1 MPITN
6 RFSTTTNGALAITGN
21 TLGLSKIS
29 NQNRAG
35 TIGAIGAFIT
45 TNTALQ
51 VPTFPAGTTLTYTQN
66 SSTAILNIPAGSTIL
81 YAELVWGGNYLS
93 RDQNITSVLGNPV
106 SFTTPVSTY
115 SITPSAVTASN
126 QTFVSNSI
134 TFGFYTRSADVTTLI
149 QAGGSG
155 SYTTGAVPGLV
166 DPLDAS
172 NGSINSAGWTLI
184 VAYQN
189 GTLPARNLTIYVA
202 GNRVSAETGS
212 ADVSVSGFLTP
223 SGGPVSGRL
232 FLSSTEGDADL
243 TGDQALFGPNFSSL
257 NALSGPNNAINNF
270 FGSQV
275 NNAAG
280 NLDTTG
286 TFGTRNQSASTS
298 TNISAGRQGW
308 DITSIDIS
316 PYLTNSQVSAAI
328 RLTTNGDA
336 YMLNTVGL
344 QININS
350 PNIQATKSVNKS
362 VAAIGDILTYTVTIP
377 NTGLLPANN
386 AIFIDSLPSG
396 TSFIPGTVTVDN
408 VPQTNANPAAGI
420 SLGTINNGASR
431 TVTFQA
437 TVVSL
442 PSQNPISN
450 TANITFQ
457 YTPIAGGTTFN
468 GLATSNSAGTQI
480 NLADINGTK
489 SVNKL
494 FTDIGET
501 LTYSIA
507 LANIGNIA
515 ATNVIFTDPI
525 PSGTTFIP
533 GSVTVNGVTQA
544 GANPANG
551 ISIGSIAANS
561 TTTIS
566 FQVLVPS
573 IPQTN
578 PILNSGTTTYQYIPV
593 PNQPA
598 VSGTDKTNIV
608 STQVNNATVTM
619 TKAVDKNFADIG
631 DTLTYTVSFTGTG
644 NTNANNVIFTDV
656 IPTGTTFVLNSLTID
671 GTTQVGANPAN
682 GVNIGSIPSGTTKN
696 VAFQVVVNTI
706 PASNVVSNGS
716 SASYQYTVNPSQ
728 SPVTKNIS
736 SNLVSTQINNANVTL
751 TKSTNKQFATIGE
764 TISYTI
770 LITNSGN
777 TAANNVQLTDPLPNG
792 TILTPGTVTLNGV
805 LQNVDSLVA
814 LPIGTIPGGATFT
827 LSFQVTVINITTP
840 NPIINNAFASYL
852 YTVNPNLPPTSKTA
866 NSNSVTST
874 IRLANLHANKSVD
887 KTFAEVGDVLTYTFS
902 LTNDGNVA
910 ANNVLL
916 SDSIANGTA
925 FVPNSVIV
933 NGVTQPG
940 ATPASINIGSINANT
955 TITASFQVVITSIPN
970 PNPISNSASI
980 SYNFIVDPNAS
991 PVSKNTTST
1000 TTFTQVNDANVISAK
1015 TVNRAFATVGDTLTY
1030 TVTLTNAGSVS
1041 ADSPTFVDTNPDGT
1055 TFIPNTF
1062 LINGVLQN
1070 NADPNIGVPLPSI
1083 AANGSLTVS
1092 YQVTVTSLPTQNPTL
1107 NSSSTQYS
1115 FILNPGDPPTVE
1127 TSVSNTVSTQI
1138 NLANVVIVKEVDL
1151 TIADVGQPITYT
1163 ISLANLGNTIAN
1175 NVIVTD
1181 IIPNGTTIVPNSIF
1195 IGGAL
1200 QLGADPSTG
1209 LPVGSIPSGGF
1220 TTIVFQI
1227 STNGLPSPNPIQNS
1241 ASLQY
1246 SFIADPNLP
1255 ALVRNAASNIV
1266 TTQINTANIVATK
1279 LTSTN
1284 FADVGDVI
1292 LYATILTNN
1301 GNIPAANVTFTDI
1314 IPAGTLFIPN
1324 TVTINNVPVANA
1336 NPATSISIGTIGA
1349 NSSRTVAFQVFVP
1362 TIPAVNPITNQ
1373 SGTTFQYTYDP
1384 SKPAVM
1390 QMVASNTVQTTIN
1403 NASIAATKSADKQF
1417 ANVNDI
1423 ITYTTTLTNNGNTLA
1438 SNVIFT
1444 DVIPNGTSFIANSVT
1459 VNGNTLPNV
1468 NPASGIAIDP
1478 INPNANTLISF
1489 QVQVNSIPNPNPIPN
1504 QSNTTYQYVV
1514 DPNLPPAS
1522 ANTLSNVITT
1532 QINNATIVATKSVN
1546 TPTAA
1551 IGDIVTYTIAVT
1563 NTGNTP
1569 ASATVL
1575 TDGLGAGASFIQN
1588 SVTINNVPQPGLDP
1602 SLGIHLADISPG
1614 DTVFI
1619 TFQAQILAIPP
1630 SGTLTNNALVNYEY
1644 TVNPNQ
1650 SPAVNST
1657 ITNTTVTPII
1667 DATLSINKTVNS
1679 TFATIGDTLTF
1690 TSTITNSGNTTANN
1704 VIFTDVIP
1712 NGTTFIPNSFTVNG
1726 TTITNANPQNGINI
1740 GNLNSNASATLSFQV
1755 NITTLPNPNPIPN
1768 KSSLQYSFIVDIN
1781 EPPVS
1786 RTVQSN
1792 KTFTQ
1797 VNTASVI
1804 ATKTASSAFAAVG
1817 DTITYTTILT
1827 NSGNT
1832 SANTPVFIDIL
1843 PPELSFV
1850 PDSVQINTIPQLG
1863 FRPDSEI
1870 SLDSIPVGGTTTIS
1884 FQAIVGSIPATN
1896 PTLNQSSTTYSIII
1910 DPTQPPV
1917 IETATSNPTLV
1928 QINEA
1933 IIQATKSVDR
1943 LFSDVAPGNSFLTYT
1958 VLLDNIGN
1966 ATATNIIFTDP
1977 IPNNTVFIEDSVRVG
1992 GVLLPGVN
2000 PANGIPIGDIIAE
2013 DFINV
2018 TFRVQVVS
2026 IPNPIFTIGPGGP
2039 NSPVVNSASIN
2050 YQFMTGP
2057 NLPLVS
2063 RSTTSN
2069 PVSTQINSGEIVAI
2083 KSVNKTFA
2091 TIGDTISYTITLS
2104 NPGNVTS
2111 QNIIFTDT
2119 LPDGTTFISGT
2130 LTNDLSGT
2138 LTNDSGTQQIGNPAN
2153 GIQIGNINPNGTA
2166 VITLNVLVTNIPSIN
2181 PISNSSS
2188 VQFAHV
2194 VDPSQPAVSQTNVS
2208 NTVSTTINSAILTTK
2223 KSADKSIISVGDTI
2237 TYTTTIRNT
2246 GNTAATN
2253 ITFTSAI
2260 PANTTF
2266 IPNSVTI
2273 NSVQQSG
2280 AQPALGVNIPN
2291 IAPGETVTVTFQV
2304 NVISVSPSSSIM
2316 GNDTILYSYTV
2327 DPNSAPAT
2335 TSTSTNIATNPVLDA
2350 MITMV
2355 KSVDQTL
2362 VTLGDTITY
2371 TTILTNNGNTNATN
2385 ITFTDLIPNGTTFIT
2400 DSVTINGLTQ
2410 IGLNPNTGITI
2421 GSIAPNSS
2429 ISIAFQVT
2437 ATSTPVQNP
2446 IANSATASYTF
2457 IADPNAPIVSRNVTS
2472 NTVFTTIN
2480 TANILSLKQVDK
2492 SFSRIGDTLTY
2503 TVVLTNNG
2511 NSSAQ
2516 NVIFTDTVP
2525 SVTTFIANT
2534 FSINGVPQSGADP
2547 SNGVNIG
2554 TITAGTTV
2562 TVSFQV
2568 TVTSLP
2574 TANPIVNFSSTSYQL
2589 VSPPDS
2595 ETSISNPVSTQ
2606 INEAILSMTKN
2617 ESVSFADIGQTAFYT
2632 TSITNVGNTDATNIV
2647 FTDALPS
2654 GLTFVPNTLTVDGV
2668 LQPNA
2673 DPNTGV
2679 LLATLPPNEIYSI
2692 VFQVTVN
2699 NIPPSNPAPN
2709 TASTTYEFT
2718 VDPVN
2723 PPVSSAA
2730 TSNTTLL
2737 QINNATI
2744 ISTKTANLTFAD
2756 VGNTITFTLNLP
2768 NTGNVTATDV
2778 TIIDILDSNLSF
2790 VPNSFTANGQTI
2802 PNADLSTGVNIGSI
2816 NGGNTAIVTFQAT
2829 VITLPTLNPISNSAS
2844 ITYHYV
2850 VDPSQ
2855 PPITTSN
2862 QSNTTTTQINSAI
2875 LTAQKNSN
2883 VSTVDIGQDI
2893 TYTVTITNSG
2903 NVSAT
2908 NVIFTDLIPDG
2919 TSFEPNSFTL
2929 NGTSIPNADIITGV
2943 PIGDIAPNESVIVA
2957 FHIIAN
2963 EIPPINPITNQA
2975 SVSFQHIVNPANPPV
2990 SKNIIS
2996 NNVTTKIESA
3006 ILNTI
3011 KIGDKTF
3018 ATIGDTITYTTTIT
3032 NTGNIPAN
3040 NAIFSDPLPSW
3051 TQFVAGSVIVDGTP
3065 LPSASIINGVG
3076 INTINPNQTVTIIF
3090 QVQIVSNPTT
3100 FTPELQNL
3108 GFVNFQYNVGNVLLA
3123 QPGNVETNVF
3133 VTSIN
3138 TAILSAVKTANTA
3151 FANIGDTIT
3160 YTVSIQNNG
3169 NTNATNVNFSDPVP
3183 TGTTFV
3189 ENSFAVNGST
3199 IPGANPNNGV
3209 NIGTVSAGSSL
3220 TVTFQ
3225 VIVTSTP
3232 PSNPITN
3239 VASIQ
3244 YAFIVDPASPPVTGT
3259 INSNSASTQINNAT
3273 VTTVLQANRSIVSIG
3288 DVITYTATLTNT
3300 GNFPANSVLLING
3313 VPEGALFVPNSV
3325 TLNGISLPDA
3335 SPTLGI
3341 PVGII
3346 APGDSATI
3354 TFQFL
3359 ASSIPPQGAIINQA
3373 LTSYTYIVDPSQPP
3387 VTATSSSNTVN
3398 TAVVDASLSV
3408 IKSTDSLVQST
3419 DGIITYTVVV
3429 QNNGNT
3435 TANTVTLT
3443 DLVPEGTAFIPNS
3456 VTINSVSVPGADP
3469 NVGIPLNSITPS
3481 EIVTVTFQVIVQSIP
3496 SVNPISN
3503 TARIDYTFIADPTA
3517 PIISRTI
3524 TSNPAFTQ
3532 ISDATILSLK
3542 AVNAPQTT
3550 TGDILTYTITLENT
3564 GNIPATNLIF
3574 SDTIPQDTTFVE
3586 NSFTLNGTAILGAN
3600 PNVGV
3605 TLPTLAANA
3614 THLISFQ
3621 ILIKDSFSRES
3632 ITNQSNTTYTIQPDP
3647 GQPPITETSTS
3658 NIVITNF
3665 VQAQLTITKTSNP
3678 TTVDIGGTILYISEV
3693 KNIGNVDAINIVFTD
3708 SIPAGTTFV
3717 PDSVTINGVLQ
3728 PGLNPE
3734 NGIPIG
3740 TIPANSSKTIL
3751 FQVQTNNPPTET
3763 EIVNQSSATYQYVSI
3778 PTAPPV
3784 NRSAN
3789 SNIVTTSLQNA
3800 NIISVKSADVTFA
3813 SIGQIITYTN
3823 TLQNIGTVPANNTVF
3838 IDNIPEGTI
3847 FIEDSLA
3854 INNVIQPGA
3863 NPENGVTLGTIQP
3876 NETVTISFQV
3886 QLTNIPVGNVVINI
3900 SDTSYEYQI
3909 DPSSQIIQRRSL
3921 SNAVNTEV
3929 RTANVSAI
3937 KSANRSITRIGQ
3949 IITYTVAVTNA
3960 GTIPITNTLLLD
3972 AIASGTTFVPNSI
3985 LVDGVPRLNE
3995 NPITGIN
4002 LDIILPNNTIIV
4014 TFQVSV
4020 VSIPPQN
4027 NINNIA
4033 VIHYEYRPDPSTP
4046 PISET
4051 TSSNATNI
4059 QFIDAIL
4066 IATKSTNTVLAN
4078 IDETIEYTVFIQ
4090 NNGSAT
4096 TNSIFFTDTIADGTV
4111 FIPGSV
4117 VVNNTVLPA
4126 ADPNIGFSIPNVAAG
4141 QMATI
4146 TFQVSVTNLPAVNPT
4161 PNTANVVYD
4170 FIFNPDFA
4178 PIQKSTTSNTTFV
4191 QINDADIVSLKT
4203 VDLTSVTIG
4212 DILTYTTTL
4221 TNTGNTDAT
4230 AVVFTDNI
4238 PNGTT
4243 FIDGSV
4249 LVNNIPQLNANPSA
4263 GILVGTIAPNISI
4276 PVTFSVTVVALP
4288 ASGHVQ
4294 NQSTSRYTINVEEQI
4309 STSNI
4314 TFTEVISANVIAT
4327 KTTPIQYAD
4336 LQTIIPYTISIT
4348 NNGNIQVENIIVTD
4362 IIPANTS
4369 FIENSVI
4376 VNGNARPNDN
4386 PLNGIQIDN
4395 IPPNTTATILF
4406 QVRVTSIPQTNPI
4419 SNTSTIEYEYTVPNR
4434 PPITETI
4441 ISSAALTEIN
4451 HANLN
4456 SNKAVDLA
4464 FATVGDTLTYT
4475 ITLNQTGNVAVNDVI
4490 IQDIIP
4496 QGTTF
4501 IENSVIVNGETLPGV
4516 NPVSGIPIG
4525 TITIGGDAIVSFQ
4538 VTVTSIPTPN
4548 ELNNNAIT
4556 TFNYIVNP
4564 NNVPVTN
4571 TTTTNTVK
4579 TTVQNDNV
4587 IAFKSADVTNALPGQ
4602 TLTYTITITN
4612 SGNVTIEDLLAIDAV
4627 PIDTTFVAGSVT
4639 INGINQ
4645 PNENPENGITLG
4657 NLAPNEFVIIT
4668 FQVTISSSTLQSTI
4682 NNDASVSYTVI
4693 IDPTKPPIT
4702 ITKQTNT
4709 VTTTV
4714 IDPMVRIE
4722 KTADKSIV
4730 VIGDIITFT
4739 LAVFNHSP
4747 IPTISTS
4754 VIDTIPAGTTFI
4766 ENSVTINGTPVPN
4779 VRPDTGI
4786 NIGSLSAGTVATI
4799 TFQVLATSIPSN
4811 STIINSATVTAAF
4824 QLTPQDPI
4832 ITFIVNSNIV
4842 RIPVQFIT
4850 ATVTKNASVSSA
4862 YLNQYFDYTVR
4873 ITNTSEISL
4882 SNISLQDTIPA
4893 GLQFINGTVF
4903 INGERSPLANPNIGF
4918 LVATNLEPNETIIV
4932 LFTVQ
4937 VISPPVNNP
4946 FKNTANISL
4955 QLQVSPT
4962 DPPITVTVTSN
4973 ENIVTFVPENPDE
4986 ALPNLNCFFD
4996 GERFIRITPR
5006 NVRNYLWT
5014 WIWWK

>member
-386 AIFIDSLPSG
+386 AIFIDSLPNG

-442 PSQNPISN
+442 PNQNPISN

-515 ATNVIFTDPI
+515 ATNVIYTDPI

-551 ISIGSIAANS
+551 IPIGSIAANS
-561 TTTIS
+561 TTTVS

-598 VSGTDKTNIV
+598 VSGTDTTNIV

-671 GTTQVGANPAN
+671 GTTQVGATPAN

-792 TILTPGTVTLNGV
+792 TILNPGTVTLNGV

-827 LSFQVTVINITTP
+827 LSFQVTVINITAQ
-840 NPIINNAFASYL
+840 NPIINNAFASYI
-852 YTVNPNLPPTSKTA
+852 YTVNPSLPPTSKTA

-874 IRLANLHANKSVD
+874 IRLANLHVNKSVD
-887 KTFAEVGDVLTYTFS
+887 KTFAEVSDVLTYTFA

-940 ATPASINIGSINANT
+940 VTPTSINIGSINANT

-1092 YQVTVTSLPTQNPTL
+1092 YQVTITSLPTQNPTL

-1115 FILNPGDPPTVE
+1115 FILNPGDPPTIE

-1181 IIPNGTTIVPNSIF
+1181 IIPNGSTIVPNSIF
-1195 IGGAL
+1195 IGGTL
-1200 QLGADPSTG
+1200 QQGADPSTG
-1209 LPVGSIPSGGF
+1209 LQVGSIPSGGF

-1227 STNGLPSPNPIQNS
+1227 SANGLPSPNPIQNS

-1246 SFIADPNLP
+1246 SFITDPNLP

-1284 FADVGDVI
+1284 FADIGDVI

-1314 IPAGTLFIPN
+1314 IPAGNLFIPN

-1336 NPATSISIGTIGA
+1336 NPATGISIGTIGA

-1403 NASIAATKSADKQF
+1403 NASIAATKSVDKQF

-1438 SNVIFT
+1438 SNIVFT
-1444 DVIPNGTSFIANSVT
+1444 DAIPSGTSFIPNSVT
-1459 VNGNTLPNV
+1459 VNGNILPNV

-1478 INPNANTLISF
+1478 INPNANTIISF

-1551 IGDIVTYTIAVT
+1551 IGDIVTYTIAVA

-1863 FRPDSEI
+1863 FRPDSGI

-1917 IETATSNPTLV
+1917 TETATSNPTLV

-2000 PANGIPIGDIIAE
+2000 PANGIPIGDIIAG

-2069 PVSTQINSGEIVAI
+2069 PVLTQINSGEIVAI

-2119 LPDGTTFISGT
+2119 LPDGTTFI
-2130 LTNDLSGT
+2130 SGT

-2208 NTVSTTINSAILTTK
+2208 NAVSTTINSAILTTK
-2223 KSADKSIISVGDTI
+2223 KSADKSIVSVGDTI
-2237 TYTTTIRNT
+2237 TYTTTITNT

-2260 PANTTF
+2260 PASTTF

-2273 NSVQQSG
+2273 NGVQQSS

-2304 NVISVSPSSSIM
+2304 NVISVPPSSSIM

-2327 DPNSAPAT
+2327 NPNSAPAT
-2335 TSTSTNIATNPVLDA
+2335 TSTSTNIATNPVLNA

-2480 TANILSLKQVDK
+2480 TATILSLKQVDK

-2503 TVVLTNNG
+2503 TVALTNNG

-2525 SVTTFIANT
+2525 SGTTFIANT
-2534 FSINGVPQSGADP
+2534 FSINGVPQSEADP

-2554 TITAGTTV
+2554 IITAGTTV

-2574 TANPIVNFSSTSYQL
+2574 TENPIVNFSSTSYQL

-2606 INEAILSMTKN
+2606 IKEAILSMTKN

-2632 TSITNVGNTDATNIV
+2632 TSITNIGNTDATNIV

-2673 DPNTGV
+2673 NPNTGV

-2699 NIPPSNPAPN
+2699 SIPPSNPAPN

-2718 VDPVN
+2718 VNPSN
-2723 PPVSSAA
+2723 PPASSAA

-2744 ISTKTANLTFAD
+2744 ITTKTANLTFAD
-2756 VGNTITFTLNLP
+2756 IGNTITFTLNLP

-2829 VITLPTLNPISNSAS
+2829 VITLPTLNPISISNSAS
-2844 ITYHYV
+2844 TTYHYV

-2893 TYTVTITNSG
+2893 TYTVTITNGG

-2963 EIPPINPITNQA
+2963 EIPPINPLTNQA

-3108 GFVNFQYNVGNVLLA
+3108 GFVNFQYNVGNALLA

-3288 DVITYTATLTNT
+3288 DVITYTASLTNT

-3419 DGIITYTVVV
+3419 DGTITYTVVV

-3456 VTINSVSVPGADP
+3456 VTINSVSVPGANP
-3469 NVGIPLNSITPS
+3469 NVGIPLNSIAPS
-3481 EIVTVTFQVIVQSIP
+3481 ENVTVTFQVIVQSIP

-3542 AVNAPQTT
+3542 AVNAPQAT

-3564 GNIPATNLIF
+3564 GNIPAANLIF

-3586 NSFTLNGTAILGAN
+3586 NSFTLNGTAILDAN

-3605 TLPTLAANA
+3605 TLPTLAAND

-3621 ILIKDSFSRES
+3621 ILINDSFSRES

-3800 NIISVKSADVTFA
+3800 NIISVKSADVTFV

-3854 INNVIQPGA
+3854 INNVTQPGA

-3886 QLTNIPVGNVVINI
+3886 QLTNIPEGNTVINI

-3909 DPSSQIIQRRSL
+3909 DPSSPIIQRRSL

-3985 LVDGVPRLNE
+3985 LVDGVPRPNE

-4033 VIHYEYRPDPSTP
+4033 VIHYEYRPDPSGP

-4051 TSSNATNI
+4051 TSSNSTNI

-4066 IATKSTNTVLAN
+4066 IATKSANTVLAN

-4090 NNGSAT
+4090 NNGSTT

-4117 VVNNTVLPA
+4117 IVNNTVLPA
-4126 ADPNIGFSIPNVAAG
+4126 ADPNIGFSIPNVVAG

-4161 PNTANVVYD
+4161 PNTANIVYD

-4191 QINDADIVSLKT
+4191 QINDADIISLKT

-4230 AVVFTDNI
+4230 TVVFTDNI
-4238 PNGTT
+4238 PDGTT

-4419 SNTSTIEYEYTVPNR
+4419 SNMSTIEYEYTVPNR

-4722 KTADKSIV
+4722 KTTDKSIV

-4786 NIGSLSAGTVATI
+4786 NIGSLPADSVATI
-4799 TFQVLATSIPSN
+4799 TFQVLVTSIPSN

-4850 ATVTKNASVSSA
+4850 TTVTKNASVSSA

-4873 ITNTSEISL
+4873 ITNTSKISL

-4973 ENIVTFVPENPDE
+4973 ENIVTFVSENPDE
-4986 ALPNLNCFFD
+4986 TLPNLNCFFD

>member
-35 TIGAIGAFIT
+35 TIGAIGAFVT

-51 VPTFPAGTTLTYTQN
+51 VTTFPAGTTLNYTQN

-126 QTFVSNSI
+126 QTFVSGSV
-134 TFGFYTRSADVTTLI
+134 TFGFYTRSADVTSLV
-149 QAGGSG
+149 QAAGSG
-155 SYTTGAVPGLV
+155 SYTTGSVPGLV

-172 NGSINSAGWTLI
+172 NGAINSSGWTLI

-189 GTLPARNLTIYVA
+189 GSLPARNLTIYVA
-202 GNRVSAETGS
+202 GNRVSVETGS

-223 SGGPVSGRL
+223 AGGPVSGRL
-232 FLSSTEGDADL
+232 FISSTEGDADL

-257 NALSGPNNAINNF
+257 NALSGPNNAVNNF
-270 FGSQV
+270 FGSQI

-362 VAAIGDILTYTVTIP
+362 VATIGDILTYTVTIP

-386 AIFIDSLPSG
+386 VTFTDILPNG
-396 TSFIPGTVTVDN
+396 TSFIPGSVTIDN
-408 VPQTNANPAAGI
+408 VPQTNANPIAGI
-420 SLGTINNGASR
+420 SLGTINNNASR
-431 TVTFQA
+431 TITFQA

-450 TANITFQ
+450 TATITFQ

-468 GLATSNSAGTQI
+468 GIATSNSAGTQI

-501 LTYSIA
+501 LTYSIS
-507 LANIGNIA
+507 LANVGNIA
-515 ATNVIFTDPI
+515 ATNVIYTDPI

-544 GANPANG
+544 GVNPANG
-551 ISIGSIAANS
+551 ISVGTIAANS
-561 TTTIS
+561 TATIA
-566 FQVLVPS
+566 FQVTVPT

-578 PILNSGTTTYQYIPV
+578 PILNSGTTTYQYVPI
-593 PNQPA
+593 PNQP
-598 VSGTDKTNIV
+598 VVNGSDTTNTV

-619 TKAVDKNFADIG
+619 AKAVDKNFADIG
-631 DTLTYTVSFTGTG
+631 DTLTYTVSFVGTG
-644 NTNANNVIFTDV
+644 NTTANNVIFTDI

-682 GVNIGSIPSGTTKN
+682 GVNIGSIPTGTTKN
-696 VAFQVVVNTI
+696 ISFQVVVNTI

-736 SNLVSTQINNANVTL
+736 SNLVSTQINNANLTL

-792 TILTPGTVTLNGV
+792 TILTLGSVTLNGV

-827 LSFQVTVINITTP
+827 LSFQVTVINITAQ
-840 NPIINNAFASYL
+840 NPIINNAFASYI
-852 YTVNPNLPPTSKTA
+852 YTVNPSLPPTSKTT

-874 IRLANLHANKSVD
+874 IRLANLHAIKSVD
-887 KTFAEVGDVLTYTFS
+887 KTFAEVGDVLTYTFA

-916 SDSIANGTA
+916 SDSIANGTS
-925 FVPNSVIV
+925 FVPNSVTI

-940 ATPASINIGSINANT
+940 VTPASINIGSINAGT
-955 TITASFQVVITSIPN
+955 TITASFQVLITSIPN

-991 PVSKNTTST
+991 PVSANTTST

-1015 TVNRAFATVGDTLTY
+1015 TVDRAFATVGDILTY
-1030 TVTLTNAGSVS
+1030 TVILTNAGSVS

-1055 TFIPNTF
+1055 IFIPNTF
-1062 LINGVLQN
+1062 LINGVFQN

-1083 AANGSLTVS
+1083 PANGSLTVS
-1092 YQVTVTSLPTQNPTL
+1092 YQVTVTSLPTQNPTI

-1115 FILNPGDPPTVE
+1115 FILNPGDPPTIE
-1127 TSVSNTVSTQI
+1127 ISLSNTVSTQI

-1163 ISLANLGNTIAN
+1163 ISLANLGNTTAN
-1175 NVIVTD
+1175 TVVVTD
-1181 IIPNGTTIVPNSIF
+1181 ILPPGTTLIPNSIF

-1200 QLGADPSTG
+1200 QLGADPSAG
-1209 LPVGSIPSGGF
+1209 LQVGTIPAGGI

-1227 STNGLPSPNPIQNS
+1227 SANGIPSPNPIQNS

-1246 SFIADPNLP
+1246 SFIADPSLP
-1255 ALVRNAASNIV
+1255 ALVRNATSNIV
-1266 TTQINTANIVATK
+1266 TTQINTATIVANK

-1284 FADVGDVI
+1284 FADVGDSI
-1292 LYATILTNN
+1292 TYATVLTNN
-1301 GNIPAANVTFTDI
+1301 GNIPATNVIFTDV
-1314 IPAGTLFIPN
+1314 IPSGTLFIPDS
-1324 TVTINNVPVANA
+1324 VAIDNVPVANV
-1336 NPATSISIGTIGA
+1336 NPANGISLGTIGA
-1349 NSSRTVAFQVFVP
+1349 NSSRTVSFQVNVP
-1362 TIPAVNPITNQ
+1362 AIPSINPITNQ

-1390 QMVASNTVQTTIN
+1390 QMTSSNTVQTTIN
-1403 NASIAATKSADKQF
+1403 NATVAATKSADKQF

-1423 ITYTTTLTNNGNTLA
+1423 ITYTTTLTNNGNILA

-1444 DVIPNGTSFIANSVT
+1444 DVIPNGTSFIPNSVT
-1459 VNGNTLPNV
+1459 VNGNILPNT
-1468 NPASGIAIDP
+1468 NPANGIAIDP
-1478 INPNANTLISF
+1478 INPNANTIISF
-1489 QVQVNSIPNPNPIPN
+1489 QIKVNSIPNPNPIPN

-1514 DPNLPPAS
+1514 NPSLPPAS
-1522 ANTLSNVITT
+1522 ANALSNLITT

-1546 TPTAA
+1546 IPTAA

-1563 NTGNTP
+1563 NTGNIP

-1575 TDGLGAGASFIQN
+1575 TDGLGAGASFVQN

-1602 SLGIHLADISPG
+1602 SLGVHLADIPPG
-1614 DTVFI
+1614 NTVFI
-1619 TFQAQILAIPP
+1619 GFQAKILAIPP

-1650 SPAVNST
+1650 SSAVGST

-1690 TSTITNSGNTTANN
+1690 TSTVTNSGNTTANN
-1704 VIFTDVIP
+1704 VIFTDLIP
-1712 NGTTFIPNSFTVNG
+1712 NGTTFIPNSFMVNG
-1726 TTITNANPQNGINI
+1726 TTIPNANPQNGINI
-1740 GNLNSNASATLSFQV
+1740 GNITTNSIVTLSFQV
-1755 NITTLPNPNPIPN
+1755 NITAIPNPNPIPN
-1768 KSSLQYSFIVDIN
+1768 QSSLQYSFIVDIN

-1797 VNTASVI
+1797 VNSASVI
-1804 ATKTASSAFAAVG
+1804 ASKIASSAFAAIG
-1817 DTITYTTILT
+1817 DTITYTTTLT

-1832 SANTPVFIDIL
+1832 TANTPVFIDIL

-1863 FRPDSEI
+1863 FRPDSGVP
-1870 SLDSIPVGGTTTIS
+1870 LDPIPVGGLTTIS
-1884 FQAIVGSIPATN
+1884 FQAIVGSIPSSN
-1896 PTLNQSSTTYSIII
+1896 PTLNQSSTTYSIIV
-1910 DPTQPPV
+1910 DPTEPP
-1917 IETATSNPTLV
+1917 ITETATSNPVLV

-1966 ATATNIIFTDP
+1966 TTATNIIFTDP

-2000 PANGIPIGDIIAE
+2000 PANGIPIGDIIAG

-2018 TFRVQVVS
+2018 TFHVQVVS

-2039 NSPVVNSASIN
+2039 NSPVVNGASIN

-2069 PVSTQINSGEIVAI
+2069 SVSTQINSGEIVTV
-2083 KSVNKTFA
+2083 KSVNKNFA
-2091 TIGDTISYTITLS
+2091 TIGDTLSYTITLS

-2130 LTNDLSGT
+2130 LTS
-2138 LTNDSGTQQIGNPAN
+2138 DSGTQQIGNPAS
-2153 GIQIGNINPNGTA
+2153 GIQIGNINPGGTA
-2166 VITLNVLVTNIPSIN
+2166 TITINVLVTNIPSIN

-2188 VQFAHV
+2188 IQFQHI
-2194 VDPSQPAVSQTNVS
+2194 VDPSQPAITQTASS
-2208 NTVSTTINSAILTTK
+2208 NTVTTTINSAILTTT
-2223 KSADKSIISVGDTI
+2223 KSVDKSIISVGDTV
-2237 TYTTTIRNT
+2237 TYTTTITNT
-2246 GNTAATN
+2246 GNTPATN
-2253 ITFTSAI
+2253 VTFTSAI
-2260 PANTTF
+2260 PASTTF

-2273 NSVQQSG
+2273 NGIQQPG

-2304 NVISVSPSSSIM
+2304 NVISVPPSNSIM

-2327 DPNSAPAT
+2327 DPNGTPVT
-2335 TSTSTNIATNPVLDA
+2335 TSTSTNIVTNPVLDA

-2371 TTILTNNGNTNATN
+2371 TTILTNKGNTNATN
-2385 ITFTDLIPNGTTFIT
+2385 ITFTDLIPNGTTFVP
-2400 DSVTINGLTQ
+2400 DSVIINGITQLGLT
-2410 IGLNPNTGITI
+2410 PNTGVTI
-2421 GSIAPNSS
+2421 GTIAPNSS
-2429 ISIAFQVT
+2429 ISISFQVT

-2457 IADPNAPIVSRNVTS
+2457 IADPNAPIVSRNATS

-2480 TANILSLKQVDK
+2480 TATILSSKQVDK

-2503 TVVLTNNG
+2503 TVTLTNNG

-2516 NVIFTDTVP
+2516 NVIFTDTMP
-2525 SVTTFIANT
+2525 SGTKFITNT
-2534 FSINGVPQSGADP
+2534 FSINGIPQSGANP
-2547 SNGVNIG
+2547 TNGVNIG
-2554 TITAGTTV
+2554 PITAGTTV
-2562 TVSFQV
+2562 TVSFQIN
-2568 TVTSLP
+2568 VTSLP
-2574 TANPIVNFSSTSYQL
+2574 TVNPIVNFSSTSYQL
-2589 VSPPDS
+2589 VSPPDA

-2606 INEAILSMTKN
+2606 IREAILSMTKN

-2632 TSITNVGNTDATNIV
+2632 TSIANLGNTDATNIV
-2647 FTDALPS
+2647 FTDVLPS
-2654 GLTFVPNTLTVDGV
+2654 GLTFIPSTLTVDGI
-2668 LQPNA
+2668 LQPDAN
-2673 DPNTGV
+2673 PNTGV
-2679 LLATLPPNEIYSI
+2679 VLATLPPTEIYSI
-2692 VFQVTVN
+2692 VFQVIVN
-2699 NIPPSNPAPN
+2699 SISPINPAPN

-2718 VDPVN
+2718 VDPGN
-2723 PPVSSAA
+2723 PPVSNTA

-2737 QINNATI
+2737 QINNANI

-2756 VGNTITFTLNLP
+2756 IGDTITFTLNLP
-2768 NTGNVTATDV
+2768 NTGNTTATDV
-2778 TIIDILDSNLSF
+2778 TIIDILDSNLTF
-2790 VPNSFTANGQTI
+2790 VPNSFTVNGQTI
-2802 PNADLSTGVNIGSI
+2802 QNADLSTGVNIDSI
-2816 NGGNTAIVTFQAT
+2816 NGGNAAIVTFQAT
-2829 VITLPTLNPISNSAS
+2829 VTTLPTLNPITNSAS
-2844 ITYHYV
+2844 STYHYV
-2850 VDPSQ
+2850 VDPNQ
-2855 PPITTSN
+2855 PPTITSN
-2862 QSNTTTTQINSAI
+2862 QSNTTTTQINTAI
-2875 LTAQKNSN
+2875 LTAQKSTN

-2893 TYTVTITNSG
+2893 VYTVTITNSG

-2929 NGTSIPNADIITGV
+2929 NGTSIPNANIITGV
-2943 PIGDIAPNESVIVA
+2943 PIGDIAPNQSVIVA
-2957 FHIIAN
+2957 FHINAN

-2990 SKNIIS
+2990 SKNITS

-3006 ILNTI
+3006 ILTTI

-3018 ATIGDTITYTTTIT
+3018 ATIGDTITYTTTII

-3040 NAIFSDPLPSW
+3040 NVIFSDPLPTW
-3051 TQFVAGSVIVDGTP
+3051 TQFVAGSVIVDGTS
-3065 LPSASIINGVG
+3065 LPSVSIIDGVG
-3076 INTINPNQTVTIIF
+3076 INTINPNQIVTIVF

-3108 GFVNFQYNVGNVLLA
+3108 GFVNFQYNVGNSLQA

-3138 TAILSAVKTANTA
+3138 SVILSAVKTANTA

-3160 YTVSIQNNG
+3160 YTVLIQNSG
-3169 NTNATNVNFSDPVP
+3169 NTNATNLNFSDIIPA
-3183 TGTTFV
+3183 GTTFV
-3189 ENSFAVNGST
+3189 ENSFSVNGIT

-3209 NIGTVSAGSSL
+3209 NIGTVNADSSL

-3244 YAFIVDPASPPVTGT
+3244 YAFIVDPTAPPVTGT
-3259 INSNSASTQINNAT
+3259 ISSNSASTQINNAT
-3273 VTTVLQANRSIVSIG
+3273 VTTVLEANRTIVSIG

-3313 VPEGALFVPNSV
+3313 VPVGAVFVPNSV
-3325 TLNGISLPDA
+3325 TLNGIPLPDA

-3373 LTSYTYIVDPSQPP
+3373 ITSYTYIVDPSQPP

-3398 TAVVDASLSV
+3398 TAVVDASLSAT
-3408 IKSTDSLVQST
+3408 KNTDSLVQST
-3419 DGIITYTVVV
+3419 NGTITYTVVV
-3429 QNNGNT
+3429 RNNGNT
-3435 TANTVTLT
+3435 TTNTVILT
-3443 DLVPEGTAFIPNS
+3443 DLVPEGTALIPNS
-3456 VTINSVSVPGADP
+3456 VTINTVSVPGADP
-3469 NVGIPLNSITPS
+3469 NVGIPLNAIAPS
-3481 EIVTVTFQVIVQSIP
+3481 EIVTVTFQVIVQFIP

-3503 TARIDYTFIADPTA
+3503 TARIDYTFIADPTT

-3524 TSNPAFTQ
+3524 MSNPAFTQ

-3542 AVNAPQTT
+3542 AVNVQQAT
-3550 TGDILTYTITLENT
+3550 TGDILTYTITLENN
-3564 GNIPATNLIF
+3564 GNISATNLSF
-3574 SDTIPQDTTFVE
+3574 LDSTPDGTTFVE
-3586 NSFTLNGTAILGAN
+3586 NSFTLNGTAIPGAN

-3605 TLPTLAANA
+3605 TLPNLAANA

-3621 ILIKDSFSRES
+3621 ILINDPFSQES

-3678 TTVDIGGTILYISEV
+3678 ITVDIGGTILYISEV
-3693 KNIGNVDAINIVFTD
+3693 KNIGNVDAINIIFTD

-3728 PGLNPE
+3728 PGVNPE
-3734 NGIPIG
+3734 NGIPIE
-3740 TIPANSSKTIL
+3740 TIPSNSSKTIL
-3751 FQVQTNNPPTET
+3751 FQVHTNNPPTET
-3763 EIVNQSSATYQYVSI
+3763 EIVNQSSANYQYVSI

-3789 SNIVTTSLQNA
+3789 SNVVTTSLQNA
-3800 NIISVKSADVTFA
+3800 NIISVKSADVTFI
-3813 SIGQIITYTN
+3813 SIGQNITYTN

-3847 FIEDSLA
+3847 FIEDSLS

-3886 QLTNIPVGNVVINI
+3886 QLTSIPSGNTVINI

-3909 DPSSQIIQRRSL
+3909 DPSSPIIQRRSL

-3949 IITYTVAVTNA
+3949 IITYTVAVTNS
-3960 GTIPITNTLLLD
+3960 GTVPITNTLLID
-3972 AIASGTTFVPNSI
+3972 AIAAGTTFVPNSI
-3985 LVDGVPRLNE
+3985 LVDGIPRPDE
-3995 NPITGIN
+3995 NPITGIA

-4014 TFQVSV
+4014 TFQVNV
-4020 VSIPPQN
+4020 VSIPSQN

-4033 VIHYEYRPDPSTP
+4033 VIHYEYKPDPSLP

-4051 TSSNATNI
+4051 TSSNSTNI

-4066 IATKSTNTVLAN
+4066 IATKSANKVLAN

-4090 NNGSAT
+4090 NNGSTT

-4117 VVNNTVLPA
+4117 IVNNTVLPA
-4126 ADPNIGFSIPNVAAG
+4126 ADPNIGFSIPNIASG
-4141 QMATI
+4141 QSTTI

-4161 PNTANVVYD
+4161 PNTANIVYD

-4238 PNGTT
+4238 PDGTT

-4263 GILVGTIAPNISI
+4263 GILVGTIAPDISI

-4288 ASGHVQ
+4288 ASGHIQ
-4294 NQSTSRYTINVEEQI
+4294 NQSTSRYTINGEEKI

-4314 TFTEVISANVIAT
+4314 TFTEVISVNVIAT

-4336 LQTIIPYTISIT
+4336 LQTIIPYTISII

-4386 PLNGIQIDN
+4386 PLSGIQIDN

-4406 QVRVTSIPQTNPI
+4406 QVRVTSIPQINPI
-4419 SNTSTIEYEYTVPNR
+4419 SNTSTIEYEYTLPNR

-4441 ISSAALTEIN
+4441 ISAAAVTEIN
-4451 HANLN
+4451 HANLT

-4475 ITLNQTGNVAVNDVI
+4475 ITLNQTGNVSANDVI

-4516 NPVSGIPIG
+4516 NPISGIPIG
-4525 TITIGGDAIVSFQ
+4525 TIIVGESAIASFQ

-4548 ELNNNAIT
+4548 ELNNQAIT
-4556 TFNYIVNP
+4556 TFKYIVNP
-4564 NNVPVTN
+4564 NNLPVTN
-4571 TTTTNTVK
+4571 TTTTNTVT

-4587 IAFKSADVTNALPGQ
+4587 VAIKSVNATNALPSQ
-4602 TLTYTITITN
+4602 TLTYTITISN
-4612 SGNVTIEDLLAIDAV
+4612 SGNVTIEDLLAIDTV
-4627 PIDTTFVAGSVT
+4627 PVDTTFVTNSVT

-4645 PNENPENGITLG
+4645 PNANPENGITLG
-4657 NLAPNEFVIIT
+4657 NLAPNESVIIT
-4668 FQVTISSSTLQSTI
+4668 FQITISSSTLQSAI
-4682 NNDASVSYTVI
+4682 NNDASVSYTVT
-4693 IDPTKPPIT
+4693 IDPNEPPIT

-4709 VTTTV
+4709 VTTTL

-4722 KTADKSIV
+4722 KNADKSIV

-4739 LAVFNHSP
+4739 LEIFNHSP
-4747 IPTISTS
+4747 IPTVNTS
-4754 VIDTIPAGTTFI
+4754 VLDMIPAGTTFI
-4766 ENSVTINGTPVPN
+4766 ENSVTINGTQIPN
-4779 VRPDTGI
+4779 IRPDTGI
-4786 NIGSLSAGTVATI
+4786 NIGALPADGVATI
-4799 TFQVLATSIPSN
+4799 TFKVLVTSIPSN

-4850 ATVTKNASVSSA
+4850 ATVLKNASVSSA
-4862 YLNQYFDYTVR
+4862 YLNQYFDYTVH
-4873 ITNTSEISL
+4873 ITNTSEFSIT
-4882 SNISLQDTIPA
+4882 NISLQDTIPA
-4893 GLQFINGTVF
+4893 GLRFIG
-4903 INGERSPLANPNIGF
+4903 RSVIVDGISLPLADPNFGF
-4918 LVATNLEPNETIIV
+4918 LVATNFEPNEVIIV
-4932 LFTVQ
+4932 SFTVQ
-4937 VISPPVNNP
+4937 VMDQPVNNK
-4946 FKNTANISL
+4946 FINTANISL
-4955 QLQVSPT
+4955 QLQTSPAE
-4962 DPPITVTVTSN
+4962 PPITITIVSN
-4973 ENIVTFVPENPDE
+4973 ENIVSFLPPNIERV
-4986 ALPNLNCFFD
+4986 LPNLSCFFD

-5006 NVRNYLWT
+5006 NIRKYFGP
-5014 WIWWK
+5014 WIWWN

>member
-35 TIGAIGAFIT
+35 TIGAIGAFVT

-51 VPTFPAGTTLTYTQN
+51 VTTFPAGTTLNYTQN

-93 RDQNITSVLGNPV
+93 RDQNITSLLGNPV

-126 QTFVSNSI
+126 QTFVSGSV
-134 TFGFYTRSADVTTLI
+134 TFGFYTRSADVTSLV

-155 SYTTGAVPGLV
+155 SYTTGSVPGLV

-172 NGSINSAGWTLI
+172 NGAINSSGWTLI

-189 GTLPARNLTIYVA
+189 GSLPARNLTIYVA
-202 GNRVSAETGS
+202 GNRVSVETGS

-223 SGGPVSGRL
+223 SGG
-232 FLSSTEGDADL
+232 
-243 TGDQALFGPNFSSL
+243 
-257 NALSGPNNAINNF
+257 
-270 FGSQV
+270 
-275 NNAAG
+275 
-280 NLDTTG
+280 
-286 TFGTRNQSASTS
+286 
-298 TNISAGRQGW
+298 
-308 DITSIDIS
+308 
-316 PYLTNSQVSAAI
+316 
-328 RLTTNGDA
+328 
-336 YMLNTVGL
+336 
-344 QININS
+344 
-350 PNIQATKSVNKS
+350 
-362 VAAIGDILTYTVTIP
+362 
-377 NTGLLPANN
+377 
-386 AIFIDSLPSG
+386 
-396 TSFIPGTVTVDN
+396 
-408 VPQTNANPAAGI
+408 
-420 SLGTINNGASR
+420 
-431 TVTFQA
+431 
-437 TVVSL
+437 
-442 PSQNPISN
+442 
-450 TANITFQ
+450 
-457 YTPIAGGTTFN
+457 
-468 GLATSNSAGTQI
+468 
-480 NLADINGTK
+480 
-489 SVNKL
+489 
-494 FTDIGET
+494 
-501 LTYSIA
+501 
-507 LANIGNIA
+507 
-515 ATNVIFTDPI
+515 
-525 PSGTTFIP
+525 
-533 GSVTVNGVTQA
+533 
-544 GANPANG
+544 
-551 ISIGSIAANS
+551 
-561 TTTIS
+561 
-566 FQVLVPS
+566 
-573 IPQTN
+573 
-578 PILNSGTTTYQYIPV
+578 
-593 PNQPA
+593 
-598 VSGTDKTNIV
+598 
-608 STQVNNATVTM
+608 
-619 TKAVDKNFADIG
+619 
-631 DTLTYTVSFTGTG
+631 
-644 NTNANNVIFTDV
+644 
-656 IPTGTTFVLNSLTID
+656 
-671 GTTQVGANPAN
+671 
-682 GVNIGSIPSGTTKN
+682 
-696 VAFQVVVNTI
+696 
-706 PASNVVSNGS
+706 
-716 SASYQYTVNPSQ
+716 
-728 SPVTKNIS
+728 
-736 SNLVSTQINNANVTL
+736 
-751 TKSTNKQFATIGE
+751 
-764 TISYTI
+764 
-770 LITNSGN
+770 
-777 TAANNVQLTDPLPNG
+777 
-792 TILTPGTVTLNGV
+792 
-805 LQNVDSLVA
+805 
-814 LPIGTIPGGATFT
+814 
-827 LSFQVTVINITTP
+827 
-840 NPIINNAFASYL
+840 
-852 YTVNPNLPPTSKTA
+852 
-866 NSNSVTST
+866 
-874 IRLANLHANKSVD
+874 
-887 KTFAEVGDVLTYTFS
+887 
-902 LTNDGNVA
+902 
-910 ANNVLL
+910 
-916 SDSIANGTA
+916 
-925 FVPNSVIV
+925 
-933 NGVTQPG
+933 
-940 ATPASINIGSINANT
+940 
-955 TITASFQVVITSIPN
+955 
-970 PNPISNSASI
+970 
-980 SYNFIVDPNAS
+980 

-1000 TTFTQVNDANVISAK
+1000 TTFTQVNDANVISTK
-1015 TVNRAFATVGDTLTY
+1015 TVDRAFATVGDILTY

-1062 LINGVLQN
+1062 LINDILQN
-1070 NADPNIGVPLPSI
+1070 NADPNVGVPLPSI
-1083 AANGSLTVS
+1083 PANGSLTVS
-1092 YQVTVTSLPTQNPTL
+1092 YQVTVTSFPTQNPTI

-1115 FILNPGDPPTVE
+1115 FILIPGDPPTIE
-1127 TSVSNTVSTQI
+1127 TSLSNTVSTQI
-1138 NLANVVIVKEVDL
+1138 NLANVVIVKQVDL

-1163 ISLANLGNTIAN
+1163 IALANPGNTSAN
-1175 NVIVTD
+1175 NVVVTD
-1181 IIPNGTTIVPNSIF
+1181 ILPPGMTLVPNSIF

-1200 QLGADPSTG
+1200 QLGADPSVG
-1209 LPVGSIPSGGF
+1209 LQVGTIPAGGI

-1227 STNGLPSPNPIQNS
+1227 SANSLPAPNPVQNS
-1241 ASLQY
+1241 AALQY

-1255 ALVRNAASNIV
+1255 AVVRNATSNIV

-1292 LYATILTNN
+1292 TYATILTNN
-1301 GNIPAANVTFTDI
+1301 GNIPTSNVTFTDI
-1314 IPAGTLFIPN
+1314 IPAGTIFLPN
-1324 TVTINNVPVANA
+1324 TVMINGVPIANA
-1336 NPATSISIGTIGA
+1336 NPANGILIGTIGA
-1349 NSSRTVAFQVFVP
+1349 NSSRTVSFQVFVP

-1390 QMVASNTVQTTIN
+1390 QMVASNTVLTTIN
-1403 NASIAATKSADKQF
+1403 NATITSAKSADKQF

-1423 ITYTTTLTNNGNTLA
+1423 ITYTTTLANNGNTLA

-1444 DVIPNGTSFIANSVT
+1444 DLIPSGTSFIPNSVT
-1459 VNGNTLPNV
+1459 VNGNILPNV
-1468 NPASGIAIDP
+1468 NPSNGIAIDP
-1478 INPNANTLISF
+1478 INPNANTIISF
-1489 QVQVNSIPNPNPIPN
+1489 QVQVISIPNPNPIPN
-1504 QSNTTYQYVV
+1504 QSNTAYEYVV
-1514 DPNLPPAS
+1514 NPNLAPTS
-1522 ANTLSNVITT
+1522 ANALSNVITT

-1546 TPTAA
+1546 APTAA

-1563 NTGNTP
+1563 NTGNIP

-1588 SVTINNVPQPGLDP
+1588 SVTIDNVPQPGLDP
-1602 SLGIHLADISPG
+1602 SLGVHLADISPG

-1650 SPAVNST
+1650 SPAVGST

-1704 VIFTDVIP
+1704 VIFTDLIP
-1712 NGTTFIPNSFTVNG
+1712 DGTTFIPNSFTVNG
-1726 TTITNANPQNGINI
+1726 TTIPNANPQNGINI
-1740 GNLNSNASATLSFQV
+1740 GNINSNASVILSFQV
-1755 NITTLPNPNPIPN
+1755 NITTIPNPNPIPN
-1768 KSSLQYSFIVDIN
+1768 KSSVQYSFIVDIN

-1786 RTVQSN
+1786 RTVKSN

-1817 DTITYTTILT
+1817 DTITYTTTLT

-1832 SANTPVFIDIL
+1832 TANTPVFIDIL

-1850 PDSVQINTIPQLG
+1850 PDSVQINSIPQLG
-1863 FRPDSEI
+1863 FRPDSGI

-1884 FQAIVGSIPATN
+1884 FQTIVGSIPATN
-1896 PTLNQSSTTYSIII
+1896 PTLNQSSTTYSIIV

-1917 IETATSNPTLV
+1917 TETATSNPTLI

-1943 LFSDVAPGNSFLTYT
+1943 LFSDIAPGNSFLTYT
-1958 VLLDNIGN
+1958 VLLENIGN
-1966 ATATNIIFTDP
+1966 TTATHITFTDS
-1977 IPNNTVFIEDSVRVG
+1977 IPNNTVFIENSVRVG

-2000 PANGIPIGDIIAE
+2000 PANGIPIGDIIAG

-2039 NSPVVNSASIN
+2039 NSPVVNGASIN

-2063 RSTTSN
+2063 RNTSSN
-2069 PVSTQINSGEIVAI
+2069 SVSTQINSGEIALV
-2083 KSVNKTFA
+2083 KSVDKAFA

-2111 QNIIFTDT
+2111 QNIIFTDI
-2119 LPDGTTFISGT
+2119 LPDGTTFISGN
-2130 LTNDLSGT
+2130 LV
-2138 LTNDSGTQQIGNPAN
+2138 NDSGAQQIGNPAN
-2153 GIQIGNINPNGTA
+2153 GIQIGNINPGST
-2166 VITLNVLVTNIPSIN
+2166 VSITINVLVANIPSIN
-2181 PISNSSS
+2181 PISNFSS

-2208 NTVSTTINSAILTTK
+2208 NTVSTKIKSAILTTT

-2237 TYTTTIRNT
+2237 TYTTTITNT
-2246 GNTAATN
+2246 GNTPATN

-2260 PANTTF
+2260 PASTTF

-2273 NSVQQSG
+2273 NGVQQPG

-2291 IAPGETVTVTFQV
+2291 IAPGQTVTVTFQV
-2304 NVISVSPSSSIM
+2304 NVISIPPSSSIM
-2316 GNDTILYSYTV
+2316 GSDTILYSYTV
-2327 DPNSAPAT
+2327 DPSSAPAT
-2335 TSTSTNIATNPVLDA
+2335 TSTSTNIVTNPVLDA
-2350 MITMV
+2350 MITMA

-2371 TTILTNNGNTNATN
+2371 TTILTNNGNTSATN
-2385 ITFTDLIPNGTTFIT
+2385 ITFTDLIPDGTTFVS
-2400 DSVTINGLTQ
+2400 DSVTINGITQ
-2410 IGLNPNTGITI
+2410 LGLNPNTGITI

-2429 ISIAFQVT
+2429 IAIAFQVT

-2446 IANSATASYTF
+2446 IANTATASYTF
-2457 IADPNAPIVSRNVTS
+2457 IADPNAPIVSRTATS

-2480 TANILSLKQVDK
+2480 TATILSSKQVDT
-2492 SFSRIGDTLTY
+2492 SFSHIGDILTY
-2503 TVVLTNNG
+2503 TVTLTNNG

-2525 SVTTFIANT
+2525 NGTTFIANS
-2534 FSINGVPQSGADP
+2534 FSINGIPQSGANP
-2547 SNGVNIG
+2547 VNGVNIG
-2554 TITAGTTV
+2554 PITAGTTV
-2562 TVSFQV
+2562 NVSFQV
-2568 TVTSLP
+2568 NVISLP
-2574 TANPIVNFSSTSYQL
+2574 TENPIVNFSSTSYQL
-2589 VSPPDS
+2589 VSPPDA

-2606 INEAILSMTKN
+2606 IREAILSMTKN
-2617 ESVSFADIGQTAFYT
+2617 ESVSYTDIGQTAFYT
-2632 TSITNVGNTDATNIV
+2632 TSISNIGNTDATNIV
-2647 FTDALPS
+2647 FTDVLPS

-2668 LQPNA
+2668 LQPDAN
-2673 DPNTGV
+2673 PNTGV

-2699 NIPPSNPAPN
+2699 IIPPINPTPN
-2709 TASTTYEFT
+2709 TASTNYEFT
-2718 VDPVN
+2718 VDPNN
-2723 PPVSSAA
+2723 PPVSSTA

-2768 NTGNVTATDV
+2768 NTGNVAATDV

-2790 VPNSFTANGQTI
+2790 VPNSFTVNGQTI

-2816 NGGNTAIVTFQAT
+2816 IGGNAAIVTFQAT
-2829 VITLPTLNPISNSAS
+2829 VTTLPTLDPISNSAS

-2850 VDPSQ
+2850 VNPNL

-2862 QSNTTTTQINSAI
+2862 QSNTTSTQINSAI

-2893 TYTVTITNSG
+2893 VYTVTITNSG

-2908 NVIFTDLIPDG
+2908 NVIFTDIIPNG

-2929 NGTSIPNADIITGV
+2929 NGTIIQNANIITGV
-2943 PIGDIAPNESVIVA
+2943 PIGDIAPNQSIIVG
-2957 FHIIAN
+2957 FHITAN

-2990 SKNIIS
+2990 SKNITS
-2996 NNVTTKIESA
+2996 NIVSTQIESA
-3006 ILNTI
+3006 ILTTL
-3011 KIGDKTF
+3011 KIGDKAF

-3040 NAIFSDPLPSW
+3040 NVVFSDPLPTW
-3051 TQFVAGSVIVDGTP
+3051 TQFVAGSVVVDGTP
-3065 LPSASIINGVG
+3065 LSSASIIDGVG

-3108 GFVNFQYNVGNVLLA
+3108 GFVNFQYNVGNALQA

-3138 TAILSAVKTANTA
+3138 SAILSAVKTANTA

-3160 YTVSIQNNG
+3160 YTVSIQNSG
-3169 NTNATNVNFSDPVP
+3169 NTNATNLNFSDLIPA
-3183 TGTTFV
+3183 GTTFV
-3189 ENSFAVNGST
+3189 ENSFAVNGSI

-3209 NIGTVSAGSSL
+3209 NIGTVSANSSL
-3220 TVTFQ
+3220 IVTFQ
-3225 VIVTSTP
+3225 VIVASTP

-3244 YAFIVDPASPPVTGT
+3244 YAFIVNPAAPPVTST
-3259 INSNSASTQINNAT
+3259 INSNGASTQINNAT
-3273 VTTVLQANRSIVSIG
+3273 VTTVLEANRSIVSIG

-3313 VPEGALFVPNSV
+3313 VPIGAVFVQNSV

-3346 APGDSATI
+3346 APGDFATI

-3373 LTSYTYIVDPSQPP
+3373 ITSYTFIVDPSQPP

-3408 IKSTDSLVQST
+3408 IKNTDSLVQST
-3419 DGIITYTVVV
+3419 NGTITYTVVV

-3456 VTINSVSVPGADP
+3456 VTINTVSVPGVDP
-3469 NVGIPLNSITPS
+3469 NVGIPLNAIAPS

-3503 TARIDYTFIADPTA
+3503 TARIDYTFIADPND

-3542 AVNAPQTT
+3542 AVNAPQATV
-3550 TGDILTYTITLENT
+3550 GDILTYTVTLENS
-3564 GNIPATNLIF
+3564 GNIPASNLIF
-3574 SDTIPQDTTFVE
+3574 SDTIPQGTTFVE
-3586 NSFTLNGTAILGAN
+3586 NSFTLNGTTILGAN

-3605 TLPTLAANA
+3605 TLPNLAANA

-3621 ILIKDSFSRES
+3621 ILINNSFSQDS

-3647 GQPPITETSTS
+3647 SQPPITETSTS

-3665 VQAQLTITKTSNP
+3665 VQAQLTITKASNP
-3678 TTVDIGGTILYISEV
+3678 ITVDIGGTILYISEV
-3693 KNIGNVDAINIVFTD
+3693 HNIGNVDAINTIFTD

-3717 PDSVTINGVLQ
+3717 PDSVTVNGVLQ
-3728 PGLNPE
+3728 PGVNPE
-3734 NGIPIG
+3734 SGIPIG
-3740 TIPANSSKTIL
+3740 TISANSSKTIL

-3763 EIVNQSSATYQYVSI
+3763 EIINQSSVTYQYVSI

-3789 SNIVTTSLQNA
+3789 SNIVTTSIQNA
-3800 NIISVKSADVTFA
+3800 NIISVKAADVTFV
-3813 SIGQIITYTN
+3813 SIGQNITYTN
-3823 TLQNIGTVPANNTVF
+3823 TLQNIGTVPANNIVF

-3847 FIEDSLA
+3847 FIEDSLT

-3886 QLTNIPVGNVVINI
+3886 QLTSIPPGNTVINI

-3909 DPSSQIIQRRSL
+3909 DPSSPIIQRRSL

-3960 GTIPITNTLLLD
+3960 GTVPITNTLLID
-3972 AIASGTTFVPNSI
+3972 AIAAGTTFVPNSI
-3985 LVDGVPRLNE
+3985 LVDGIPRPNE
-3995 NPITGIN
+3995 NPITGITLN
-4002 LDIILPNNTIIV
+4002 IILPNNTIIV
-4014 TFQVSV
+4014 TFQVNV
-4020 VSIPPQN
+4020 VSIPSQN

-4033 VIHYEYRPDPSTP
+4033 VIHYEYQPDPSLP

-4051 TSSNATNI
+4051 TSSNTTNI
-4059 QFIDAIL
+4059 QFIDTIL
-4066 IATKSTNTVLAN
+4066 IATKSANKVLAN
-4078 IDETIEYTVFIQ
+4078 IDETIEYTVVIQ
-4090 NNGSAT
+4090 NNGSTT
-4096 TNSIFFTDTIADGTV
+4096 TNSIFFTDTIEDGTV

-4117 VVNNTVLPA
+4117 IVNNTLLPA
-4126 ADPNIGFSIPNVAAG
+4126 ADPNIGFSIPNIASG
-4141 QMATI
+4141 QSTTI

-4161 PNTANVVYD
+4161 PNTVNIVYD

-4238 PNGTT
+4238 PDGTI

-4249 LVNNIPQLNANPSA
+4249 LVNNFPQLNANPST
-4263 GILVGTIAPNISI
+4263 GILVGTVAPNVTI

-4288 ASGHVQ
+4288 ASGRIQ
-4294 NQSTSRYTINVEEQI
+4294 NQATSRYTLNGEEQI

-4314 TFTEVISANVIAT
+4314 TFTEVISANIIAI

-4348 NNGNIQVENIIVTD
+4348 NTGNIQVENIIVTD

-4386 PLNGIQIDN
+4386 PLSGILIDN
-4395 IPPNTTATILF
+4395 ILPNTTATILF

-4419 SNTSTIEYEYTVPNR
+4419 SNTSTIEYQYTLPNR

-4441 ISSAALTEIN
+4441 LSSAAVTEIH

-4456 SNKAVDLA
+4456 SNKAVNLA

-4475 ITLNQTGNVAVNDVI
+4475 ITLNQTGNVAANDVI

-4501 IENSVIVNGETLPGV
+4501 IENSVIVNGEALPGV
-4516 NPVSGIPIG
+4516 NPISGIPIG
-4525 TITIGGDAIVSFQ
+4525 TIIVDGNTIASFQ
-4538 VTVTSIPTPN
+4538 VTVTSIPSPN
-4548 ELNNNAIT
+4548 ELNNEAIT

-4564 NNVPVTN
+4564 NNLPVTN
-4571 TTTTNTVK
+4571 TTTTNTVT

-4587 IAFKSADVTNALPGQ
+4587 VTLKSVNATNALPSQ
-4602 TLTYTITITN
+4602 NLTYTITITN
-4612 SGNVTIEDLLAIDAV
+4612 NGNLIIEDIIAIDTAPV
-4627 PIDTTFVAGSVT
+4627 DTTFVTGSVT

-4645 PNENPENGITLG
+4645 PNANPENGISLG
-4657 NLAPNEFVIIT
+4657 NLAPNESTIIT
-4668 FQVTISSSTLQSTI
+4668 FQVTISPSTLQSAI

-4693 IDPTKPPIT
+4693 IDPNEPPIT
-4702 ITKQTNT
+4702 ITKQTNV

-4714 IDPMVRIE
+4714 VDPMVRIK
-4722 KTADKSIV
+4722 KTADTSIA

-4739 LAVFNHSP
+4739 LEVLNHSP

-4754 VIDTIPAGTTFI
+4754 ILDTIPIGTTFI
-4766 ENSVTINGTPVPN
+4766 ENSVTINGTPAPN

-4786 NIGSLSAGTVATI
+4786 NIGALPADSVATI
-4799 TFQVLATSIPSN
+4799 TFQVLVTSIPSN
-4811 STIINSATVTAAF
+4811 STIINSATVTVAF

-4850 ATVTKNASVSSA
+4850 ATVTKTASVSSA

-4893 GLQFINGTVF
+4893 GLQFMNGTVF

-4937 VISPPVNNP
+4937 VISPPINNE
-4946 FKNTANISL
+4946 FKNTANVSL

-4973 ENIVTFVPENPDE
+4973 ENIVTFIPENPDE
-4986 ALPNLNCFFD
+4986 TLPNLNCFFD

-5006 NVRNYLWT
+5006 NIRNYFWT
-5014 WIWWK
+5014 WIWWR

>member
-386 AIFIDSLPSG
+386 AIFIDSLPNG

-442 PSQNPISN
+442 PNQNPISN

-515 ATNVIFTDPI
+515 ATNVIYTDPI

-551 ISIGSIAANS
+551 IPIGSIAANS
-561 TTTIS
+561 TTTVS

-598 VSGTDKTNIV
+598 VSGTDTTNIV

-671 GTTQVGANPAN
+671 GTTQVGATPAN

-792 TILTPGTVTLNGV
+792 TILNPGTVTLNGV

-827 LSFQVTVINITTP
+827 LSFQVTVINITAQ
-840 NPIINNAFASYL
+840 NPIINNAFASYI
-852 YTVNPNLPPTSKTA
+852 YTVNPSLPPTSKTA

-874 IRLANLHANKSVD
+874 IRLANLHVNKSVD
-887 KTFAEVGDVLTYTFS
+887 KTFAEVSDVLTYTFA

-940 ATPASINIGSINANT
+940 VTPTSINIGSINANT

-1092 YQVTVTSLPTQNPTL
+1092 YQVTITSLPTQNPTL

-1115 FILNPGDPPTVE
+1115 FILNPGDPPTIE

-1181 IIPNGTTIVPNSIF
+1181 IIPNGSTIVPNSIF
-1195 IGGAL
+1195 IGGTL
-1200 QLGADPSTG
+1200 QQGADPSTG
-1209 LPVGSIPSGGF
+1209 LQVGSIPSGGF

-1227 STNGLPSPNPIQNS
+1227 SANGLPSPNPIQNS

-1246 SFIADPNLP
+1246 SFITDPNLP

-1284 FADVGDVI
+1284 FADIGDVI

-1336 NPATSISIGTIGA
+1336 NPATGISIGTIGA

-1362 TIPAVNPITNQ
+1362 TIPAVNPISNQ

-1403 NASIAATKSADKQF
+1403 NASIAATKSVDKQF

-1438 SNVIFT
+1438 SNIVFT
-1444 DVIPNGTSFIANSVT
+1444 DAIPSGTSFIPNSVT
-1459 VNGNTLPNV
+1459 VNGNILPNV

-1478 INPNANTLISF
+1478 INPNANTIISF

-1551 IGDIVTYTIAVT
+1551 IGDIVTYTIAVA

-1863 FRPDSEI
+1863 FRPDSGI

-1917 IETATSNPTLV
+1917 TETATSNPTLV

-2000 PANGIPIGDIIAE
+2000 PANGIPIGDIIAG

-2130 LTNDLSGT
+2130 LTND
-2138 LTNDSGTQQIGNPAN
+2138 SGTQQIGNPAN

-2208 NTVSTTINSAILTTK
+2208 NAVSTTINSAILTTK
-2223 KSADKSIISVGDTI
+2223 KSADKSIVSVGDTI
-2237 TYTTTIRNT
+2237 TYTTTITNT

-2260 PANTTF
+2260 PASTTF

-2273 NSVQQSG
+2273 NGVQQSS

-2304 NVISVSPSSSIM
+2304 NIISVPPSSSIM

-2327 DPNSAPAT
+2327 NPNSAPAT
-2335 TSTSTNIATNPVLDA
+2335 TSTSTNIATNPVLNA

-2480 TANILSLKQVDK
+2480 TATILSLKQVDK

-2503 TVVLTNNG
+2503 TVALTNNG

-2525 SVTTFIANT
+2525 SGTTFIANT
-2534 FSINGVPQSGADP
+2534 FSINGVPQSEADP

-2554 TITAGTTV
+2554 IITAGTTV

-2574 TANPIVNFSSTSYQL
+2574 TENPIVNFSSTSYQL

-2606 INEAILSMTKN
+2606 IKEAILSMTKN

-2632 TSITNVGNTDATNIV
+2632 TSITNIGNTDATNIV

-2673 DPNTGV
+2673 NPNTGV

-2699 NIPPSNPAPN
+2699 SIPPSNPAPN

-2718 VDPVN
+2718 VNPSN
-2723 PPVSSAA
+2723 PPASSAA

-2744 ISTKTANLTFAD
+2744 ITTKTANLTFAD
-2756 VGNTITFTLNLP
+2756 IGNTITFTLNLP

-2829 VITLPTLNPISNSAS
+2829 VITLPTLNPISISNSAS
-2844 ITYHYV
+2844 TTYHYV

-2893 TYTVTITNSG
+2893 TYTVTITNGG

-2963 EIPPINPITNQA
+2963 EIPPINPLTNQA

-3108 GFVNFQYNVGNVLLA
+3108 GFVNFQYNIGNALLA

-3288 DVITYTATLTNT
+3288 DVITYTASLTNT

-3419 DGIITYTVVV
+3419 DGTITYTVVV

-3456 VTINSVSVPGADP
+3456 VTINSVSVPGANP
-3469 NVGIPLNSITPS
+3469 NVGIPLNSIAPS
-3481 EIVTVTFQVIVQSIP
+3481 ENVTVTFQVIVQSIP

-3542 AVNAPQTT
+3542 AVNAPQAT

-3564 GNIPATNLIF
+3564 GNIPAANLIF

-3586 NSFTLNGTAILGAN
+3586 NSFTLNGTAILDAN

-3605 TLPTLAANA
+3605 TLPTLAAND

-3621 ILIKDSFSRES
+3621 ILINDSFSRES

-3800 NIISVKSADVTFA
+3800 NIISVKSADVTFV

-3854 INNVIQPGA
+3854 INNVTQPGA

-3886 QLTNIPVGNVVINI
+3886 QLTNIPEGNTVINI

-3909 DPSSQIIQRRSL
+3909 DPSSPIIQRRSL

-3985 LVDGVPRLNE
+3985 LVDGVPRPNE

-4033 VIHYEYRPDPSTP
+4033 VIHYEYRPDPSGP

-4051 TSSNATNI
+4051 TSSNSTNI

-4066 IATKSTNTVLAN
+4066 IATKSANTVLAN

-4090 NNGSAT
+4090 NNGSTT

-4117 VVNNTVLPA
+4117 IVNNTVLPA
-4126 ADPNIGFSIPNVAAG
+4126 ADPNIGFSIPNVVAG

-4161 PNTANVVYD
+4161 PNTANIVYD

-4191 QINDADIVSLKT
+4191 QINDADIISLKT

-4230 AVVFTDNI
+4230 TVVFTDNI
-4238 PNGTT
+4238 PDGTT

-4722 KTADKSIV
+4722 KTTDKSIV

-4786 NIGSLSAGTVATI
+4786 NIGSLPADSVATI
-4799 TFQVLATSIPSN
+4799 TFQVLVTSIPSN

-4850 ATVTKNASVSSA
+4850 TTVTKNASVSSA

-4873 ITNTSEISL
+4873 ITNTSKISL

-4973 ENIVTFVPENPDE
+4973 ENIVTFVSENPDE
-4986 ALPNLNCFFD
+4986 TLPNLNCFFD

>member
-1 MPITN
+1 MD
-6 RFSTTTNGALAITGN
+6 
-21 TLGLSKIS
+21 
-29 NQNRAG
+29 
-35 TIGAIGAFIT
+35 
-45 TNTALQ
+45 
-51 VPTFPAGTTLTYTQN
+51 
-66 SSTAILNIPAGSTIL
+66 L
-81 YAELVWGGNYLS
+81 Y
-93 RDQNITSVLGNPV
+93 
-106 SFTTPVSTY
+106 
-115 SITPSAVTASN
+115 
-126 QTFVSNSI
+126 
-134 TFGFYTRSADVTTLI
+134 
-149 QAGGSG
+149 
-155 SYTTGAVPGLV
+155 
-166 DPLDAS
+166 
-172 NGSINSAGWTLI
+172 
-184 VAYQN
+184 
-189 GTLPARNLTIYVA
+189 
-202 GNRVSAETGS
+202 
-212 ADVSVSGFLTP
+212 
-223 SGGPVSGRL
+223 
-232 FLSSTEGDADL
+232 
-243 TGDQALFGPNFSSL
+243 
-257 NALSGPNNAINNF
+257 
-270 FGSQV
+270 
-275 NNAAG
+275 
-280 NLDTTG
+280 
-286 TFGTRNQSASTS
+286 
-298 TNISAGRQGW
+298 
-308 DITSIDIS
+308 
-316 PYLTNSQVSAAI
+316 
-328 RLTTNGDA
+328 
-336 YMLNTVGL
+336 
-344 QININS
+344 
-350 PNIQATKSVNKS
+350 
-362 VAAIGDILTYTVTIP
+362 
-377 NTGLLPANN
+377 
-386 AIFIDSLPSG
+386 
-396 TSFIPGTVTVDN
+396 
-408 VPQTNANPAAGI
+408 
-420 SLGTINNGASR
+420 
-431 TVTFQA
+431 
-437 TVVSL
+437 
-442 PSQNPISN
+442 
-450 TANITFQ
+450 
-457 YTPIAGGTTFN
+457 
-468 GLATSNSAGTQI
+468 
-480 NLADINGTK
+480 
-489 SVNKL
+489 
-494 FTDIGET
+494 
-501 LTYSIA
+501 
-507 LANIGNIA
+507 
-515 ATNVIFTDPI
+515 
-525 PSGTTFIP
+525 
-533 GSVTVNGVTQA
+533 
-544 GANPANG
+544 
-551 ISIGSIAANS
+551 
-561 TTTIS
+561 
-566 FQVLVPS
+566 
-573 IPQTN
+573 
-578 PILNSGTTTYQYIPV
+578 
-593 PNQPA
+593 
-598 VSGTDKTNIV
+598 
-608 STQVNNATVTM
+608 
-619 TKAVDKNFADIG
+619 
-631 DTLTYTVSFTGTG
+631 
-644 NTNANNVIFTDV
+644 
-656 IPTGTTFVLNSLTID
+656 
-671 GTTQVGANPAN
+671 
-682 GVNIGSIPSGTTKN
+682 
-696 VAFQVVVNTI
+696 
-706 PASNVVSNGS
+706 
-716 SASYQYTVNPSQ
+716 
-728 SPVTKNIS
+728 
-736 SNLVSTQINNANVTL
+736 
-751 TKSTNKQFATIGE
+751 
-764 TISYTI
+764 
-770 LITNSGN
+770 
-777 TAANNVQLTDPLPNG
+777 
-792 TILTPGTVTLNGV
+792 
-805 LQNVDSLVA
+805 
-814 LPIGTIPGGATFT
+814 
-827 LSFQVTVINITTP
+827 
-840 NPIINNAFASYL
+840 
-852 YTVNPNLPPTSKTA
+852 
-866 NSNSVTST
+866 
-874 IRLANLHANKSVD
+874 
-887 KTFAEVGDVLTYTFS
+887 
-902 LTNDGNVA
+902 
-910 ANNVLL
+910 
-916 SDSIANGTA
+916 
-925 FVPNSVIV
+925 
-933 NGVTQPG
+933 
-940 ATPASINIGSINANT
+940 
-955 TITASFQVVITSIPN
+955 
-970 PNPISNSASI
+970 
-980 SYNFIVDPNAS
+980 
-991 PVSKNTTST
+991 
-1000 TTFTQVNDANVISAK
+1000 
-1015 TVNRAFATVGDTLTY
+1015 
-1030 TVTLTNAGSVS
+1030 
-1041 ADSPTFVDTNPDGT
+1041 
-1055 TFIPNTF
+1055 
-1062 LINGVLQN
+1062 
-1070 NADPNIGVPLPSI
+1070 
-1083 AANGSLTVS
+1083 
-1092 YQVTVTSLPTQNPTL
+1092 
-1107 NSSSTQYS
+1107 
-1115 FILNPGDPPTVE
+1115 
-1127 TSVSNTVSTQI
+1127 
-1138 NLANVVIVKEVDL
+1138 
-1151 TIADVGQPITYT
+1151 
-1163 ISLANLGNTIAN
+1163 
-1175 NVIVTD
+1175 
-1181 IIPNGTTIVPNSIF
+1181 
-1195 IGGAL
+1195 
-1200 QLGADPSTG
+1200 
-1209 LPVGSIPSGGF
+1209 
-1220 TTIVFQI
+1220 
-1227 STNGLPSPNPIQNS
+1227 
-1241 ASLQY
+1241 
-1246 SFIADPNLP
+1246 
-1255 ALVRNAASNIV
+1255 
-1266 TTQINTANIVATK
+1266 
-1279 LTSTN
+1279 
-1284 FADVGDVI
+1284 
-1292 LYATILTNN
+1292 
-1301 GNIPAANVTFTDI
+1301 
-1314 IPAGTLFIPN
+1314 
-1324 TVTINNVPVANA
+1324 
-1336 NPATSISIGTIGA
+1336 
-1349 NSSRTVAFQVFVP
+1349 
-1362 TIPAVNPITNQ
+1362 
-1373 SGTTFQYTYDP
+1373 
-1384 SKPAVM
+1384 
-1390 QMVASNTVQTTIN
+1390 
-1403 NASIAATKSADKQF
+1403 
-1417 ANVNDI
+1417 
-1423 ITYTTTLTNNGNTLA
+1423 
-1438 SNVIFT
+1438 
-1444 DVIPNGTSFIANSVT
+1444 
-1459 VNGNTLPNV
+1459 
-1468 NPASGIAIDP
+1468 
-1478 INPNANTLISF
+1478 
-1489 QVQVNSIPNPNPIPN
+1489 
-1504 QSNTTYQYVV
+1504 
-1514 DPNLPPAS
+1514 
-1522 ANTLSNVITT
+1522 
-1532 QINNATIVATKSVN
+1532 
-1546 TPTAA
+1546 
-1551 IGDIVTYTIAVT
+1551 
-1563 NTGNTP
+1563 
-1569 ASATVL
+1569 
-1575 TDGLGAGASFIQN
+1575 
-1588 SVTINNVPQPGLDP
+1588 
-1602 SLGIHLADISPG
+1602 
-1614 DTVFI
+1614 
-1619 TFQAQILAIPP
+1619 
-1630 SGTLTNNALVNYEY
+1630 
-1644 TVNPNQ
+1644 
-1650 SPAVNST
+1650 
-1657 ITNTTVTPII
+1657 
-1667 DATLSINKTVNS
+1667 
-1679 TFATIGDTLTF
+1679 
-1690 TSTITNSGNTTANN
+1690 NSGNTTANN

-1863 FRPDSEI
+1863 FRPDSGI

-1917 IETATSNPTLV
+1917 TETATSNPTLV

-2000 PANGIPIGDIIAE
+2000 PANGIPIGDIIAG

-2130 LTNDLSGT
+2130 LTND
-2138 LTNDSGTQQIGNPAN
+2138 SGTQQIGNPAN

-2208 NTVSTTINSAILTTK
+2208 NAVSTTINSAILTTK
-2223 KSADKSIISVGDTI
+2223 KSADKSIVSVGDTI
-2237 TYTTTIRNT
+2237 TYTTTITNT

-2260 PANTTF
+2260 PASTTF

-2273 NSVQQSG
+2273 NGVQQSS

-2304 NVISVSPSSSIM
+2304 NVISVPPSSSIM

-2327 DPNSAPAT
+2327 NPNSAPAT
-2335 TSTSTNIATNPVLDA
+2335 TSTSTNIATNPVLNA

-2480 TANILSLKQVDK
+2480 TATILSLKQVDK

-2503 TVVLTNNG
+2503 TVALTNNG

-2525 SVTTFIANT
+2525 SGTTFIANT
-2534 FSINGVPQSGADP
+2534 FSINGVPQSEADP

-2554 TITAGTTV
+2554 IITAGTTV

-2574 TANPIVNFSSTSYQL
+2574 TEKPIVNFSSTSYQL

-2606 INEAILSMTKN
+2606 IKEAILSMTKN

-2632 TSITNVGNTDATNIV
+2632 TSITNIGNTDATNIV

-2673 DPNTGV
+2673 NPNTGV

-2699 NIPPSNPAPN
+2699 SIPPSNPAPN

-2718 VDPVN
+2718 VNPSN
-2723 PPVSSAA
+2723 PPASSAA

-2744 ISTKTANLTFAD
+2744 ITTKTANLTFAD
-2756 VGNTITFTLNLP
+2756 IGNTITFTLNLP

-2829 VITLPTLNPISNSAS
+2829 VITLPTLNPISISNSAS
-2844 ITYHYV
+2844 TTYHYV

-2893 TYTVTITNSG
+2893 TYTVTITNGG

-2963 EIPPINPITNQA
+2963 EIPPINPLTNQA

-3108 GFVNFQYNVGNVLLA
+3108 GFVNFQYNVGNALLA

-3419 DGIITYTVVV
+3419 DGTITYTVVV

-3456 VTINSVSVPGADP
+3456 VTINSVSVPGANP
-3469 NVGIPLNSITPS
+3469 NVGIPLNSIAPS
-3481 EIVTVTFQVIVQSIP
+3481 ENVTVTFQVIVQSIP

-3542 AVNAPQTT
+3542 AVNAPQAT

-3564 GNIPATNLIF
+3564 GNIPAANLIF

-3586 NSFTLNGTAILGAN
+3586 NSFTLNGTAILDAN

-3605 TLPTLAANA
+3605 TLPTLAAND

-3621 ILIKDSFSRES
+3621 ILINDSFSRES

-3800 NIISVKSADVTFA
+3800 NIISVKSADVTFV

-3854 INNVIQPGA
+3854 INNVTQPGA

-3886 QLTNIPVGNVVINI
+3886 QLTNIPEGNTVINI

-3909 DPSSQIIQRRSL
+3909 DPSSPIIQRRSL

-3985 LVDGVPRLNE
+3985 LVDGVPRPNE

-4033 VIHYEYRPDPSTP
+4033 VIHYEYRPDPSGP

-4051 TSSNATNI
+4051 TSSNSTNI

-4066 IATKSTNTVLAN
+4066 IATKSANTVLAN

-4090 NNGSAT
+4090 NNGSTT

-4117 VVNNTVLPA
+4117 IVNNTVLPA
-4126 ADPNIGFSIPNVAAG
+4126 ADPNIGFSIPNVVAG

-4161 PNTANVVYD
+4161 PNTANIVYD

-4191 QINDADIVSLKT
+4191 QINDADIISLKT

-4230 AVVFTDNI
+4230 TVVFTDNI
-4238 PNGTT
+4238 PDGTT

-4722 KTADKSIV
+4722 KTTDKSIV

-4786 NIGSLSAGTVATI
+4786 NIGSLPADSVATI
-4799 TFQVLATSIPSN
+4799 TFQVLVTSIPSN

-4850 ATVTKNASVSSA
+4850 TTVTKNASVSSA

-4873 ITNTSEISL
+4873 ITNTSKISL

-4937 VISPPVNNP
+4937 VISPPVNNE

-4973 ENIVTFVPENPDE
+4973 ENIVTFVSENPDE
-4986 ALPNLNCFFD
+4986 TLPNLNCFFD

>member
-35 TIGAIGAFIT
+35 TIGAIGAFAT

-51 VPTFPAGTTLTYTQN
+51 VPTFPAGTTLNYTQN

-166 DPLDAS
+166 DPIDAS
-172 NGSINSAGWTLI
+172 NGTINSAGWTLI

-202 GNRVSAETGS
+202 GNRVSADTGS
-212 ADVSVSGFLTP
+212 ADVAVSGFLTP

-232 FLSSTEGDADL
+232 FLSSIEGDADL
-243 TGDQALFGPNFSSL
+243 IGDQALFGPNFSSL
-257 NALSGPNNAINNF
+257 NALSGPNNAVNNF

-286 TFGTRNQSASTS
+286 TFGTRNQSASTG

-386 AIFIDSLPSG
+386 AIFIDSLPNG

-420 SLGTINNGASR
+420 SLGTINNGTSR

-507 LANIGNIA
+507 LTNIGNIA
-515 ATNVIFTDPI
+515 ATNVIYTDPI

-561 TTTIS
+561 TTTTIS
-566 FQVLVPS
+566 FQVFVPA

-598 VSGTDKTNIV
+598 VSGTDTTNIV

-619 TKAVDKNFADIG
+619 VKAVDKNFADIG

-696 VAFQVVVNTI
+696 ITFQVVVNTI

-751 TKSTNKQFATIGE
+751 TKSANKQFATIGE
-764 TISYTI
+764 TIGYTI
-770 LITNSGN
+770 LITNIGN

-792 TILTPGTVTLNGV
+792 TILTLGSVTLNGV

-814 LPIGTIPGGATFT
+814 LPIGTIPAGATFT
-827 LSFQVTVINITTP
+827 LSFQVTVINITSQ
-840 NPIINNAFASYL
+840 NPILNNAFVSYI
-852 YTVNPNLPPTSKTA
+852 YTVNPSLPPTSKTA

-887 KTFAEVGDVLTYTFS
+887 KTFAEVGDVLTYTFA

-925 FVPNSVIV
+925 FVPNSIIV

-940 ATPASINIGSINANT
+940 VTPTSINIGSINANT

-980 SYNFIVDPNAS
+980 SYNFIVDPNTS

-1015 TVNRAFATVGDTLTY
+1015 TVDRAFATAGDILTY

-1115 FILNPGDPPTVE
+1115 FILNPGDPPTIE

-1138 NLANVVIVKEVDL
+1138 NLANVIIVKEVDL

-1163 ISLANLGNTIAN
+1163 ISIANLGNTTAN

-1209 LPVGSIPSGGF
+1209 LQVGSIPSGGF

-1227 STNGLPSPNPIQNS
+1227 SANGLPSPNPIQNS

-1266 TTQINTANIVATK
+1266 TTQLNTANIVATK

-1314 IPAGTLFIPN
+1314 IPTGTLFIPN
-1324 TVTINNVPVANA
+1324 TVTINNVPIANA
-1336 NPATSISIGTIGA
+1336 NPTNGISIGTIGA

-1444 DVIPNGTSFIANSVT
+1444 DVIPNGTSFIPNSVT

-1478 INPNANTLISF
+1478 INPNANTIISF

-1514 DPNLPPAS
+1514 DPNLPSAS

-1563 NTGNTP
+1563 NTGNIP

-1602 SLGIHLADISPG
+1602 SLGVHLADISPG

-1712 NGTTFIPNSFTVNG
+1712 NGTTFILNSFTVNG
-1726 TTITNANPQNGINI
+1726 TTIPNANPQNGINI
-1740 GNLNSNASATLSFQV
+1740 GNINSNASVILSFQV
-1755 NITTLPNPNPIPN
+1755 NITTIPNPNPIPN

-1797 VNTASVI
+1797 VNSASVI

-1817 DTITYTTILT
+1817 DTITYTTTLT

-1832 SANTPVFIDIL
+1832 TANTPVFIDIL
-1843 PPELSFV
+1843 PPELSFI

-1863 FRPDSEI
+1863 FRPDSGL

-1884 FQAIVGSIPATN
+1884 FQVIVGSIPATN
-1896 PTLNQSSTTYSIII
+1896 PTLNQSSTTYSIIV

-1917 IETATSNPTLV
+1917 TETATSNPTLV

-1958 VLLDNIGN
+1958 VLLENEGN
-1966 ATATNIIFTDP
+1966 TTATNIIFTDP
-1977 IPNNTVFIEDSVRVG
+1977 IPNNTIFITDSVRVG
-1992 GVLLPGVN
+1992 GVLLPGVK
-2000 PANGIPIGDIIAE
+2000 PANGIQIGDIIAG

-2039 NSPVVNSASIN
+2039 NSPVVNGASID

-2063 RSTTSN
+2063 RNTTSN

-2083 KSVNKTFA
+2083 KSVDKTFA

-2111 QNIIFTDT
+2111 QNIIFTDI
-2119 LPDGTTFISGT
+2119 LPNGTTFI
-2130 LTNDLSGT
+2130 SGT
-2138 LTNDSGTQQIGNPAN
+2138 LTNDSGTQQIGNPAS

-2166 VITLNVLVTNIPSIN
+2166 VISLNVLVTNIPSIN
-2181 PISNSSS
+2181 PISNFSSI
-2188 VQFAHV
+2188 QFEHV
-2194 VDPSQPAVSQTNVS
+2194 IDPSQPSALQTAVSNA
-2208 NTVSTTINSAILTTK
+2208 VSTTINSAILNTTK
-2223 KSADKSIISVGDTI
+2223 TIDKSIISVGDTL
-2237 TYTTTIRNT
+2237 TYTTTITNT
-2246 GNTAATN
+2246 GNTPATN

-2260 PANTTF
+2260 PSSTTF
-2266 IPNSVTI
+2266 VPDSVTI
-2273 NSVQQSG
+2273 NGIQQLG

-2304 NVISVSPSSSIM
+2304 NVISVPPSSSIM

-2327 DPNSAPAT
+2327 DPSAAPIT
-2335 TSTSTNIATNPVLDA
+2335 TSTSTNIVTNPVLDA

-2355 KSVDQTL
+2355 KSVDQTI

-2385 ITFTDLIPNGTTFIT
+2385 ITFTDLIPDGTTFIPN
-2400 DSVTINGLTQ
+2400 SVTINGSTH
-2410 IGLNPNTGITI
+2410 IGLDPNTGITI
-2421 GSIAPNSS
+2421 GSIAPNNS

-2446 IANSATASYTF
+2446 IANSASASYTF
-2457 IADPNAPIVSRNVTS
+2457 ITDPNAPIVSRNVTS

-2480 TANILSLKQVDK
+2480 TATILSLKQVDK

-2503 TVVLTNNG
+2503 TVTLTNNG

-2516 NVIFTDTVP
+2516 NVIFTDTMP
-2525 SVTTFIANT
+2525 SGTTFIANT

-2547 SNGVNIG
+2547 TNGVNIG
-2554 TITAGTTV
+2554 PITAGTTV

-2574 TANPIVNFSSTSYQL
+2574 TENPIVNFSSTSYQL
-2589 VSPPDS
+2589 VSPPDA

-2606 INEAILSMTKN
+2606 IKEAILSMTKN
-2617 ESVSFADIGQTAFYT
+2617 ENVSFADIGQTAFYT

-2699 NIPPSNPAPN
+2699 SIPPINPAPN

-2737 QINNATI
+2737 QINNVTI
-2744 ISTKTANLTFAD
+2744 ISTKTADLTFAD
-2756 VGNTITFTLNLP
+2756 IGNTITFTLNLP

-2790 VPNSFTANGQTI
+2790 VPNSFTVNGQTI

-2816 NGGNTAIVTFQAT
+2816 NGGNAAIVTFQAT

-2844 ITYHYV
+2844 TTYHYV

-2855 PPITTSN
+2855 PPVTTSN
-2862 QSNTTTTQINSAI
+2862 QSNTTTTQINNAT

-2929 NGTSIPNADIITGV
+2929 NGTSIPNANIITGV
-2943 PIGDIAPNESVIVA
+2943 PIGDIGPNQSVIVA

-2975 SVSFQHIVNPANPPV
+2975 NVSFQHIVNPANPPV
-2990 SKNIIS
+2990 SKNITS

-3051 TQFVAGSVIVDGTP
+3051 TQFIAGSVIVDGTP

-3076 INTINPNQTVTIIF
+3076 INTITPNQTVTIIF

-3108 GFVNFQYNVGNVLLA
+3108 GFVNFQYNVGNALQA

-3138 TAILSAVKTANTA
+3138 SAILSAVKTANTA

-3160 YTVSIQNNG
+3160 YTVLIQNSG
-3169 NTNATNVNFSDPVP
+3169 NTNATNVNFSDMVP
-3183 TGTTFV
+3183 AGTTFV
-3189 ENSFAVNGST
+3189 ENSFAVNAST

-3209 NIGTVSAGSSL
+3209 NIGTVSTGSSL
-3220 TVTFQ
+3220 TVTFR

-3232 PSNPITN
+3232 PSNPIIN

-3273 VTTVLQANRSIVSIG
+3273 VTTVLQANRTIVSIG

-3398 TAVVDASLSV
+3398 TAVVDASLSA

-3419 DGIITYTVVV
+3419 DGTITYTVVV

-3469 NVGIPLNSITPS
+3469 NVGIPLNSIAPS

-3503 TARIDYTFIADPTA
+3503 TVRIDYTFIADPTA

-3542 AVNAPQTT
+3542 GVNAQQAT

-3564 GNIPATNLIF
+3564 GNIPATNLTF
-3574 SDTIPQDTTFVE
+3574 SDTISQDTTFVE

-3600 PNVGV
+3600 PNVAV
-3605 TLPTLAANA
+3605 TLPNLAANA

-3621 ILIKDSFSRES
+3621 ILITDSFSQES

-3693 KNIGNVDAINIVFTD
+3693 KNTGNVDAININFTD
-3708 SIPAGTTFV
+3708 SIPSGTTFV

-3728 PGLNPE
+3728 PGVNPE

-3800 NIISVKSADVTFA
+3800 NIISVKSADVTFV
-3813 SIGQIITYTN
+3813 SIGQMITYTN

-3854 INNVIQPGA
+3854 INNVIQPGV

-3886 QLTNIPVGNVVINI
+3886 QLTNIPEGNTVINI

-3909 DPSSQIIQRRSL
+3909 DPSSPIIQRRSL

-3960 GTIPITNTLLLD
+3960 GTVPITNTLLID
-3972 AIASGTTFVPNSI
+3972 AIAAGTTFVPNSI
-3985 LVDGVPRLNE
+3985 LVDGVPRPNE

-4033 VIHYEYRPDPSTP
+4033 VIHYEYRPDPSAP

-4051 TSSNATNI
+4051 TSSNSTNI

-4066 IATKSTNTVLAN
+4066 IATKSANTVLAN

-4090 NNGSAT
+4090 NNGSTT

-4117 VVNNTVLPA
+4117 IVNNTVLPA
-4126 ADPNIGFSIPNVAAG
+4126 ADPNIGFSIPNVAAD
-4141 QMATI
+4141 QMATV
-4146 TFQVSVTNLPAVNPT
+4146 TFQVSVTNLPVVNPT
-4161 PNTANVVYD
+4161 PNTANIVYD

-4238 PNGTT
+4238 PDGTT

-4336 LQTIIPYTISIT
+4336 LQTIIPYTISII

-4419 SNTSTIEYEYTVPNR
+4419 SNTSTIEYEYTVPDR

-4441 ISSAALTEIN
+4441 ISSAAATEIN

-4475 ITLNQTGNVAVNDVI
+4475 ITLNQTGNVATNDVI

-4501 IENSVIVNGETLPGV
+4501 IENSVIVNGEALPGV

-4525 TITIGGDAIVSFQ
+4525 TIIVSGDAIVSFQ

-4548 ELNNNAIT
+4548 ELNNKAIT

-4571 TTTTNTVK
+4571 TTTTNTVT

-4587 IAFKSADVTNALPGQ
+4587 IAIKSVDVTNALPGQ

-4612 SGNVTIEDLLAIDAV
+4612 SGNVTIEDLLAIDTV
-4627 PIDTTFVAGSVT
+4627 PIDTTFVADSVT

-4657 NLAPNEFVIIT
+4657 NLAPNESVIIT

-4766 ENSVTINGTPVPN
+4766 ENSVTINGTSVQN

-4786 NIGSLSAGTVATI
+4786 NIGSLSADTVATI
-4799 TFQVLATSIPSN
+4799 TFQVLVTSIPSN

-4842 RIPVQFIT
+4842 RIPVQFVT

-4937 VISPPVNNP
+4937 VISPPVNNQ

-4986 ALPNLNCFFD
+4986 TLPNLNCFFD

-5006 NVRNYLWT
+5006 NARNYLWT
-5014 WIWWK
+5014 WIWWN

>member
-35 TIGAIGAFIT
+35 TIGAIGAFVT

-51 VPTFPAGTTLTYTQN
+51 VPTFPAGTTLNYTQN
-66 SSTAILNIPAGSTIL
+66 SSTAVLNIPAGSTIL

-115 SITPSAVTASN
+115 PITPSAVTASN
-126 QTFVSNSI
+126 QTFVSGSV
-134 TFGFYTRSADVTTLI
+134 TFGFYTRSADVTSLV
-149 QAGGSG
+149 QAAGSG
-155 SYTTGAVPGLV
+155 SYTTGSVPGLV

-172 NGSINSAGWTLI
+172 NGAINSSGWTLI

-202 GNRVSAETGS
+202 GNRVSADTGS
-212 ADVSVSGFLTP
+212 ADVAVSGFLTP

-243 TGDQALFGPNFSSL
+243 IGDQALFGPNFSSL

-270 FGSQV
+270 FGSQI

-286 TFGTRNQSASTS
+286 TFGTRNQSASS
-298 TNISAGRQGW
+298 GTNISAGRQGW

-362 VAAIGDILTYTVTIP
+362 VATIGDILTYTVTIP

-386 AIFIDSLPSG
+386 VILTDILPNG
-396 TSFIPGTVTVDN
+396 TSFIPGTVMVDN
-408 VPQTNANPAAGI
+408 IPQTNANPAAGI

-442 PSQNPISN
+442 PNPNPISN

-468 GLATSNSAGTQI
+468 GLATSNSAGTQV

-515 ATNVIFTDPI
+515 ATNVIYTDPI

-544 GANPANG
+544 GANPATG

-561 TTTIS
+561 TTTVS
-566 FQVLVPS
+566 FQVFVPS

-598 VSGTDKTNIV
+598 VSGTDTTNIV

-631 DTLTYTVSFTGTG
+631 DILTYTVSFTGTG

-656 IPTGTTFVLNSLTID
+656 IPTGTTFVVNSVTID

-682 GVNIGSIPSGTTKN
+682 GVNIGSIPTGTTKN
-696 VAFQVVVNTI
+696 VSFQVVVNTI
-706 PASNVVSNGS
+706 PASNVVFNGS

-777 TAANNVQLTDPLPNG
+777 TAATNVQLTDSLPNG
-792 TILTPGTVTLNGV
+792 TILTPGSVTLNGV
-805 LQNVDSLVA
+805 LQNVDSLVFV
-814 LPIGTIPGGATFT
+814 PIGTIPGGATFT
-827 LSFQVTVINITTP
+827 LSFQVTVINITTQ

-852 YTVNPNLPPTSKTA
+852 YTVNPSLPPTSKTA

-887 KTFAEVGDVLTYTFS
+887 KTFAEVGDVLTYTFA

-933 NGVTQPG
+933 NSVTQPG
-940 ATPASINIGSINANT
+940 VTPASINIGSINANT

-980 SYNFIVDPNAS
+980 SYNFIVDPNTS

-1015 TVNRAFATVGDTLTY
+1015 TVDRAFATVGDILTY

-1115 FILNPGDPPTVE
+1115 FILNPGDPPTIE

-1163 ISLANLGNTIAN
+1163 ISLANLGNTTAN

-1181 IIPNGTTIVPNSIF
+1181 IIPNGSTIVPNSIF
-1195 IGGAL
+1195 IGGTL
-1200 QLGADPSTG
+1200 QQGADPSTG
-1209 LPVGSIPSGGF
+1209 LQVGSIPSGGF

-1227 STNGLPSPNPIQNS
+1227 SANSLPSPNPVQNS
-1241 ASLQY
+1241 AALQY
-1246 SFIADPNLP
+1246 SFIADPSLP
-1255 ALVRNAASNIV
+1255 AVVRNATSNIV

-1284 FADVGDVI
+1284 FADVGAVI
-1292 LYATILTNN
+1292 TYATILTNN
-1301 GNIPAANVTFTDI
+1301 GNIPASNVTFTDI
-1314 IPAGTLFIPN
+1314 IPAGTIFLPN
-1324 TVTINNVPVANA
+1324 TVTINGVPIANA
-1336 NPATSISIGTIGA
+1336 NPANGILIGTIGA
-1349 NSSRTVAFQVFVP
+1349 NSSRTVAFQVSVP
-1362 TIPAVNPITNQ
+1362 TIPSPNPITNQ
-1373 SGTTFQYTYDP
+1373 SSTTFQYTYDA
-1384 SKPAVM
+1384 SKSVVT

-1403 NASIAATKSADKQF
+1403 NATIAAVKSADKHF

-1444 DVIPNGTSFIANSVT
+1444 DVIPNGTSFIPNSVT
-1459 VNGNTLPNV
+1459 VNGNTLPNT

-1478 INPNANTLISF
+1478 INPNTSATISF
-1489 QVQVNSIPNPNPIPN
+1489 QVIVNSIPSPNPIPN
-1504 QSNTTYQYVV
+1504 QSNTAYQYVI

-1522 ANTLSNVITT
+1522 ANALSNVITT

-1563 NTGNTP
+1563 NTGNIP

-1575 TDGLGAGASFIQN
+1575 TDGLGAGASFVPN
-1588 SVTINNVPQPGLDP
+1588 SVTIDNIPQPGLDP
-1602 SLGIHLADISPG
+1602 SLGIHLADIPPG

-1650 SPAVNST
+1650 SPAVGST
-1657 ITNTTVTPII
+1657 VTNTTVTPII

-1679 TFATIGDTLTF
+1679 RFATIGDTLTF
-1690 TSTITNSGNTTANN
+1690 TAIITNSGNTTANN

-1712 NGTTFIPNSFTVNG
+1712 NGTSFIPNSFTVNG
-1726 TTITNANPQNGINI
+1726 TTIPNANPQNGINI

-1755 NITTLPNPNPIPN
+1755 NITSLPNPNPIPN
-1768 KSSLQYSFIVDIN
+1768 QSSLQYSFIVGIN

-1817 DTITYTTILT
+1817 DTITYTTTLT

-1832 SANTPVFIDIL
+1832 TANTPVFIDIL

-1863 FRPDSEI
+1863 FRPDSGI

-1884 FQAIVGSIPATN
+1884 FQAIVGSIPVTN
-1896 PTLNQSSTTYSIII
+1896 PTLNQSSTTYSIIV

-1917 IETATSNPTLV
+1917 TETATSNPTLV

-1958 VLLDNIGN
+1958 VLLENIGN
-1966 ATATNIIFTDP
+1966 TTATNIIFTDP
-1977 IPNNTVFIEDSVRVG
+1977 IPNNTVFIADSVRVG

-2000 PANGIPIGDIIAE
+2000 PANGVPIGDIIAG
-2013 DFINV
+2013 DFTNI

-2039 NSPVVNSASIN
+2039 NSPVVNGASID

-2069 PVSTQINSGEIVAI
+2069 PVSTQINSGEITLV
-2083 KSVNKTFA
+2083 KSVDKTFA

-2111 QNIIFTDT
+2111 QNIIFTDI
-2119 LPDGTTFISGT
+2119 LPDGTTFI
-2130 LTNDLSGT
+2130 SGT

-2188 VQFAHV
+2188 VQFSHV
-2194 VDPSQPAVSQTNVS
+2194 VDPSQPSVSQMNVS
-2208 NTVSTTINSAILTTK
+2208 NAVSTTINSAILTTQ
-2223 KSADKSIISVGDTI
+2223 KSADKSIVSVGDTI
-2237 TYTTTIRNT
+2237 TYTTTITNT

-2260 PANTTF
+2260 PASITF
-2266 IPNSVTI
+2266 IPNSFTI
-2273 NSVQQSG
+2273 NGVQQSG
-2280 AQPALGVNIPN
+2280 AQPALGVTIPN

-2304 NVISVSPSSSIM
+2304 NVISVPPSNSIM

-2327 DPNSAPAT
+2327 DPNGTPIT
-2335 TSTSTNIATNPVLDA
+2335 TSISTNIVTNPVLDA

-2371 TTILTNNGNTNATN
+2371 TTILTNSGNTNATN
-2385 ITFTDLIPNGTTFIT
+2385 ITFTDLIPDGTTFIT
-2400 DSVTINGLTQ
+2400 DSVTIDGITQ

-2421 GSIAPNSS
+2421 GLIAPNSS

-2437 ATSTPVQNP
+2437 ATSTPAQNP

-2457 IADPNAPIVSRNVTS
+2457 IADPNAPIVSRTVTS

-2480 TANILSLKQVDK
+2480 TATILSLKQVDK

-2503 TVVLTNNG
+2503 TVALTNNG

-2525 SVTTFIANT
+2525 SGTTFIANT
-2534 FSINGVPQSGADP
+2534 FSINGVPQSGANP
-2547 SNGVNIG
+2547 VNGVNIG
-2554 TITAGTTV
+2554 PITAGATV
-2562 TVSFQV
+2562 NVSFQV
-2568 TVTSLP
+2568 NVTSLP
-2574 TANPIVNFSSTSYQL
+2574 TENPIVNFSSTSYQL
-2589 VSPPDS
+2589 VSPPDT

-2606 INEAILSMTKN
+2606 IKEAILSMTKN
-2617 ESVSFADIGQTAFYT
+2617 ESASFADIGQTAFYT
-2632 TSITNVGNTDATNIV
+2632 TSISNIGNTDATNIV
-2647 FTDALPS
+2647 FTDVLPS

-2673 DPNTGV
+2673 NPNTGV
-2679 LLATLPPNEIYSI
+2679 LLAALPPNEIYSI
-2692 VFQVTVN
+2692 VFQVTVSS
-2699 NIPPSNPAPN
+2699 IPPINPAPN
-2709 TASTTYEFT
+2709 IASTTYEFT

-2723 PPVSSAA
+2723 PPVSSSA

-2737 QINNATI
+2737 QINNANI
-2744 ISTKTANLTFAD
+2744 ISTKTADLTFAD
-2756 VGNTITFTLNLP
+2756 VSNTITFTLNLP
-2768 NTGNVTATDV
+2768 NTGNVAATDV
-2778 TIIDILDSNLSF
+2778 TVIDILDSNLSF
-2790 VPNSFTANGQTI
+2790 VPNSFTVNGQTI

-2829 VITLPTLNPISNSAS
+2829 VTTLPTLNPISNSAS

-2855 PPITTSN
+2855 PSITTSN

-2893 TYTVTITNSG
+2893 VYSVTITNSG

-2929 NGTSIPNADIITGV
+2929 NGTSIPTADIVTGV
-2943 PIGDIAPNESVIVA
+2943 PIGDIAPNQSVIVA
-2957 FHIIAN
+2957 FNIIAH

-2975 SVSFQHIVNPANPPV
+2975 SVNFQHIVNPKNPPV
-2990 SKNIIS
+2990 SKNITS

-3011 KIGDKTF
+3011 KIGDKAF

-3040 NAIFSDPLPSW
+3040 NVVFSDPLPSW
-3051 TQFVAGSVIVDGTP
+3051 AQLVAGSVVVDGTS
-3065 LPSASIINGVG
+3065 LPSASITSGIG
-3076 INTINPNQTVTIIF
+3076 INTVNPDQTVTIIF

-3108 GFVNFQYNVGNVLLA
+3108 AFV
-3123 QPGNVETNVF
+3123 
-3133 VTSIN
+3133 
-3138 TAILSAVKTANTA
+3138 
-3151 FANIGDTIT
+3151 
-3160 YTVSIQNNG
+3160 
-3169 NTNATNVNFSDPVP
+3169 
-3183 TGTTFV
+3183 
-3189 ENSFAVNGST
+3189 
-3199 IPGANPNNGV
+3199 
-3209 NIGTVSAGSSL
+3209 
-3220 TVTFQ
+3220 
-3225 VIVTSTP
+3225 
-3232 PSNPITN
+3232 
-3239 VASIQ
+3239 
-3244 YAFIVDPASPPVTGT
+3244 
-3259 INSNSASTQINNAT
+3259 
-3273 VTTVLQANRSIVSIG
+3273 
-3288 DVITYTATLTNT
+3288 
-3300 GNFPANSVLLING
+3300 
-3313 VPEGALFVPNSV
+3313 
-3325 TLNGISLPDA
+3325 
-3335 SPTLGI
+3335 
-3341 PVGII
+3341 
-3346 APGDSATI
+3346 
-3354 TFQFL
+3354 
-3359 ASSIPPQGAIINQA
+3359 
-3373 LTSYTYIVDPSQPP
+3373 
-3387 VTATSSSNTVN
+3387 
-3398 TAVVDASLSV
+3398 
-3408 IKSTDSLVQST
+3408 
-3419 DGIITYTVVV
+3419 
-3429 QNNGNT
+3429 
-3435 TANTVTLT
+3435 
-3443 DLVPEGTAFIPNS
+3443 
-3456 VTINSVSVPGADP
+3456 
-3469 NVGIPLNSITPS
+3469 
-3481 EIVTVTFQVIVQSIP
+3481 
-3496 SVNPISN
+3496 
-3503 TARIDYTFIADPTA
+3503 
-3517 PIISRTI
+3517 
-3524 TSNPAFTQ
+3524 
-3532 ISDATILSLK
+3532 
-3542 AVNAPQTT
+3542 
-3550 TGDILTYTITLENT
+3550 
-3564 GNIPATNLIF
+3564 
-3574 SDTIPQDTTFVE
+3574 
-3586 NSFTLNGTAILGAN
+3586 
-3600 PNVGV
+3600 
-3605 TLPTLAANA
+3605 
-3614 THLISFQ
+3614 
-3621 ILIKDSFSRES
+3621 
-3632 ITNQSNTTYTIQPDP
+3632 
-3647 GQPPITETSTS
+3647 
-3658 NIVITNF
+3658 
-3665 VQAQLTITKTSNP
+3665 
-3678 TTVDIGGTILYISEV
+3678 
-3693 KNIGNVDAINIVFTD
+3693 
-3708 SIPAGTTFV
+3708 
-3717 PDSVTINGVLQ
+3717 
-3728 PGLNPE
+3728 
-3734 NGIPIG
+3734 
-3740 TIPANSSKTIL
+3740 
-3751 FQVQTNNPPTET
+3751 
-3763 EIVNQSSATYQYVSI
+3763 
-3778 PTAPPV
+3778 
-3784 NRSAN
+3784 
-3789 SNIVTTSLQNA
+3789 
-3800 NIISVKSADVTFA
+3800 
-3813 SIGQIITYTN
+3813 
-3823 TLQNIGTVPANNTVF
+3823 
-3838 IDNIPEGTI
+3838 
-3847 FIEDSLA
+3847 
-3854 INNVIQPGA
+3854 
-3863 NPENGVTLGTIQP
+3863 
-3876 NETVTISFQV
+3876 
-3886 QLTNIPVGNVVINI
+3886 
-3900 SDTSYEYQI
+3900 
-3909 DPSSQIIQRRSL
+3909 
-3921 SNAVNTEV
+3921 
-3929 RTANVSAI
+3929 
-3937 KSANRSITRIGQ
+3937 
-3949 IITYTVAVTNA
+3949 
-3960 GTIPITNTLLLD
+3960 
-3972 AIASGTTFVPNSI
+3972 
-3985 LVDGVPRLNE
+3985 
-3995 NPITGIN
+3995 
-4002 LDIILPNNTIIV
+4002 
-4014 TFQVSV
+4014 
-4020 VSIPPQN
+4020 
-4027 NINNIA
+4027 
-4033 VIHYEYRPDPSTP
+4033 
-4046 PISET
+4046 
-4051 TSSNATNI
+4051 
-4059 QFIDAIL
+4059 
-4066 IATKSTNTVLAN
+4066 
-4078 IDETIEYTVFIQ
+4078 
-4090 NNGSAT
+4090 
-4096 TNSIFFTDTIADGTV
+4096 
-4111 FIPGSV
+4111 
-4117 VVNNTVLPA
+4117 
-4126 ADPNIGFSIPNVAAG
+4126 
-4141 QMATI
+4141 
-4146 TFQVSVTNLPAVNPT
+4146 
-4161 PNTANVVYD
+4161 
-4170 FIFNPDFA
+4170 
-4178 PIQKSTTSNTTFV
+4178 
-4191 QINDADIVSLKT
+4191 
-4203 VDLTSVTIG
+4203 
-4212 DILTYTTTL
+4212 
-4221 TNTGNTDAT
+4221 
-4230 AVVFTDNI
+4230 
-4238 PNGTT
+4238 
-4243 FIDGSV
+4243 
-4249 LVNNIPQLNANPSA
+4249 
-4263 GILVGTIAPNISI
+4263 
-4276 PVTFSVTVVALP
+4276 
-4288 ASGHVQ
+4288 
-4294 NQSTSRYTINVEEQI
+4294 
-4309 STSNI
+4309 
-4314 TFTEVISANVIAT
+4314 
-4327 KTTPIQYAD
+4327 
-4336 LQTIIPYTISIT
+4336 
-4348 NNGNIQVENIIVTD
+4348 
-4362 IIPANTS
+4362 
-4369 FIENSVI
+4369 
-4376 VNGNARPNDN
+4376 
-4386 PLNGIQIDN
+4386 
-4395 IPPNTTATILF
+4395 
-4406 QVRVTSIPQTNPI
+4406 
-4419 SNTSTIEYEYTVPNR
+4419 
-4434 PPITETI
+4434 
-4441 ISSAALTEIN
+4441 
-4451 HANLN
+4451 
-4456 SNKAVDLA
+4456 
-4464 FATVGDTLTYT
+4464 
-4475 ITLNQTGNVAVNDVI
+4475 
-4490 IQDIIP
+4490 
-4496 QGTTF
+4496 
-4501 IENSVIVNGETLPGV
+4501 
-4516 NPVSGIPIG
+4516 
-4525 TITIGGDAIVSFQ
+4525 
-4538 VTVTSIPTPN
+4538 
-4548 ELNNNAIT
+4548 
-4556 TFNYIVNP
+4556 
-4564 NNVPVTN
+4564 
-4571 TTTTNTVK
+4571 
-4579 TTVQNDNV
+4579 
-4587 IAFKSADVTNALPGQ
+4587 
-4602 TLTYTITITN
+4602 
-4612 SGNVTIEDLLAIDAV
+4612 
-4627 PIDTTFVAGSVT
+4627 
-4639 INGINQ
+4639 
-4645 PNENPENGITLG
+4645 
-4657 NLAPNEFVIIT
+4657 
-4668 FQVTISSSTLQSTI
+4668 
-4682 NNDASVSYTVI
+4682 
-4693 IDPTKPPIT
+4693 
-4702 ITKQTNT
+4702 
-4709 VTTTV
+4709 
-4714 IDPMVRIE
+4714 
-4722 KTADKSIV
+4722 
-4730 VIGDIITFT
+4730 
-4739 LAVFNHSP
+4739 
-4747 IPTISTS
+4747 
-4754 VIDTIPAGTTFI
+4754 
-4766 ENSVTINGTPVPN
+4766 
-4779 VRPDTGI
+4779 
-4786 NIGSLSAGTVATI
+4786 
-4799 TFQVLATSIPSN
+4799 
-4811 STIINSATVTAAF
+4811 
-4824 QLTPQDPI
+4824 
-4832 ITFIVNSNIV
+4832 
-4842 RIPVQFIT
+4842 
-4850 ATVTKNASVSSA
+4850 
-4862 YLNQYFDYTVR
+4862 
-4873 ITNTSEISL
+4873 
-4882 SNISLQDTIPA
+4882 
-4893 GLQFINGTVF
+4893 
-4903 INGERSPLANPNIGF
+4903 
-4918 LVATNLEPNETIIV
+4918 
-4932 LFTVQ
+4932 
-4937 VISPPVNNP
+4937 
-4946 FKNTANISL
+4946 
-4955 QLQVSPT
+4955 
-4962 DPPITVTVTSN
+4962 
-4973 ENIVTFVPENPDE
+4973 
-4986 ALPNLNCFFD
+4986 
-4996 GERFIRITPR
+4996 
-5006 NVRNYLWT
+5006 
-5014 WIWWK
+5014 

>member
-1 MPITN
+1 
-6 RFSTTTNGALAITGN
+6 
-21 TLGLSKIS
+21 
-29 NQNRAG
+29 
-35 TIGAIGAFIT
+35 
-45 TNTALQ
+45 
-51 VPTFPAGTTLTYTQN
+51 N
-66 SSTAILNIPAGSTIL
+66 S
-81 YAELVWGGNYLS
+81 
-93 RDQNITSVLGNPV
+93 
-106 SFTTPVSTY
+106 
-115 SITPSAVTASN
+115 
-126 QTFVSNSI
+126 
-134 TFGFYTRSADVTTLI
+134 
-149 QAGGSG
+149 
-155 SYTTGAVPGLV
+155 
-166 DPLDAS
+166 
-172 NGSINSAGWTLI
+172 
-184 VAYQN
+184 
-189 GTLPARNLTIYVA
+189 
-202 GNRVSAETGS
+202 
-212 ADVSVSGFLTP
+212 
-223 SGGPVSGRL
+223 
-232 FLSSTEGDADL
+232 
-243 TGDQALFGPNFSSL
+243 
-257 NALSGPNNAINNF
+257 
-270 FGSQV
+270 
-275 NNAAG
+275 
-280 NLDTTG
+280 
-286 TFGTRNQSASTS
+286 
-298 TNISAGRQGW
+298 
-308 DITSIDIS
+308 
-316 PYLTNSQVSAAI
+316 
-328 RLTTNGDA
+328 
-336 YMLNTVGL
+336 
-344 QININS
+344 
-350 PNIQATKSVNKS
+350 
-362 VAAIGDILTYTVTIP
+362 
-377 NTGLLPANN
+377 
-386 AIFIDSLPSG
+386 
-396 TSFIPGTVTVDN
+396 
-408 VPQTNANPAAGI
+408 
-420 SLGTINNGASR
+420 ASR

-442 PSQNPISN
+442 PNQNPISN

-501 LTYSIA
+501 LTYSIT
-507 LANIGNIA
+507 LANVGNIA
-515 ATNVIFTDPI
+515 ATNVIYTDPI
-525 PSGTTFIP
+525 PSETTFIP

-544 GANPANG
+544 GANPATG

-566 FQVLVPS
+566 FQVFVPS

-598 VSGTDKTNIV
+598 VSGTDTTNIV

-619 TKAVDKNFADIG
+619 AKAVDKSFADIG

-656 IPTGTTFVLNSLTID
+656 IPAGTTFVLNSLTID

-682 GVNIGSIPSGTTKN
+682 SVNIGSIPTGTTKN
-696 VAFQVVVNTI
+696 VSFQVVVSAI

-736 SNLVSTQINNANVTL
+736 SNVVTTQINNANLTL

-792 TILTPGTVTLNGV
+792 TILTLGSVTFNGV

-827 LSFQVTVINITTP
+827 LSFQVTVINITAQ
-840 NPIINNAFASYL
+840 NPIINNAFASYI
-852 YTVNPNLPPTSKTA
+852 YTVNPGLPPTSKTA

-874 IRLANLHANKSVD
+874 IRLANLHVNKSVSQ
-887 KTFAEVGDVLTYTFS
+887 TFAEVGDVLTYTFA

-916 SDSIANGTA
+916 ADSIANGTS

-940 ATPASINIGSINANT
+940 ATPASINIGSINANA
-955 TITASFQVVITSIPN
+955 TITASFQVLITSIPN

-1015 TVNRAFATVGDTLTY
+1015 TVDREFATVGDILTY
-1030 TVTLTNAGSVS
+1030 TVILTNAGSVS

-1055 TFIPNTF
+1055 IFIPNTF

-1070 NADPNIGVPLPSI
+1070 NADPNIGVPLPAI
-1083 AANGSLTVS
+1083 PANGSLTVS
-1092 YQVTVTSLPTQNPTL
+1092 YQVTVTSLPVQNPTI

-1115 FILNPGDPPTVE
+1115 FILNPGDPPTIE
-1127 TSVSNTVSTQI
+1127 TSLSNTVSTQI
-1138 NLANVVIVKEVDL
+1138 NLANVIIFKGVDL

-1163 ISLANLGNTIAN
+1163 IALANPGNTPAN
-1175 NVIVTD
+1175 NVVVTD
-1181 IIPNGTTIVPNSIF
+1181 ILPPGTTLVPNSIF

-1200 QLGADPSTG
+1200 QLGADPSVG
-1209 LPVGSIPSGGF
+1209 LQVGTIPAGGI

-1227 STNGLPSPNPIQNS
+1227 SANEIPSPNPVQNS
-1241 ASLQY
+1241 AALQY
-1246 SFIADPNLP
+1246 SFIADPNSP
-1255 ALVRNAASNIV
+1255 AVVRNATSNIV

-1292 LYATILTNN
+1292 LYTTILTNN
-1301 GNIPAANVTFTDI
+1301 GNIPASNVTFTDI

-1324 TVTINNVPVANA
+1324 TVTINNIPIANA
-1336 NPATSISIGTIGA
+1336 NPANGIFIGTIGA
-1349 NSSRTVAFQVFVP
+1349 NASRIVSFQIFVP
-1362 TIPAVNPITNQ
+1362 SIPAVNPITNQ

-1384 SKPAVM
+1384 SKPAIM

-1423 ITYTTTLTNNGNTLA
+1423 ITYTTTLTNSGNTLA
-1438 SNVIFT
+1438 SNVVFT
-1444 DVIPNGTSFIANSVT
+1444 DAIPSGTSFIPNSVT
-1459 VNGNTLPNV
+1459 VNGTTLPNV

-1478 INPNANTLISF
+1478 INPNTNTIISF
-1489 QVQVNSIPNPNPIPN
+1489 QVQVNTIPNPNPIPN
-1504 QSNTTYQYVV
+1504 QSNTAYQYVV
-1514 DPNLPPAS
+1514 NPNLPPAS
-1522 ANTLSNVITT
+1522 VNALSNVKTT

-1563 NTGNTP
+1563 NTGNIP

-1588 SVTINNVPQPGLDP
+1588 SVTIDNAPQPGLDP
-1602 SLGIHLADISPG
+1602 SLGVQLADIPPG
-1614 DTVFI
+1614 NTVFI

-1650 SPAVNST
+1650 SPAVGST

-1679 TFATIGDTLTF
+1679 TFSTIGDTLTF

-1712 NGTTFIPNSFTVNG
+1712 NGTTFIPNSFTING
-1726 TTITNANPQNGINI
+1726 TTIPNANPQNGINI
-1740 GNLNSNASATLSFQV
+1740 GNMNSNASVTLSFQV

-1786 RTVQSN
+1786 RTVKSN

-1817 DTITYTTILT
+1817 DTITYTTTLT

-1832 SANTPVFIDIL
+1832 TANTPVFIDIL

-1863 FRPDSEI
+1863 FRPDSGI
-1870 SLDSIPVGGTTTIS
+1870 PLDPIPVGGTTTIS

-1896 PTLNQSSTTYSIII
+1896 PTLNQSSTTYSIIV

-1917 IETATSNPTLV
+1917 TETATSNPTLV

-1943 LFSDVAPGNSFLTYT
+1943 LFSDIAPGNSFLTYT
-1958 VLLDNIGN
+1958 VLLDNVGN
-1966 ATATNIIFTDP
+1966 TTATNIIFTDP

-2039 NSPVVNSASIN
+2039 NSPVVNGASID

-2069 PVSTQINSGEIVAI
+2069 PVSTQINSGEITLV
-2083 KSVNKTFA
+2083 KSVDKTFA

-2111 QNIIFTDT
+2111 QNIIFTDI

-2130 LTNDLSGT
+2130 LTND
-2138 LTNDSGTQQIGNPAN
+2138 SGTQQIGNTAS
-2153 GIQIGNINPNGTA
+2153 GIQIENINPSGTA

-2181 PISNSSS
+2181 PISNFSS

-2194 VDPSQPAVSQTNVS
+2194 IDPSQPAVSQTNVS

-2223 KSADKSIISVGDTI
+2223 KSADKSIVSVGDTI
-2237 TYTTTIRNT
+2237 TYTTTITNT

-2260 PANTTF
+2260 PASTTF

-2273 NSVQQSG
+2273 NGVQQSG
-2280 AQPALGVNIPN
+2280 VQPALGVTIPN

-2304 NVISVSPSSSIM
+2304 NVISVPPSSSIM

-2327 DPNSAPAT
+2327 DPNSTPTT
-2335 TSTSTNIATNPVLDA
+2335 TSTSTNIVTTPVLDA
-2350 MITMV
+2350 MITMI

-2385 ITFTDLIPNGTTFIT
+2385 ITFTDLIPDGTTFIT
-2400 DSVTINGLTQ
+2400 DSVTIDGITQ

-2421 GSIAPNSS
+2421 GAIAPNSS

-2472 NTVFTTIN
+2472 NTTFTTIN
-2480 TANILSLKQVDK
+2480 TATILSLKQVDK

-2503 TVVLTNNG
+2503 TVTLTNNG

-2516 NVIFTDTVP
+2516 NVIFTDTMP
-2525 SVTTFIANT
+2525 SGTTFIANT
-2534 FSINGVPQSGADP
+2534 FSINGIPQSGADP

-2554 TITAGTTV
+2554 PITAGTTV
-2562 TVSFQV
+2562 NVSFQV
-2568 TVTSLP
+2568 NVISLP
-2574 TANPIVNFSSTSYQL
+2574 TENPIVNFSSTSYQL
-2589 VSPPDS
+2589 VSPPDA

-2606 INEAILSMTKN
+2606 IKEAILSITKN

-2632 TSITNVGNTDATNIV
+2632 TSISNVGNTDATNIV
-2647 FTDALPS
+2647 FTDVLPS
-2654 GLTFVPNTLTVDGV
+2654 GLTFVPNTLTVDGI
-2668 LQPNA
+2668 LQPDAN
-2673 DPNTGV
+2673 PNTGV

-2699 NIPPSNPAPN
+2699 SIPPSNPAPN

-2718 VDPVN
+2718 VDPIN
-2723 PPVSSAA
+2723 PPVSNTAS
-2730 TSNTTLL
+2730 SNTTLL
-2737 QINNATI
+2737 QINNANI
-2744 ISTKTANLTFAD
+2744 ISTKTANLNFAD

-2768 NTGNVTATDV
+2768 NTGNVAATDV

-2790 VPNSFTANGQTI
+2790 VPNSFTVNGQTI

-2816 NGGNTAIVTFQAT
+2816 NGGNADIVTFQAT
-2829 VITLPTLNPISNSAS
+2829 VTTLPTLNPISNSAS
-2844 ITYHYV
+2844 TTYHYV

-2855 PPITTSN
+2855 PSITTSN

-2929 NGTSIPNADIITGV
+2929 NGTSIPNADIVTGV
-2943 PIGDIAPNESVIVA
+2943 PIGDIAPNESAIVA
-2957 FHIIAN
+2957 FHINAN

-2990 SKNIIS
+2990 SKNITS

-3011 KIGDKTF
+3011 KIGDKAF

-3032 NTGNIPAN
+3032 NIGNIPAN
-3040 NAIFSDPLPSW
+3040 NVVFSDPLPTW
-3051 TQFVAGSVIVDGTP
+3051 TQFIAGSVVVDGTP
-3065 LPSASIINGVG
+3065 LSSASIIDGVG

-3108 GFVNFQYNVGNVLLA
+3108 GFVNFQYNVGNALQA

-3138 TAILSAVKTANTA
+3138 SAILSAVKTASTA

-3160 YTVSIQNNG
+3160 YTVLIQNSG
-3169 NTNATNVNFSDPVP
+3169 NTNATNLNFSDLIPA
-3183 TGTTFV
+3183 GTTFV

-3209 NIGTVSAGSSL
+3209 NIGTVSVSSSL

-3244 YAFIVDPASPPVTGT
+3244 YAFIVDPAAPPVTGT

-3273 VTTVLQANRSIVSIG
+3273 VTTVLEANRTIVSIG

-3313 VPEGALFVPNSV
+3313 IPEGALFVPNSV

-3373 LTSYTYIVDPSQPP
+3373 ITSYTYIVDPSQPP
-3387 VTATSSSNTVN
+3387 VTATSSSNTVT

-3408 IKSTDSLVQST
+3408 IKNTDSLVQST
-3419 DGIITYTVVV
+3419 DGTITYTVVV

-3456 VTINSVSVPGADP
+3456 VTVDGVSVPGADP
-3469 NVGIPLNSITPS
+3469 NVGIQLNPVAPA

-3503 TARIDYTFIADPTA
+3503 TARIDYTFIADPAA

-3532 ISDATILSLK
+3532 ISDATVLSLK
-3542 AVNAPQTT
+3542 AVNTQQAT

-3574 SDTIPQDTTFVE
+3574 SDTILQGTTFVE

-3605 TLPTLAANA
+3605 ALPNLAANA

-3621 ILIKDSFSRES
+3621 ILINDSFSQES

-3678 TTVDIGGTILYISEV
+3678 ITVDIGGTILYISEV
-3693 KNIGNVDAINIVFTD
+3693 KNNGNVDAINIIFTD

-3728 PGLNPE
+3728 PGVNPE

-3789 SNIVTTSLQNA
+3789 SNVVTTSLQNA
-3800 NIISVKSADVTFA
+3800 NIIFVKSADVTFVA
-3813 SIGQIITYTN
+3813 IGQTITYTN

-3847 FIEDSLA
+3847 FVEDSLS

-3863 NPENGVTLGTIQP
+3863 NPENGVILGTIQP

-3886 QLTNIPVGNVVINI
+3886 QLTNIPVNNTVINI

-3909 DPSSQIIQRRSL
+3909 DPSSPIIQRRSL

-3929 RTANVSAI
+3929 RTANVRAI

-3960 GTIPITNTLLLD
+3960 GTVPITNTLLID
-3972 AIASGTTFVPNSI
+3972 AIAAGTIFIPNSI
-3985 LVDGVPRLNE
+3985 LVDGIPRPNE
-3995 NPITGIN
+3995 NPITGITLN
-4002 LDIILPNNTIIV
+4002 IILPNNTIIV
-4014 TFQVSV
+4014 TFQVNV
-4020 VSIPPQN
+4020 VSIPSQN

-4033 VIHYEYRPDPSTP
+4033 VIHYEYQPAPSLP

-4051 TSSNATNI
+4051 TSSNTTNI

-4066 IATKSTNTVLAN
+4066 IATKSANTVLAN
-4078 IDETIEYTVFIQ
+4078 IDETIAYTVLIQ
-4090 NNGSAT
+4090 NNGSTT
-4096 TNSIFFTDTIADGTV
+4096 TNSIFFTDTIEDGTV

-4117 VVNNTVLPA
+4117 IVNNTVLPA
-4126 ADPNIGFSIPNVAAG
+4126 ADPNIGFSIPNIASG

-4161 PNTANVVYD
+4161 PNTANIVYD

-4178 PIQKSTTSNTTFV
+4178 PIQKSTISNTTFV

-4203 VDLTSVTIG
+4203 VDLTSVTISG
-4212 DILTYTTTL
+4212 ILTYTTTL
-4221 TNTGNTDAT
+4221 TNSGNTDAT

-4238 PNGTT
+4238 PDGTT

-4249 LVNNIPQLNANPSA
+4249 LVNNIPQLNANPST

-4294 NQSTSRYTINVEEQI
+4294 NQSTSRYTINGEEQI
-4309 STSNI
+4309 SNSNI
-4314 TFTEVISANVIAT
+4314 TFTEVISANVIST

-4336 LQTIIPYTISIT
+4336 LQTIIPYTISIM

-4406 QVRVTSIPQTNPI
+4406 QVRVTSIPQTNPT
-4419 SNTSTIEYEYTVPNR
+4419 SNTSTIEYDYTVPGQ

-4441 ISSAALTEIN
+4441 ISSAAVTEIH

-4475 ITLNQTGNVAVNDVI
+4475 ITLNQTGNVAANDVI

-4525 TITIGGDAIVSFQ
+4525 TIMVGGNTIASFQ

-4548 ELNNNAIT
+4548 ELNNEAIT

-4564 NNVPVTN
+4564 NSVPVTN
-4571 TTTTNTVK
+4571 TTKTNTVT

-4587 IAFKSADVTNALPGQ
+4587 IAIKSVNATNALPGQ

-4612 SGNVTIEDLLAIDAV
+4612 SGNVTIEDLFVVDTV
-4627 PIDTTFVAGSVT
+4627 PVGTAFVTSSVT

-4645 PNENPENGITLG
+4645 PNANPENGITLG
-4657 NLAPNEFVIIT
+4657 NLAPNESVVIT
-4668 FQVTISSSTLQSTI
+4668 FQVTISSSTLQPTI
-4682 NNDASVSYTVI
+4682 NNNASVSYTVI
-4693 IDPTKPPIT
+4693 IDPDEPPIT

-4709 VTTTV
+4709 VTTTL
-4714 IDPMVRIE
+4714 IEPMISIE

-4730 VIGDIITFT
+4730 AIGDTITFT
-4739 LAVFNHSP
+4739 LEVINHST

-4754 VIDTIPAGTTFI
+4754 VLDIIPAGTTFI

-4779 VRPDTGI
+4779 IRPDTGI
-4786 NIGSLSAGTVATI
+4786 NIGSLSADEVATI
-4799 TFQVLATSIPSN
+4799 TFQVLVTSIPSN

-4832 ITFIVNSNIV
+4832 ISFIVNSNIV

-4850 ATVTKNASVSSA
+4850 ATVVKNASVSSA

-4873 ITNTSEISL
+4873 ITNTSDISL
-4882 SNISLQDTIPA
+4882 SNVSLQDTIPA
-4893 GLQFINGTVF
+4893 GLQFMNGTVF

-4918 LVATNLEPNETIIV
+4918 LVATNLEPNETIIL

-4937 VISPPVNNP
+4937 VVSPPIHNE
-4946 FKNTANISL
+4946 FKNTANVSL
-4955 QLQVSPT
+4955 QIQVSPT
-4962 DPPITVTVTSN
+4962 DPPITVTVISN
-4973 ENIVTFVPENPDE
+4973 ENIVTFIPENPDE
-4986 ALPNLNCFFD
+4986 TLPNFNCFFD
-4996 GERFIRITPR
+4996 GEHFIRITPR
-5006 NVRNYLWT
+5006 NIRNYFWT
-5014 WIWWK
+5014 WSWWR

>member
-51 VPTFPAGTTLTYTQN
+51 VTSFPAGTTLNYTQN
-66 SSTAILNIPAGSTIL
+66 SSTALLNIPAGSTIL

-93 RDQNITSVLGNPV
+93 RDQNITNVLGNPV

-126 QTFVSNSI
+126 QTFVSGSI
-134 TFGFYTRSADVTTLI
+134 TFGFYTRSADVTSLI

-155 SYTTGAVPGLV
+155 SYTTGSVPGLV
-166 DPLDAS
+166 DPIDAS
-172 NGSINSAGWTLI
+172 NGTINSAGWTLI

-243 TGDQALFGPNFSSL
+243 IGDQALFGPNFSSL
-257 NALSGPNNAINNF
+257 NALSGPNNAVNNF
-270 FGSQV
+270 FGSQI

-286 TFGTRNQSASTS
+286 TFGTRNQSASTG

-362 VAAIGDILTYTVTIP
+362 VAAIGDVLTYTVTIP

-386 AIFIDSLPSG
+386 VIFTDILPNG

-420 SLGTINNGASR
+420 SLGTINNSASR

-437 TVVSL
+437 TVVSF
-442 PSQNPISN
+442 PNQNPISN

-468 GLATSNSAGTQI
+468 GLATSNSAGTQV

-515 ATNVIFTDPI
+515 ATNVIYTDPI
-525 PSGTTFIP
+525 PSGTTFVP
-533 GSVTVNGVTQA
+533 GSVTVNGVTQT
-544 GANPANG
+544 GANPATG
-551 ISIGSIAANS
+551 ISIGAIAANS
-561 TTTIS
+561 TTTVS

-578 PILNSGTTTYQYIPV
+578 PVLNSGTTTYQYIPV

-598 VSGTDKTNIV
+598 ISGTDTTNIV

-619 TKAVDKNFADIG
+619 AKSVDKNFADIG
-631 DTLTYTVSFTGTG
+631 DTLTYTVSFTSTG
-644 NTNANNVIFTDV
+644 NTNANNVIFKDV

-671 GTTQVGANPAN
+671 GTTQVGATPAN
-682 GVNIGSIPSGTTKN
+682 GVNIGSIPTGTTKN
-696 VAFQVVVNTI
+696 ISFQVVVNTI

-716 SASYQYTVNPSQ
+716 SASYQYTINPSQ

-736 SNLVSTQINNANVTL
+736 SNLVSTQINNANVTV
-751 TKSTNKQFATIGE
+751 TKSTNKQFATIGD

-770 LITNSGN
+770 LISNSGN
-777 TAANNVQLTDPLPNG
+777 TGATNVQLTDPLPNG

-805 LQNVDSLVA
+805 LQNVNSLVA

-827 LSFQVTVINITTP
+827 LSFQVTVINITAQ

-852 YTVNPNLPPTSKTA
+852 YTVNPSLPPNSKTA

-874 IRLANLHANKSVD
+874 IRLANLQATKSVD
-887 KTFAEVGDVLTYTFS
+887 KTFAEVGDILTYTFA
-902 LTNDGNVA
+902 LTNNGNVT

-916 SDSIANGTA
+916 SDSIANGTS

-933 NGVTQPG
+933 NGVNQPG

-955 TITASFQVVITSIPN
+955 TITASFQVLITSIPN

-1015 TVNRAFATVGDTLTY
+1015 TVDKRFATVGDVLTY
-1030 TVTLTNAGSVS
+1030 TVVLTNAGSVS

-1055 TFIPNTF
+1055 TFIQNTF

-1070 NADPNIGVPLPSI
+1070 NADPNVGVPLPSI
-1083 AANGSLTVS
+1083 PANGSLTVS
-1092 YQVTVTSLPTQNPTL
+1092 YQVTVTSLPTQNPTI

-1115 FILNPGDPPTVE
+1115 FILNPGDPPTIE
-1127 TSVSNTVSTQI
+1127 TSLSNTVSTQI
-1138 NLANVVIVKEVDL
+1138 NVANVVIVKQVDL

-1163 ISLANLGNTIAN
+1163 IALANPGNTPAN
-1175 NVIVTD
+1175 NVVVTD
-1181 IIPNGTTIVPNSIF
+1181 ILPSGTTLVPNSIF

-1209 LPVGSIPSGGF
+1209 LPVGTIPAGGF

-1227 STNGLPSPNPIQNS
+1227 SASSLPTQNPIQNS
-1241 ASLQY
+1241 AALQY
-1246 SFIADPNLP
+1246 NFIADPNLP
-1255 ALVRNAASNIV
+1255 AVVRNAVSNIV

-1292 LYATILTNN
+1292 TYATILTNN
-1301 GNIPAANVTFTDI
+1301 GNIPASNVTFTDI
-1314 IPAGTLFIPN
+1314 IPAGTIFLPN
-1324 TVTINNVPVANA
+1324 TVTINGVPIANA
-1336 NPATSISIGTIGA
+1336 NPANGILIGTIGA
-1349 NSSRTVAFQVFVP
+1349 NSSRTVSFQVSVP
-1362 TIPAVNPITNQ
+1362 TIPSPNPITNQ
-1373 SGTTFQYTYDP
+1373 SSTTFQYMYDA
-1384 SKPAVM
+1384 SKPIVT

-1403 NASIAATKSADKQF
+1403 NATIAAVKSADKQF
-1417 ANVNDI
+1417 ANVNDM

-1444 DVIPNGTSFIANSVT
+1444 DVLPNGTSFIPNSVT
-1459 VNGNTLPNV
+1459 LNGNTLPNT

-1478 INPNANTLISF
+1478 INPNTSATISF
-1489 QVQVNSIPNPNPIPN
+1489 QVIVNSIPSPNPIPN
-1504 QSNTTYQYVV
+1504 QSNTAYQYVI

-1522 ANTLSNVITT
+1522 ANALSNVITT

-1563 NTGNTP
+1563 NTGNIP

-1575 TDGLGAGASFIQN
+1575 TDGLGAGASFVQN
-1588 SVTINNVPQPGLDP
+1588 SVTINNIPQPGLDP
-1602 SLGIHLADISPG
+1602 SLGIHLADIPPG

-1650 SPAVNST
+1650 SPAVDST

-1667 DATLSINKTVNS
+1667 DATLVLNKNAST
-1679 TFATIGDTLTF
+1679 TFATIGDTITF
-1690 TSTITNSGNTTANN
+1690 TSSITNTGNTTANN
-1704 VIFTDVIP
+1704 IVFTDSIP
-1712 NGTTFIPNSFTVNG
+1712 NGTTFVPNSFKINGVTVP
-1726 TTITNANPQNGINI
+1726 NANPQNGINI
-1740 GNLNSNASATLSFQV
+1740 GNLNANASITLNFQV
-1755 NITTLPNPNPIPN
+1755 NIITLPNPNPIPN
-1768 KSSLQYSFIVDIN
+1768 KSSLQYNFIVDIN

-1817 DTITYTTILT
+1817 DTITYTTTLT

-1832 SANTPVFIDIL
+1832 TANTPVFIDIL

-1863 FRPDSEI
+1863 FRPDSGI
-1870 SLDSIPVGGTTTIS
+1870 SLDPIPVGGTTIIS

-1896 PTLNQSSTTYSIII
+1896 PTLNQSSTTYSIIV
-1910 DPTQPPV
+1910 DPNQPPV
-1917 IETATSNPTLV
+1917 TETATSNPTLV

-1943 LFSDVAPGNSFLTYT
+1943 LFSDIAPGNSFLTYT
-1958 VLLDNIGN
+1958 VLLENIGN
-1966 ATATNIIFTDP
+1966 TTATNIIFTDP
-1977 IPNNTVFIEDSVRVG
+1977 TPNNTIFIEDSVRVG

-2000 PANGIPIGDIIAE
+2000 PANGIPIGDIIAG

-2039 NSPVVNSASIN
+2039 DSPVVNGASID

-2063 RSTTSN
+2063 RNTTSN
-2069 PVSTQINSGEIVAI
+2069 S
-2083 KSVNKTFA
+2083 
-2091 TIGDTISYTITLS
+2091 
-2104 NPGNVTS
+2104 
-2111 QNIIFTDT
+2111 
-2119 LPDGTTFISGT
+2119 
-2130 LTNDLSGT
+2130 
-2138 LTNDSGTQQIGNPAN
+2138 
-2153 GIQIGNINPNGTA
+2153 
-2166 VITLNVLVTNIPSIN
+2166 
-2181 PISNSSS
+2181 
-2188 VQFAHV
+2188 
-2194 VDPSQPAVSQTNVS
+2194 
-2208 NTVSTTINSAILTTK
+2208 VSTTINSAILTTQ
-2223 KSADKSIISVGDTI
+2223 KSVDKSIISVGDTI
-2237 TYTTTIRNT
+2237 TYTTTITNT
-2246 GNTAATN
+2246 GNTTATN

-2266 IPNSVTI
+2266 ILNSVKI
-2273 NSVQQSG
+2273 NGVQQSG
-2280 AQPALGVNIPN
+2280 AQPALGVTIPN
-2291 IAPGETVTVTFQV
+2291 IAPGETVTVTFQATV
-2304 NVISVSPSSSIM
+2304 LSVPPSSSIM
-2316 GNDTILYSYTV
+2316 GSDTILYSYTV
-2327 DPNSAPAT
+2327 DPNGTPIT
-2335 TSTSTNIATNPVLDA
+2335 TSTSTNIVTNPVLDA

-2355 KSVDQTL
+2355 KSVDQTI

-2371 TTILTNNGNTNATN
+2371 TTLLTNIGNTNATN
-2385 ITFTDLIPNGTTFIT
+2385 ITFTDVIPNGTTFIT
-2400 DSVTINGLTQ
+2400 DSVTIGGITQ

-2437 ATSTPVQNP
+2437 ATSTPAQNP

-2457 IADPNAPIVSRNVTS
+2457 IADPNAPVVSRNVTS
-2472 NTVFTTIN
+2472 NATFTTIN
-2480 TANILSLKQVDK
+2480 TATILSSKQVDK
-2492 SFSRIGDTLTY
+2492 AFSHIGDTLTY
-2503 TVVLTNNG
+2503 TVTLTNNG

-2516 NVIFTDTVP
+2516 NVIFTDTMP
-2525 SVTTFIANT
+2525 SGTTFIANT
-2534 FSINGVPQSGADP
+2534 FSINGVPQSGANP
-2547 SNGVNIG
+2547 VNGVNIG
-2554 TITAGTTV
+2554 PITAGATV
-2562 TVSFQV
+2562 NVSFQV
-2568 TVTSLP
+2568 NVTSLP
-2574 TANPIVNFSSTSYQL
+2574 TENPIVNFSSTSYQL
-2589 VSPPDS
+2589 VSPPDT
-2595 ETSISNPVSTQ
+2595 ETSISNPISTQ
-2606 INEAILSMTKN
+2606 IKEAILSMTKN
-2617 ESVSFADIGQTAFYT
+2617 ESASFADIGQTAFYT
-2632 TSITNVGNTDATNIV
+2632 TSISNIGNTDATNIV
-2647 FTDALPS
+2647 FTDVLPS

-2673 DPNTGV
+2673 NPNTGV
-2679 LLATLPPNEIYSI
+2679 LLAALPPNEIYSI

-2699 NIPPSNPAPN
+2699 NIPLSNPAPN

-2723 PPVSSAA
+2723 PPVSSSA

-2737 QINNATI
+2737 QINNANI
-2744 ISTKTANLTFAD
+2744 ISTKTTDLAFAD
-2756 VGNTITFTLNLP
+2756 VSNTITFTLNLP
-2768 NTGNVTATDV
+2768 NTGNVAATDV
-2778 TIIDILDSNLSF
+2778 TVIDILDSNLSF
-2790 VPNSFTANGQTI
+2790 VPNSFTVNGQTI

-2816 NGGNTAIVTFQAT
+2816 NGGNAAIVTFQAT
-2829 VITLPTLNPISNSAS
+2829 VTTLPTLNPISNSAS

-2855 PPITTSN
+2855 PSITTSN

-2893 TYTVTITNSG
+2893 VYSVTITNSG

-2929 NGTSIPNADIITGV
+2929 NGISIPTADIVTGV
-2943 PIGDIAPNESVIVA
+2943 PIGDIAPNQSVIVA
-2957 FHIIAN
+2957 FNIIAH

-2975 SVSFQHIVNPANPPV
+2975 SVNFQHIVNPANPPV
-2990 SKNIIS
+2990 SKNITS
-2996 NNVTTKIESA
+2996 TTVSTKIESA

-3011 KIGDKTF
+3011 KIGDKAF

-3040 NAIFSDPLPSW
+3040 NVVFSDPLPSW
-3051 TQFVAGSVIVDGTP
+3051 AQLVAGSVVVDGTS
-3065 LPSASIINGVG
+3065 LPSASITSGIG
-3076 INTINPNQTVTIIF
+3076 INTVNPDQTVTIIF

-3108 GFVNFQYNVGNVLLA
+3108 AFVNFQYNVGNALQA

-3138 TAILSAVKTANTA
+3138 TAILSAVKTASTA

-3160 YTVSIQNNG
+3160 YTVLIQNSG
-3169 NTNATNVNFSDPVP
+3169 NTNATNVNFSDLIPA
-3183 TGTTFV
+3183 GTTFV
-3189 ENSFAVNGST
+3189 ENSFTVNGNT
-3199 IPGANPNNGV
+3199 IPGANPNSGV
-3209 NIGTVSAGSSL
+3209 TIGTVSAGSSL

-3244 YAFIVDPASPPVTGT
+3244 YAFIVDPAAPPVTGT
-3259 INSNSASTQINNAT
+3259 ITSNSASTQINNAT
-3273 VTTVLQANRSIVSIG
+3273 VTTILEANRTIVSTLDI
-3288 DVITYTATLTNT
+3288 ITYTATLTNT

-3359 ASSIPPQGAIINQA
+3359 ANSIPPQGAIINQA

-3387 VTATSSSNTVN
+3387 VTATSSSNTVS

-3408 IKSTDSLVQST
+3408 IKNTDSLVQST
-3419 DGIITYTVVV
+3419 NGTITYTVVV

-3456 VTINSVSVPGADP
+3456 VTINDVSAPGADP
-3469 NVGIPLNSITPS
+3469 NVGIPLNSIAPS
-3481 EIVTVTFQVIVQSIP
+3481 DIITITFQVIVQSIP

-3503 TARIDYTFIADPTA
+3503 IARIAYTFIADPTA

-3524 TSNPAFTQ
+3524 TSNPAVTQ
-3532 ISDATILSLK
+3532 ISDANVLSLK
-3542 AVNAPQTT
+3542 AVNAQQAT

-3564 GNIPATNLIF
+3564 GNIPASNLIF
-3574 SDTIPQDTTFVE
+3574 SDTLPEGTTFVD

-3600 PNVGV
+3600 PNAGV
-3605 TLPTLAANA
+3605 TLPNLAANA

-3621 ILIKDSFSRES
+3621 ILINDPFSQQS
-3632 ITNQSNTTYTIQPDP
+3632 ITNQSNTTYTIQLDP
-3647 GQPPITETSTS
+3647 GKPPITETSTS

-3693 KNIGNVDAINIVFTD
+3693 KNIGNVDAINIIFTD

-3728 PGLNPE
+3728 PDTNPE
-3734 NGIPIG
+3734 NGISIG
-3740 TIPANSSKTIL
+3740 TIPSNSSKTIL

-3784 NRSAN
+3784 NRSAT

-3800 NIISVKSADVTFA
+3800 NIISVKQADVTFV
-3813 SIGQIITYTN
+3813 SIGQNITYTN
-3823 TLQNIGTVPANNTVF
+3823 TLQNIGTVPANNTLF

-3847 FIEDSLA
+3847 FIEDSLS

-3863 NPENGVTLGTIQP
+3863 NPENGITLGTIQP
-3876 NETVTISFQV
+3876 DETVTISFQV
-3886 QLTNIPVGNVVINI
+3886 QLTSIPPGNTVINI

-3909 DPSSQIIQRRSL
+3909 EPSSPIIQRRSL
-3921 SNAVNTEV
+3921 SNAVNTEI
-3929 RTANVSAI
+3929 RTANISAI

-3960 GTIPITNTLLLD
+3960 GTVPITNTLLID
-3972 AIASGTTFVPNSI
+3972 AIAAGTTFIPNSI
-3985 LVDGVPRLNE
+3985 LVDGIPRPNE
-3995 NPITGIN
+3995 NPITGITLN
-4002 LDIILPNNTIIV
+4002 IILPNNTIIV
-4014 TFQVSV
+4014 TFQVNV

-4033 VIHYEYRPDPSTP
+4033 VIHYEYQPDPSLP

-4051 TSSNATNI
+4051 TSSNTTNI

-4066 IATKSTNTVLAN
+4066 IATKSANTILAN
-4078 IDETIEYTVFIQ
+4078 IDETIEYTVLIQ
-4090 NNGSAT
+4090 NNGSTT
-4096 TNSIFFTDTIADGTV
+4096 TNSIFFTDTIEDGTV

-4117 VVNNTVLPA
+4117 IVNNTVLPA
-4126 ADPNIGFSIPNVAAG
+4126 ADPNIGFSIPNIASSQAT
-4141 QMATI
+4141 TI

-4161 PNTANVVYD
+4161 PNTANIVYD

-4191 QINDADIVSLKT
+4191 QINDADIISLKT

-4238 PNGTT
+4238 PGGTT

-4249 LVNNIPQLNANPSA
+4249 LVNNIPQLNANPST

-4276 PVTFSVTVVALP
+4276 PVTFSVTVIALP

-4294 NQSTSRYTINVEEQI
+4294 NQSTSRYTINGEEQI

-4327 KTTPIQYAD
+4327 KTTPIQYGD

-4376 VNGNARPNDN
+4376 ANGNARPNDN
-4386 PLNGIQIDN
+4386 PLSGIPIDN
-4395 IPPNTTATILF
+4395 IPPNTIATILF

-4419 SNTSTIEYEYTVPNR
+4419 SNTSTIEYQYTLPDL

-4441 ISSAALTEIN
+4441 ISSAAVTEIN
-4451 HANLN
+4451 HATLN
-4456 SNKAVDLA
+4456 SNKSVDLA

-4475 ITLNQTGNVAVNDVI
+4475 ITLNQTGNVAANDVV
-4490 IQDIIP
+4490 IQDMIP

-4501 IENSVIVNGETLPGV
+4501 IENSVIVNGKTLPGV

-4525 TITIGGDAIVSFQ
+4525 TIIVGGDAITSFQ
-4538 VTVTSIPTPN
+4538 VTVTSIPIQN
-4548 ELNNNAIT
+4548 ELTNQAIT

-4564 NNVPVTN
+4564 NNIPVTN
-4571 TTTTNTVK
+4571 TTTTNTVT

-4587 IAFKSADVTNALPGQ
+4587 IAIKAVDFTSALPGQ

-4612 SGNVTIEDLLAIDAV
+4612 SGNITIEDLLLIDTAPV
-4627 PIDTTFVAGSVT
+4627 DTTFVIGSVT

-4657 NLAPNEFVIIT
+4657 TLAPSESVIIT
-4668 FQVTISSSTLQSTI
+4668 FQITISSSTLQPTI

-4702 ITKQTNT
+4702 ITKQTNI

-4747 IPTISTS
+4747 IPTINTS

-4766 ENSVTINGTPVPN
+4766 ENSVTINGILVPT
-4779 VRPDTGI
+4779 VRPDTGM
-4786 NIGSLSAGTVATI
+4786 NIGALPAGSVATI
-4799 TFQVLATSIPSN
+4799 TFQVLVTSIPSKN
-4811 STIINSATVTAAF
+4811 TIINSATVTAAF

-4832 ITFIVNSNIV
+4832 ITFVVNSNIV
-4842 RIPVQFIT
+4842 RIPVQFVT

-4882 SNISLQDTIPA
+4882 LNISLQDTIPV
-4893 GLQFINGTVF
+4893 GLQFMSGTVS

-4918 LVATNLEPNETIIV
+4918 LVATNLEPSETIIV

-4937 VISPPVNNP
+4937 VISPPVTNE

-4955 QLQVSPT
+4955 QLQASPT

-4973 ENIVTFVPENPDE
+4973 ENIVTFVPENPDKT
-4986 ALPNLNCFFD
+4986 LPNFNCFFD

-5006 NVRNYLWT
+5006 NVGNYLWT
-5014 WIWWK
+5014 WIWWN

>member
-35 TIGAIGAFIT
+35 TIGAIGAFAT

-51 VPTFPAGTTLTYTQN
+51 VPTFPAGTTLNYTQN

-149 QAGGSG
+149 QAGGAG

-166 DPLDAS
+166 DPIDAS
-172 NGSINSAGWTLI
+172 NGTINSAGWTLI

-515 ATNVIFTDPI
+515 ATNVIYTDPI
-525 PSGTTFIP
+525 PSGTTFIS

-631 DTLTYTVSFTGTG
+631 DTLTYTVSFTATG

-728 SPVTKNIS
+728 SPVTKNIF

-777 TAANNVQLTDPLPNG
+777 MAANNVQLTDPLPNG

-827 LSFQVTVINITTP
+827 LSFQVTVINITTQ

-887 KTFAEVGDVLTYTFS
+887 KTFAEVGDVLTYTFA

-940 ATPASINIGSINANT
+940 VTPTSINIGSINANT

-1015 TVNRAFATVGDTLTY
+1015 TVDRAFATVGDILTY

-1092 YQVTVTSLPTQNPTL
+1092 YQVTVTSLPTQNPTI

-1163 ISLANLGNTIAN
+1163 IYLANLGNTIAN

-1209 LPVGSIPSGGF
+1209 LQVGSIPSGGF

-1227 STNGLPSPNPIQNS
+1227 SANGLPSPNPIQNS

-1336 NPATSISIGTIGA
+1336 NPATGISIGTIGA

-1489 QVQVNSIPNPNPIPN
+1489 QVQVNSIPNPNPLPN

-1863 FRPDSEI
+1863 FRPDSGI

-2000 PANGIPIGDIIAE
+2000 PANGIPLGDIIAG

-2026 IPNPIFTIGPGGP
+2026 IPNPIFTIGPGGL

-2091 TIGDTISYTITLS
+2091 TISDTISYTITLS

-2119 LPDGTTFISGT
+2119 LPDGTTFI
-2130 LTNDLSGT
+2130 SGT

-2223 KSADKSIISVGDTI
+2223 KSADKSIVSVGDTI

-2589 VSPPDS
+2589 VSPPEA

-2606 INEAILSMTKN
+2606 IKEAILSMTKN

-2718 VDPVN
+2718 VD

-2844 ITYHYV
+2844 TTYHYV

-2975 SVSFQHIVNPANPPV
+2975 SVSFQHIVNPANLPV

-3076 INTINPNQTVTIIF
+3076 INTISPNQTVTIIF

-3108 GFVNFQYNVGNVLLA
+3108 GFVNFQYNVGNALLA

-3244 YAFIVDPASPPVTGT
+3244 YAFIVDPASPPITGT

-3419 DGIITYTVVV
+3419 DGTITYTVVV

-3456 VTINSVSVPGADP
+3456 VTINGVSVPGADP

-3564 GNIPATNLIF
+3564 GNIQATNLIF

-3647 GQPPITETSTS
+3647 GQSPITETSTS

-3728 PGLNPE
+3728 PGVNPE

-3800 NIISVKSADVTFA
+3800 NIISVKSADITFA

-4170 FIFNPDFA
+4170 FIFNLDFA

>member
-35 TIGAIGAFIT
+35 TIGAIGAFVT

-51 VPTFPAGTTLTYTQN
+51 VPSFPAGTTLNYTQN
-66 SSTAILNIPAGSTIL
+66 SSTAILTIPAGSTIL

-115 SITPSAVTASN
+115 SVTPSAVTASN
-126 QTFVSNSI
+126 QTFVSGSV
-134 TFGFYTRSADVTTLI
+134 TFGFYTRSADVTSLI
-149 QAGGSG
+149 QAAGSG
-155 SYTTGAVPGLV
+155 SYTTGSVPGLV
-166 DPLDAS
+166 DPIDAS
-172 NGSINSAGWTLI
+172 NGTINSAGWTLI

-257 NALSGPNNAINNF
+257 NALSGPNNAVNNF

-286 TFGTRNQSASTS
+286 TFGTRNQSASTG

-362 VAAIGDILTYTVTIP
+362 VAAIGDILTYTVTVP

-386 AIFIDSLPSG
+386 VTFTDILPNG
-396 TSFIPGTVTVDN
+396 TSFIPGSVTIDN
-408 VPQTNANPAAGI
+408 VPQTNANPSAGI
-420 SLGTINNGASR
+420 SLGTINNSSSR

-442 PSQNPISN
+442 PSQNPIAN

-501 LTYSIA
+501 LTYSIT
-507 LANIGNIA
+507 LANIGNIP
-515 ATNVIFTDPI
+515 ATNVIYTDPI

-533 GSVTVNGVTQA
+533 NSVTVNGVTQA
-544 GANPANG
+544 GANPATG

-566 FQVLVPS
+566 FQVFVPS

-578 PILNSGTTTYQYIPV
+578 PILNSGTTTYQYVPV

-598 VSGTDKTNIV
+598 VSGTDTTNIV

-619 TKAVDKNFADIG
+619 TKAVDKNYADIG
-631 DTLTYTVSFTGTG
+631 DTLTYTVAFTGTG
-644 NTNANNVIFTDV
+644 NMNANNVIFTDV
-656 IPTGTTFVLNSLTID
+656 IPTGTTFILNSLTID

-682 GVNIGSIPSGTTKN
+682 GVNIGSIPTGTTKN
-696 VAFQVVVNTI
+696 VSFQVVVNTI
-706 PASNVVSNGS
+706 PPSNVVSNGS

-728 SPVTKNIS
+728 LPVTKNIS
-736 SNLVSTQINNANVTL
+736 SNLVSTQINNANLSL
-751 TKSTNKQFATIGE
+751 TKSTNKQFVTTGE

-770 LITNSGN
+770 LISNSGN
-777 TAANNVQLTDPLPNG
+777 TPANNVQLTDPLPNG

-805 LQNVDSLVA
+805 LQNVDSLVG
-814 LPIGTIPGGATFT
+814 LPIGTIPSGATFT
-827 LSFQVTVINITTP
+827 LSFQVTVINITAQ
-840 NPIINNAFASYL
+840 NPIVNNAFASYI
-852 YTVNPNLPPTSKTA
+852 YTVNPSLPPTSKTT

-874 IRLANLHANKSVD
+874 IRLANVQAIKSVNQ
-887 KTFAEVGDVLTYTFS
+887 TFAEVGDVLTYTFA

-916 SDSIANGTA
+916 SDSIANGTS
-925 FVPNSVIV
+925 FIPDSVMI

-940 ATPASINIGSINANT
+940 VIPASINIGSINAST
-955 TITASFQVVITSIPN
+955 TITASFQVLITSIPN

-991 PVSKNTTST
+991 PANKNATST

-1015 TVNRAFATVGDTLTY
+1015 TVDRAFATVGDILTY
-1030 TVTLTNAGSVS
+1030 TVILTNTGSVS

-1055 TFIPNTF
+1055 TFIQNTF
-1062 LINGVLQN
+1062 LINDVLQN

-1083 AANGSLTVS
+1083 PTNGSLTVS
-1092 YQVTVTSLPTQNPTL
+1092 YQVTVTSLPVQNPTI

-1115 FILNPGDPPTVE
+1115 FILNPGDPPTIE
-1127 TSVSNTVSTQI
+1127 TSLSNTVSTQI

-1163 ISLANLGNTIAN
+1163 ISLANLGNTPAN
-1175 NVIVTD
+1175 NVAVTD
-1181 IIPNGTTIVPNSIF
+1181 ILPPGTTLVPNSIF
-1195 IGGAL
+1195 IGGTL

-1209 LPVGSIPSGGF
+1209 LQVGSIPAGGF
-1220 TTIVFQI
+1220 TTIIFQI
-1227 STNGLPSPNPIQNS
+1227 STNGLPSPNPVQNS

-1246 SFIADPNLP
+1246 SFITDPNLP
-1255 ALVRNAASNIV
+1255 AVIKSDTSNIV
-1266 TTQINTANIVATK
+1266 TTQINTATIVATK

-1284 FADVGDVI
+1284 FADVGDSVT
-1292 LYATILTNN
+1292 YTTTLTNN
-1301 GNIPAANVTFTDI
+1301 GNISASNIIFTDI
-1314 IPAGTLFIPN
+1314 IPAGTTFVPDS
-1324 TVTINNVPVANA
+1324 VTINNVPIANA
-1336 NPATSISIGTIGA
+1336 NPANGIFIGTIGA
-1349 NSSRTVAFQVFVP
+1349 NSSRTVAFQVSVP
-1362 TIPAVNPITNQ
+1362 TIPAINPITNQ

-1384 SKPAVM
+1384 AKPAVT

-1403 NASIAATKSADKQF
+1403 NASIAAAKSADKQF

-1423 ITYTTTLTNNGNTLA
+1423 ITYTTTLTNTGNTLA
-1438 SNVIFT
+1438 SNVVFT
-1444 DVIPNGTSFIANSVT
+1444 DVIPNGTSFIPNSVT
-1459 VNGNTLPNV
+1459 VNGNILPNV
-1468 NPASGIAIDP
+1468 NPASGITIDP
-1478 INPNANTLISF
+1478 INPNANTTISF

-1504 QSNTTYQYVV
+1504 QSNTTYQYIVN
-1514 DPNLPPAS
+1514 PNLPPTS
-1522 ANTLSNVITT
+1522 ANALSNLITT

-1563 NTGNTP
+1563 NTGNIP

-1575 TDGLGAGASFIQN
+1575 TDGLGAGASFIPD
-1588 SVTINNVPQPGLDP
+1588 SVTINNVSQPGLDP
-1602 SLGIHLADISPG
+1602 SLGIQLNDISPA
-1614 DTVFI
+1614 DTIFI
-1619 TFQAQILAIPP
+1619 TFQVKILAIPP

-1644 TVNPNQ
+1644 AVNPSQ
-1650 SPAVNST
+1650 SPALGST
-1657 ITNTTVTPII
+1657 VTNTTVTPII
-1667 DATLSINKTVNS
+1667 DATLVLNKNAST
-1679 TFATIGDTLTF
+1679 TFATIGDTITF
-1690 TSTITNSGNTTANN
+1690 TSSVTNTGNTTANN
-1704 VIFTDVIP
+1704 VVFTDTIP
-1712 NGTTFIPNSFTVNG
+1712 NGTAFIPNSFKINGVTVP
-1726 TTITNANPQNGINI
+1726 NANPQNGINI
-1740 GNLNSNASATLSFQV
+1740 GNITTNSIATLSFQV

-1768 KSSLQYSFIVDIN
+1768 KSSIQYSFIVDIN

-1804 ATKTASSAFAAVG
+1804 ATKTASSAFAAIG
-1817 DTITYTTILT
+1817 DTITYSTTLT

-1832 SANTPVFIDIL
+1832 TANTPVFIDIL

-1863 FRPDSEI
+1863 FRPDSGVP
-1870 SLDSIPVGGTTTIS
+1870 LDPIPVGGTTTIS

-1896 PTLNQSSTTYSIII
+1896 PTLNQSSTTYSIIV

-1917 IETATSNPTLV
+1917 TETATSNPVLV

-1958 VLLDNIGN
+1958 VLLDNVGN
-1966 ATATNIIFTDP
+1966 TTATNIIFTDS

-2000 PANGIPIGDIIAE
+2000 PTNGIPIGDIIAG

-2039 NSPVVNSASIN
+2039 NSPVVNGASID

-2083 KSVNKTFA
+2083 KSVDKTFA
-2091 TIGDTISYTITLS
+2091 TAGDTLSYTISLS

-2111 QNIIFTDT
+2111 QNIIFTDI
-2119 LPDGTTFISGT
+2119 LPDGTTFI
-2130 LTNDLSGT
+2130 SGT
-2138 LTNDSGTQQIGNPAN
+2138 LTNDSGTQQIGNPAS
-2153 GIQIGNINPNGTA
+2153 GIQIGNINPSGTA

-2181 PISNSSS
+2181 PIPNSSS
-2188 VQFAHV
+2188 VQFQHI
-2194 VDPSQPAVSQTNVS
+2194 VDPSQPAITQTVSS
-2208 NTVSTTINSAILTTK
+2208 NTVTTTINSAILTTTK
-2223 KSADKSIISVGDTI
+2223 IADKSIISVGDTI
-2237 TYTTTIRNT
+2237 TYTTTITNT
-2246 GNTAATN
+2246 GNTSATN

-2260 PANTTF
+2260 PASTTF

-2273 NSVQQSG
+2273 NGFQQPG

-2291 IAPGETVTVTFQV
+2291 IAPGEIVTVTFQV
-2304 NVISVSPSSSIM
+2304 NVISIPPSSSIM

-2327 DPNSAPAT
+2327 DPSAAPAT
-2335 TSTSTNIATNPVLDA
+2335 TSISTNIVTNPVLDA

-2385 ITFTDLIPNGTTFIT
+2385 ITFTDLIPDGTTFIT
-2400 DSVTINGLTQ
+2400 DSVTIDGITQ

-2457 IADPNAPIVSRNVTS
+2457 IADPNAPIVSRTVTS

-2480 TANILSLKQVDK
+2480 TATILSSKQVDK
-2492 SFSRIGDTLTY
+2492 SFSHIGDTLTY
-2503 TVVLTNNG
+2503 TVTLTNNG
-2511 NSSAQ
+2511 NSSTQ

-2525 SVTTFIANT
+2525 SGTTFIANT
-2534 FSINGVPQSGADP
+2534 FSINGIPQSGADP
-2547 SNGVNIG
+2547 ANGVNIG
-2554 TITAGTTV
+2554 PIPAGTTV
-2562 TVSFQV
+2562 NVSFQV
-2568 TVTSLP
+2568 NVTSLP
-2574 TANPIVNFSSTSYQL
+2574 TENSIVNFSSTSYQL
-2589 VSPPDS
+2589 VSPPDA

-2606 INEAILSMTKN
+2606 IREAILSMTKN
-2617 ESVSFADIGQTAFYT
+2617 ESVSYADIGQTAFYT
-2632 TSITNVGNTDATNIV
+2632 TSISNVGNTDATNIV
-2647 FTDALPS
+2647 FIDVLPN

-2673 DPNTGV
+2673 NPNTGV
-2679 LLATLPPNEIYSI
+2679 LLAALPPNEIYSI

-2699 NIPPSNPAPN
+2699 SIPTSNPVPN

-2718 VDPVN
+2718 VDPTN
-2723 PPVSSAA
+2723 PPVSNTAS
-2730 TSNTTLL
+2730 SNTTLL
-2737 QINNATI
+2737 QINNANI

-2768 NTGNVTATDV
+2768 NTGNAAATDV
-2778 TIIDILDSNLSF
+2778 TIIDILDSNLTF
-2790 VPNSFTANGQTI
+2790 VPNSFTVNGQTI
-2802 PNADLSTGVNIGSI
+2802 QNADLSTGVNIGSI
-2816 NGGNTAIVTFQAT
+2816 NGGNAAIVTFQAT
-2829 VITLPTLNPISNSAS
+2829 ITTLPTLNPISNSAS
-2844 ITYHYV
+2844 TTYHYV

-2855 PPITTSN
+2855 PPLTASN

-2893 TYTVTITNSG
+2893 VYSVTITNSG

-2908 NVIFTDLIPDG
+2908 NVIFTDIIPNG

-2929 NGTSIPNADIITGV
+2929 NGTIIQNANIITGV
-2943 PIGDIAPNESVIVA
+2943 PIDDIAPNQSAVVE
-2957 FHIIAN
+2957 FHITAN
-2963 EIPPINPITNQA
+2963 EIPPINPLTNQA
-2975 SVSFQHIVNPANPPV
+2975 IVSFQHIVNPANPPV
-2990 SKNIIS
+2990 SKNITS
-2996 NNVTTKIESA
+2996 NSVSTQIESA

-3011 KIGDKTF
+3011 KIGDKAF

-3040 NAIFSDPLPSW
+3040 NVVFSDPIPSW
-3051 TQFVAGSVIVDGTP
+3051 TQFVAGSVIVDGTS
-3065 LPSASIINGVG
+3065 LPSTSIIDGVG
-3076 INTINPNQTVTIIF
+3076 INTINPNQIVTIVF

-3108 GFVNFQYNVGNVLLA
+3108 GFVNFQYNVGNALQA

-3138 TAILSAVKTANTA
+3138 SAILSAVKTANTA

-3160 YTVSIQNNG
+3160 YTVLIQNSG
-3169 NTNATNVNFSDPVP
+3169 NTNATNLNFSDLIPS
-3183 TGTTFV
+3183 GTTFI

-3209 NIGTVSAGSSL
+3209 NIGTVSANSSL

-3225 VIVTSTP
+3225 VIVASTP

-3244 YAFIVDPASPPVTGT
+3244 FTFIVDPTAPPVTST
-3259 INSNSASTQINNAT
+3259 INSNGASTQINNAT
-3273 VTTVLQANRSIVSIG
+3273 VTTVLEANRSIVSIG
-3288 DVITYTATLTNT
+3288 DIITYTATLTNT
-3300 GNFPANSVLLING
+3300 GNLPANSVLLING
-3313 VPEGALFVPNSV
+3313 VPVGAVFVPNSV

-3346 APGDSATI
+3346 VPGDFATI

-3359 ASSIPPQGAIINQA
+3359 TNSIPPQGAIINQA
-3373 LTSYTYIVDPSQPP
+3373 ITSYTFIVDPSQPP

-3408 IKSTDSLVQST
+3408 IKNTDSLIQST
-3419 DGIITYTVVV
+3419 NGTITYTVVV

-3456 VTINSVSVPGADP
+3456 VTINTVSVPGANP
-3469 NVGIPLNSITPS
+3469 NVGIPLNAIAPS

-3503 TARIDYTFIADPTA
+3503 TARIDYTFITDPTA

-3524 TSNPAFTQ
+3524 ISNPASTQ
-3532 ISDATILSLK
+3532 ISDATIISLK
-3542 AVNAPQTT
+3542 AVNAQQATN
-3550 TGDILTYTITLENT
+3550 GDILTYTITLENN
-3564 GNIPATNLIF
+3564 GNISATNLSF
-3574 SDTIPQDTTFVE
+3574 LDSTQNGTTFVE
-3586 NSFTLNGTAILGAN
+3586 NSFTLNGTTILGAN

-3605 TLPTLAANA
+3605 TLPNLAANA

-3621 ILIKDSFSRES
+3621 ILINNPFSQES
-3632 ITNQSNTTYTIQPDP
+3632 IINQSNTTYTIQPDP

-3678 TTVDIGGTILYISEV
+3678 ITVDIGGTILYISEV
-3693 KNIGNVDAINIVFTD
+3693 KNIGNVDAINMIFTD
-3708 SIPAGTTFV
+3708 SIPPGTTLV

-3728 PGLNPE
+3728 PGVDPE

-3740 TIPANSSKTIL
+3740 TIPSNGSKTIL

-3763 EIVNQSSATYQYVSI
+3763 EIINQSSVTYQYVSI

-3789 SNIVTTSLQNA
+3789 SNIVTTSIQNA
-3800 NIISVKSADVTFA
+3800 NIISVKAADVTFV

-3823 TLQNIGTVPANNTVF
+3823 KLQNIGTVPANNTMF

-3847 FIEDSLA
+3847 FIEDSLS
-3854 INNVIQPGA
+3854 INNVIQPSA
-3863 NPENGVTLGTIQP
+3863 NPENGVTLGTIHP

-3886 QLTNIPVGNVVINI
+3886 QLTSIPPGNTVINI

-3909 DPSSQIIQRRSL
+3909 DPSSPIIQRQSL
-3921 SNAVNTEV
+3921 SNAVNTDV
-3929 RTANVSAI
+3929 RTASVSAI

-3949 IITYTVAVTNA
+3949 IITYTVTVTNS
-3960 GTIPITNTLLLD
+3960 GTIPITNTLLID
-3972 AIASGTTFVPNSI
+3972 AIAAGTTFVPNSI
-3985 LVDGVPRLNE
+3985 LVDGIPRPDE
-3995 NPITGIN
+3995 NPITGIA
-4002 LDIILPNNTIIV
+4002 LDIILPNHTIIV
-4014 TFQVSV
+4014 TFQINV
-4020 VSIPPQN
+4020 VSIPSQN

-4033 VIHYEYRPDPSTP
+4033 VIHYEYQPEPSAP

-4051 TSSNATNI
+4051 TSSNSTNV

-4066 IATKSTNTVLAN
+4066 IATKSANKVLAN
-4078 IDETIEYTVFIQ
+4078 IDETIEYTVLIQ
-4090 NNGSAT
+4090 NNGSTT
-4096 TNSIFFTDTIADGTV
+4096 TNSIFFTDTIESGTV

-4117 VVNNTVLPA
+4117 IVNNTVLPA
-4126 ADPNIGFSIPNVAAG
+4126 ADPNIGFSIPNIASG
-4141 QMATI
+4141 QTTTI

-4161 PNTANVVYD
+4161 PNTANIVYD

-4191 QINDADIVSLKT
+4191 QINDADIISLKT

-4230 AVVFTDNI
+4230 AIVFTDNI
-4238 PNGTT
+4238 PDGTT

-4249 LVNNIPQLNANPSA
+4249 LVNHIPQLNANPSA

-4276 PVTFSVTVVALP
+4276 PVTFSVTAVALP
-4288 ASGHVQ
+4288 ASSRIQ
-4294 NQSTSRYTINVEEQI
+4294 NQSISRYTVNGEEQI

-4314 TFTEVISANVIAT
+4314 TFTEVIFANVIAK

-4336 LQTIIPYTISIT
+4336 LQTIIPYTISII

-4386 PLNGIQIDN
+4386 PLSGIQIDN

-4419 SNTSTIEYEYTVPNR
+4419 SNTSTIEYQYTVPNR

-4441 ISSAALTEIN
+4441 ISSAATTAIN

-4456 SNKAVDLA
+4456 SNKVVDLA
-4464 FATVGDTLTYT
+4464 FATVGDTLTYQ
-4475 ITLNQTGNVAVNDVI
+4475 ITLNQTGNVAANDVV
-4490 IQDIIP
+4490 IQDMIP

-4525 TITIGGDAIVSFQ
+4525 TITVGGDAIASFQ

-4548 ELNNNAIT
+4548 ELNNKAIT
-4556 TFNYIVNP
+4556 TFNYIANP
-4564 NNVPVTN
+4564 NNLPVTN
-4571 TTTTNTVK
+4571 TTTTNTVT
-4579 TTVQNDNV
+4579 TTVQDDNV
-4587 IAFKSADVTNALPGQ
+4587 IAMKSADVTNALPGQ

-4612 SGNVTIEDLLAIDAV
+4612 SGNVNIEDILAIDIV
-4627 PIDTTFVAGSVT
+4627 PVDTTFVTSSVT

-4645 PNENPENGITLG
+4645 PNANPENGITLG
-4657 NLAPNEFVIIT
+4657 NLAPNKSVIIT
-4668 FQVTISSSTLQSTI
+4668 FQVTISASTLQSAI
-4682 NNDASVSYTVI
+4682 NNDASISYAVT
-4693 IDPTKPPIT
+4693 IDPTEPPIT
-4702 ITKQTNT
+4702 ITKQTNI
-4709 VTTTV
+4709 VTTTIV
-4714 IDPMVRIE
+4714 DPMVRIE

-4730 VIGDIITFT
+4730 VIGDSITFT
-4739 LAVFNHSP
+4739 LEIFNHSP

-4754 VIDTIPAGTTFI
+4754 VLDIIPAGTIFI
-4766 ENSVTINGTPVPN
+4766 ENSVTINGNPDPN
-4779 VRPDTGI
+4779 VRPDIGI
-4786 NIGSLSAGTVATI
+4786 NIGALPANEMATI
-4799 TFQVLATSIPSN
+4799 TFKVLVTSLPSN
-4811 STIINSATVTAAF
+4811 NTIINSATVTAAF

-4850 ATVTKNASVSSA
+4850 ATVMKNASVSSA

-4873 ITNTSEISL
+4873 ITNTSDISL
-4882 SNISLQDTIPA
+4882 SNVSLQDTIPA
-4893 GLQFINGTVF
+4893 GLQFMDGTVF
-4903 INGERSPLANPNIGF
+4903 INSERSPLANPNFGF
-4918 LVATNLEPNETIIV
+4918 LIATHLEPNETIIV

-4937 VISPPVNNP
+4937 VISPPVNNE
-4946 FKNTANISL
+4946 FNNSANVSL
-4955 QLQVSPT
+4955 QLQNTPT
-4962 DPPITVTVTSN
+4962 DPPITVTITSN
-4973 ENIVTFVPENPDE
+4973 ENIVTFIPENPDE
-4986 ALPNLNCFFD
+4986 ILPNLNCFFD

-5006 NVRNYLWT
+5006 NIRNYFWS
-5014 WIWWK
+5014 WIWWN

>member
-35 TIGAIGAFIT
+35 TIGAIGAFAT

-51 VPTFPAGTTLTYTQN
+51 VPTFPAGTTLNYIQN

-166 DPLDAS
+166 DPIDAS
-172 NGSINSAGWTLI
+172 NGTINSAGWTLI

-286 TFGTRNQSASTS
+286 TFGTRNQSASTG
-298 TNISAGRQGW
+298 TNISGGRQGW

-362 VAAIGDILTYTVTIP
+362 VAAIGDVLTYTVTIP

-386 AIFIDSLPSG
+386 VIFIDNLPTG

-420 SLGTINNGASR
+420 SLGTINNSASR

-442 PSQNPISN
+442 PNPNPISN

-468 GLATSNSAGTQI
+468 GLATSNSAGTQV

-515 ATNVIFTDPI
+515 ATNVIYTDPI

-533 GSVTVNGVTQA
+533 GSVTVNGVIQA
-544 GANPANG
+544 GANPTTG

-561 TTTIS
+561 TTTVA
-566 FQVLVPS
+566 FQVFVPS

-598 VSGTDKTNIV
+598 VSGTDTTNIV

-619 TKAVDKNFADIG
+619 AKAVDKNFADIG
-631 DTLTYTVSFTGTG
+631 DTLTYTVSFTSTG
-644 NTNANNVIFTDV
+644 NTNANNIIFTDA

-682 GVNIGSIPSGTTKN
+682 GVNIGSIPTGTTKN
-696 VAFQVVVNTI
+696 VSFQVVVNTI

-716 SASYQYTVNPSQ
+716 SASYQYIVNPSQ
-728 SPVTKNIS
+728 SPVIKNIS
-736 SNLVSTQINNANVTL
+736 SNLVSTQINNANLAL

-777 TAANNVQLTDPLPNG
+777 TAATNVQLTDPLPNG
-792 TILTPGTVTLNGV
+792 TILTPGSVTLNGV
-805 LQNVDSLVA
+805 LQNVDSLIA

-827 LSFQVTVINITTP
+827 LSFQVTVINIPTQ

-852 YTVNPNLPPTSKTA
+852 YTVNPSLPPTSKTA

-874 IRLANLHANKSVD
+874 IRLANLQATKSVD
-887 KTFAEVGDVLTYTFS
+887 KTFAEVGDVLTYTVA
-902 LTNDGNVA
+902 LTNNGNVI
-910 ANNVLL
+910 ANNVVL
-916 SDSIANGTA
+916 SDSIANGTS

-940 ATPASINIGSINANT
+940 ATPASINIGSINANN
-955 TITASFQVVITSIPN
+955 TITASFQVLITSIPN

-980 SYNFIVDPNAS
+980 SYNFIVDPSAS

-1000 TTFTQVNDANVISAK
+1000 TTFTQVNDANVISTK
-1015 TVNRAFATVGDTLTY
+1015 TVDKRFATVGDVLTY
-1030 TVTLTNAGSVS
+1030 TVVLTNAGSVS

-1055 TFIPNTF
+1055 TFIQNTF

-1070 NADPNIGVPLPSI
+1070 NADPNVGVPLPSI
-1083 AANGSLTVS
+1083 PANGSLTVS
-1092 YQVTVTSLPTQNPTL
+1092 YQVTVTSLPTQNPTI

-1115 FILNPGDPPTVE
+1115 FILNPGDPPTIE
-1127 TSVSNTVSTQI
+1127 TSLSNTVSTQI
-1138 NLANVVIVKEVDL
+1138 NLANVVIVKQVDL

-1163 ISLANLGNTIAN
+1163 IALANPGNTPAN
-1175 NVIVTD
+1175 NVVVTD
-1181 IIPNGTTIVPNSIF
+1181 ILPPGTTLVPNSIF

-1200 QLGADPSTG
+1200 QLGADPSVG
-1209 LPVGSIPSGGF
+1209 LQVGTIPAGGI

-1227 STNGLPSPNPIQNS
+1227 TTNGIPSPNPVQNS
-1241 ASLQY
+1241 AALQY
-1246 SFIADPNLP
+1246 SFIADSNLP
-1255 ALVRNAASNIV
+1255 VVVRNATSNIV

-1292 LYATILTNN
+1292 TYATILTNN
-1301 GNIPAANVTFTDI
+1301 GNIPASNVTFTDI
-1314 IPAGTLFIPN
+1314 IPAGTIFLPN
-1324 TVTINNVPVANA
+1324 TVTLNGVPIANA
-1336 NPATSISIGTIGA
+1336 NPANGILIGTIGA
-1349 NSSRTVAFQVFVP
+1349 NSSRTVSFQVSVP
-1362 TIPAVNPITNQ
+1362 TIPSQNPITNQ
-1373 SGTTFQYTYDP
+1373 SSTTFQYTYDP
-1384 SKPAVM
+1384 SKPVVT

-1403 NASIAATKSADKQF
+1403 NATIAAVKSADKQF

-1444 DVIPNGTSFIANSVT
+1444 DVIPNGTSFIPNSVT
-1459 VNGNTLPNV
+1459 VNGNTLPNT

-1478 INPNANTLISF
+1478 INPNTSATISF
-1489 QVQVNSIPNPNPIPN
+1489 QVIVNSIPSPNPIPN
-1504 QSNTTYQYVV
+1504 QSNTAYQYVI

-1522 ANTLSNVITT
+1522 ANALSNVITT

-1563 NTGNTP
+1563 NTGNIP

-1575 TDGLGAGASFIQN
+1575 TDGLGPGASFIPN
-1588 SVTINNVPQPGLDP
+1588 SVTINNVSQPGLDP
-1602 SLGIHLADISPG
+1602 SLGIHLDDISPG
-1614 DTVFI
+1614 GITFI
-1619 TFQAQILAIPP
+1619 TFQVKILAIPP

-1644 TVNPNQ
+1644 AVNPTETQ
-1650 SPAVNST
+1650 AVGST
-1657 ITNTTVTPII
+1657 VTNTTVTPIV
-1667 DATLSINKTVNS
+1667 DATLVINKNAST
-1679 TFATIGDTLTF
+1679 TFATIGDTITF
-1690 TSTITNSGNTTANN
+1690 TSVITNLGNTTANN
-1704 VIFTDVIP
+1704 IVFTDSIP
-1712 NGTTFIPNSFTVNG
+1712 TGTTFVPNSLKINGVTVPN
-1726 TTITNANPQNGINI
+1726 TNPQNGINI
-1740 GNLNSNASATLSFQV
+1740 GNLNANASVTLSFQV

-1768 KSSLQYSFIVDIN
+1768 QSSLQYSFIVDIN

-1797 VNTASVI
+1797 VNSASVI

-1817 DTITYTTILT
+1817 DTITYTTTLT

-1832 SANTPVFIDIL
+1832 TANTPVFIDIL

-1850 PDSVQINTIPQLG
+1850 PDSVQINSIPQLG
-1863 FRPDSEI
+1863 FRPDSGI

-1896 PTLNQSSTTYSIII
+1896 PTLNQSSTTYSIIV

-1917 IETATSNPTLV
+1917 TETATSSPTLV

-1943 LFSDVAPGNSFLTYT
+1943 LFSDIAPGNSFLTYT
-1958 VLLDNIGN
+1958 VLLENVGN
-1966 ATATNIIFTDP
+1966 TTATNIIFTDP
-1977 IPNNTVFIEDSVRVG
+1977 IPNNTIFIEDSVRVG
-1992 GVLLPGVN
+1992 GVLLPGVS
-2000 PANGIPIGDIIAE
+2000 PANGIPIGDIIAG

-2039 NSPVVNSASIN
+2039 NSPVVNGASID

-2063 RSTTSN
+2063 RNTTSN
-2069 PVSTQINSGEIVAI
+2069 SVSTQINSGEIVAI
-2083 KSVNKTFA
+2083 KSVDKTFA

-2130 LTNDLSGT
+2130 LTND
-2138 LTNDSGTQQIGNPAN
+2138 SGTQQIGNPSN

-2181 PISNSSS
+2181 PISNFSS

-2194 VDPSQPAVSQTNVS
+2194 VDPSQPAVTQTNVS
-2208 NTVSTTINSAILTTK
+2208 NSVSTTINSAILTTQ
-2223 KSADKSIISVGDTI
+2223 KSVDKSIISVGDTI
-2237 TYTTTIRNT
+2237 TYTTTITNT
-2246 GNTAATN
+2246 GNTTATN

-2266 IPNSVTI
+2266 IPNSVKI
-2273 NSVQQSG
+2273 NGVQQSG
-2280 AQPALGVNIPN
+2280 AQPALGVTIPN
-2291 IAPGETVTVTFQV
+2291 IAPGETVTVTFQA
-2304 NVISVSPSSSIM
+2304 NVLSVPPSSSIM

-2327 DPNSAPAT
+2327 DPNGTPIT
-2335 TSTSTNIATNPVLDA
+2335 TSTSTNIVTNPVLDA

-2371 TTILTNNGNTNATN
+2371 TTLLTNTGNTNATN

-2400 DSVTINGLTQ
+2400 DSVTIGGITQ

-2437 ATSTPVQNP
+2437 ATSTPAQNP
-2446 IANSATASYTF
+2446 IVNSATASYTF

-2472 NTVFTTIN
+2472 NTTFTTIN
-2480 TANILSLKQVDK
+2480 TATILSSKQVDK
-2492 SFSRIGDTLTY
+2492 AFSHIGDTLTY
-2503 TVVLTNNG
+2503 TVTLTNNG

-2516 NVIFTDTVP
+2516 NVIFTDTMP
-2525 SVTTFIANT
+2525 SGTTFIANT
-2534 FSINGVPQSGADP
+2534 FSINGVPQSGANP
-2547 SNGVNIG
+2547 VNGVNIG
-2554 TITAGTTV
+2554 PITAGATV
-2562 TVSFQV
+2562 NVSFQV
-2568 TVTSLP
+2568 NVTSLP
-2574 TANPIVNFSSTSYQL
+2574 TENPIVNFSSTSYQL
-2589 VSPPDS
+2589 ISPPDT

-2606 INEAILSMTKN
+2606 IKEAILSMTKN
-2617 ESVSFADIGQTAFYT
+2617 ESASFADIGQTAFYT
-2632 TSITNVGNTDATNIV
+2632 TSITNVGNTDATNII
-2647 FTDALPS
+2647 FTDVLPS

-2673 DPNTGV
+2673 NPNTGV
-2679 LLATLPPNEIYSI
+2679 LLAALPPNEIYSI

-2723 PPVSSAA
+2723 PPASSTAN
-2730 TSNTTLL
+2730 SNTTLL
-2737 QINNATI
+2737 QINTANI
-2744 ISTKTANLTFAD
+2744 ISTKTADLTFAD
-2756 VGNTITFTLNLP
+2756 VSNTITFTLNLP
-2768 NTGNVTATDV
+2768 NTGNVAATDV
-2778 TIIDILDSNLSF
+2778 TVIDILDSNLSF
-2790 VPNSFTANGQTI
+2790 VPNSFTVNGQTI

-2829 VITLPTLNPISNSAS
+2829 VTTLPTLNPISNSAS

-2855 PPITTSN
+2855 PSITTSN

-2893 TYTVTITNSG
+2893 VYSVTITNSG

-2929 NGTSIPNADIITGV
+2929 NGTSIPTADIVTGV
-2943 PIGDIAPNESVIVA
+2943 PIGDIAPNQSVIVA
-2957 FHIIAN
+2957 FNIIAD

-2975 SVSFQHIVNPANPPV
+2975 SVNFQHIVNPANPPV
-2990 SKNIIS
+2990 SKNITS
-2996 NNVTTKIESA
+2996 TTVSTKIESA

-3011 KIGDKTF
+3011 KIGDKAF

-3040 NAIFSDPLPSW
+3040 NVVFSDPLPSW
-3051 TQFVAGSVIVDGTP
+3051 TQFVTGSVVVDGTS
-3065 LPSASIINGVG
+3065 LPSASIIDGVG
-3076 INTINPNQTVTIIF
+3076 INTVNPDQTVTIIF

-3108 GFVNFQYNVGNVLLA
+3108 GFVNFQYNVGNALQA

-3133 VTSIN
+3133 VTSIHS
-3138 TAILSAVKTANTA
+3138 AILSAVKTASTA

-3160 YTVSIQNNG
+3160 YTVLIQNSG
-3169 NTNATNVNFSDPVP
+3169 NTNATNVNFSDLIPA
-3183 TGTTFV
+3183 GTTFV
-3189 ENSFAVNGST
+3189 ENSFTVNGNT
-3199 IPGANPNNGV
+3199 IPGANPNSGV
-3209 NIGTVSAGSSL
+3209 TIGTVSAGSSL

-3244 YAFIVDPASPPVTGT
+3244 YAFIVDPAAPPVTDT
-3259 INSNSASTQINNAT
+3259 ITSNSASTQINNAT
-3273 VTTVLQANRSIVSIG
+3273 VTTILEANRTIVSTL

-3359 ASSIPPQGAIINQA
+3359 ANSIPPQGAIINQA

-3387 VTATSSSNTVN
+3387 VTATSSSNTVS

-3408 IKSTDSLVQST
+3408 IKNTDSLVQST
-3419 DGIITYTVVV
+3419 NGTITYTVVV

-3435 TANTVTLT
+3435 NANANTVTLT

-3456 VTINSVSVPGADP
+3456 VTINGVSAPGADP
-3469 NVGIPLNSITPS
+3469 NVGIPLNSIAPS
-3481 EIVTVTFQVIVQSIP
+3481 DIITITFQVIVQSIP

-3503 TARIDYTFIADPTA
+3503 IARIAYTFIADPTA

-3532 ISDATILSLK
+3532 ISDANVLSLK
-3542 AVNAPQTT
+3542 AVNAQQAT

-3564 GNIPATNLIF
+3564 GNIPASNLIF
-3574 SDTIPQDTTFVE
+3574 SDTLPEGTTFVD
-3586 NSFTLNGTAILGAN
+3586 NSFTLNGTAILDAN
-3600 PNVGV
+3600 PNAGV
-3605 TLPTLAANA
+3605 TLPNLAANA

-3621 ILIKDSFSRES
+3621 ILINDPFSQQS

-3693 KNIGNVDAINIVFTD
+3693 KNIGNVDAINIIFTD

-3728 PGLNPE
+3728 PDTNPE
-3734 NGIPIG
+3734 NGISIG
-3740 TIPANSSKTIL
+3740 TIPSNSSKTIL

-3784 NRSAN
+3784 NRSAT

-3800 NIISVKSADVTFA
+3800 NIISVKQADVTFV
-3813 SIGQIITYTN
+3813 SIGQNITYTN
-3823 TLQNIGTVPANNTVF
+3823 TLQNIGTIPANNTVF

-3847 FIEDSLA
+3847 FIEDSLS

-3863 NPENGVTLGTIQP
+3863 NPENGITLGTIQP
-3876 NETVTISFQV
+3876 DETVTISFQV
-3886 QLTNIPVGNVVINI
+3886 QLTNIPPDSTVINI

-3909 DPSSQIIQRRSL
+3909 DPSSPIIQRRSL

-3937 KSANRSITRIGQ
+3937 KSTNRSITRIGQ

-3960 GTIPITNTLLLD
+3960 GTVPITNTLLID
-3972 AIASGTTFVPNSI
+3972 AIAAGTTFIPNSI
-3985 LVDGVPRLNE
+3985 LVDGIPRPNE
-3995 NPITGIN
+3995 NPITGITLN
-4002 LDIILPNNTIIV
+4002 IILPNNTIIV
-4014 TFQVSV
+4014 TFQVNV

-4033 VIHYEYRPDPSTP
+4033 VIHYEYQPDPSLP

-4059 QFIDAIL
+4059 QFIDVIL
-4066 IATKSTNTVLAN
+4066 IATKSANTVLAT
-4078 IDETIEYTVFIQ
+4078 IDETIEYTVLIQ
-4090 NNGSAT
+4090 NNGSTT
-4096 TNSIFFTDTIADGTV
+4096 TNSIFFTDTIEDGTV

-4117 VVNNTVLPA
+4117 LVNNTALPA
-4126 ADPNIGFSIPNVAAG
+4126 ADPNIGFSIPNIASG

-4161 PNTANVVYD
+4161 PNAANIAYD

-4203 VDLTSVTIG
+4203 VDLTFVTIG

-4238 PNGTT
+4238 PGGTT

-4249 LVNNIPQLNANPSA
+4249 LVNNIPQLNANPST

-4276 PVTFSVTVVALP
+4276 PVTFSVTVIALP
-4288 ASGHVQ
+4288 ATGHVQ
-4294 NQSTSRYTINVEEQI
+4294 NQSTSRYTINGEEQI

-4314 TFTEVISANVIAT
+4314 TFTEVITATIVAT

-4336 LQTIIPYTISIT
+4336 LQTIIPYTIPIT

-4386 PLNGIQIDN
+4386 PLSGIQIDN

-4419 SNTSTIEYEYTVPNR
+4419 SNTSTIEFQYTLPDR

-4441 ISSAALTEIN
+4441 ISSAAVTEIH

-4456 SNKAVDLA
+4456 SNKAVDLV

-4475 ITLNQTGNVAVNDVI
+4475 ITLNQTGNVAANDVV
-4490 IQDIIP
+4490 IQDMIP

-4525 TITIGGDAIVSFQ
+4525 TIIVGGDAIASFQ
-4538 VTVTSIPTPN
+4538 VTVTSIPIQN
-4548 ELNNNAIT
+4548 ELTNQAIT

-4571 TTTTNTVK
+4571 TTTTNTVT

-4587 IAFKSADVTNALPGQ
+4587 IAIKAVDFTSALPGQ

-4612 SGNVTIEDLLAIDAV
+4612 SGNITIEDLLLVDTA
-4627 PIDTTFVAGSVT
+4627 PLDTTFVIGSVT

-4645 PNENPENGITLG
+4645 PNVNPENGITLG
-4657 NLAPNEFVIIT
+4657 NLAPNESVIIT
-4668 FQVTISSSTLQSTI
+4668 FQVTISSSPLQSTI
-4682 NNDASVSYTVI
+4682 NNDATISYTPIVE
-4693 IDPTKPPIT
+4693 PPIT
-4702 ITKQTNT
+4702 ITRQMKTVTKQTNT
-4709 VTTTV
+4709 VTTIIV
-4714 IDPMVRIE
+4714 DPMVSIE

-4730 VIGDIITFT
+4730 ATGDIITFT
-4739 LAVFNHSP
+4739 LEVINHSP

-4754 VIDTIPAGTTFI
+4754 VLDIIPAGTTFI
-4766 ENSVTINGTPVPN
+4766 ENSVSINGTQVPN
-4779 VRPDTGI
+4779 IRPDTGM
-4786 NIGSLSAGTVATI
+4786 NIGSLPADRVATI
-4799 TFQVLATSIPSN
+4799 TFKVLVTSIPSN

-4842 RIPVQFIT
+4842 RIPVQFVT
-4850 ATVTKNASVSSA
+4850 ATVMKNASVSSA
-4862 YLNQYFDYTVR
+4862 YLNQYFDYTVH
-4873 ITNTSEISL
+4873 ITNTSAISL
-4882 SNISLQDTIPA
+4882 SNVSLQDTIPA
-4893 GLQFINGTVF
+4893 GLQFMNGTVS

-4918 LVATNLEPNETIIV
+4918 LVSTNLEPNETIIV

-4937 VISPPVNNP
+4937 VISPPVNNE
-4946 FKNTANISL
+4946 FKNSANISL

-4962 DPPITVTVTSN
+4962 DSPITVTVTSN
-4973 ENIVTFVPENPDE
+4973 ENIVIFVPENPDE
-4986 ALPNLNCFFD
+4986 TLPNFNCFFD
-4996 GERFIRITPR
+4996 GERFIRIPPR
-5006 NVRNYLWT
+5006 NIRNYFWA
-5014 WIWWK
+5014 WIWWQ

>member
-35 TIGAIGAFIT
+35 TIGAIGAFVT

-51 VPTFPAGTTLTYTQN
+51 VPTFPAGTTLNYTQN

-93 RDQNITSVLGNPV
+93 RDQNITNVLGNPV

-166 DPLDAS
+166 DPIDAS
-172 NGSINSAGWTLI
+172 NGTINSAGWTLI

-202 GNRVSAETGS
+202 GNRVSADTGS
-212 ADVSVSGFLTP
+212 ADVAVSGFLTP
-223 SGGPVSGRL
+223 AGGPVSGRL

-257 NALSGPNNAINNF
+257 NALSGPNNAVNNF
-270 FGSQV
+270 FGSQI

-286 TFGTRNQSASTS
+286 TFGTRNQSASTG

-362 VAAIGDILTYTVTIP
+362 VAAIGDVLTYTVTIP

-386 AIFIDSLPSG
+386 VIFTDILPNG
-396 TSFIPGTVTVDN
+396 TSFIPGTVTIDN

-501 LTYSIA
+501 LTYSIS

-515 ATNVIFTDPI
+515 ATNVIYTDPI

-544 GANPANG
+544 GANPATG

-566 FQVLVPS
+566 FQVFVPS

-598 VSGTDKTNIV
+598 VSGTDTTNIV

-619 TKAVDKNFADIG
+619 AKAVDKNFADIG

-682 GVNIGSIPSGTTKN
+682 GVNIGSIPTGTTKN
-696 VAFQVVVNTI
+696 VSFQVVVSAI
-706 PASNVVSNGS
+706 PASNVVPNGS

-792 TILTPGTVTLNGV
+792 TILTLGSVTLNGV

-827 LSFQVTVINITTP
+827 LSFQVTVINITAQ
-840 NPIINNAFASYL
+840 NPIINNAFASYI
-852 YTVNPNLPPTSKTA
+852 YTVNPSLPPTSKTA

-874 IRLANLHANKSVD
+874 IRLANLHANKSVSQ
-887 KTFAEVGDVLTYTFS
+887 TFAEVGDVLTYTFS

-933 NGVTQPG
+933 NGVSQPG
-940 ATPASINIGSINANT
+940 ATPASINIGSINANA
-955 TITASFQVVITSIPN
+955 TITASFQVLITSIPN

-1015 TVNRAFATVGDTLTY
+1015 TVDREFATVGDILTY
-1030 TVTLTNAGSVS
+1030 TVILTNAGSVS

-1070 NADPNIGVPLPSI
+1070 NADPNIGVPLPGI
-1083 AANGSLTVS
+1083 PANGSLTVS
-1092 YQVTVTSLPTQNPTL
+1092 YQVTVTSLPTQNPTV

-1115 FILNPGDPPTVE
+1115 FILNPGDPPTIE
-1127 TSVSNTVSTQI
+1127 TSLSNTVSTQI
-1138 NLANVVIVKEVDL
+1138 NLANVIIFKDVDL

-1163 ISLANLGNTIAN
+1163 IALANPGNTPAN
-1175 NVIVTD
+1175 NVVVTD
-1181 IIPNGTTIVPNSIF
+1181 ILPTGTTLVPNSIF

-1200 QLGADPSTG
+1200 QLGADPSVG
-1209 LPVGSIPSGGF
+1209 LQVGTIPAGGI

-1227 STNGLPSPNPIQNS
+1227 SANSLPLPNPVQNS
-1241 ASLQY
+1241 AALQY

-1255 ALVRNAASNIV
+1255 AVVRNATSNIV

-1301 GNIPAANVTFTDI
+1301 GNIPASNVTFTDI

-1324 TVTINNVPVANA
+1324 TVTINNVPIANA
-1336 NPATSISIGTIGA
+1336 NPTNGIFIGTIGA
-1349 NSSRTVAFQVFVP
+1349 NASRIVSFQIFVP
-1362 TIPAVNPITNQ
+1362 SIPAVNPITNQ

-1423 ITYTTTLTNNGNTLA
+1423 ITYTTTLTNSGNTLA
-1438 SNVIFT
+1438 SNIVFT
-1444 DVIPNGTSFIANSVT
+1444 DAIPSGTSFIPNSVT
-1459 VNGNTLPNV
+1459 VNGTTLPNV
-1468 NPASGIAIDP
+1468 SPASGIAIDP
-1478 INPNANTLISF
+1478 INPNTNTIISF
-1489 QVQVNSIPNPNPIPN
+1489 QVQVNTIPNPNPIPN
-1504 QSNTTYQYVV
+1504 QSNTAYQYVV
-1514 DPNLPPAS
+1514 NPSLPPAS
-1522 ANTLSNVITT
+1522 ANAVSNVITT

-1551 IGDIVTYTIAVT
+1551 IGDIVTYTIAMA
-1563 NTGNTP
+1563 NTGNIP

-1575 TDGLGAGASFIQN
+1575 TDGLGPGASFIPN
-1588 SVTINNVPQPGLDP
+1588 SVTINNVSQPGLDP
-1602 SLGIHLADISPG
+1602 SLGIHLDDISPG
-1614 DTVFI
+1614 GTTFI
-1619 TFQAQILAIPP
+1619 TFQVKILEIPP

-1650 SPAVNST
+1650 TPAVGST
-1657 ITNTTVTPII
+1657 VTNTTATPIV
-1667 DATLSINKTVNS
+1667 DATLVLIKNAS
-1679 TFATIGDTLTF
+1679 TNFATIGDTITF
-1690 TSTITNSGNTTANN
+1690 TSFVTNTGNTTANN
-1704 VIFTDVIP
+1704 IVFTDTIP
-1712 NGTTFIPNSFTVNG
+1712 NGTAFVPNSFKING
-1726 TTITNANPQNGINI
+1726 VTIPNANPQNGINI
-1740 GNLNSNASATLSFQV
+1740 GNLNSNASITLSFQV

-1817 DTITYTTILT
+1817 DTITYTTTLT

-1832 SANTPVFIDIL
+1832 TANTPIFIDIL
-1843 PPELSFV
+1843 PPELSFA
-1850 PDSVQINTIPQLG
+1850 PDSVQINTVPQLG
-1863 FRPDSEI
+1863 FRPDNGVP
-1870 SLDSIPVGGTTTIS
+1870 LDSIPVGGTTTIS

-1896 PTLNQSSTTYSIII
+1896 PTLNQSSTTYSIIV

-1917 IETATSNPTLV
+1917 TETATSNPTLV

-1943 LFSDVAPGNSFLTYT
+1943 IFSDVAPGNSFLTYT
-1958 VLLDNIGN
+1958 VLLENIGN
-1966 ATATNIIFTDP
+1966 STATNIIFTDP

-2039 NSPVVNSASIN
+2039 NSPVVNGASID

-2063 RSTTSN
+2063 RNTTSN
-2069 PVSTQINSGEIVAI
+2069 PVSTQINSGEIALV
-2083 KSVNKTFA
+2083 KSVDKTFA

-2111 QNIIFTDT
+2111 QNIIFTDI
-2119 LPDGTTFISGT
+2119 LPDGTTFI
-2130 LTNDLSGT
+2130 SGT
-2138 LTNDSGTQQIGNPAN
+2138 LTNDSGTQQIGNPAS
-2153 GIQIGNINPNGTA
+2153 GIQIENINPSGTA
-2166 VITLNVLVTNIPSIN
+2166 IITLNVLVTNIPSIN
-2181 PISNSSS
+2181 PISNFSS

-2194 VDPSQPAVSQTNVS
+2194 IDPSQPAVSQTNVS
-2208 NTVSTTINSAILTTK
+2208 NTVSTTINSAILTTQ
-2223 KSADKSIISVGDTI
+2223 KSVDKSIISVRDTL
-2237 TYTTTIRNT
+2237 TYTTTITNT
-2246 GNTAATN
+2246 GNTPATN

-2260 PANTTF
+2260 PPSTTF
-2266 IPNSVTI
+2266 IPDSVTI
-2273 NSVQQSG
+2273 NGIQQLG

-2304 NVISVSPSSSIM
+2304 NVISVPPSSSIM

-2327 DPNSAPAT
+2327 DPNGTPAT
-2335 TSTSTNIATNPVLDA
+2335 TSTSTSTNIVTNPVLDA
-2350 MITMV
+2350 MITMI

-2385 ITFTDLIPNGTTFIT
+2385 ITFTDLIPDDTTFIT
-2400 DSVTINGLTQ
+2400 DSVTIDGITQ

-2421 GSIAPNSS
+2421 GAIAPSSS

-2472 NTVFTTIN
+2472 NTTFTTIN
-2480 TANILSLKQVDK
+2480 TATILSLKQVDK

-2503 TVVLTNNG
+2503 TVTLTNNG

-2516 NVIFTDTVP
+2516 NVIFTDTIP
-2525 SVTTFIANT
+2525 SGTTFIANT
-2534 FSINGVPQSGADP
+2534 FSINGIPQSGADP

-2554 TITAGTTV
+2554 PITAGTTV
-2562 TVSFQV
+2562 NVSFQV
-2568 TVTSLP
+2568 NVISLP
-2574 TANPIVNFSSTSYQL
+2574 TENPIVNFSSTSYQL
-2589 VSPPDS
+2589 VSPPDA

-2606 INEAILSMTKN
+2606 IKEAILSMTKN

-2632 TSITNVGNTDATNIV
+2632 TSISNVGNTDATNIV
-2647 FTDALPS
+2647 FTDVLPS
-2654 GLTFVPNTLTVDGV
+2654 GLTFVPNTLTVDGI
-2668 LQPNA
+2668 LQPDAN
-2673 DPNTGV
+2673 PNTGV

-2699 NIPPSNPAPN
+2699 SIPPSNPTPN
-2709 TASTTYEFT
+2709 TASTNYEFT
-2718 VDPVN
+2718 VDPNN
-2723 PPVSSAA
+2723 PPVSSTAN
-2730 TSNTTLL
+2730 SNTTLL

-2756 VGNTITFTLNLP
+2756 IGNIITFTLNLP
-2768 NTGNVTATDV
+2768 NTGNVAATDV

-2790 VPNSFTANGQTI
+2790 VPNSFTVNGQTI

-2816 NGGNTAIVTFQAT
+2816 NGSNAAIVTFQAT
-2829 VITLPTLNPISNSAS
+2829 VTTLPTLNPISNSAS
-2844 ITYHYV
+2844 TTYHYV

-2855 PPITTSN
+2855 PSITTSN

-2893 TYTVTITNSG
+2893 TYIVTITNSG

-2929 NGTSIPNADIITGV
+2929 NGTSIPNADIVTGV
-2943 PIGDIAPNESVIVA
+2943 PIGDIAPNESAVVA
-2957 FHIIAN
+2957 FHINAN

-2990 SKNIIS
+2990 SKNITS
-2996 NNVTTKIESA
+2996 NSVTTKIESA
-3006 ILNTI
+3006 ILNTM
-3011 KIGDKTF
+3011 KIGDKAF

-3040 NAIFSDPLPSW
+3040 NVVFSDPLPTW
-3051 TQFVAGSVIVDGTP
+3051 TQFVAGSVVVDGTP
-3065 LPSASIINGVG
+3065 LPSASISDGVG

-3108 GFVNFQYNVGNVLLA
+3108 GFVNFQYNVGNALQA

-3138 TAILSAVKTANTA
+3138 SAIISAVKTASTA
-3151 FANIGDTIT
+3151 FANIGETIT
-3160 YTVSIQNNG
+3160 YTVLIQNSG
-3169 NTNATNVNFSDPVP
+3169 NTNATNLNFSDLIPA
-3183 TGTTFV
+3183 GTIFV
-3189 ENSFAVNGST
+3189 ENSFAVNGSI

-3209 NIGTVSAGSSL
+3209 NIGTVSASSSL

-3244 YAFIVDPASPPVTGT
+3244 YAFIVDPAAPPVTGT

-3273 VTTVLQANRSIVSIG
+3273 VTTVLEANRTIVSIG

-3313 VPEGALFVPNSV
+3313 IPEGALFVPNSV

-3346 APGDSATI
+3346 APGNSATI

-3359 ASSIPPQGAIINQA
+3359 ATSIPPQGAIINQA
-3373 LTSYTYIVDPSQPP
+3373 ITSYTYIVDPSQPP
-3387 VTATSSSNTVN
+3387 VTATSSSNTVT
-3398 TAVVDASLSV
+3398 TAVIDASLSA
-3408 IKSTDSLVQST
+3408 IKNTDSLVQST
-3419 DGIITYTVVV
+3419 DGTITYTVVV

-3443 DLVPEGTAFIPNS
+3443 DLVPEGTAFIQNS
-3456 VTINSVSVPGADP
+3456 VTINNISVPGADP
-3469 NVGIPLNSITPS
+3469 NVGIPLNSIAPS

-3503 TARIDYTFIADPTA
+3503 TARIDYTFISDPTA

-3532 ISDATILSLK
+3532 ISDATVLSLK
-3542 AVNAPQTT
+3542 AVNAQQAT

-3564 GNIPATNLIF
+3564 GNIPTTNLIF
-3574 SDTIPQDTTFVE
+3574 SDTILQGTTFVE

-3605 TLPTLAANA
+3605 TLPNLAANA

-3621 ILIKDSFSRES
+3621 ILINDSFSQES

-3693 KNIGNVDAINIVFTD
+3693 KNIGNVDAINIIFTD

-3728 PGLNPE
+3728 PGVNPE

-3789 SNIVTTSLQNA
+3789 SNVVTTSLQNA
-3800 NIISVKSADVTFA
+3800 NIISVKSADVTFVA
-3813 SIGQIITYTN
+3813 IGQTITYTN

-3847 FIEDSLA
+3847 FVEDSLS

-3863 NPENGVTLGTIQP
+3863 NPENGVILGTIQP

-3886 QLTNIPVGNVVINI
+3886 QLTNIPENNTVINI

-3909 DPSSQIIQRRSL
+3909 DPSSPIIQRRSL

-3929 RTANVSAI
+3929 RTANVRAI

-3960 GTIPITNTLLLD
+3960 GTVPITNTLLID
-3972 AIASGTTFVPNSI
+3972 AIAAGTTFVPNSI
-3985 LVDGVPRLNE
+3985 LVDGISRPNE
-3995 NPITGIN
+3995 NPITGITLN
-4002 LDIILPNNTIIV
+4002 IILPNNTIIV
-4014 TFQVSV
+4014 TFQVNV
-4020 VSIPPQN
+4020 VSTPSQN

-4033 VIHYEYRPDPSTP
+4033 VIHYEYQPDPSLP

-4051 TSSNATNI
+4051 TSSNTTNI

-4066 IATKSTNTVLAN
+4066 IATKSANTVLAN
-4078 IDETIEYTVFIQ
+4078 IDETIEYTVLIQ
-4090 NNGSAT
+4090 NNGSTT
-4096 TNSIFFTDTIADGTV
+4096 TNSIFFTDTIEDGTV
-4111 FIPGSV
+4111 FIPESV
-4117 VVNNTVLPA
+4117 IVNNTVLPA
-4126 ADPNIGFSIPNVAAG
+4126 ADPNIGFSIPNIASG

-4146 TFQVSVTNLPAVNPT
+4146 IFQVSVTNLPAVNPT
-4161 PNTANVVYD
+4161 PNTANIVYD

-4178 PIQKSTTSNTTFV
+4178 PIQKSTISNTTFV

-4212 DILTYTTTL
+4212 GILTYTTTL

-4238 PNGTT
+4238 PDGTT

-4249 LVNNIPQLNANPSA
+4249 LVNNIPQLNANPST

-4294 NQSTSRYTINVEEQI
+4294 NQSTSRYTINGEEQI
-4309 STSNI
+4309 SNSNI

-4327 KTTPIQYAD
+4327 KTTPLQYAD
-4336 LQTIIPYTISIT
+4336 LQTIIPYTISII

-4386 PLNGIQIDN
+4386 PLNGIQIDS

-4419 SNTSTIEYEYTVPNR
+4419 SNTSTIQYEYTVPDQ

-4441 ISSAALTEIN
+4441 ISSAAVTEIH

-4475 ITLNQTGNVAVNDVI
+4475 ITLNQTGNVAANDVV

-4525 TITIGGDAIVSFQ
+4525 TIMVGGNAIASFQ

-4548 ELNNNAIT
+4548 ELHNNAIT

-4564 NNVPVTN
+4564 NNIPVTN
-4571 TTTTNTVK
+4571 TTTTNTVT

-4587 IAFKSADVTNALPGQ
+4587 IAIKSVGVTNALPGQ

-4612 SGNVTIEDLLAIDAV
+4612 SGNVTIEDLLARDTL
-4627 PIDTTFVAGSVT
+4627 PIDTTFVVGSVT

-4657 NLAPNEFVIIT
+4657 NLAPNESVIIT

-4682 NNDASVSYTVI
+4682 NNNASVSYTVI

-4722 KTADKSIV
+4722 KTADKSIA

-4754 VIDTIPAGTTFI
+4754 VVDSIPAGTTFI

-4786 NIGSLSAGTVATI
+4786 NIGSLSADTVATI
-4799 TFQVLATSIPSN
+4799 TFQVLVTSIPSN
-4811 STIINSATVTAAF
+4811 STIINSAIVTAAF

-4842 RIPVQFIT
+4842 RIPVQFAT

-4937 VISPPVNNP
+4937 VISPPIHNE
-4946 FKNTANISL
+4946 FKNTANVSL

-4973 ENIVTFVPENPDE
+4973 ENIVTFIPENPDDT
-4986 ALPNLNCFFD
+4986 LPNFNCFFD

-5006 NVRNYLWT
+5006 NIRNYFWT
-5014 WIWWK
+5014 WIWWR

>member
-35 TIGAIGAFIT
+35 TIGAIGAFVT

-51 VPTFPAGTTLTYTQN
+51 VTTFPAGTTLNYTQN

-126 QTFVSNSI
+126 QTFVSGSV
-134 TFGFYTRSADVTTLI
+134 TFGFYTRSADVTSLV
-149 QAGGSG
+149 QAAGSG
-155 SYTTGAVPGLV
+155 SYTTGSVPGLV

-172 NGSINSAGWTLI
+172 NGAINSSGWTLI

-189 GTLPARNLTIYVA
+189 GSLPARNLTIYVA
-202 GNRVSAETGS
+202 GNRVSVETGS

-223 SGGPVSGRL
+223 AGGPVSGRL
-232 FLSSTEGDADL
+232 FISSTEGDADL

-257 NALSGPNNAINNF
+257 NALSGPNNAVNNF
-270 FGSQV
+270 FGSQI

-362 VAAIGDILTYTVTIP
+362 VAAIGDVLTYTVTVP

-386 AIFIDSLPSG
+386 VTFIDILPNG
-396 TSFIPGTVTVDN
+396 TSFIPGSVTIDN
-408 VPQTNANPAAGI
+408 VPQTNANPIAGI
-420 SLGTINNGASR
+420 SLGTINNNASR
-431 TVTFQA
+431 TITFQA

-450 TANITFQ
+450 TATITFQ

-468 GLATSNSAGTQI
+468 GIATSNSAGTQI

-501 LTYSIA
+501 LTYSIS
-507 LANIGNIA
+507 LANVGNIA
-515 ATNVIFTDPI
+515 ATNVIYTDPI

-544 GANPANG
+544 GVNPANG
-551 ISIGSIAANS
+551 ISVGTIAANS
-561 TTTIS
+561 TATIA
-566 FQVLVPS
+566 FQVTVPT

-578 PILNSGTTTYQYIPV
+578 PILNSGTTTYQYVPI
-593 PNQPA
+593 PNQP
-598 VSGTDKTNIV
+598 VVNGSDMTNTV

-619 TKAVDKNFADIG
+619 AKAVDKNFADIG
-631 DTLTYTVSFTGTG
+631 DTLTYTVSFVGTG
-644 NTNANNVIFTDV
+644 NTTANNVIFTDI

-682 GVNIGSIPSGTTKN
+682 GVNIGSIPTGTTKN
-696 VAFQVVVNTI
+696 ISFQVVVNTI

-736 SNLVSTQINNANVTL
+736 SNLVSTQINNANLTL

-792 TILTPGTVTLNGV
+792 TILTLGSVTLNGV

-827 LSFQVTVINITTP
+827 LSFQVTVINITAQ
-840 NPIINNAFASYL
+840 NPIINNAFASYI
-852 YTVNPNLPPTSKTA
+852 YTVNPSLPPTSKTT

-874 IRLANLHANKSVD
+874 IRLANLHAIKSVD
-887 KTFAEVGDVLTYTFS
+887 KTFAEVGDVLTYTFA

-916 SDSIANGTA
+916 SDSIANGTS
-925 FVPNSVIV
+925 FVPNSVMI

-940 ATPASINIGSINANT
+940 VTPASINIGSINAGT
-955 TITASFQVVITSIPN
+955 TITASFQVLITSIPN

-991 PVSKNTTST
+991 PVSANTTST

-1015 TVNRAFATVGDTLTY
+1015 TVDRAFATVGDILTY
-1030 TVTLTNAGSVS
+1030 TVILTNAGSVS

-1055 TFIPNTF
+1055 IFIPNTF

-1083 AANGSLTVS
+1083 PANGSLTVS
-1092 YQVTVTSLPTQNPTL
+1092 YQVTVTSLPTQNPTI

-1115 FILNPGDPPTVE
+1115 FILNPGDPPTIE
-1127 TSVSNTVSTQI
+1127 ISLSNTVSTQI

-1163 ISLANLGNTIAN
+1163 ISLANLGNTTAN
-1175 NVIVTD
+1175 TVVVTD
-1181 IIPNGTTIVPNSIF
+1181 ILPPGTTLVPNSIF

-1200 QLGADPSTG
+1200 QLGADPSAG
-1209 LPVGSIPSGGF
+1209 LQVGTIPAGGI

-1227 STNGLPSPNPIQNS
+1227 SANGIPSPNPIQNS

-1246 SFIADPNLP
+1246 SFIADPSLP
-1255 ALVRNAASNIV
+1255 AVVQNASSNIV
-1266 TTQINTANIVATK
+1266 TTQINTATIVANK

-1284 FADVGDVI
+1284 FADVGDSI
-1292 LYATILTNN
+1292 TYATVLTNN
-1301 GNIPAANVTFTDI
+1301 GNIPATNVIFTDV
-1314 IPAGTLFIPN
+1314 IPSGTLFIPDS
-1324 TVTINNVPVANA
+1324 VAIDNVPVANV
-1336 NPATSISIGTIGA
+1336 NPANGISIGTIGA
-1349 NSSRTVAFQVFVP
+1349 NSSRTVSFQVNVP
-1362 TIPAVNPITNQ
+1362 AIPSINPITNQ

-1390 QMVASNTVQTTIN
+1390 QMTSSNTVQTTIN
-1403 NASIAATKSADKQF
+1403 NATVAATKSVDKQF

-1423 ITYTTTLTNNGNTLA
+1423 ITYTTTLTNNGNILA

-1444 DVIPNGTSFIANSVT
+1444 DVIPNGTSFIPNSVT
-1459 VNGNTLPNV
+1459 VNGNILPNT
-1468 NPASGIAIDP
+1468 NPANGIAIDP
-1478 INPNANTLISF
+1478 INPNANTIILF
-1489 QVQVNSIPNPNPIPN
+1489 QIKVNSIPNPNPIPN
-1504 QSNTTYQYVV
+1504 QSNTTYQYIVN
-1514 DPNLPPAS
+1514 PNLPPAS
-1522 ANTLSNVITT
+1522 ANALSNLITT
-1532 QINNATIVATKSVN
+1532 QINNATIIATKSVN
-1546 TPTAA
+1546 TPKAA

-1563 NTGNTP
+1563 NTGNIP

-1575 TDGLGAGASFIQN
+1575 TDGLGPGASFVPD
-1588 SVTINNVPQPGLDP
+1588 SVTINNVSQPGLDP
-1602 SLGIHLADISPG
+1602 SLGIPLNDIPPAN
-1614 DTVFI
+1614 TIFI
-1619 TFQAQILAIPP
+1619 TFQVKILAIPP
-1630 SGTLTNNALVNYEY
+1630 SGALTNNALVNYEY

-1650 SPAVNST
+1650 SPAVGST
-1657 ITNTTVTPII
+1657 VTNTTATPIV
-1667 DATLSINKTVNS
+1667 DATLVLNKNAST
-1679 TFATIGDTLTF
+1679 TFATIGDTITF
-1690 TSTITNSGNTTANN
+1690 TSSVTNTGNTTANN
-1704 VIFTDVIP
+1704 IVFTDSIP
-1712 NGTTFIPNSFTVNG
+1712 NGTAFVPNSFKINGVTVP
-1726 TTITNANPQNGINI
+1726 NANPQNGINI
-1740 GNLNSNASATLSFQV
+1740 GNMNSNASVTLSFQV
-1755 NITTLPNPNPIPN
+1755 NITTIPNPNPIPN

-1817 DTITYTTILT
+1817 DTITYTTTLT

-1832 SANTPVFIDIL
+1832 TANTPIFIDIL
-1843 PPELSFV
+1843 PTELSFV

-1863 FRPDSEI
+1863 FRPDSGVP
-1870 SLDSIPVGGTTTIS
+1870 LDLIPVGGSTTIT
-1884 FQAIVGSIPATN
+1884 FQAIVGSIPASN
-1896 PTLNQSSTTYSIII
+1896 PTMNQSSTTYSIIV
-1910 DPTQPPV
+1910 DPTEPPV
-1917 IETATSNPTLV
+1917 TETATSNPVLV

-1943 LFSDVAPGNSFLTYT
+1943 LFSDIAPGNSFLTYT
-1958 VLLDNIGN
+1958 VLLENIGN
-1966 ATATNIIFTDP
+1966 TTATNIIFTDL

-2039 NSPVVNSASIN
+2039 NSPVVNGASIN

-2069 PVSTQINSGEIVAI
+2069 SVSTQINSGEIALV
-2083 KSVNKTFA
+2083 KSVDKTFA

-2130 LTNDLSGT
+2130 LTND
-2138 LTNDSGTQQIGNPAN
+2138 SGTQQIGNPAN
-2153 GIQIGNINPNGTA
+2153 GIQIGNINPGSTA
-2166 VITLNVLVTNIPSIN
+2166 TITINVLATNIPSIN
-2181 PISNSSS
+2181 PISNFSS
-2188 VQFAHV
+2188 VQFQHI
-2194 VDPSQPAVSQTNVS
+2194 VDPSQPAITQTASS
-2208 NTVSTTINSAILTTK
+2208 NTVTTTINSAILTTT
-2223 KSADKSIISVGDTI
+2223 KSVDKSIISVGDTV
-2237 TYTTTIRNT
+2237 TYTTTITNT
-2246 GNTAATN
+2246 GNTPATN
-2253 ITFTSAI
+2253 VTFTSAI
-2260 PANTTF
+2260 PASTTF

-2273 NSVQQSG
+2273 NGIQQPD

-2304 NVISVSPSSSIM
+2304 NVISVPPSNSIM

-2327 DPNSAPAT
+2327 DPNGTPVT
-2335 TSTSTNIATNPVLDA
+2335 TSTSTNIVTNPVLDA

-2371 TTILTNNGNTNATN
+2371 TTVLTNSGNTNATN
-2385 ITFTDLIPNGTTFIT
+2385 ITFTDLIPDGTTFIT
-2400 DSVTINGLTQ
+2400 DSVTIDGITQ

-2421 GSIAPNSS
+2421 GAIAPNNS

-2446 IANSATASYTF
+2446 IANSASASYTF
-2457 IADPNAPIVSRNVTS
+2457 IADPNAPIVSRTVIS

-2480 TANILSLKQVDK
+2480 TATILSLKQVDK

-2503 TVVLTNNG
+2503 TVALTNNG

-2516 NVIFTDTVP
+2516 NVIFTDTMP
-2525 SVTTFIANT
+2525 SGTTFIANT
-2534 FSINGVPQSGADP
+2534 FSINGVPQMGANP
-2547 SNGVNIG
+2547 ANGVDIG
-2554 TITAGTTV
+2554 LITAGTTV

-2568 TVTSLP
+2568 TITSLP
-2574 TANPIVNFSSTSYQL
+2574 TENPIVNFSSTSYQL
-2589 VSPPDS
+2589 VSPPDA

-2606 INEAILSMTKN
+2606 IKEAILSMTKN
-2617 ESVSFADIGQTAFYT
+2617 ESVSYADIGQTAFYT
-2632 TSITNVGNTDATNIV
+2632 TSIANLGNTDATNIV
-2647 FTDALPS
+2647 FTDVLPS
-2654 GLTFVPNTLTVDGV
+2654 GLTFIPSTLTVDGI
-2668 LQPNA
+2668 LQPDAN
-2673 DPNTGV
+2673 PNTGV
-2679 LLATLPPNEIYSI
+2679 VLATLPPTEIYSI
-2692 VFQVTVN
+2692 VFQVIVN
-2699 NIPPSNPAPN
+2699 SISPINPAPN

-2718 VDPVN
+2718 VDPGN
-2723 PPVSSAA
+2723 PPVSNTA

-2737 QINNATI
+2737 QINNANI

-2756 VGNTITFTLNLP
+2756 VGDTITFTLNLP
-2768 NTGNVTATDV
+2768 NTGNTTATDV
-2778 TIIDILDSNLSF
+2778 TIIDILDSNLTF
-2790 VPNSFTANGQTI
+2790 VPNSFTVNGQTI
-2802 PNADLSTGVNIGSI
+2802 QNADLSTGVNIGSI
-2816 NGGNTAIVTFQAT
+2816 NGGNAAIVTFQAT
-2829 VITLPTLNPISNSAS
+2829 VTTLPALNPITNSAS
-2844 ITYHYV
+2844 STYHYV
-2850 VDPSQ
+2850 VDPNQ
-2855 PPITTSN
+2855 PPTITSN
-2862 QSNTTTTQINSAI
+2862 QSNTTTSQINTAI
-2875 LTAQKNSN
+2875 LTAQKSTN

-2893 TYTVTITNSG
+2893 VYTVTITNSG

-2929 NGTSIPNADIITGV
+2929 NGTSIPNANIITGV
-2943 PIGDIAPNESVIVA
+2943 PIGDIAPNQSVIVA
-2957 FHIIAN
+2957 FHINAN

-2990 SKNIIS
+2990 SKNITS

-3006 ILNTI
+3006 ILTTI

-3040 NAIFSDPLPSW
+3040 NVIFSDPLPTW
-3051 TQFVAGSVIVDGTP
+3051 TQFVAGSVIVDGTS
-3065 LPSASIINGVG
+3065 LPSVSIIDGVG
-3076 INTINPNQTVTIIF
+3076 INTINPNQIVTIVF

-3108 GFVNFQYNVGNVLLA
+3108 GFVNFQYNVGNSLQA

-3138 TAILSAVKTANTA
+3138 SAILSAVKTANTA
-3151 FANIGDTIT
+3151 FANIADTIT
-3160 YTVSIQNNG
+3160 YTVLIQNSG
-3169 NTNATNVNFSDPVP
+3169 NTNATNLNFSDIIPA
-3183 TGTTFV
+3183 GTTFV
-3189 ENSFAVNGST
+3189 ENSFSVNGST
-3199 IPGANPNNGV
+3199 IPGENPNNGV
-3209 NIGTVSAGSSL
+3209 NIGTVNADSSL

-3244 YAFIVDPASPPVTGT
+3244 YAFIVDPTAPPVTGT
-3259 INSNSASTQINNAT
+3259 ISSNSASTQINNAT
-3273 VTTVLQANRSIVSIG
+3273 VTTVLEANRTIVSIG

-3313 VPEGALFVPNSV
+3313 IPVGAVFVPNSV
-3325 TLNGISLPDA
+3325 TLNGIPLPDA

-3373 LTSYTYIVDPSQPP
+3373 ITSYTYIVDPSQPP

-3398 TAVVDASLSV
+3398 TAVVDASLSAT
-3408 IKSTDSLVQST
+3408 KNTDSLVQST
-3419 DGIITYTVVV
+3419 NGTITYTVVV
-3429 QNNGNT
+3429 RNNGNT
-3435 TANTVTLT
+3435 TTNTVILT
-3443 DLVPEGTAFIPNS
+3443 DLVPEGTALIPNS
-3456 VTINSVSVPGADP
+3456 VTINTVSVPGTDP
-3469 NVGIPLNSITPS
+3469 NVGIPLNAIAPS
-3481 EIVTVTFQVIVQSIP
+3481 EIVTVTFQVIVQFIP

-3503 TARIDYTFIADPTA
+3503 TARIDYTFIADPTT

-3524 TSNPAFTQ
+3524 MSNPAFTQ

-3542 AVNAPQTT
+3542 AVNVQQAT

-3564 GNIPATNLIF
+3564 GNISATNLSF
-3574 SDTIPQDTTFVE
+3574 LDSTPDGTTFVE
-3586 NSFTLNGTAILGAN
+3586 NSFTLNGTAIPGAN

-3605 TLPTLAANA
+3605 TLPNLAANA

-3621 ILIKDSFSRES
+3621 ILINDPFSQES

-3678 TTVDIGGTILYISEV
+3678 ITVDIGGTILYISEV
-3693 KNIGNVDAINIVFTD
+3693 KNIGNVDAINIIFTD

-3728 PGLNPE
+3728 PGVNPE
-3734 NGIPIG
+3734 NGIPIE
-3740 TIPANSSKTIL
+3740 TIPSNSSKTIL
-3751 FQVQTNNPPTET
+3751 FQVHTNNPPTET
-3763 EIVNQSSATYQYVSI
+3763 EIVNQSSANYQYVSI

-3789 SNIVTTSLQNA
+3789 SNVVTTSLQNA
-3800 NIISVKSADVTFA
+3800 NIISVKSADVTFI
-3813 SIGQIITYTN
+3813 SIGQNITYTN

-3847 FIEDSLA
+3847 FIEDSLS

-3886 QLTNIPVGNVVINI
+3886 QLTSIPSGNTVINI

-3909 DPSSQIIQRRSL
+3909 DPSSPIIQRRSL
-3921 SNAVNTEV
+3921 PNAVNTEV

-3949 IITYTVAVTNA
+3949 IITYTVAVTNS
-3960 GTIPITNTLLLD
+3960 GTVPITNTLLID
-3972 AIASGTTFVPNSI
+3972 AIAAGTTFVPNSI
-3985 LVDGVPRLNE
+3985 LVDGIPRPDE
-3995 NPITGIN
+3995 NPITGIA

-4014 TFQVSV
+4014 TFQVNV
-4020 VSIPPQN
+4020 VSIPSQN

-4033 VIHYEYRPDPSTP
+4033 VIHYEYKPDPSLP

-4051 TSSNATNI
+4051 TSSNSTNI

-4066 IATKSTNTVLAN
+4066 IATKSANKVLAN

-4090 NNGSAT
+4090 NNGSTT

-4117 VVNNTVLPA
+4117 IVNNTVLPA
-4126 ADPNIGFSIPNVAAG
+4126 ADPNIGFSIPNIASG
-4141 QMATI
+4141 QSTTI

-4161 PNTANVVYD
+4161 PNTANIVYD

-4238 PNGTT
+4238 PDGTT

-4263 GILVGTIAPNISI
+4263 GILVGTIAPDISI

-4288 ASGHVQ
+4288 ASGHIQ
-4294 NQSTSRYTINVEEQI
+4294 NQSTSRYTINGEEKI

-4314 TFTEVISANVIAT
+4314 TFTEVISVNVIAT

-4336 LQTIIPYTISIT
+4336 LQTIIPYTIPII

-4386 PLNGIQIDN
+4386 PLSGIQIDN

-4406 QVRVTSIPQTNPI
+4406 QVRVTSIPQINPI
-4419 SNTSTIEYEYTVPNR
+4419 SNTSTIEYEYTLPNR

-4441 ISSAALTEIN
+4441 ISAAAVTEIN
-4451 HANLN
+4451 HANLT

-4475 ITLNQTGNVAVNDVI
+4475 ITLNQTGNVSANDVI

-4516 NPVSGIPIG
+4516 NPISGIPIG
-4525 TITIGGDAIVSFQ
+4525 TIIVGESAIASFQ

-4548 ELNNNAIT
+4548 ELNNQAIT
-4556 TFNYIVNP
+4556 TFKYIVNP
-4564 NNVPVTN
+4564 NNLPVTN
-4571 TTTTNTVK
+4571 TTTTNTVT

-4587 IAFKSADVTNALPGQ
+4587 VAIKSVNATNALPSQ
-4602 TLTYTITITN
+4602 TLTYTITISN
-4612 SGNVTIEDLLAIDAV
+4612 SGNVTIEDLLAIDTV
-4627 PIDTTFVAGSVT
+4627 PVDTTFVTNSVT

-4645 PNENPENGITLG
+4645 PNANPENGITLG
-4657 NLAPNEFVIIT
+4657 NLAPNESVIIT
-4668 FQVTISSSTLQSTI
+4668 FQITISSSTLQSAI
-4682 NNDASVSYTVI
+4682 NNDASVSYTVT
-4693 IDPTKPPIT
+4693 IDPNEPPIT

-4709 VTTTV
+4709 VTTTL

-4722 KTADKSIV
+4722 KNADKSIV

-4739 LAVFNHSP
+4739 LEIFNHSP
-4747 IPTISTS
+4747 IPTVNTS
-4754 VIDTIPAGTTFI
+4754 VLDMIPAGTTFI
-4766 ENSVTINGTPVPN
+4766 ENSVTINGTQIPN
-4779 VRPDTGI
+4779 IRPDTGI
-4786 NIGSLSAGTVATI
+4786 NIGALPADGVVTI
-4799 TFQVLATSIPSN
+4799 TFKVLVTSIPSN

-4850 ATVTKNASVSSA
+4850 ATVLKNASVSSA
-4862 YLNQYFDYTVR
+4862 YLNQYFDYTVH
-4873 ITNTSEISL
+4873 ITNTSEFSIT
-4882 SNISLQDTIPA
+4882 NISLQDTIPA
-4893 GLQFINGTVF
+4893 GLRFIG
-4903 INGERSPLANPNIGF
+4903 RSVIVDGISLPLADPNFGF
-4918 LVATNLEPNETIIV
+4918 LVATNFEPNEVIIV
-4932 LFTVQ
+4932 SFTVQ
-4937 VISPPVNNP
+4937 VMDQPVNNK
-4946 FKNTANISL
+4946 FINTANISL
-4955 QLQVSPT
+4955 QLQTSPAE
-4962 DPPITVTVTSN
+4962 PPITITIVSN
-4973 ENIVTFVPENPDE
+4973 KNIVSFLPPNIERV
-4986 ALPNLNCFFD
+4986 LPNLSCFFD

-5006 NVRNYLWT
+5006 NIRKYFGP
-5014 WIWWK
+5014 WIWWN

>member
-35 TIGAIGAFIT
+35 TIGAIGAFVT

-51 VPTFPAGTTLTYTQN
+51 VPTFPAGTTLNYTQN
-66 SSTAILNIPAGSTIL
+66 SSTAVLNIPAGSTIL

-115 SITPSAVTASN
+115 SINPSAVTASN
-126 QTFVSNSI
+126 QTFVSGSV
-134 TFGFYTRSADVTTLI
+134 TFGFYTRSADVTSLV
-149 QAGGSG
+149 QAAGSG
-155 SYTTGAVPGLV
+155 SYTTGSVPGLV

-172 NGSINSAGWTLI
+172 NGAINSSGWTLI

-202 GNRVSAETGS
+202 GNRVSADTGS
-212 ADVSVSGFLTP
+212 ADVAVSGFLTP

-243 TGDQALFGPNFSSL
+243 IGDQALFGPNFSSL

-270 FGSQV
+270 FGSQI

-286 TFGTRNQSASTS
+286 TFGTRNQSASS
-298 TNISAGRQGW
+298 GTNISAGRQGW

-362 VAAIGDILTYTVTIP
+362 VATIGDILTYTVTIP

-386 AIFIDSLPSG
+386 VILTDILPNG

-408 VPQTNANPAAGI
+408 IPQTNANPAAGI

-442 PSQNPISN
+442 PNPNPISN

-468 GLATSNSAGTQI
+468 GLATSNSAGTQV

-515 ATNVIFTDPI
+515 ATNVIYTDLI

-533 GSVTVNGVTQA
+533 GSVTVNGVIQA
-544 GANPANG
+544 GANPATG

-561 TTTIS
+561 TTTVS
-566 FQVLVPS
+566 FQVFVPS

-598 VSGTDKTNIV
+598 VSGTDTTNIV

-656 IPTGTTFVLNSLTID
+656 IPTGTTFVINSLTID

-682 GVNIGSIPSGTTKN
+682 GVNIGSIPTGTTKN
-696 VAFQVVVNTI
+696 VSFQVVVNTI

-777 TAANNVQLTDPLPNG
+777 TAATNVQLTDSLPNG
-792 TILTPGTVTLNGV
+792 TILTPGSVTLNGV
-805 LQNVDSLVA
+805 LQNVDSLVSV
-814 LPIGTIPGGATFT
+814 PIGTIPGGATFT
-827 LSFQVTVINITTP
+827 LSFQVTVINITTQ

-852 YTVNPNLPPTSKTA
+852 YTVNASLPPTSKTA

-887 KTFAEVGDVLTYTFS
+887 KTFAEVGDVLTYTFA

-933 NGVTQPG
+933 NSVTQPG
-940 ATPASINIGSINANT
+940 VTPASINIGSINANT

-980 SYNFIVDPNAS
+980 SYNFIVDPNTS

-1015 TVNRAFATVGDTLTY
+1015 TVDRAFATVGDILTY

-1083 AANGSLTVS
+1083 AANGSLNVS
-1092 YQVTVTSLPTQNPTL
+1092 YQVTVTSLPAQNPTL

-1115 FILNPGDPPTVE
+1115 FILNPGDPPTIE
-1127 TSVSNTVSTQI
+1127 TSLSNTVSTQI
-1138 NLANVVIVKEVDL
+1138 NLANVVIVKQVDV

-1163 ISLANLGNTIAN
+1163 IALANTGNTPAN
-1175 NVIVTD
+1175 NVVVTD
-1181 IIPNGTTIVPNSIF
+1181 ILPPGTTLVPNSIF
-1195 IGGAL
+1195 IGDAL
-1200 QLGADPSTG
+1200 QLGADPSVG
-1209 LPVGSIPSGGF
+1209 LQVGTIPAGGI

-1227 STNGLPSPNPIQNS
+1227 TTNGIPSPNPVQNS
-1241 ASLQY
+1241 AALQY
-1246 SFIADPNLP
+1246 SFIADSNLP
-1255 ALVRNAASNIV
+1255 AVVRNATSNIV

-1292 LYATILTNN
+1292 TYATILTNN
-1301 GNIPAANVTFTDI
+1301 GNIPASNVTFTDI
-1314 IPAGTLFIPN
+1314 IPAGTIFLPN
-1324 TVTINNVPVANA
+1324 TVMINGVPIANA
-1336 NPATSISIGTIGA
+1336 NPANGILIGTIGA
-1349 NSSRTVAFQVFVP
+1349 NSSRTVAFQVSVP
-1362 TIPAVNPITNQ
+1362 TIPSPNPITNQ
-1373 SGTTFQYTYDP
+1373 SSTTFQYTYDA
-1384 SKPAVM
+1384 SKSVVT

-1403 NASIAATKSADKQF
+1403 NATIAAVKSADKHF

-1444 DVIPNGTSFIANSVT
+1444 DVIPNGTSFIPNSVT
-1459 VNGNTLPNV
+1459 VNGNTLPNT

-1478 INPNANTLISF
+1478 INPNTSATISF
-1489 QVQVNSIPNPNPIPN
+1489 QVIVNSIPSPNPIPN
-1504 QSNTTYQYVV
+1504 QSNTAYQYVI

-1522 ANTLSNVITT
+1522 ANALSNVITI

-1563 NTGNTP
+1563 NTGNIP

-1602 SLGIHLADISPG
+1602 SLGVHLADISPG

-1650 SPAVNST
+1650 SPAVGST
-1657 ITNTTVTPII
+1657 VTNTTVTPII

-1690 TSTITNSGNTTANN
+1690 TAIITNSGNTTANN

-1712 NGTTFIPNSFTVNG
+1712 NGTSFIPNSFTVNG
-1726 TTITNANPQNGINI
+1726 TTIPNANPQNGINI

-1755 NITTLPNPNPIPN
+1755 NITSLPNPNPIPN
-1768 KSSLQYSFIVDIN
+1768 QSSLQYSFIVGIN

-1817 DTITYTTILT
+1817 DTITYTTTLT

-1832 SANTPVFIDIL
+1832 TANTPVFIDIL

-1863 FRPDSEI
+1863 FRPDSGI

-1884 FQAIVGSIPATN
+1884 FQAIVGSIPVTN
-1896 PTLNQSSTTYSIII
+1896 PTLNQSSTTYSIIV

-1917 IETATSNPTLV
+1917 TETATSNPTLV

-1958 VLLDNIGN
+1958 VLLENIGN
-1966 ATATNIIFTDP
+1966 TTATNIIFTDP
-1977 IPNNTVFIEDSVRVG
+1977 IPNNTVFIADSVRVG

-2000 PANGIPIGDIIAE
+2000 PANGVPIGDIIAG
-2013 DFINV
+2013 DFTNI

-2039 NSPVVNSASIN
+2039 NSPVVNGASID

-2069 PVSTQINSGEIVAI
+2069 PVSTQINSGEITLV
-2083 KSVNKTFA
+2083 KSVDKTFA

-2111 QNIIFTDT
+2111 QNIIFTDI
-2119 LPDGTTFISGT
+2119 LPDGTTFI
-2130 LTNDLSGT
+2130 SGT

-2188 VQFAHV
+2188 VQFSHV
-2194 VDPSQPAVSQTNVS
+2194 VDPSQPSVSQMNVS
-2208 NTVSTTINSAILTTK
+2208 NAVSTTINSAILTTQ
-2223 KSADKSIISVGDTI
+2223 KSADKSIVSVGDTI
-2237 TYTTTIRNT
+2237 TYTTTITNT

-2260 PANTTF
+2260 PASITF
-2266 IPNSVTI
+2266 IPNSFTI
-2273 NSVQQSG
+2273 NGVQQSG
-2280 AQPALGVNIPN
+2280 AQPALGVTIPN

-2304 NVISVSPSSSIM
+2304 NVISVPPSNSIM

-2327 DPNSAPAT
+2327 DPNGTPIT
-2335 TSTSTNIATNPVLDA
+2335 TSISTNIVTNPVLDA

-2371 TTILTNNGNTNATN
+2371 TTILTNSGNTNATN
-2385 ITFTDLIPNGTTFIT
+2385 ITFTDLIPDGTTFIT
-2400 DSVTINGLTQ
+2400 DSVTIDGITQ

-2421 GSIAPNSS
+2421 GLIAPNSS

-2446 IANSATASYTF
+2446 IVNSATASYTF

-2492 SFSRIGDTLTY
+2492 SFSHIGDTLTY

-2574 TANPIVNFSSTSYQL
+2574 NQNPIVNFSSTSYQL
-2589 VSPPDS
+2589 VSPPDA

-2632 TSITNVGNTDATNIV
+2632 TSITNIGNTDATNIV

-2673 DPNTGV
+2673 NPNTGV

-2699 NIPPSNPAPN
+2699 SIPPINPAPN
-2709 TASTTYEFT
+2709 TAATTYEFI

-2730 TSNTTLL
+2730 TSNSTLL

-2744 ISTKTANLTFAD
+2744 ISTKTADLTFAD
-2756 VGNTITFTLNLP
+2756 IGNTITFTLNLP
-2768 NTGNVTATDV
+2768 NTGNTAATDV

-2790 VPNSFTANGQTI
+2790 VPNSFTVNGQTI
-2802 PNADLSTGVNIGSI
+2802 PNADLSTGVNIGAI
-2816 NGGNTAIVTFQAT
+2816 NGGNAAIVTFQAT
-2829 VITLPTLNPISNSAS
+2829 VTTLPTLNPISNSAS

-2855 PPITTSN
+2855 PSITTSN

-2893 TYTVTITNSG
+2893 TYTVTITNSS

-2929 NGTSIPNADIITGV
+2929 NGTTIPNANIITGV

-2963 EIPPINPITNQA
+2963 EIPAINPITNQA
-2975 SVSFQHIVNPANPPV
+2975 SVRFQHIVNPANPPV
-2990 SKNIIS
+2990 SKNITS

-3040 NAIFSDPLPSW
+3040 N
-3051 TQFVAGSVIVDGTP
+3051 
-3065 LPSASIINGVG
+3065 
-3076 INTINPNQTVTIIF
+3076 
-3090 QVQIVSNPTT
+3090 
-3100 FTPELQNL
+3100 
-3108 GFVNFQYNVGNVLLA
+3108 
-3123 QPGNVETNVF
+3123 
-3133 VTSIN
+3133 
-3138 TAILSAVKTANTA
+3138 
-3151 FANIGDTIT
+3151 
-3160 YTVSIQNNG
+3160 
-3169 NTNATNVNFSDPVP
+3169 
-3183 TGTTFV
+3183 
-3189 ENSFAVNGST
+3189 
-3199 IPGANPNNGV
+3199 
-3209 NIGTVSAGSSL
+3209 
-3220 TVTFQ
+3220 
-3225 VIVTSTP
+3225 
-3232 PSNPITN
+3232 
-3239 VASIQ
+3239 
-3244 YAFIVDPASPPVTGT
+3244 
-3259 INSNSASTQINNAT
+3259 
-3273 VTTVLQANRSIVSIG
+3273 
-3288 DVITYTATLTNT
+3288 
-3300 GNFPANSVLLING
+3300 
-3313 VPEGALFVPNSV
+3313 
-3325 TLNGISLPDA
+3325 
-3335 SPTLGI
+3335 
-3341 PVGII
+3341 
-3346 APGDSATI
+3346 
-3354 TFQFL
+3354 
-3359 ASSIPPQGAIINQA
+3359 
-3373 LTSYTYIVDPSQPP
+3373 
-3387 VTATSSSNTVN
+3387 
-3398 TAVVDASLSV
+3398 
-3408 IKSTDSLVQST
+3408 
-3419 DGIITYTVVV
+3419 
-3429 QNNGNT
+3429 
-3435 TANTVTLT
+3435 
-3443 DLVPEGTAFIPNS
+3443 
-3456 VTINSVSVPGADP
+3456 
-3469 NVGIPLNSITPS
+3469 
-3481 EIVTVTFQVIVQSIP
+3481 
-3496 SVNPISN
+3496 
-3503 TARIDYTFIADPTA
+3503 
-3517 PIISRTI
+3517 
-3524 TSNPAFTQ
+3524 
-3532 ISDATILSLK
+3532 
-3542 AVNAPQTT
+3542 
-3550 TGDILTYTITLENT
+3550 
-3564 GNIPATNLIF
+3564 
-3574 SDTIPQDTTFVE
+3574 
-3586 NSFTLNGTAILGAN
+3586 
-3600 PNVGV
+3600 
-3605 TLPTLAANA
+3605 
-3614 THLISFQ
+3614 
-3621 ILIKDSFSRES
+3621 
-3632 ITNQSNTTYTIQPDP
+3632 
-3647 GQPPITETSTS
+3647 
-3658 NIVITNF
+3658 
-3665 VQAQLTITKTSNP
+3665 
-3678 TTVDIGGTILYISEV
+3678 
-3693 KNIGNVDAINIVFTD
+3693 
-3708 SIPAGTTFV
+3708 
-3717 PDSVTINGVLQ
+3717 
-3728 PGLNPE
+3728 
-3734 NGIPIG
+3734 
-3740 TIPANSSKTIL
+3740 
-3751 FQVQTNNPPTET
+3751 
-3763 EIVNQSSATYQYVSI
+3763 
-3778 PTAPPV
+3778 
-3784 NRSAN
+3784 
-3789 SNIVTTSLQNA
+3789 
-3800 NIISVKSADVTFA
+3800 
-3813 SIGQIITYTN
+3813 
-3823 TLQNIGTVPANNTVF
+3823 TVF

-3847 FIEDSLA
+3847 FIEDSLS
-3854 INNVIQPGA
+3854 INNVIQPGV

-3876 NETVTISFQV
+3876 NETVTISFPV
-3886 QLTNIPVGNVVINI
+3886 QLTNIPEGNTVINI

-3909 DPSSQIIQRRSL
+3909 DPSSPIIQRRSL

-3960 GTIPITNTLLLD
+3960 GTVPITNTLLID
-3972 AIASGTTFVPNSI
+3972 AIAAGTTFVPNSI
-3985 LVDGVPRLNE
+3985 LVDGIPRPNE
-3995 NPITGIN
+3995 NPITGIT

-4014 TFQVSV
+4014 TFQVNV
-4020 VSIPPQN
+4020 VSAPSQN

-4033 VIHYEYRPDPSTP
+4033 VIHYEYQPDPSLP

-4051 TSSNATNI
+4051 TSSNTTNI

-4066 IATKSTNTVLAN
+4066 IATKSANTVLAT
-4078 IDETIEYTVFIQ
+4078 IDETIEYTVLIQ
-4090 NNGSAT
+4090 NNGSTT
-4096 TNSIFFTDTIADGTV
+4096 TNSIFFTDIIEDGTV

-4117 VVNNTVLPA
+4117 TVNNTVLPA
-4126 ADPNIGFSIPNVAAG
+4126 ADPNIGFSIPNIASG
-4141 QMATI
+4141 QLTTI
-4146 TFQVSVTNLPAVNPT
+4146 TFQVSVTNLPVVNPT
-4161 PNTANVVYD
+4161 PNTSIIVYD

-4178 PIQKSTTSNTTFV
+4178 PIQKSTTYNTTFV

-4221 TNTGNTDAT
+4221 TNIGNADAT

-4238 PNGTT
+4238 PIGTT

-4249 LVNNIPQLNANPSA
+4249 LVNNIPQLNANPST
-4263 GILVGTIAPNISI
+4263 GILVGTIAPNTSI
-4276 PVTFSVTVVALP
+4276 PVTFSVTVVSLP
-4288 ASGHVQ
+4288 AASGRIQ
-4294 NQSTSRYTINVEEQI
+4294 NQSTSRYTINSEEQI

-4314 TFTEVISANVIAT
+4314 TFTEVISANIIAT

-4376 VNGNARPNDN
+4376 VNGSARPNDN
-4386 PLNGIQIDN
+4386 PLSGIQLDN

-4419 SNTSTIEYEYTVPNR
+4419 SNTSTIEYQYTLPNQ

-4441 ISSAALTEIN
+4441 ISSAAVTTIN
-4451 HANLN
+4451 HATLN
-4456 SNKAVDLA
+4456 SNKTVDLA
-4464 FATVGDTLTYT
+4464 FATVGDALTYT

-4490 IQDIIP
+4490 IQDMIP

-4525 TITIGGDAIVSFQ
+4525 TIIVDGDAIVSFQ
-4538 VTVTSIPTPN
+4538 VTVTTIPTPN

-4571 TTTTNTVK
+4571 TTTTNTVT

-4587 IAFKSADVTNALPGQ
+4587 IAIKSVDVTNALPAQ
-4602 TLTYTITITN
+4602 TLTYTITIMN
-4612 SGNVTIEDLLAIDAV
+4612 SGNVTIEDLLVIDTI

-4657 NLAPNEFVIIT
+4657 NLAPNDSVIIT
-4668 FQVTISSSTLQSTI
+4668 FQVTISSSTLQPTI
-4682 NNDASVSYTVI
+4682 NNDATVSYTVI
-4693 IDPTKPPIT
+4693 IDPDEPPIT

-4709 VTTTV
+4709 VTTTL
-4714 IDPMVRIE
+4714 IEPIINIE

-4730 VIGDIITFT
+4730 VIGDVITFT
-4739 LAVFNHSP
+4739 LEVFNDST

-4766 ENSVTINGTPVPN
+4766 ENSVTINGTSVPN

-4799 TFQVLATSIPSN
+4799 TFQVLVTSIPSN

-4850 ATVTKNASVSSA
+4850 TTVTKNASVSSA

-4873 ITNTSEISL
+4873 ITNTSKISL

-4937 VISPPVNNP
+4937 VISPPVTNE

-4986 ALPNLNCFFD
+4986 TLPNLNCFFD

-5006 NVRNYLWT
+5006 NIRNYLWA
-5014 WIWWK
+5014 WIWWQ

>member
-51 VPTFPAGTTLTYTQN
+51 VPSFPAGTTLSYTQN

-126 QTFVSNSI
+126 QTFVSGSV
-134 TFGFYTRSADVTTLI
+134 TFGFYTRSADVTSLV

-155 SYTTGAVPGLV
+155 SYTTGSVPGLV

-172 NGSINSAGWTLI
+172 NGAINSSGWTLI

-189 GTLPARNLTIYVA
+189 GSLPARNLTIYVA
-202 GNRVSAETGS
+202 GNRVSVETGS

-223 SGGPVSGRL
+223 AGGPVSGRL
-232 FLSSTEGDADL
+232 FISSTEGDADL

-257 NALSGPNNAINNF
+257 NALSGPNNAVNNF

-362 VAAIGDILTYTVTIP
+362 VAAIGDVLTYTVTIP

-386 AIFIDSLPSG
+386 VIFIDSLPNG
-396 TSFIPGTVTVDN
+396 TSFIPGTVTVDSI
-408 VPQTNANPAAGI
+408 PQTNANPAAGI
-420 SLGTINNGASR
+420 SLGTINNNASR

-442 PSQNPISN
+442 PNQNPISN
-450 TANITFQ
+450 NANITFQ

-515 ATNVIFTDPI
+515 ATNVIYTDQI

-551 ISIGSIAANS
+551 ISIGTIAANS
-561 TTTIS
+561 TTTVS
-566 FQVLVPS
+566 FQVFVPS

-598 VSGTDKTNIV
+598 VSGTDTTNIV

-619 TKAVDKNFADIG
+619 AKAVDKNYADIG
-631 DTLTYTVSFTGTG
+631 DTLTYTVAFTGTG
-644 NTNANNVIFTDV
+644 NTNANNVIFTDI

-671 GTTQVGANPAN
+671 GTTQVGANPTN
-682 GVNIGSIPSGTTKN
+682 GVNIGSITTGSTKN
-696 VAFQVVVNTI
+696 VSFQVVVNTI

-736 SNLVSTQINNANVTL
+736 SNLVSTQINNANLTL

-777 TAANNVQLTDPLPNG
+777 TAATNVQLTDPLPNG

-827 LSFQVTVINITTP
+827 LSFQVTVINITAQ

-852 YTVNPNLPPTSKTA
+852 YTVNPSLPPTSKTA

-874 IRLANLHANKSVD
+874 IRLANLQATKSVD
-887 KTFAEVGDVLTYTFS
+887 KTFAEVGDVLTYTFA

-910 ANNVLL
+910 ANNVVL

-925 FVPNSVIV
+925 FVPNSVTI
-933 NGVTQPG
+933 NNIAQPGVTS
-940 ATPASINIGSINANT
+940 ASINIGSINANT
-955 TITASFQVVITSIPN
+955 TITASFQVLITSIPN
-970 PNPISNSASI
+970 PNPISNSAAI

-1015 TVNRAFATVGDTLTY
+1015 TVDRAFATVGDVLTY
-1030 TVTLTNAGSVS
+1030 TILLTNAGSVT

-1070 NADPNIGVPLPSI
+1070 NADPNAGVPLPSI
-1083 AANGSLTVS
+1083 PANGEITVS
-1092 YQVTVTSLPTQNPTL
+1092 YQVTVTALPTQNPTT

-1115 FILNPGDPPTVE
+1115 FILNPGDPPTIE
-1127 TSVSNTVSTQI
+1127 TSLSNTVSTQI
-1138 NLANVVIVKEVDL
+1138 NLANVVIVKQVDL

-1163 ISLANLGNTIAN
+1163 IALANLGNTPAN
-1175 NVIVTD
+1175 NVVVTD
-1181 IIPNGTTIVPNSIF
+1181 ILPPGTTLVPNSIF

-1200 QLGADPSTG
+1200 QLGADPSAG
-1209 LPVGSIPSGGF
+1209 LQVGTIPAGGI

-1227 STNGLPSPNPIQNS
+1227 SANSLPSPNPVQNS
-1241 ASLQY
+1241 AALQY
-1246 SFIADPNLP
+1246 NFIADPNLP
-1255 ALVRNAASNIV
+1255 AVVRNATSNIV
-1266 TTQINTANIVATK
+1266 TTQINTANLVATK

-1292 LYATILTNN
+1292 IYATILTNN
-1301 GNIPAANVTFTDI
+1301 GNIPATNVTFTDI
-1314 IPAGTLFIPN
+1314 IPDGTIFLPN
-1324 TVTINNVPVANA
+1324 TVTINGVPIANA
-1336 NPATSISIGTIGA
+1336 NPANGILIGTIGA
-1349 NSSRTVAFQVFVP
+1349 NSSRTVSFQVFVP

-1373 SGTTFQYTYDP
+1373 SSTTFQYTYDP
-1384 SKPAVM
+1384 SKPAIM

-1403 NASIAATKSADKQF
+1403 NATITSVKSADKQF

-1438 SNVIFT
+1438 SSIVFT
-1444 DVIPNGTSFIANSVT
+1444 DTIPSGTSFIPNSVT
-1459 VNGNTLPNV
+1459 VNGTTLSNA
-1468 NPASGIAIDP
+1468 NPANGIAIDP
-1478 INPNANTLISF
+1478 INPNANTTISF

-1504 QSNTTYQYVV
+1504 QSNTTYQYFVN
-1514 DPNLPPAS
+1514 PNLPPTSSNA
-1522 ANTLSNVITT
+1522 LSNVITT
-1532 QINNATIVATKSVN
+1532 QINNATIIATKSVN

-1563 NTGNTP
+1563 NTGNIP

-1602 SLGIHLADISPG
+1602 SLGIHLADIPPG
-1614 DTVFI
+1614 DTIFI

-1644 TVNPNQ
+1644 NVNPNQ
-1650 SPAVNST
+1650 SPAVGST

-1690 TSTITNSGNTTANN
+1690 TSTIINSGNTTANN
-1704 VIFTDVIP
+1704 VIFTDLLP
-1712 NGTTFIPNSFTVNG
+1712 DGTTFIPNSFTVNG
-1726 TTITNANPQNGINI
+1726 ITIPNTNPQNGVNI
-1740 GNLNSNASATLSFQV
+1740 GNINSNASVILSFQV
-1755 NITTLPNPNPIPN
+1755 NITTIPNPNPIPN

-1804 ATKTASSAFAAVG
+1804 ATKTASSTFAAVG
-1817 DTITYTTILT
+1817 DTITYTTTLT

-1832 SANTPVFIDIL
+1832 TANTPVFIDIL

-1850 PDSVQINTIPQLG
+1850 PDSLQINTIPQLG
-1863 FRPDSEI
+1863 FRPDSGI
-1870 SLDSIPVGGTTTIS
+1870 SLDPIPVGGTTTIS

-1896 PTLNQSSTTYSIII
+1896 PTLNQSSTTYSIIV

-1917 IETATSNPTLV
+1917 TETATSNPTLV

-1943 LFSDVAPGNSFLTYT
+1943 LFSDIAPGNSFLTYT

-1966 ATATNIIFTDP
+1966 TTATNITFTDP

-2000 PANGIPIGDIIAE
+2000 PANGIPIGDIIAG

-2039 NSPVVNSASIN
+2039 NSPVVNGASIN

-2069 PVSTQINSGEIVAI
+2069 PVSTQINSGEILAI
-2083 KSVNKTFA
+2083 KSVDKTFA
-2091 TIGDTISYTITLS
+2091 TIGDTLSYTISLS

-2111 QNIIFTDT
+2111 QNILFTDI

-2130 LTNDLSGT
+2130 LV
-2138 LTNDSGTQQIGNPAN
+2138 NDSGAQQIGNPAN
-2153 GIQIGNINPNGTA
+2153 GIQVGNINPGSTIA
-2166 VITLNVLVTNIPSIN
+2166 ITINVLVTNIPSIN
-2181 PISNSSS
+2181 PISNFSS
-2188 VQFAHV
+2188 VQYSHV
-2194 VDPSQPAVSQTNVS
+2194 VDPSQPAVSQTNIS
-2208 NTVSTTINSAILTTK
+2208 NTVSTTINSAILTTT
-2223 KSADKSIISVGDTI
+2223 KSADKSILSVGDTI
-2237 TYTTTIRNT
+2237 TYTTTIINT

-2273 NSVQQSG
+2273 NGMQQLG
-2280 AQPALGVNIPN
+2280 ARPALGVNIPN

-2304 NVISVSPSSSIM
+2304 TVISIPPSSSIM
-2316 GNDTILYSYTV
+2316 DNDTILYSYTV
-2327 DPNSAPAT
+2327 DPSAAPVT
-2335 TSTSTNIATNPVLDA
+2335 TSTSTNSVTNPVLDA
-2350 MITMV
+2350 MITMI

-2362 VTLGDTITY
+2362 VTLDDTITY
-2371 TTILTNNGNTNATN
+2371 TTLLTNSGNTNATN
-2385 ITFTDLIPNGTTFIT
+2385 ITFTDLIPDGTTFVS
-2400 DSVTINGLTQ
+2400 DSVTINGITQ

-2429 ISIAFQVT
+2429 IAIAFQVI

-2446 IANSATASYTF
+2446 IANSASASYTF
-2457 IADPNAPIVSRNVTS
+2457 ITDPNAPIVSRNVTS

-2480 TANILSLKQVDK
+2480 TAIILSLKQVDK

-2503 TVVLTNNG
+2503 TVTLTNNG

-2516 NVIFTDTVP
+2516 NVIFSDTMP
-2525 SVTTFIANT
+2525 SGTTFIANS
-2534 FSINGVPQSGADP
+2534 FSINGVSQSGSDP

-2554 TITAGTTV
+2554 PITAGSTV

-2568 TVTSLP
+2568 NVASLP
-2574 TANPIVNFSSTSYQL
+2574 TENQIVNFSSTSYQL
-2589 VSPPDS
+2589 VSPPDP

-2606 INEAILSMTKN
+2606 IKEAILSMTKN

-2632 TSITNVGNTDATNIV
+2632 TSISNIGNTDATNIV

-2673 DPNTGV
+2673 NPNTGV
-2679 LLATLPPNEIYSI
+2679 VLATLPPNEIYSI

-2699 NIPPSNPAPN
+2699 SIPPINPAPN
-2709 TASTTYEFT
+2709 TAATTYEFT
-2718 VDPVN
+2718 VDPGN

-2737 QINNATI
+2737 QINNANI
-2744 ISTKTANLTFAD
+2744 ISTKTADLTFAD
-2756 VGNTITFTLNLP
+2756 VGNTITFTLTLP
-2768 NTGNVTATDV
+2768 NTGNVAATDV
-2778 TIIDILDSNLSF
+2778 TVIDILDSNLSF
-2790 VPNSFTANGQTI
+2790 VPNSFTVNGQTI

-2816 NGGNTAIVTFQAT
+2816 NDGNTAIVTFQAT
-2829 VITLPTLNPISNSAS
+2829 VTTLPTLNPISNFAS
-2844 ITYHYV
+2844 TTYHYV

-2855 PPITTSN
+2855 SPITTSN

-2883 VSTVDIGQDI
+2883 AETVDIGQDI
-2893 TYTVTITNSG
+2893 VYSVTITNSG

-2929 NGTSIPNADIITGV
+2929 NGTTIPNADIITGV

-2957 FHIIAN
+2957 FHINAN

-2975 SVSFQHIVNPANPPV
+2975 SASFQHIVNPANPPV
-2990 SKNIIS
+2990 SKNITS
-2996 NNVTTKIESA
+2996 NSVTTKIESA

-3011 KIGDKTF
+3011 KIGDKAF

-3032 NTGNIPAN
+3032 NTGNISAN
-3040 NAIFSDPLPSW
+3040 NVVFSDPIPTW
-3051 TQFVAGSVIVDGTP
+3051 TQFVAGSVIVDGTS
-3065 LPSASIINGVG
+3065 LPSASIIDGVG
-3076 INTINPNQTVTIIF
+3076 INTITPNQIVIIMF
-3090 QVQIVSNPTT
+3090 QVQIISNPTT

-3108 GFVNFQYNVGNVLLA
+3108 GFVNFQYNVGNALQP

-3138 TAILSAVKTANTA
+3138 SAILSAVKTANTA
-3151 FANIGDTIT
+3151 FANIEDTIT
-3160 YTVSIQNNG
+3160 YTVLIQNSG
-3169 NTNATNVNFSDPVP
+3169 NTNATNVNFSDLIPA
-3183 TGTTFV
+3183 GTTFV
-3189 ENSFAVNGST
+3189 ENSFTVNGST

-3209 NIGTVSAGSSL
+3209 NIGTVNAGSSL
-3220 TVTFQ
+3220 TATFQ

-3244 YAFIVDPASPPVTGT
+3244 YEFIVDPASPPVTGT

-3273 VTTVLQANRSIVSIG
+3273 VTTVLEANRTIVSTLDI
-3288 DVITYTATLTNT
+3288 ITYTATLTNT

-3408 IKSTDSLVQST
+3408 IKNTDSLVQST
-3419 DGIITYTVVV
+3419 DGTITYTVVV

-3456 VTINSVSVPGADP
+3456 VTINGVSAPGTDP
-3469 NVGIPLNSITPS
+3469 NVGISLNAIAPS

-3503 TARIDYTFIADPTA
+3503 IARIDYTFIADPTA

-3532 ISDATILSLK
+3532 ISDANVLSLK
-3542 AVNAPQTT
+3542 AVNAQQAT

-3574 SDTIPQDTTFVE
+3574 SDTIPEGTTFVE

-3600 PNVGV
+3600 PNAGV
-3605 TLPTLAANA
+3605 TLPNLVANA

-3621 ILIKDSFSRES
+3621 ILINDSFSQQS

-3665 VQAQLTITKTSNP
+3665 VQAQLTVTKTSNP
-3678 TTVDIGGTILYISEV
+3678 ITVDIGGTILYISEV
-3693 KNIGNVDAINIVFTD
+3693 KNIGNVDAINIIFTD

-3728 PGLNPE
+3728 PGVNPE

-3740 TIPANSSKTIL
+3740 TIPPNSSKTIL
-3751 FQVQTNNPPTET
+3751 FQVQTNNPPTAT
-3763 EIVNQSSATYQYVSI
+3763 EIVNQSSVNYQYVSI

-3800 NIISVKSADVTFA
+3800 NIISVKQADVTFVA
-3813 SIGQIITYTN
+3813 IGQNITYTN

-3847 FIEDSLA
+3847 FIEDSLS

-3863 NPENGVTLGTIQP
+3863 NPQNGVTLGTIQP
-3876 NETVTISFQV
+3876 DETITISFQV
-3886 QLTNIPVGNVVINI
+3886 QLTNIPVGNTVINI

-3909 DPSSQIIQRRSL
+3909 DPSSPIIQRRSL

-3960 GTIPITNTLLLD
+3960 GTVPITNTILID
-3972 AIASGTTFVPNSI
+3972 AIAAGTTFVPNSI
-3985 LVDGVPRLNE
+3985 LVDGIPRPNE

-4002 LDIILPNNTIIV
+4002 LGIILPNNTIIV
-4014 TFQVSV
+4014 TFQVNV
-4020 VSIPPQN
+4020 VSIPAQN
-4027 NINNIA
+4027 TINNIA
-4033 VIHYEYRPDPSTP
+4033 VIHYEYKPEQSAP

-4051 TSSNATNI
+4051 TSSNTTNI
-4059 QFIDAIL
+4059 QFIDVIL
-4066 IATKSTNTVLAN
+4066 IATKSANKVLAN
-4078 IDETIEYTVFIQ
+4078 IDDTIEYTVFIQ
-4090 NNGSAT
+4090 NNGSTT
-4096 TNSIFFTDTIADGTV
+4096 TNSIFFTDTIEDGTV

-4117 VVNNTVLPA
+4117 TVNNTVLPA
-4126 ADPNIGFSIPNVAAG
+4126 ADPNIGFFIPNIASG
-4141 QMATI
+4141 QATTI
-4146 TFQVSVTNLPAVNPT
+4146 TLQVSVTNLPALNPT
-4161 PNTANVVYD
+4161 PNTANIVYD

-4221 TNTGNTDAT
+4221 TNIGNADAT
-4230 AVVFTDNI
+4230 TVVFTDNI
-4238 PNGTT
+4238 PDGTT
-4243 FIDGSV
+4243 FIEGSV
-4249 LVNNIPQLNANPSA
+4249 LVNNIPQLNANPST
-4263 GILVGTIAPNISI
+4263 GILVGTIAPNVSI

-4288 ASGHVQ
+4288 ASGRIQ
-4294 NQSTSRYTINVEEQI
+4294 NQSTSRYTINSEEQI

-4314 TFTEVISANVIAT
+4314 TITEVISAHVIAT

-4369 FIENSVI
+4369 FIDNSVI
-4376 VNGNARPNDN
+4376 VNGNARPSDN
-4386 PLNGIQIDN
+4386 PLNGIRIDN

-4419 SNTSTIEYEYTVPNR
+4419 SNTSTIEYQYTIPNQ

-4441 ISSAALTEIN
+4441 ISSAAVTEIH

-4475 ITLNQTGNVAVNDVI
+4475 ITLNQTGNVAANNVT
-4490 IQDIIP
+4490 IQDMIP

-4501 IENSVIVNGETLPGV
+4501 IENSVIVNGEALPGV
-4516 NPVSGIPIG
+4516 NPVSGIPID
-4525 TITIGGDAIVSFQ
+4525 TITVGGNAVASFQ

-4548 ELNNNAIT
+4548 ELTNQAIT

-4564 NNVPVTN
+4564 NNLPVTN
-4571 TTTTNTVK
+4571 TTTTNTVT

-4587 IAFKSADVTNALPGQ
+4587 VAIKSVNATNALPSQ
-4602 TLTYTITITN
+4602 TVTYTITITN
-4612 SGNVTIEDLLAIDAV
+4612 SGNVTIEDIIAIDTAPV
-4627 PIDTTFVAGSVT
+4627 DTTFVTGSVT

-4657 NLAPNEFVIIT
+4657 SLTPNESTIIT
-4668 FQVTISSSTLQSTI
+4668 FQVTISPTTLQPAI
-4682 NNDASVSYTVI
+4682 NNDASVSYTVT
-4693 IDPTKPPIT
+4693 IDPNEPPIT
-4702 ITKQTNT
+4702 ITKQTNV

-4714 IDPMVRIE
+4714 VDPMVRIN
-4722 KTADKSIV
+4722 KTADTSIA
-4730 VIGDIITFT
+4730 VIGDMITFT
-4739 LAVFNHSP
+4739 LEVLNHSP

-4754 VIDTIPAGTTFI
+4754 ILDIIPTGTTFI
-4766 ENSVTINGTPVPN
+4766 ENSVTINGTPVLN
-4779 VRPDTGI
+4779 VRPDTGM
-4786 NIGSLSAGTVATI
+4786 NIGALPAGSVAKI
-4799 TFQVLATSIPSN
+4799 AFKVLVTSIPSN
-4811 STIINSATVTAAF
+4811 STIINSASVTAAF

-4832 ITFIVNSNIV
+4832 ITFIDNSNIV

-4850 ATVTKNASVSSA
+4850 ATVVKDASVSSA
-4862 YLNQYFDYTVR
+4862 YLNQYFDYTMR
-4873 ITNTSEISL
+4873 ITNTSDISL
-4882 SNISLQDTIPA
+4882 SNVSLQDTIPA
-4893 GLQFINGTVF
+4893 GLQFMNGTVF
-4903 INGERSPLANPNIGF
+4903 INSERSPLANPNIGF

-4937 VISPPVNNP
+4937 VISPPVNNE
-4946 FKNTANISL
+4946 FKNTADISL

-4973 ENIVTFVPENPDE
+4973 ENIVTFIPKNPDE
-4986 ALPNLNCFFD
+4986 TLPNSNCFFD

-5006 NVRNYLWT
+5006 NIRNYFWT
-5014 WIWWK
+5014 WIWWR

>member
-35 TIGAIGAFIT
+35 TIGAIGAFVT

-51 VPTFPAGTTLTYTQN
+51 VPTFPAGTTLNYTQN
-66 SSTAILNIPAGSTIL
+66 SSTAVLNIPAGSTIL

-115 SITPSAVTASN
+115 PITPSAVTASN
-126 QTFVSNSI
+126 QTFVSGSV
-134 TFGFYTRSADVTTLI
+134 TFGFYTRSADVTSLV
-149 QAGGSG
+149 QAAGSG
-155 SYTTGAVPGLV
+155 SYTTGSVPGLV

-172 NGSINSAGWTLI
+172 NGAINSSGWTLI

-202 GNRVSAETGS
+202 GNRVSADTGS
-212 ADVSVSGFLTP
+212 ADVAVSGFLTP

-243 TGDQALFGPNFSSL
+243 IGDQALFGPNFSSL

-270 FGSQV
+270 FGSQI

-286 TFGTRNQSASTS
+286 TFGTRNQSASS
-298 TNISAGRQGW
+298 GTNISAGRQGW

-362 VAAIGDILTYTVTIP
+362 VATIGDILTYTVTIP

-386 AIFIDSLPSG
+386 VILTDILPNG
-396 TSFIPGTVTVDN
+396 TSFIPGTVMVDN
-408 VPQTNANPAAGI
+408 IPQTNANPAAGI

-442 PSQNPISN
+442 PNPNPISN

-468 GLATSNSAGTQI
+468 GLATSNSAGTQV

-515 ATNVIFTDPI
+515 ATNVIYTDPI

-544 GANPANG
+544 GANPATG

-561 TTTIS
+561 TTTVS
-566 FQVLVPS
+566 FQVFVPS

-598 VSGTDKTNIV
+598 VSGTDTTNIV

-631 DTLTYTVSFTGTG
+631 DILTYTVSFTGTG

-656 IPTGTTFVLNSLTID
+656 IPTGTTFVVNSVTID

-682 GVNIGSIPSGTTKN
+682 GVNIGSIPTGTTKN
-696 VAFQVVVNTI
+696 VSFQVVVNTI
-706 PASNVVSNGS
+706 PASNVVFNGS

-777 TAANNVQLTDPLPNG
+777 TAATNVQLTDSLPNG
-792 TILTPGTVTLNGV
+792 TILTPGSVTLNGV
-805 LQNVDSLVA
+805 LQNVDSLVFV
-814 LPIGTIPGGATFT
+814 PIGTIPGGATFT
-827 LSFQVTVINITTP
+827 LSFQVTVINITTQ

-852 YTVNPNLPPTSKTA
+852 YTVNPSLPPTSKTA

-887 KTFAEVGDVLTYTFS
+887 KTFAEVGDVLTYTFA

-933 NGVTQPG
+933 NSVTQPG
-940 ATPASINIGSINANT
+940 VTPASINIGSINANT

-980 SYNFIVDPNAS
+980 SYNFIVDPNTS

-1015 TVNRAFATVGDTLTY
+1015 TVDRAFATVGDILTY

-1115 FILNPGDPPTVE
+1115 FILNPGDPPTIE

-1163 ISLANLGNTIAN
+1163 ISLANLGNTTAN

-1181 IIPNGTTIVPNSIF
+1181 IIPNGSTIVPNSIF
-1195 IGGAL
+1195 IGGTL
-1200 QLGADPSTG
+1200 QQGADPSTG
-1209 LPVGSIPSGGF
+1209 LQVGSIPSGGF

-1227 STNGLPSPNPIQNS
+1227 SANSLPSPNPVQNS
-1241 ASLQY
+1241 AALQY
-1246 SFIADPNLP
+1246 SFIADPSLP
-1255 ALVRNAASNIV
+1255 AVVRNATSNIV

-1284 FADVGDVI
+1284 FADVGAVI
-1292 LYATILTNN
+1292 TYATILTNN
-1301 GNIPAANVTFTDI
+1301 GNIPASNVTFTDI
-1314 IPAGTLFIPN
+1314 IPAGTIFLPN
-1324 TVTINNVPVANA
+1324 TVTINGVPIANA
-1336 NPATSISIGTIGA
+1336 NPANGILIGTIGA
-1349 NSSRTVAFQVFVP
+1349 NSSRTVAFQVSVP
-1362 TIPAVNPITNQ
+1362 TIPSPNPITNQ
-1373 SGTTFQYTYDP
+1373 SSTTFQYTYDA
-1384 SKPAVM
+1384 SKSVVT

-1403 NASIAATKSADKQF
+1403 NATIAAVKSADKHF

-1444 DVIPNGTSFIANSVT
+1444 DVIPNGTSFIPNSVT
-1459 VNGNTLPNV
+1459 VNGNTLPNT

-1478 INPNANTLISF
+1478 INPNTSATISF
-1489 QVQVNSIPNPNPIPN
+1489 QVIVNSIPSPNPIPN
-1504 QSNTTYQYVV
+1504 QSNTAYQYVI

-1522 ANTLSNVITT
+1522 ANALSNVITT

-1563 NTGNTP
+1563 NTGNIP

-1575 TDGLGAGASFIQN
+1575 TDGLGAGASFVPN
-1588 SVTINNVPQPGLDP
+1588 SVTIDNIPQPGLDP
-1602 SLGIHLADISPG
+1602 SLGIHLADIPPG

-1650 SPAVNST
+1650 SPAVGST
-1657 ITNTTVTPII
+1657 VTNTTVTPII

-1679 TFATIGDTLTF
+1679 RFATIGDTLTF
-1690 TSTITNSGNTTANN
+1690 TAIITNSGNTTANN

-1712 NGTTFIPNSFTVNG
+1712 NGTSFIPNSFTVNG
-1726 TTITNANPQNGINI
+1726 TTIPNANPQNGINI

-1755 NITTLPNPNPIPN
+1755 NITSLPNPNPIPN
-1768 KSSLQYSFIVDIN
+1768 QSSLQYSFIVGIN

-1817 DTITYTTILT
+1817 DTITYTTTLT

-1832 SANTPVFIDIL
+1832 TANTPVFIDIL

-1863 FRPDSEI
+1863 FRPDSGI

-1884 FQAIVGSIPATN
+1884 FQAIVGSIPVTN
-1896 PTLNQSSTTYSIII
+1896 PTLNQSSTTYSIIV

-1917 IETATSNPTLV
+1917 TETATSNPTLV

-1958 VLLDNIGN
+1958 VLLENIGN
-1966 ATATNIIFTDP
+1966 TTATNIIFTDP
-1977 IPNNTVFIEDSVRVG
+1977 IPNNTVFIADSVRVG

-2000 PANGIPIGDIIAE
+2000 PANGVPIGDIIAG
-2013 DFINV
+2013 DFTNI

-2039 NSPVVNSASIN
+2039 NSPVVNGASID

-2069 PVSTQINSGEIVAI
+2069 PVSTQINSGEITLV
-2083 KSVNKTFA
+2083 KSVDKTFA

-2111 QNIIFTDT
+2111 QNIIFTDI
-2119 LPDGTTFISGT
+2119 LPDGTTFI
-2130 LTNDLSGT
+2130 SGT

-2188 VQFAHV
+2188 VQFSHV
-2194 VDPSQPAVSQTNVS
+2194 VDPSQPSVSQMNVS
-2208 NTVSTTINSAILTTK
+2208 NAVSTTINSAILTTQ
-2223 KSADKSIISVGDTI
+2223 KSADKSIVSVGDTI
-2237 TYTTTIRNT
+2237 TYTTTITNT

-2260 PANTTF
+2260 PASITF
-2266 IPNSVTI
+2266 IPNSFTI
-2273 NSVQQSG
+2273 NGVQQSG
-2280 AQPALGVNIPN
+2280 AQPALGVTIPN

-2304 NVISVSPSSSIM
+2304 NVISVPPSNSIM

-2327 DPNSAPAT
+2327 DPNGTPIT
-2335 TSTSTNIATNPVLDA
+2335 TSISTNIVTNPVLDA

-2371 TTILTNNGNTNATN
+2371 TTILTNSGNTNATN
-2385 ITFTDLIPNGTTFIT
+2385 ITFTDLIPDGTTFIT
-2400 DSVTINGLTQ
+2400 DSVTIDGITQ

-2421 GSIAPNSS
+2421 GLIAPNSS

-2437 ATSTPVQNP
+2437 ATSTPAQNP

-2457 IADPNAPIVSRNVTS
+2457 IADPNAPIVSRTVTS

-2480 TANILSLKQVDK
+2480 TATILSLKQVDK

-2503 TVVLTNNG
+2503 TVALTNNG

-2525 SVTTFIANT
+2525 SGTAFIADT
-2534 FSINGVPQSGADP
+2534 FSINGILQSGANP
-2547 SNGVNIG
+2547 VNGVNIG

-2562 TVSFQV
+2562 TISFQV

-2574 TANPIVNFSSTSYQL
+2574 TENPIVNFSSTSYQL
-2589 VSPPDS
+2589 VSPPDA

-2606 INEAILSMTKN
+2606 IKEALLSMTKN

-2632 TSITNVGNTDATNIV
+2632 TSISNIGNTDATNIV
-2647 FTDALPS
+2647 FTDVLPN
-2654 GLTFVPNTLTVDGV
+2654 GVTFVPNTLTVDGV
-2668 LQPNA
+2668 LQPDAN
-2673 DPNTGV
+2673 PNTGV

-2699 NIPPSNPAPN
+2699 SIPPINPAPN

-2723 PPVSSAA
+2723 PPVLSAA

-2737 QINNATI
+2737 QINNANI
-2744 ISTKTANLTFAD
+2744 ISTKTTDLTFAD

-2778 TIIDILDSNLSF
+2778 TVIDTLDSNLTF
-2790 VPNSFTANGQTI
+2790 VPNSFTVNGQTI

-2816 NGGNTAIVTFQAT
+2816 NGGTAAIITFQAT
-2829 VITLPTLNPISNSAS
+2829 VTTLPINNPISNSALT
-2844 ITYHYV
+2844 TYRYI
-2850 VDPSQ
+2850 VDPDQS
-2855 PPITTSN
+2855 PITTSN

-2893 TYTVTITNSG
+2893 IYSVTITNSG
-2903 NVSAT
+2903 NVNAT
-2908 NVIFTDLIPDG
+2908 NVIFTDVIPDG

-2929 NGTSIPNADIITGV
+2929 NGTIIENANTITGV
-2943 PIGDIAPNESVIVA
+2943 PIGDIAPNESAIVE
-2957 FHIIAN
+2957 FHITSN
-2963 EIPPINPITNQA
+2963 EIPAINPITNQA
-2975 SVSFQHIVNPANPPV
+2975 SVSFQHIVNPDNPPV
-2990 SKNIIS
+2990 SKNITS
-2996 NNVTTKIESA
+2996 NSVITTIESA
-3006 ILNTI
+3006 ILTTT
-3011 KIGDKTF
+3011 KIGDKAF

-3040 NAIFSDPLPSW
+3040 NVIFSDPIPSW

-3065 LPSASIINGVG
+3065 LPSTSITSGIG
-3076 INTINPNQTVTIIF
+3076 INTIIPNQTVTIIF
-3090 QVQIVSNPTT
+3090 QVQIVSNPST

-3108 GFVNFQYNVGNVLLA
+3108 AFVNFQYNVGNALQA

-3133 VTSIN
+3133 VTSIHS
-3138 TAILSAVKTANTA
+3138 AILSAVKTASTA
-3151 FANIGDTIT
+3151 FTNIGDTIT
-3160 YTVSIQNNG
+3160 YTVLIQNSG
-3169 NTNATNVNFSDPVP
+3169 NTNATNVN
-3183 TGTTFV
+3183 
-3189 ENSFAVNGST
+3189 
-3199 IPGANPNNGV
+3199 
-3209 NIGTVSAGSSL
+3209 
-3220 TVTFQ
+3220 
-3225 VIVTSTP
+3225 
-3232 PSNPITN
+3232 
-3239 VASIQ
+3239 
-3244 YAFIVDPASPPVTGT
+3244 
-3259 INSNSASTQINNAT
+3259 
-3273 VTTVLQANRSIVSIG
+3273 
-3288 DVITYTATLTNT
+3288 
-3300 GNFPANSVLLING
+3300 
-3313 VPEGALFVPNSV
+3313 
-3325 TLNGISLPDA
+3325 
-3335 SPTLGI
+3335 
-3341 PVGII
+3341 
-3346 APGDSATI
+3346 
-3354 TFQFL
+3354 
-3359 ASSIPPQGAIINQA
+3359 
-3373 LTSYTYIVDPSQPP
+3373 
-3387 VTATSSSNTVN
+3387 
-3398 TAVVDASLSV
+3398 
-3408 IKSTDSLVQST
+3408 
-3419 DGIITYTVVV
+3419 
-3429 QNNGNT
+3429 
-3435 TANTVTLT
+3435 
-3443 DLVPEGTAFIPNS
+3443 
-3456 VTINSVSVPGADP
+3456 
-3469 NVGIPLNSITPS
+3469 
-3481 EIVTVTFQVIVQSIP
+3481 
-3496 SVNPISN
+3496 
-3503 TARIDYTFIADPTA
+3503 
-3517 PIISRTI
+3517 
-3524 TSNPAFTQ
+3524 
-3532 ISDATILSLK
+3532 
-3542 AVNAPQTT
+3542 
-3550 TGDILTYTITLENT
+3550 
-3564 GNIPATNLIF
+3564 
-3574 SDTIPQDTTFVE
+3574 
-3586 NSFTLNGTAILGAN
+3586 
-3600 PNVGV
+3600 
-3605 TLPTLAANA
+3605 
-3614 THLISFQ
+3614 
-3621 ILIKDSFSRES
+3621 
-3632 ITNQSNTTYTIQPDP
+3632 
-3647 GQPPITETSTS
+3647 
-3658 NIVITNF
+3658 
-3665 VQAQLTITKTSNP
+3665 
-3678 TTVDIGGTILYISEV
+3678 
-3693 KNIGNVDAINIVFTD
+3693 
-3708 SIPAGTTFV
+3708 
-3717 PDSVTINGVLQ
+3717 
-3728 PGLNPE
+3728 
-3734 NGIPIG
+3734 
-3740 TIPANSSKTIL
+3740 
-3751 FQVQTNNPPTET
+3751 
-3763 EIVNQSSATYQYVSI
+3763 
-3778 PTAPPV
+3778 
-3784 NRSAN
+3784 
-3789 SNIVTTSLQNA
+3789 
-3800 NIISVKSADVTFA
+3800 
-3813 SIGQIITYTN
+3813 
-3823 TLQNIGTVPANNTVF
+3823 
-3838 IDNIPEGTI
+3838 
-3847 FIEDSLA
+3847 
-3854 INNVIQPGA
+3854 
-3863 NPENGVTLGTIQP
+3863 
-3876 NETVTISFQV
+3876 
-3886 QLTNIPVGNVVINI
+3886 
-3900 SDTSYEYQI
+3900 
-3909 DPSSQIIQRRSL
+3909 
-3921 SNAVNTEV
+3921 
-3929 RTANVSAI
+3929 
-3937 KSANRSITRIGQ
+3937 
-3949 IITYTVAVTNA
+3949 
-3960 GTIPITNTLLLD
+3960 
-3972 AIASGTTFVPNSI
+3972 
-3985 LVDGVPRLNE
+3985 
-3995 NPITGIN
+3995 
-4002 LDIILPNNTIIV
+4002 
-4014 TFQVSV
+4014 
-4020 VSIPPQN
+4020 
-4027 NINNIA
+4027 
-4033 VIHYEYRPDPSTP
+4033 
-4046 PISET
+4046 
-4051 TSSNATNI
+4051 
-4059 QFIDAIL
+4059 
-4066 IATKSTNTVLAN
+4066 
-4078 IDETIEYTVFIQ
+4078 
-4090 NNGSAT
+4090 
-4096 TNSIFFTDTIADGTV
+4096 
-4111 FIPGSV
+4111 
-4117 VVNNTVLPA
+4117 
-4126 ADPNIGFSIPNVAAG
+4126 
-4141 QMATI
+4141 
-4146 TFQVSVTNLPAVNPT
+4146 
-4161 PNTANVVYD
+4161 
-4170 FIFNPDFA
+4170 
-4178 PIQKSTTSNTTFV
+4178 
-4191 QINDADIVSLKT
+4191 
-4203 VDLTSVTIG
+4203 
-4212 DILTYTTTL
+4212 
-4221 TNTGNTDAT
+4221 
-4230 AVVFTDNI
+4230 
-4238 PNGTT
+4238 
-4243 FIDGSV
+4243 
-4249 LVNNIPQLNANPSA
+4249 
-4263 GILVGTIAPNISI
+4263 
-4276 PVTFSVTVVALP
+4276 
-4288 ASGHVQ
+4288 
-4294 NQSTSRYTINVEEQI
+4294 
-4309 STSNI
+4309 
-4314 TFTEVISANVIAT
+4314 
-4327 KTTPIQYAD
+4327 
-4336 LQTIIPYTISIT
+4336 
-4348 NNGNIQVENIIVTD
+4348 
-4362 IIPANTS
+4362 
-4369 FIENSVI
+4369 
-4376 VNGNARPNDN
+4376 
-4386 PLNGIQIDN
+4386 
-4395 IPPNTTATILF
+4395 
-4406 QVRVTSIPQTNPI
+4406 
-4419 SNTSTIEYEYTVPNR
+4419 
-4434 PPITETI
+4434 
-4441 ISSAALTEIN
+4441 
-4451 HANLN
+4451 
-4456 SNKAVDLA
+4456 
-4464 FATVGDTLTYT
+4464 
-4475 ITLNQTGNVAVNDVI
+4475 
-4490 IQDIIP
+4490 
-4496 QGTTF
+4496 
-4501 IENSVIVNGETLPGV
+4501 
-4516 NPVSGIPIG
+4516 
-4525 TITIGGDAIVSFQ
+4525 
-4538 VTVTSIPTPN
+4538 
-4548 ELNNNAIT
+4548 
-4556 TFNYIVNP
+4556 
-4564 NNVPVTN
+4564 
-4571 TTTTNTVK
+4571 
-4579 TTVQNDNV
+4579 
-4587 IAFKSADVTNALPGQ
+4587 
-4602 TLTYTITITN
+4602 
-4612 SGNVTIEDLLAIDAV
+4612 
-4627 PIDTTFVAGSVT
+4627 
-4639 INGINQ
+4639 
-4645 PNENPENGITLG
+4645 
-4657 NLAPNEFVIIT
+4657 
-4668 FQVTISSSTLQSTI
+4668 
-4682 NNDASVSYTVI
+4682 
-4693 IDPTKPPIT
+4693 
-4702 ITKQTNT
+4702 
-4709 VTTTV
+4709 
-4714 IDPMVRIE
+4714 
-4722 KTADKSIV
+4722 
-4730 VIGDIITFT
+4730 
-4739 LAVFNHSP
+4739 
-4747 IPTISTS
+4747 
-4754 VIDTIPAGTTFI
+4754 
-4766 ENSVTINGTPVPN
+4766 
-4779 VRPDTGI
+4779 
-4786 NIGSLSAGTVATI
+4786 
-4799 TFQVLATSIPSN
+4799 
-4811 STIINSATVTAAF
+4811 
-4824 QLTPQDPI
+4824 
-4832 ITFIVNSNIV
+4832 
-4842 RIPVQFIT
+4842 
-4850 ATVTKNASVSSA
+4850 
-4862 YLNQYFDYTVR
+4862 
-4873 ITNTSEISL
+4873 
-4882 SNISLQDTIPA
+4882 
-4893 GLQFINGTVF
+4893 
-4903 INGERSPLANPNIGF
+4903 
-4918 LVATNLEPNETIIV
+4918 
-4932 LFTVQ
+4932 
-4937 VISPPVNNP
+4937 
-4946 FKNTANISL
+4946 
-4955 QLQVSPT
+4955 
-4962 DPPITVTVTSN
+4962 
-4973 ENIVTFVPENPDE
+4973 
-4986 ALPNLNCFFD
+4986 
-4996 GERFIRITPR
+4996 
-5006 NVRNYLWT
+5006 
-5014 WIWWK
+5014 

>member
-35 TIGAIGAFIT
+35 TIGAIGAFVT

-51 VPTFPAGTTLTYTQN
+51 VTTFPAGTTLNYTQN

-126 QTFVSNSI
+126 QTFVSGSV
-134 TFGFYTRSADVTTLI
+134 TFGFYTRSADVTSLV
-149 QAGGSG
+149 QAAGSG
-155 SYTTGAVPGLV
+155 SYTTGSVPGLV

-172 NGSINSAGWTLI
+172 NGAINSSGWTLI

-189 GTLPARNLTIYVA
+189 GSLPARNLTIYVA
-202 GNRVSAETGS
+202 GNRVSVETGS

-223 SGGPVSGRL
+223 AGGPVSGRL
-232 FLSSTEGDADL
+232 FISSTEGDADL

-257 NALSGPNNAINNF
+257 NALSGPNNAVNNF
-270 FGSQV
+270 FGSQI

-362 VAAIGDILTYTVTIP
+362 VAAIGDVLTYTVTVP

-386 AIFIDSLPSG
+386 VTFIDILPNG
-396 TSFIPGTVTVDN
+396 TSFIPGSVTIDN
-408 VPQTNANPAAGI
+408 VPQTNANPIAGI
-420 SLGTINNGASR
+420 SLGTINNNASR
-431 TVTFQA
+431 TITFQA

-450 TANITFQ
+450 TATITFQ

-468 GLATSNSAGTQI
+468 GIATSNSAGTQI

-501 LTYSIA
+501 LTYSIS
-507 LANIGNIA
+507 LANVGNIA
-515 ATNVIFTDPI
+515 ATNVIYTDPI

-533 GSVTVNGVTQA
+533 GSVTVNGVTQT
-544 GANPANG
+544 GVNPANG
-551 ISIGSIAANS
+551 ISVGTIAANS
-561 TTTIS
+561 TATIA
-566 FQVLVPS
+566 FQVTVPT

-578 PILNSGTTTYQYIPV
+578 PILNSGTTTYQYVPI
-593 PNQPA
+593 PNQP
-598 VSGTDKTNIV
+598 VVNGSDTTNTV

-619 TKAVDKNFADIG
+619 AKAVDKNFADIG
-631 DTLTYTVSFTGTG
+631 DTLTYTVSFVGTG
-644 NTNANNVIFTDV
+644 NTTANNVIFTDI

-682 GVNIGSIPSGTTKN
+682 GVNIGSIPTGTTKN
-696 VAFQVVVNTI
+696 ISFQVVVNTI

-736 SNLVSTQINNANVTL
+736 SNLVSTQINNANLTL

-792 TILTPGTVTLNGV
+792 TILTLGSVTLNGV

-827 LSFQVTVINITTP
+827 LSFQVTVINITAQ
-840 NPIINNAFASYL
+840 NPIINNAFASYI
-852 YTVNPNLPPTSKTA
+852 YTVNPSLPPTSKTT

-874 IRLANLHANKSVD
+874 IRLANLHAIKSVD
-887 KTFAEVGDVLTYTFS
+887 KTFAEVGDVLTYTFA

-916 SDSIANGTA
+916 SDSIANGTS
-925 FVPNSVIV
+925 FVPNSVMI

-940 ATPASINIGSINANT
+940 VTPASINIGSINAGT
-955 TITASFQVVITSIPN
+955 TITASFQVLITSIPN

-991 PVSKNTTST
+991 PVSANTTST

-1015 TVNRAFATVGDTLTY
+1015 TVDRAFATVGDILTY
-1030 TVTLTNAGSVS
+1030 TVILTNAGSVS

-1055 TFIPNTF
+1055 IFIPNTF
-1062 LINGVLQN
+1062 LINGVFQN

-1083 AANGSLTVS
+1083 PANGSLTVS
-1092 YQVTVTSLPTQNPTL
+1092 YQVTVTSLPTQNPTI

-1115 FILNPGDPPTVE
+1115 FILNPGDPPTIE
-1127 TSVSNTVSTQI
+1127 ISLSNTVSTQI

-1163 ISLANLGNTIAN
+1163 ISLANLGNTTAN
-1175 NVIVTD
+1175 TVVVTD
-1181 IIPNGTTIVPNSIF
+1181 ILPPGTTLVPNSIF

-1200 QLGADPSTG
+1200 QLGADPSAG
-1209 LPVGSIPSGGF
+1209 LQVGTIPAGGI

-1227 STNGLPSPNPIQNS
+1227 SANGIPSPNPIQNS

-1246 SFIADPNLP
+1246 SFIADPSLP
-1255 ALVRNAASNIV
+1255 AVVQNASSNIV
-1266 TTQINTANIVATK
+1266 TTQINTATIVANK

-1284 FADVGDVI
+1284 FADVGDSI
-1292 LYATILTNN
+1292 TYATVLTNN
-1301 GNIPAANVTFTDI
+1301 GNIPATNVIFTDV
-1314 IPAGTLFIPN
+1314 IPSGTLFIPDS
-1324 TVTINNVPVANA
+1324 VAIDNVPVANV
-1336 NPATSISIGTIGA
+1336 NPANGIFLGTIGA
-1349 NSSRTVAFQVFVP
+1349 NSSRTVSFQVNVP
-1362 TIPAVNPITNQ
+1362 AIPSINPITNQ

-1390 QMVASNTVQTTIN
+1390 QMTSSNTVQTTIN
-1403 NASIAATKSADKQF
+1403 NATVAATKSADKQF

-1423 ITYTTTLTNNGNTLA
+1423 ITYTTTLTNNGNILA

-1444 DVIPNGTSFIANSVT
+1444 DVIPNGTSFIPNSVT
-1459 VNGNTLPNV
+1459 VNGNILPNT
-1468 NPASGIAIDP
+1468 NPANGIAIDP
-1478 INPNANTLISF
+1478 INPNANTIISF
-1489 QVQVNSIPNPNPIPN
+1489 QIKVNSIPNPNPIPN

-1514 DPNLPPAS
+1514 NPSLPPAS
-1522 ANTLSNVITT
+1522 ANALSNLITT

-1546 TPTAA
+1546 IPTAA

-1563 NTGNTP
+1563 NTGNIP

-1575 TDGLGAGASFIQN
+1575 TDGLGAGASFVQN

-1602 SLGIHLADISPG
+1602 SLGVHLADIPPG
-1614 DTVFI
+1614 NTVFI
-1619 TFQAQILAIPP
+1619 GFQAKILAIPP

-1650 SPAVNST
+1650 SSAVGST

-1690 TSTITNSGNTTANN
+1690 TSTVTNSGNTTANN
-1704 VIFTDVIP
+1704 VIFTDLIP
-1712 NGTTFIPNSFTVNG
+1712 NGTTFIPNSFMVNG
-1726 TTITNANPQNGINI
+1726 TTIPNANPQNGINI
-1740 GNLNSNASATLSFQV
+1740 GNITTNSIVTLSFQV
-1755 NITTLPNPNPIPN
+1755 NITAIPNPNPIPN
-1768 KSSLQYSFIVDIN
+1768 QSSLQYSFIVDIN

-1797 VNTASVI
+1797 VNSASVI
-1804 ATKTASSAFAAVG
+1804 ASKIASSAFAAIG
-1817 DTITYTTILT
+1817 DTITYTTTLT

-1832 SANTPVFIDIL
+1832 TANTPVFIDIL

-1863 FRPDSEI
+1863 FRPDSGVP
-1870 SLDSIPVGGTTTIS
+1870 LDPIPVGGLTTIS
-1884 FQAIVGSIPATN
+1884 FQAIVGSIPSSN
-1896 PTLNQSSTTYSIII
+1896 PTLNQSSTTYSIIV
-1910 DPTQPPV
+1910 DPTEPP
-1917 IETATSNPTLV
+1917 ITETATSNPVLV

-1958 VLLDNIGN
+1958 VLLENIGN
-1966 ATATNIIFTDP
+1966 TTATNIIFTDL

-2039 NSPVVNSASIN
+2039 NSPVVNGASIN

-2069 PVSTQINSGEIVAI
+2069 SVSTQINSGEIALV
-2083 KSVNKTFA
+2083 KSVDKTFA

-2130 LTNDLSGT
+2130 LTS
-2138 LTNDSGTQQIGNPAN
+2138 DSGTQQIGNPASR
-2153 GIQIGNINPNGTA
+2153 IQIGNINPGGTA
-2166 VITLNVLVTNIPSIN
+2166 TITINVLVTNIPSIN

-2188 VQFAHV
+2188 IQFQHI
-2194 VDPSQPAVSQTNVS
+2194 VDPSQPAITQTASS
-2208 NTVSTTINSAILTTK
+2208 NTVTTTINSAILTTT
-2223 KSADKSIISVGDTI
+2223 KSVDKSIISVGDTV
-2237 TYTTTIRNT
+2237 TYTTTITNT
-2246 GNTAATN
+2246 GNTPATN
-2253 ITFTSAI
+2253 VTFTSAI
-2260 PANTTF
+2260 PASTTF

-2273 NSVQQSG
+2273 NGIQQPG

-2304 NVISVSPSSSIM
+2304 NVISVPPSNSIM

-2327 DPNSAPAT
+2327 DPNGTPVT

-2371 TTILTNNGNTNATN
+2371 TTVLTNSGNTNATN
-2385 ITFTDLIPNGTTFIT
+2385 ITFTDLIPDGTTFIT
-2400 DSVTINGLTQ
+2400 DSVTIDGITQ

-2421 GSIAPNSS
+2421 GAIAPNNS

-2446 IANSATASYTF
+2446 IANSASASYTF
-2457 IADPNAPIVSRNVTS
+2457 IADPNAPIVSRTVIS

-2480 TANILSLKQVDK
+2480 TATILSSKQVDK

-2503 TVVLTNNG
+2503 TVTLTNNG

-2516 NVIFTDTVP
+2516 NVIFTDTMP
-2525 SVTTFIANT
+2525 SGTTFITNT
-2534 FSINGVPQSGADP
+2534 FSINGIPQSGANP
-2547 SNGVNIG
+2547 TNGVNIG
-2554 TITAGTTV
+2554 PITAGTTV

-2568 TVTSLP
+2568 NVTSLP
-2574 TANPIVNFSSTSYQL
+2574 TVNPVVNFSSTSYQL
-2589 VSPPDS
+2589 VSPPDA

-2606 INEAILSMTKN
+2606 IREAILSMTKN

-2647 FTDALPS
+2647 FTDVLPS
-2654 GLTFVPNTLTVDGV
+2654 GLTFVPNTLTVDGI
-2668 LQPNA
+2668 LQPGAN
-2673 DPNTGV
+2673 PNTGV
-2679 LLATLPPNEIYSI
+2679 VLAALPPNEIYSI

-2699 NIPPSNPAPN
+2699 SIPPINPAPN
-2709 TASTTYEFT
+2709 TASTNYEFT
-2718 VDPVN
+2718 VDPNN
-2723 PPVSSAA
+2723 PPVSSTAN
-2730 TSNTTLL
+2730 SNSTLL

-2756 VGNTITFTLNLP
+2756 VGDTITFTLNLP
-2768 NTGNVTATDV
+2768 NTGNVAATDV
-2778 TIIDILDSNLSF
+2778 TIIDILDSNLTF
-2790 VPNSFTANGQTI
+2790 VPNSFTVNGQTI
-2802 PNADLSTGVNIGSI
+2802 QNADLSTGVNIGSI
-2816 NGGNTAIVTFQAT
+2816 NGGNAAIVTFQAT
-2829 VITLPTLNPISNSAS
+2829 VTTLPTLNPITNSAS
-2844 ITYHYV
+2844 STYHYV
-2850 VDPSQ
+2850 VDPNQ
-2855 PPITTSN
+2855 PPTITSN
-2862 QSNTTTTQINSAI
+2862 QSNTTTTQINTAI
-2875 LTAQKNSN
+2875 LTAQKSTN

-2893 TYTVTITNSG
+2893 VYTVTITNSG

-2929 NGTSIPNADIITGV
+2929 NGTSIPNANIITGV
-2943 PIGDIAPNESVIVA
+2943 PIGDIAPNQSVIVA
-2957 FHIIAN
+2957 FHINAN

-2990 SKNIIS
+2990 SKNITS

-3006 ILNTI
+3006 ILTTI

-3040 NAIFSDPLPSW
+3040 NVIFSDPLPTW
-3051 TQFVAGSVIVDGTP
+3051 TQFVAGSVIVDGTS
-3065 LPSASIINGVG
+3065 LPSVSIIDGVG
-3076 INTINPNQTVTIIF
+3076 INTINPNQIVTIVF

-3108 GFVNFQYNVGNVLLA
+3108 GFVNFQYNVGNSLQA

-3138 TAILSAVKTANTA
+3138 SVILSAVKTANTA

-3160 YTVSIQNNG
+3160 YTVLIQNSG
-3169 NTNATNVNFSDPVP
+3169 NTNATNLNFSDIIPA
-3183 TGTTFV
+3183 GTTFV
-3189 ENSFAVNGST
+3189 ENSFSVNGST

-3209 NIGTVSAGSSL
+3209 NIGTVNADSSL

-3244 YAFIVDPASPPVTGT
+3244 YAFIVDPTAPPVTGT
-3259 INSNSASTQINNAT
+3259 ISSNSASTQINNAT
-3273 VTTVLQANRSIVSIG
+3273 VTTVLEANRTIVSIG

-3313 VPEGALFVPNSV
+3313 VPVGAVFVPNSV
-3325 TLNGISLPDA
+3325 TLNGIPLPDA

-3373 LTSYTYIVDPSQPP
+3373 ITSYTYIVDPSQPP

-3398 TAVVDASLSV
+3398 TAVVDASLSAT
-3408 IKSTDSLVQST
+3408 KNTDSLVQST
-3419 DGIITYTVVV
+3419 NGTITYTVVV
-3429 QNNGNT
+3429 RNNGNT
-3435 TANTVTLT
+3435 TTNTVILT
-3443 DLVPEGTAFIPNS
+3443 DLVPEGTALIPNS
-3456 VTINSVSVPGADP
+3456 VTINTVSVPGADP
-3469 NVGIPLNSITPS
+3469 NVGIPLNAIAPS
-3481 EIVTVTFQVIVQSIP
+3481 EIVTVTFQVIVQFIP

-3503 TARIDYTFIADPTA
+3503 TARIDYTFIADPTT

-3524 TSNPAFTQ
+3524 MSNPAFTQ

-3542 AVNAPQTT
+3542 AVNVQQAT
-3550 TGDILTYTITLENT
+3550 TGDILTYTITLENN
-3564 GNIPATNLIF
+3564 GNISATNLSF
-3574 SDTIPQDTTFVE
+3574 LDSTPDGTTFVE
-3586 NSFTLNGTAILGAN
+3586 NSFTLNGTAIPGAN

-3605 TLPTLAANA
+3605 TLPNLAANA

-3621 ILIKDSFSRES
+3621 ILINDPFSQES

-3678 TTVDIGGTILYISEV
+3678 ITVDIGGTILYISEV
-3693 KNIGNVDAINIVFTD
+3693 KNIGNVDAINIIFTD

-3728 PGLNPE
+3728 PGVNPE
-3734 NGIPIG
+3734 NGIPIE
-3740 TIPANSSKTIL
+3740 TIPSNSSKTIL
-3751 FQVQTNNPPTET
+3751 FQVHTNNPPTET
-3763 EIVNQSSATYQYVSI
+3763 EIVNQSSANYQYASI

-3789 SNIVTTSLQNA
+3789 SNVVTTSLQNA
-3800 NIISVKSADVTFA
+3800 NIISVKSADVTFI
-3813 SIGQIITYTN
+3813 SIGQNITYTN

-3847 FIEDSLA
+3847 FIEDSLS
-3854 INNVIQPGA
+3854 INNVIQPGT

-3886 QLTNIPVGNVVINI
+3886 QLTSIPSGNTVINI

-3909 DPSSQIIQRRSL
+3909 DPSSPIIQRRSL

-3949 IITYTVAVTNA
+3949 IITYTVAVTNS
-3960 GTIPITNTLLLD
+3960 GTVPITNTLLID
-3972 AIASGTTFVPNSI
+3972 AIAAGTTFVPNSI
-3985 LVDGVPRLNE
+3985 LVDGIPRPDE
-3995 NPITGIN
+3995 NPITGIA

-4014 TFQVSV
+4014 TFQVNV
-4020 VSIPPQN
+4020 VSIPSQN

-4033 VIHYEYRPDPSTP
+4033 VIHYEYKPDPSLP

-4051 TSSNATNI
+4051 TSSNSTNI

-4066 IATKSTNTVLAN
+4066 IATKSANKVLAN

-4090 NNGSAT
+4090 NNGSTT

-4117 VVNNTVLPA
+4117 IVNNTVLPA
-4126 ADPNIGFSIPNVAAG
+4126 ADPNIGFSIPNIASG
-4141 QMATI
+4141 QSTTI

-4161 PNTANVVYD
+4161 PNTANIVYD

-4238 PNGTT
+4238 PDGTT

-4263 GILVGTIAPNISI
+4263 GILVGTIAPDISI

-4288 ASGHVQ
+4288 ASGHIQ
-4294 NQSTSRYTINVEEQI
+4294 NQSTSRYTINGEEKI

-4336 LQTIIPYTISIT
+4336 LQTIIPYTIPII

-4386 PLNGIQIDN
+4386 PLSGIQIDN

-4406 QVRVTSIPQTNPI
+4406 QVRVTSIPQINPI
-4419 SNTSTIEYEYTVPNR
+4419 SNTSTIEYEYTLPNR

-4441 ISSAALTEIN
+4441 ISAAAVTEIN
-4451 HANLN
+4451 HANLT

-4475 ITLNQTGNVAVNDVI
+4475 ITLNQTGNVSANDVI

-4516 NPVSGIPIG
+4516 NPISGIPIG
-4525 TITIGGDAIVSFQ
+4525 TIIVGESAIASFQ

-4548 ELNNNAIT
+4548 ELNNQAIT
-4556 TFNYIVNP
+4556 TFKYIVNP
-4564 NNVPVTN
+4564 NNLPVTN
-4571 TTTTNTVK
+4571 MTTTNTAT

-4587 IAFKSADVTNALPGQ
+4587 VAIKSVNTTNALPSQ
-4602 TLTYTITITN
+4602 TLTYTITISN
-4612 SGNVTIEDLLAIDAV
+4612 SGNVTIEDLLAIDTV
-4627 PIDTTFVAGSVT
+4627 PVDTTFVTNSVT

-4645 PNENPENGITLG
+4645 PNANPENGITLG
-4657 NLAPNEFVIIT
+4657 NLAPNESVIIT
-4668 FQVTISSSTLQSTI
+4668 FQITISSLTLQSAI
-4682 NNDASVSYTVI
+4682 NNDASVSYTVT
-4693 IDPTKPPIT
+4693 IDPNEPPIT

-4709 VTTTV
+4709 VTTAL

-4722 KTADKSIV
+4722 KNADKSIF

-4739 LAVFNHSP
+4739 LEIFNHSP
-4747 IPTISTS
+4747 IPTVNTS
-4754 VIDTIPAGTTFI
+4754 VLDMIPAGTTFI
-4766 ENSVTINGTPVPN
+4766 ENSVTINGTQIPN
-4779 VRPDTGI
+4779 IRPDTGI
-4786 NIGSLSAGTVATI
+4786 NIGALPADGVATI
-4799 TFQVLATSIPSN
+4799 TFKVLVTSIPSN

-4850 ATVTKNASVSSA
+4850 ATVLKNASVSSA
-4862 YLNQYFDYTVR
+4862 YLNQYFDYTVH
-4873 ITNTSEISL
+4873 ITNTSEFSIT
-4882 SNISLQDTIPA
+4882 NISLQDTIPA
-4893 GLQFINGTVF
+4893 GLRFIG
-4903 INGERSPLANPNIGF
+4903 RSVIVDGISLPLADPNFGF
-4918 LVATNLEPNETIIV
+4918 LVATNFEPNEVIIV
-4932 LFTVQ
+4932 SFTVQ
-4937 VISPPVNNP
+4937 VMDQPVNNK
-4946 FKNTANISL
+4946 FINTANISL
-4955 QLQVSPT
+4955 QLQTSPAE
-4962 DPPITVTVTSN
+4962 PPITITIVSN
-4973 ENIVTFVPENPDE
+4973 ENIVSFLPPNIERV
-4986 ALPNLNCFFD
+4986 LPNLSCFFD

-5006 NVRNYLWT
+5006 NIRKYFGP
-5014 WIWWK
+5014 WIWWN

>member
-35 TIGAIGAFIT
+35 TIGAIGAFVT

-51 VPTFPAGTTLTYTQN
+51 VTTFPAGTTLNYTQN

-93 RDQNITSVLGNPV
+93 RDQNITSLLGNPV

-115 SITPSAVTASN
+115 SIPPSAVTASN
-126 QTFVSNSI
+126 QTFVSGSV
-134 TFGFYTRSADVTTLI
+134 TFGFYTRSADVTSLV

-155 SYTTGAVPGLV
+155 SYTTGSVPGLV

-172 NGSINSAGWTLI
+172 NGAINSSGWTLI

-189 GTLPARNLTIYVA
+189 GSLPARNLTIYVA
-202 GNRVSAETGS
+202 GNRVSVETGS

-257 NALSGPNNAINNF
+257 NALSGPNNAVSNF

-362 VAAIGDILTYTVTIP
+362 VAAIGDVLTYTVTIP

-386 AIFIDSLPSG
+386 VIFIDNLPTG

-420 SLGTINNGASR
+420 SLGTINNSASR

-442 PSQNPISN
+442 PNPNPISN

-489 SVNKL
+489 SVNKI

-507 LANIGNIA
+507 LANIGNIT
-515 ATNVIFTDPI
+515 ATNVIYTDPI

-544 GANPANG
+544 GANPATG
-551 ISIGSIAANS
+551 IAIGSIAANS

-566 FQVLVPS
+566 FQVFVPS

-578 PILNSGTTTYQYIPV
+578 PILNSGTTTYQYTPV

-598 VSGTDKTNIV
+598 VSGTDTTNIV
-608 STQVNNATVTM
+608 STQVNNAIVTM
-619 TKAVDKNFADIG
+619 TKAVDKNYADIG

-671 GTTQVGANPAN
+671 GTTQVGSNPAN
-682 GVNIGSIPSGTTKN
+682 GVNIGSIPAGTTKN
-696 VAFQVVVNTI
+696 ISFQVVVNTI

-777 TAANNVQLTDPLPNG
+777 TATTNVQLTDPLPNG

-814 LPIGTIPGGATFT
+814 LPIGTIPAGATFT
-827 LSFQVTVINITTP
+827 LAFQVTVINITAQ

-852 YTVNPNLPPTSKTA
+852 YTVNPSLPPTSKTA

-874 IRLANLHANKSVD
+874 IRLANLQATKSVD
-887 KTFAEVGDVLTYTFS
+887 KTFAEVGDILTYTFS
-902 LTNDGNVA
+902 LTNNGNVT

-916 SDSIANGTA
+916 SDSIANGTS
-925 FVPNSVIV
+925 FVPDSVIV
-933 NGVTQPG
+933 NNVAQPGVT
-940 ATPASINIGSINANT
+940 PANINIGSINANT

-970 PNPISNSASI
+970 PNPISNNASI

-1000 TTFTQVNDANVISAK
+1000 TTFTQVNDANVISTK
-1015 TVNRAFATVGDTLTY
+1015 TVDRAFATVGDVLTY
-1030 TVTLTNAGSVS
+1030 TILLMNAGSVT
-1041 ADSPTFVDTNPDGT
+1041 ADNPTFVDTNPDGT

-1070 NADPNIGVPLPSI
+1070 NADPNVGVPLPSI
-1083 AANGSLTVS
+1083 PANGSLTVS
-1092 YQVTVTSLPTQNPTL
+1092 YQVTVTSFPTQNPTI

-1115 FILNPGDPPTVE
+1115 FILNPGDPPTIE
-1127 TSVSNTVSTQI
+1127 TSLSNTVSTQI
-1138 NLANVVIVKEVDL
+1138 NLANVVIVKQVDL

-1163 ISLANLGNTIAN
+1163 IALANPGNTSAN
-1175 NVIVTD
+1175 NVVVTD
-1181 IIPNGTTIVPNSIF
+1181 ILPPGTTLVPNSIF

-1200 QLGADPSTG
+1200 QLGADPSVG
-1209 LPVGSIPSGGF
+1209 LQVGTIPAGGI

-1227 STNGLPSPNPIQNS
+1227 SANSLPSPNPVQNR
-1241 ASLQY
+1241 AALQY
-1246 SFIADPNLP
+1246 SFIADPILP
-1255 ALVRNAASNIV
+1255 AVVRNATSNIV

-1292 LYATILTNN
+1292 TYATILTNN
-1301 GNIPAANVTFTDI
+1301 GNIPASNVMFTDI
-1314 IPAGTLFIPN
+1314 IPAGTIFLPN
-1324 TVTINNVPVANA
+1324 TVTINGVPIANA
-1336 NPATSISIGTIGA
+1336 NPANGILIGTIGA

-1390 QMVASNTVQTTIN
+1390 QMVASNTVLTTIN
-1403 NASIAATKSADKQF
+1403 NATITSAKSADKQF

-1423 ITYTTTLTNNGNTLA
+1423 ITYTTTLANNGNTLA

-1444 DVIPNGTSFIANSVT
+1444 DLIPSGTSFIPNSVT
-1459 VNGNTLPNV
+1459 VNGNILPNV
-1468 NPASGIAIDP
+1468 NPSNGIAIDP
-1478 INPNANTLISF
+1478 INPNANTIISY
-1489 QVQVNSIPNPNPIPN
+1489 QVQVISIPNPNPIPN
-1504 QSNTTYQYVV
+1504 QSNTAYEYVV
-1514 DPNLPPAS
+1514 NPNLPPTS
-1522 ANTLSNVITT
+1522 ANALSNVITT

-1563 NTGNTP
+1563 NTGNIP

-1588 SVTINNVPQPGLDP
+1588 SVTIDNVPQPGLDP
-1602 SLGIHLADISPG
+1602 SLGVHLADISPG

-1650 SPAVNST
+1650 SPAVSST

-1704 VIFTDVIP
+1704 VIFTDLIP
-1712 NGTTFIPNSFTVNG
+1712 DGTTFIPNSFTVNG
-1726 TTITNANPQNGINI
+1726 TTIPNANPQNGINI
-1740 GNLNSNASATLSFQV
+1740 GNINSNASVILSFQV
-1755 NITTLPNPNPIPN
+1755 NITTIPNPNPIPN
-1768 KSSLQYSFIVDIN
+1768 KSSVQYSFIVDIN

-1786 RTVQSN
+1786 RTVKSN

-1817 DTITYTTILT
+1817 DTITYTTTLT

-1832 SANTPVFIDIL
+1832 TANTPVFIDIL

-1850 PDSVQINTIPQLG
+1850 PDSVQINSIPQLG
-1863 FRPDSEI
+1863 FRPDSGI

-1884 FQAIVGSIPATN
+1884 FQTIVGSIPATN
-1896 PTLNQSSTTYSIII
+1896 PTLNQSSTTYSIIV

-1917 IETATSNPTLV
+1917 TETATSNPTLI

-1943 LFSDVAPGNSFLTYT
+1943 LFSDIAPGNSFLTYT
-1958 VLLDNIGN
+1958 VLLENIGN
-1966 ATATNIIFTDP
+1966 TTATHITFTDS

-2000 PANGIPIGDIIAE
+2000 PANGIPIGDIIAG

-2039 NSPVVNSASIN
+2039 NSPVVNGASIN
-2050 YQFMTGP
+2050 YQFMTAP

-2063 RSTTSN
+2063 RNTSSN
-2069 PVSTQINSGEIVAI
+2069 SVSTQINSGEIALV
-2083 KSVNKTFA
+2083 KSVDKAFA

-2111 QNIIFTDT
+2111 QNIIFTDI
-2119 LPDGTTFISGT
+2119 LPDGTTFISGN
-2130 LTNDLSGT
+2130 LV
-2138 LTNDSGTQQIGNPAN
+2138 NDSGAQQIGNPAN
-2153 GIQIGNINPNGTA
+2153 GIQIGNINPGST
-2166 VITLNVLVTNIPSIN
+2166 VSITINVLVANIPSIN
-2181 PISNSSS
+2181 PISNFSS

-2194 VDPSQPAVSQTNVS
+2194 VDPGQPAVSQTNVS
-2208 NTVSTTINSAILTTK
+2208 NTVSTKIKSAILTTT

-2237 TYTTTIRNT
+2237 TYTTTITNT
-2246 GNTAATN
+2246 GNTPATN

-2260 PANTTF
+2260 PASTTF

-2273 NSVQQSG
+2273 NGVQQPG

-2291 IAPGETVTVTFQV
+2291 IAPGQTVTVTFQV
-2304 NVISVSPSSSIM
+2304 NVISIPPSSSIM
-2316 GNDTILYSYTV
+2316 GSDTILYSYTV
-2327 DPNSAPAT
+2327 DPSGAPAT
-2335 TSTSTNIATNPVLDA
+2335 TSTNIVTNPVLDA
-2350 MITMV
+2350 MITMA

-2371 TTILTNNGNTNATN
+2371 TTILTNSGNTNATN
-2385 ITFTDLIPNGTTFIT
+2385 ITFTDLIPDGTTFVS
-2400 DSVTINGLTQ
+2400 DSVTINGITQ
-2410 IGLNPNTGITI
+2410 LGLNPNTGITI

-2429 ISIAFQVT
+2429 IAIAFQVT

-2446 IANSATASYTF
+2446 IANTATASYTF
-2457 IADPNAPIVSRNVTS
+2457 IADPNAPIVSRTATS

-2480 TANILSLKQVDK
+2480 TATILSSKQVDT
-2492 SFSRIGDTLTY
+2492 SFSHIGDILTY
-2503 TVVLTNNG
+2503 TVTLTNNG

-2525 SVTTFIANT
+2525 NGTTFIANS
-2534 FSINGVPQSGADP
+2534 FSINGILQSGANP
-2547 SNGVNIG
+2547 VNGVNIG
-2554 TITAGTTV
+2554 PITAGTTV
-2562 TVSFQV
+2562 NVSFQV
-2568 TVTSLP
+2568 NVISLP
-2574 TANPIVNFSSTSYQL
+2574 TENPIVNFSSTSYQL
-2589 VSPPDS
+2589 VSPPDA

-2606 INEAILSMTKN
+2606 IREAILSMTKN
-2617 ESVSFADIGQTAFYT
+2617 ESVSYTDIGQTAFYT
-2632 TSITNVGNTDATNIV
+2632 TSISNIGNTDATNIV
-2647 FTDALPS
+2647 FTDVLPS

-2668 LQPNA
+2668 LQPDAN
-2673 DPNTGV
+2673 PNTGV

-2699 NIPPSNPAPN
+2699 IIPPINPTPN
-2709 TASTTYEFT
+2709 TASTDYEFT
-2718 VDPVN
+2718 VDPNN
-2723 PPVSSAA
+2723 PPVSSTA

-2768 NTGNVTATDV
+2768 NTGNVAATDV

-2790 VPNSFTANGQTI
+2790 VPNSFTVNGQTI

-2816 NGGNTAIVTFQAT
+2816 IGGNAAIVTFQAT
-2829 VITLPTLNPISNSAS
+2829 VTTLPTLNPISNSAS

-2850 VDPSQ
+2850 VNPNL

-2862 QSNTTTTQINSAI
+2862 QSNTTSTQINSAI

-2893 TYTVTITNSG
+2893 VYTVTITNSG

-2929 NGTSIPNADIITGV
+2929 NGTSIPNANIITGV

-2957 FHIIAN
+2957 FHINAN

-2990 SKNIIS
+2990 SKNITS
-2996 NNVTTKIESA
+2996 NSVTTKIESA

-3011 KIGDKTF
+3011 KIGDKAF

-3032 NTGNIPAN
+3032 NTGNISAN
-3040 NAIFSDPLPSW
+3040 NVVFSDPIPTW
-3051 TQFVAGSVIVDGTP
+3051 TQFVAGSVIVNGTS
-3065 LPSASIINGVG
+3065 LPSASIIDGVG
-3076 INTINPNQTVTIIF
+3076 INTITPNQIVTIMF

-3108 GFVNFQYNVGNVLLA
+3108 GFVNFQYNVGNALQA

-3138 TAILSAVKTANTA
+3138 SAILSAVKTANTA

-3160 YTVSIQNNG
+3160 YTVSIQNSG
-3169 NTNATNVNFSDPVP
+3169 NTNATNLNFSDLIPA
-3183 TGTTFV
+3183 GTTFIQ
-3189 ENSFAVNGST
+3189 NSFAVNGST

-3209 NIGTVSAGSSL
+3209 NIGTVSASSSL

-3244 YAFIVDPASPPVTGT
+3244 YAFIVDPAAPPVTGT

-3273 VTTVLQANRSIVSIG
+3273 VTTVLEANRTIVSIG
-3288 DVITYTATLTNT
+3288 DVITYTATLTST

-3313 VPEGALFVPNSV
+3313 IPEGALFVPNSV

-3373 LTSYTYIVDPSQPP
+3373 ITSYTYIVDPSQPP
-3387 VTATSSSNTVN
+3387 VTATSSSNTVT
-3398 TAVVDASLSV
+3398 TAVVDASLSA
-3408 IKSTDSLVQST
+3408 IKNTDSLVQST
-3419 DGIITYTVVV
+3419 DGTITYTVVV

-3443 DLVPEGTAFIPNS
+3443 DSVPEGTAFIPNS
-3456 VTINSVSVPGADP
+3456 VIINSVSVPGADP
-3469 NVGIPLNSITPS
+3469 NVGIPLNSVAPS

-3503 TARIDYTFIADPTA
+3503 TARIDYTFIADPND

-3542 AVNAPQTT
+3542 AVNAPQATV
-3550 TGDILTYTITLENT
+3550 GDILTYTVTLENP
-3564 GNIPATNLIF
+3564 GNIPASNLIF
-3574 SDTIPQDTTFVE
+3574 SDTIPQGTTFVE
-3586 NSFTLNGTAILGAN
+3586 NSFTLNGTTILGAN

-3605 TLPTLAANA
+3605 TLPNLAANA

-3621 ILIKDSFSRES
+3621 ILINNSFSQDS

-3647 GQPPITETSTS
+3647 SQPPITETSTS

-3665 VQAQLTITKTSNP
+3665 VQAQLTITKASNP
-3678 TTVDIGGTILYISEV
+3678 ITVDIGGTILYISEV
-3693 KNIGNVDAINIVFTD
+3693 NNIGNVDAINTIFTD

-3717 PDSVTINGVLQ
+3717 PDSVTVNGVLQ
-3728 PGLNPE
+3728 PGVNPE
-3734 NGIPIG
+3734 SGIPIG
-3740 TIPANSSKTIL
+3740 TISSNSSKTIL

-3763 EIVNQSSATYQYVSI
+3763 EIINQSSVTYQYVSI

-3789 SNIVTTSLQNA
+3789 SNIVTTSIQNA
-3800 NIISVKSADVTFA
+3800 NIISVKAADVTFV

-3823 TLQNIGTVPANNTVF
+3823 TLQNIGTVPANNIVF
-3838 IDNIPEGTI
+3838 IDNTPEGTI
-3847 FIEDSLA
+3847 FIEDSLT

-3886 QLTNIPVGNVVINI
+3886 QLTNIPSGNTVINI

-3909 DPSSQIIQRRSL
+3909 DPSSPIIQRRSL

-3960 GTIPITNTLLLD
+3960 GTVPITNTLLID
-3972 AIASGTTFVPNSI
+3972 AIAAGTTFVPNSI
-3985 LVDGVPRLNE
+3985 LVDGIPRPNE
-3995 NPITGIN
+3995 NPITGITLN
-4002 LDIILPNNTIIV
+4002 IILPNNTIIV
-4014 TFQVSV
+4014 TFQVNV
-4020 VSIPPQN
+4020 VSIPSQN

-4033 VIHYEYRPDPSTP
+4033 VIHYEYQPDPSLP

-4051 TSSNATNI
+4051 TSSNTTNI

-4066 IATKSTNTVLAN
+4066 IATKSANKVLAN
-4078 IDETIEYTVFIQ
+4078 IDETIEYTVVIQ
-4090 NNGSAT
+4090 NNGSTT
-4096 TNSIFFTDTIADGTV
+4096 TNSIFFTDTIEDGTV

-4117 VVNNTVLPA
+4117 LVNNTVLPA
-4126 ADPNIGFSIPNVAAG
+4126 ADPNIGFSIPNIASG
-4141 QMATI
+4141 QSTTI

-4161 PNTANVVYD
+4161 PNTVNIVYD

-4238 PNGTT
+4238 PDGTT

-4249 LVNNIPQLNANPSA
+4249 LVNNIPQLNANPST
-4263 GILVGTIAPNISI
+4263 GILVGTIAPDISI

-4288 ASGHVQ
+4288 ASGRIQ
-4294 NQSTSRYTINVEEQI
+4294 NQSTSRYTINGEEQI
-4309 STSNI
+4309 SNSNI

-4336 LQTIIPYTISIT
+4336 LQTIIPYTISII

-4386 PLNGIQIDN
+4386 PLSGILIDN

-4419 SNTSTIEYEYTVPNR
+4419 SNTSTIEYEYTVPDR

-4441 ISSAALTEIN
+4441 LSSAAVTEIH

-4456 SNKAVDLA
+4456 SNKAVNLA

-4475 ITLNQTGNVAVNDVI
+4475 ITLNQTGNISANDII

-4525 TITIGGDAIVSFQ
+4525 TIIVGGNTIASFQ

-4548 ELNNNAIT
+4548 ELNNKAIT

-4564 NNVPVTN
+4564 NNLPVAN
-4571 TTTTNTVK
+4571 TTTTNTVT

-4587 IAFKSADVTNALPGQ
+4587 VAIKSVNAANALPSQ

-4612 SGNVTIEDLLAIDAV
+4612 SGNVTIEDLLVIDTV
-4627 PIDTTFVAGSVT
+4627 PVDTTFVTSSVT

-4645 PNENPENGITLG
+4645 PNANPENGITLG
-4657 NLAPNEFVIIT
+4657 NLAPNESAIIT
-4668 FQVTISSSTLQSTI
+4668 FQVTISSSTLQPTI
-4682 NNDASVSYTVI
+4682 NNNASVSYTVI
-4693 IDPTKPPIT
+4693 IDPDEPPIT

-4709 VTTTV
+4709 VTTTL
-4714 IDPMVRIE
+4714 IEPMISIE

-4739 LAVFNHSP
+4739 LEIFNHSP
-4747 IPTISTS
+4747 IPTVSTS
-4754 VIDTIPAGTTFI
+4754 VLDMIPAGTRFI

-4779 VRPDTGI
+4779 IRPDTGI
-4786 NIGSLSAGTVATI
+4786 NIGSLAADGVATI
-4799 TFQVLATSIPSN
+4799 TFQVLVTSIPSN
-4811 STIINSATVTAAF
+4811 STIINSATVTVAF

-4850 ATVTKNASVSSA
+4850 ATVTKTASVSSA

-4893 GLQFINGTVF
+4893 GLQFMNGTVF

-4937 VISPPVNNP
+4937 VISPPINNE
-4946 FKNTANISL
+4946 FKNTANVSL

-4973 ENIVTFVPENPDE
+4973 ENIVTFIPENPDE
-4986 ALPNLNCFFD
+4986 TLPNLNCFFD

-5006 NVRNYLWT
+5006 NIRNYFWT
-5014 WIWWK
+5014 WIWWR

>member
-35 TIGAIGAFIT
+35 TIGAIGAFVT

-51 VPTFPAGTTLTYTQN
+51 VPTFPAGTTLNYTQN

-93 RDQNITSVLGNPV
+93 RDQNITNVLGNPV

-166 DPLDAS
+166 DPIDAS
-172 NGSINSAGWTLI
+172 NGTINSAGWTLI

-202 GNRVSAETGS
+202 GNRVSADTGS
-212 ADVSVSGFLTP
+212 ADVAVSGFLTP
-223 SGGPVSGRL
+223 AGGPVSGRL

-257 NALSGPNNAINNF
+257 NALSGPNNAVNNF
-270 FGSQV
+270 FGSQI

-286 TFGTRNQSASTS
+286 TFGTRNQSASTG

-362 VAAIGDILTYTVTIP
+362 VAAIGDVLTYTVTIP

-386 AIFIDSLPSG
+386 VIFTDILPNG
-396 TSFIPGTVTVDN
+396 TSFIPGTVTIDN

-501 LTYSIA
+501 LTYSIS

-515 ATNVIFTDPI
+515 ATNVIYTDPI

-544 GANPANG
+544 GANPATG

-566 FQVLVPS
+566 FQVFVPS

-598 VSGTDKTNIV
+598 VSGTDTTNIV

-619 TKAVDKNFADIG
+619 AKAVDKNFADIG

-682 GVNIGSIPSGTTKN
+682 GVNIGSIPTGTTKN
-696 VAFQVVVNTI
+696 VSFQVVVSAI
-706 PASNVVSNGS
+706 PASNVVPNGS

-792 TILTPGTVTLNGV
+792 TILTLGSVTLNGV

-827 LSFQVTVINITTP
+827 LSFQVTVINITAQ
-840 NPIINNAFASYL
+840 NPIINNAFASYI
-852 YTVNPNLPPTSKTA
+852 YTVNPSLPPTSKTA

-874 IRLANLHANKSVD
+874 IRLANLHANKSVSQ
-887 KTFAEVGDVLTYTFS
+887 TFAEVGDVLTYTFS

-933 NGVTQPG
+933 NGVSQPG
-940 ATPASINIGSINANT
+940 ATPASINIGSINANA
-955 TITASFQVVITSIPN
+955 TITASFQVLITSIPN

-1015 TVNRAFATVGDTLTY
+1015 TVDREFATVGDILTY
-1030 TVTLTNAGSVS
+1030 TVILTNAGSVS

-1070 NADPNIGVPLPSI
+1070 NADPNIGVPLPGI
-1083 AANGSLTVS
+1083 PANGSLTVS
-1092 YQVTVTSLPTQNPTL
+1092 YQVTVTSLPTQNPTV

-1115 FILNPGDPPTVE
+1115 FILNPGDPPTIE
-1127 TSVSNTVSTQI
+1127 TSLSNTVSTQI
-1138 NLANVVIVKEVDL
+1138 NLANVIIFKDVDL

-1163 ISLANLGNTIAN
+1163 IALANPGNTPAN
-1175 NVIVTD
+1175 NVVVTD
-1181 IIPNGTTIVPNSIF
+1181 ILPTGTTLVPNSIF

-1200 QLGADPSTG
+1200 QLGADPSVG
-1209 LPVGSIPSGGF
+1209 LQVGTIPAGGI

-1227 STNGLPSPNPIQNS
+1227 SANSLPLPNPVQNS
-1241 ASLQY
+1241 AALQY

-1255 ALVRNAASNIV
+1255 AVVRNATSNIV

-1301 GNIPAANVTFTDI
+1301 GNIPASNVTFTDI

-1324 TVTINNVPVANA
+1324 TVTINNVPIANA
-1336 NPATSISIGTIGA
+1336 NPTNGIFIGTIGA
-1349 NSSRTVAFQVFVP
+1349 NASRIVSFQIFVP
-1362 TIPAVNPITNQ
+1362 SIPAVNPITNQ

-1423 ITYTTTLTNNGNTLA
+1423 ITYTTTLTNSGNTLA
-1438 SNVIFT
+1438 SNIVFT
-1444 DVIPNGTSFIANSVT
+1444 DAIPSGTSFIPNSVT
-1459 VNGNTLPNV
+1459 VNGTTLPNV
-1468 NPASGIAIDP
+1468 SPASGIAIDP
-1478 INPNANTLISF
+1478 INPNTNTIISF
-1489 QVQVNSIPNPNPIPN
+1489 QVQVNTIPNPNPIPN
-1504 QSNTTYQYVV
+1504 QSNTAYQYVV
-1514 DPNLPPAS
+1514 NPSLPPAS
-1522 ANTLSNVITT
+1522 ANAVSNVITT

-1551 IGDIVTYTIAVT
+1551 IGDIVTYTIAMA
-1563 NTGNTP
+1563 NTGNIP

-1575 TDGLGAGASFIQN
+1575 TDGLGPGASFIPN
-1588 SVTINNVPQPGLDP
+1588 SVTINNVSQPGLDP
-1602 SLGIHLADISPG
+1602 SLGIHLDDISPG
-1614 DTVFI
+1614 GTTFI
-1619 TFQAQILAIPP
+1619 TFQVKILEIPP

-1650 SPAVNST
+1650 TPAVGST
-1657 ITNTTVTPII
+1657 VTNTTATPIV
-1667 DATLSINKTVNS
+1667 DATLVLIKNAS
-1679 TFATIGDTLTF
+1679 TNFATIGDTITF
-1690 TSTITNSGNTTANN
+1690 TSFVTNTGNTTANN
-1704 VIFTDVIP
+1704 IVFTDTIP
-1712 NGTTFIPNSFTVNG
+1712 NGTAFVPNSFKING
-1726 TTITNANPQNGINI
+1726 VTIPNANPQNGINI
-1740 GNLNSNASATLSFQV
+1740 GNLNSNASITLSFQV

-1817 DTITYTTILT
+1817 DTITYTTTLT

-1832 SANTPVFIDIL
+1832 TANTPIFIDIL
-1843 PPELSFV
+1843 PPELSFA
-1850 PDSVQINTIPQLG
+1850 PDSVQINTVPQLG
-1863 FRPDSEI
+1863 FRPDNGVP
-1870 SLDSIPVGGTTTIS
+1870 LDSIPVGGTTTIS

-1896 PTLNQSSTTYSIII
+1896 PTLNQSSTTYSIIV

-1917 IETATSNPTLV
+1917 TETATSNPTLV

-1943 LFSDVAPGNSFLTYT
+1943 IFSDVAPGNSFLTYT
-1958 VLLDNIGN
+1958 VLLENIGN
-1966 ATATNIIFTDP
+1966 STATNIIFTDP

-2039 NSPVVNSASIN
+2039 NSPVVNGASID

-2063 RSTTSN
+2063 RNTTSN
-2069 PVSTQINSGEIVAI
+2069 PVSTQINSGEIALV
-2083 KSVNKTFA
+2083 KSVDKTFA

-2111 QNIIFTDT
+2111 QNIIFTDI
-2119 LPDGTTFISGT
+2119 LPDGTTFI
-2130 LTNDLSGT
+2130 SGT
-2138 LTNDSGTQQIGNPAN
+2138 LTNDSGTQQIGNPAS
-2153 GIQIGNINPNGTA
+2153 GIQIENINPSGTA
-2166 VITLNVLVTNIPSIN
+2166 IITLNVLVTNIPSIN
-2181 PISNSSS
+2181 PISNFSS

-2194 VDPSQPAVSQTNVS
+2194 IDPSQPAVSQTNVS
-2208 NTVSTTINSAILTTK
+2208 NTVSTTINSAILTTQ
-2223 KSADKSIISVGDTI
+2223 KSVDKSIISVRDTL
-2237 TYTTTIRNT
+2237 TYTTTITNT
-2246 GNTAATN
+2246 GNTPATN

-2260 PANTTF
+2260 PPSTTF
-2266 IPNSVTI
+2266 IPDSVTI
-2273 NSVQQSG
+2273 NGIQQLG

-2304 NVISVSPSSSIM
+2304 NVISVPPSSSIM

-2327 DPNSAPAT
+2327 DPNGTPAT
-2335 TSTSTNIATNPVLDA
+2335 TSTSTSTNIVTNPVLDA
-2350 MITMV
+2350 MITMI

-2385 ITFTDLIPNGTTFIT
+2385 ITFTDLIPDGTTFIT
-2400 DSVTINGLTQ
+2400 DSVTIDGITQ

-2421 GSIAPNSS
+2421 GAIAPSSS

-2472 NTVFTTIN
+2472 NTTFTTIN
-2480 TANILSLKQVDK
+2480 TATILSLKQVDK

-2503 TVVLTNNG
+2503 TVTLTNNG

-2516 NVIFTDTVP
+2516 NVIFTDTIP
-2525 SVTTFIANT
+2525 SGTTFIANT
-2534 FSINGVPQSGADP
+2534 FSINGIPQSGADP

-2554 TITAGTTV
+2554 PITAGTTV
-2562 TVSFQV
+2562 NVSFQV
-2568 TVTSLP
+2568 NVISLP
-2574 TANPIVNFSSTSYQL
+2574 TENPIVNFSSTSYQL
-2589 VSPPDS
+2589 VSPPDA

-2606 INEAILSMTKN
+2606 IKEAILSMTKN

-2632 TSITNVGNTDATNIV
+2632 TSISNVGNTDATNIV
-2647 FTDALPS
+2647 FTDVLPS
-2654 GLTFVPNTLTVDGV
+2654 GLTFVPNTLTVDGI
-2668 LQPNA
+2668 LQPDAN
-2673 DPNTGV
+2673 PNTGV

-2699 NIPPSNPAPN
+2699 SIPPSNPTPN
-2709 TASTTYEFT
+2709 TASTNYEFT
-2718 VDPVN
+2718 VDPNN
-2723 PPVSSAA
+2723 PPVSSTAN
-2730 TSNTTLL
+2730 SNTTLL

-2756 VGNTITFTLNLP
+2756 IGNIITFTLNLP
-2768 NTGNVTATDV
+2768 NTGNVAATDV

-2790 VPNSFTANGQTI
+2790 VPNSFTVNGQTI

-2816 NGGNTAIVTFQAT
+2816 NGSNAAIVTFQAT
-2829 VITLPTLNPISNSAS
+2829 VTTLPTLNPISNSAS
-2844 ITYHYV
+2844 TTYHYV

-2855 PPITTSN
+2855 PSITTSN

-2893 TYTVTITNSG
+2893 TYIVTITNSG

-2929 NGTSIPNADIITGV
+2929 NGTSIPNADIVTGV
-2943 PIGDIAPNESVIVA
+2943 PIGDIAPNESAVVA
-2957 FHIIAN
+2957 FHINAN

-2990 SKNIIS
+2990 SKNITS
-2996 NNVTTKIESA
+2996 NSVTTKIESA
-3006 ILNTI
+3006 ILNTM
-3011 KIGDKTF
+3011 KIGDKAF

-3040 NAIFSDPLPSW
+3040 NVVFSDPLPTW
-3051 TQFVAGSVIVDGTP
+3051 TQFVAGSVVVDGTP
-3065 LPSASIINGVG
+3065 LPSASISDGVG

-3108 GFVNFQYNVGNVLLA
+3108 GFVNFQYNVGNALQA

-3138 TAILSAVKTANTA
+3138 SAIISAVKTASTA
-3151 FANIGDTIT
+3151 FANIGETIT
-3160 YTVSIQNNG
+3160 YTVLIQNSG
-3169 NTNATNVNFSDPVP
+3169 NTNATNLNFSDLIPA
-3183 TGTTFV
+3183 GTIFV
-3189 ENSFAVNGST
+3189 ENSFAVNGSI

-3209 NIGTVSAGSSL
+3209 NIGTVSASSSL

-3244 YAFIVDPASPPVTGT
+3244 YAFIVDPAAPPVTGT

-3273 VTTVLQANRSIVSIG
+3273 VTTVLEANRTIVSIG

-3313 VPEGALFVPNSV
+3313 IPEGALFVPNSV

-3346 APGDSATI
+3346 APGNSATI

-3359 ASSIPPQGAIINQA
+3359 ATSIPPQGAIINQA
-3373 LTSYTYIVDPSQPP
+3373 ITSYTYIVDPSQPP
-3387 VTATSSSNTVN
+3387 VTATSSSNTVT
-3398 TAVVDASLSV
+3398 TAVIDASLSA
-3408 IKSTDSLVQST
+3408 IKNTDSLVQST
-3419 DGIITYTVVV
+3419 DGTITYTVVV

-3443 DLVPEGTAFIPNS
+3443 DLVPEGTAFIQNS
-3456 VTINSVSVPGADP
+3456 VTINNISVPGADP
-3469 NVGIPLNSITPS
+3469 NVGIPLNSIAPS

-3503 TARIDYTFIADPTA
+3503 TARIDYTFISDPTA

-3532 ISDATILSLK
+3532 ISDATVLSLK
-3542 AVNAPQTT
+3542 AVNAQQAT

-3564 GNIPATNLIF
+3564 GNIPTTNLIF
-3574 SDTIPQDTTFVE
+3574 SDTILQGTTFVE

-3605 TLPTLAANA
+3605 TLPNLAANA

-3621 ILIKDSFSRES
+3621 ILINDSFSQES

-3693 KNIGNVDAINIVFTD
+3693 KNIGNVDAINIIFTD

-3728 PGLNPE
+3728 PGVNPE

-3789 SNIVTTSLQNA
+3789 SNVVTTSLQNA
-3800 NIISVKSADVTFA
+3800 NIISVKSADVTFVA
-3813 SIGQIITYTN
+3813 IGQTITYTN

-3847 FIEDSLA
+3847 FVEDSLS

-3863 NPENGVTLGTIQP
+3863 NPENGVILGTIQP

-3886 QLTNIPVGNVVINI
+3886 QLTNIPENNTVINI

-3909 DPSSQIIQRRSL
+3909 DPSSPIIQRRSL

-3929 RTANVSAI
+3929 RTANVRAI

-3960 GTIPITNTLLLD
+3960 GTVPITNTLLID
-3972 AIASGTTFVPNSI
+3972 AIAAGTTFVPNSI
-3985 LVDGVPRLNE
+3985 LVDGISRPNE
-3995 NPITGIN
+3995 NPITGITLN
-4002 LDIILPNNTIIV
+4002 IILPNNTIIV
-4014 TFQVSV
+4014 TFQVNV
-4020 VSIPPQN
+4020 VSTPSQN

-4033 VIHYEYRPDPSTP
+4033 VIHYEYQPDPSLP

-4051 TSSNATNI
+4051 TSSNTTNI

-4066 IATKSTNTVLAN
+4066 IATKSANTVLAN
-4078 IDETIEYTVFIQ
+4078 IDETIEYTVLIQ
-4090 NNGSAT
+4090 NNGSTT
-4096 TNSIFFTDTIADGTV
+4096 TNSIFFTDTIEDGTV
-4111 FIPGSV
+4111 FIPESV
-4117 VVNNTVLPA
+4117 IVNNTVLPA
-4126 ADPNIGFSIPNVAAG
+4126 ADPNIGFSIPNIASG

-4146 TFQVSVTNLPAVNPT
+4146 IFQVSVTNLPAVNPT
-4161 PNTANVVYD
+4161 PNTANIVYD

-4178 PIQKSTTSNTTFV
+4178 PIQKSTISNTTFV

-4212 DILTYTTTL
+4212 GILTYTTTL

-4238 PNGTT
+4238 PDGTT

-4249 LVNNIPQLNANPSA
+4249 LVNNIPQLNANPST

-4294 NQSTSRYTINVEEQI
+4294 NQSTSRYTINGEEQI
-4309 STSNI
+4309 SNSNI

-4336 LQTIIPYTISIT
+4336 LQTIIPYTISII

-4386 PLNGIQIDN
+4386 PLNGIQIDS

-4419 SNTSTIEYEYTVPNR
+4419 SNTSTIQYEYTVPDQ

-4441 ISSAALTEIN
+4441 ISSAAVTEIH

-4475 ITLNQTGNVAVNDVI
+4475 ITLNQTGNVAANDVV

-4525 TITIGGDAIVSFQ
+4525 TIMVGGNAIASFQ

-4548 ELNNNAIT
+4548 ELHNNAIT

-4564 NNVPVTN
+4564 NNIPVTN
-4571 TTTTNTVK
+4571 TTTTNTVT

-4587 IAFKSADVTNALPGQ
+4587 IAIKSVGVTNALPGQ

-4612 SGNVTIEDLLAIDAV
+4612 SGNVTIEDLLARDTL
-4627 PIDTTFVAGSVT
+4627 PIDTTFVVGSVT

-4657 NLAPNEFVIIT
+4657 NLAPNESVIIT

-4682 NNDASVSYTVI
+4682 NNNASVSYTVI

-4722 KTADKSIV
+4722 KTADKSIA

-4754 VIDTIPAGTTFI
+4754 VVDSIPAGTTFI

-4786 NIGSLSAGTVATI
+4786 NIGSLSADTVATI
-4799 TFQVLATSIPSN
+4799 TFQVLVTSIPSN
-4811 STIINSATVTAAF
+4811 STIINSAIVTAAF

-4842 RIPVQFIT
+4842 RIPVQFAT

-4937 VISPPVNNP
+4937 VISPPIHNE
-4946 FKNTANISL
+4946 FKNTANVSL

-4973 ENIVTFVPENPDE
+4973 ENIVTFIPENPDDT
-4986 ALPNLNCFFD
+4986 LPNFNCFFD

-5006 NVRNYLWT
+5006 NIRNYFWT
-5014 WIWWK
+5014 WIWWR

>member
-35 TIGAIGAFIT
+35 TIGAIGAFVT

-51 VPTFPAGTTLTYTQN
+51 VPTFPAGTTLNYTQN
-66 SSTAILNIPAGSTIL
+66 SSTAVLNIPAGSTIL

-115 SITPSAVTASN
+115 PITPSAVTASN
-126 QTFVSNSI
+126 QTFVSGSV
-134 TFGFYTRSADVTTLI
+134 TFGFYTRSADVTSLV
-149 QAGGSG
+149 QAAGSG
-155 SYTTGAVPGLV
+155 SYTTGSVPGLV

-172 NGSINSAGWTLI
+172 NGAINSSGWTLI

-202 GNRVSAETGS
+202 GNRVSADTGS
-212 ADVSVSGFLTP
+212 ADVAVSGFLTP

-243 TGDQALFGPNFSSL
+243 IGDQALFGPNFSSL

-270 FGSQV
+270 FGSQI

-286 TFGTRNQSASTS
+286 TFGTRNQSASS
-298 TNISAGRQGW
+298 GTNISAGRQGW

-362 VAAIGDILTYTVTIP
+362 VATIGDILTYTVTIP

-386 AIFIDSLPSG
+386 VILTDILPNG
-396 TSFIPGTVTVDN
+396 TSFIPGTVMVDN
-408 VPQTNANPAAGI
+408 IPQTNANPAAGI

-442 PSQNPISN
+442 PNPNPISN

-468 GLATSNSAGTQI
+468 GLATSNSAGTQV

-515 ATNVIFTDPI
+515 ATNVIYTDPI

-544 GANPANG
+544 GANPATG

-561 TTTIS
+561 TTTVS
-566 FQVLVPS
+566 FQVFVPS

-598 VSGTDKTNIV
+598 VSGTDTTNIV

-631 DTLTYTVSFTGTG
+631 DILTYTVSFTGTG

-656 IPTGTTFVLNSLTID
+656 IPTGTTFVVNSVTID

-682 GVNIGSIPSGTTKN
+682 GVNIGSIPTGTTKN
-696 VAFQVVVNTI
+696 VSFQVVVNTI
-706 PASNVVSNGS
+706 PASNVVFNGS

-777 TAANNVQLTDPLPNG
+777 TAATNVQLTDSLPNG
-792 TILTPGTVTLNGV
+792 TILTPGSVTLNGV
-805 LQNVDSLVA
+805 LQNVDSLVFV
-814 LPIGTIPGGATFT
+814 PIGTIPGGATFT
-827 LSFQVTVINITTP
+827 LSFQVTVINITTQ

-852 YTVNPNLPPTSKTA
+852 YTVNPSLPPTSKTA

-887 KTFAEVGDVLTYTFS
+887 KTFAEVGDVLTYTFA

-933 NGVTQPG
+933 NSVTQPG
-940 ATPASINIGSINANT
+940 VTPASINIGSINANT

-980 SYNFIVDPNAS
+980 SYNFIVDPNTS

-1015 TVNRAFATVGDTLTY
+1015 TVDRAFATVGDILTY

-1115 FILNPGDPPTVE
+1115 FILNPGDPPTIE

-1163 ISLANLGNTIAN
+1163 ISLANLGNTTAN

-1181 IIPNGTTIVPNSIF
+1181 IIPNGSTIVPNSIF
-1195 IGGAL
+1195 IGGTL
-1200 QLGADPSTG
+1200 QQGADPSTG
-1209 LPVGSIPSGGF
+1209 LQVGSIPSGGF

-1227 STNGLPSPNPIQNS
+1227 SANSLPSPNPVQNS
-1241 ASLQY
+1241 AALQY
-1246 SFIADPNLP
+1246 SFIADPSLP
-1255 ALVRNAASNIV
+1255 AVVRNATSNIV

-1284 FADVGDVI
+1284 FADVGAVI
-1292 LYATILTNN
+1292 TYATILTNN
-1301 GNIPAANVTFTDI
+1301 GNIPASNVTFTDI
-1314 IPAGTLFIPN
+1314 IPAGTIFLPN
-1324 TVTINNVPVANA
+1324 TVTINGVPIANA
-1336 NPATSISIGTIGA
+1336 NPANGILIGTIGA
-1349 NSSRTVAFQVFVP
+1349 NSSRTVAFQVSVP
-1362 TIPAVNPITNQ
+1362 TIPSPNPITNQ
-1373 SGTTFQYTYDP
+1373 SSTTFQYTYDA
-1384 SKPAVM
+1384 SKSVVT

-1403 NASIAATKSADKQF
+1403 NATIAAVKSADKHF

-1444 DVIPNGTSFIANSVT
+1444 DVIPNGTSFIPNSVT
-1459 VNGNTLPNV
+1459 VNGNTLPNT

-1478 INPNANTLISF
+1478 INPNTSATISF
-1489 QVQVNSIPNPNPIPN
+1489 QVIVNSIPSPNPIPN
-1504 QSNTTYQYVV
+1504 QSNTAYQYVI

-1522 ANTLSNVITT
+1522 ANALSNVITT

-1563 NTGNTP
+1563 NTGNIP

-1575 TDGLGAGASFIQN
+1575 TDGLGAGASFVPN
-1588 SVTINNVPQPGLDP
+1588 SVTIDNIPQPGLDP
-1602 SLGIHLADISPG
+1602 SLGIHLADIPPG

-1650 SPAVNST
+1650 SPAVGST
-1657 ITNTTVTPII
+1657 VTNTTVTPII

-1679 TFATIGDTLTF
+1679 RFATIGDTLTF
-1690 TSTITNSGNTTANN
+1690 TAIITNSGNTTANN

-1712 NGTTFIPNSFTVNG
+1712 NGTSFIPNSFTVNG
-1726 TTITNANPQNGINI
+1726 TTIPNANPQNGINI

-1755 NITTLPNPNPIPN
+1755 NITSLPNPNPIPN
-1768 KSSLQYSFIVDIN
+1768 QSSLQYSFIVGIN

-1817 DTITYTTILT
+1817 DTITYTTTLT

-1832 SANTPVFIDIL
+1832 TANTPVFIDIL

-1863 FRPDSEI
+1863 FRPDSGI

-1884 FQAIVGSIPATN
+1884 FQAIVGSIPVTN
-1896 PTLNQSSTTYSIII
+1896 PTLNQSSTTYSIIV

-1917 IETATSNPTLV
+1917 TETATSNPTLV

-1958 VLLDNIGN
+1958 VLLENIGN
-1966 ATATNIIFTDP
+1966 TTATNIIFTDP
-1977 IPNNTVFIEDSVRVG
+1977 IPNNTVFIADSVRVG

-2000 PANGIPIGDIIAE
+2000 PANGVPIGDIIAG
-2013 DFINV
+2013 DFTNI

-2039 NSPVVNSASIN
+2039 NSPVVNGASID

-2069 PVSTQINSGEIVAI
+2069 PVSTQINSGEITLV
-2083 KSVNKTFA
+2083 KSVDKTFA

-2111 QNIIFTDT
+2111 QNIIFTDI
-2119 LPDGTTFISGT
+2119 LPDGTTFI
-2130 LTNDLSGT
+2130 SGT

-2188 VQFAHV
+2188 VQFSHV
-2194 VDPSQPAVSQTNVS
+2194 VDPSQPSVSQMNVS
-2208 NTVSTTINSAILTTK
+2208 NAVSTTINSAILTTQ
-2223 KSADKSIISVGDTI
+2223 KSADKSIVSVGDTI
-2237 TYTTTIRNT
+2237 TYTTTITNT

-2260 PANTTF
+2260 PASITF
-2266 IPNSVTI
+2266 IPNSFTI
-2273 NSVQQSG
+2273 NGVQQSG
-2280 AQPALGVNIPN
+2280 AQPALGVTIPN

-2304 NVISVSPSSSIM
+2304 NVISVPPSNSIM

-2327 DPNSAPAT
+2327 DPNGTPIT
-2335 TSTSTNIATNPVLDA
+2335 TSISTNIVTNPVLDA

-2371 TTILTNNGNTNATN
+2371 TTILTNSGNTNATN
-2385 ITFTDLIPNGTTFIT
+2385 ITFTDLIPDGTTFIT
-2400 DSVTINGLTQ
+2400 DSVTIDGITQ

-2421 GSIAPNSS
+2421 GLIAPNSS

-2437 ATSTPVQNP
+2437 ATSTPAQNP

-2457 IADPNAPIVSRNVTS
+2457 IADPNAPIVSRTVTS

-2480 TANILSLKQVDK
+2480 TATILSLKQVDK

-2503 TVVLTNNG
+2503 TVALTNNG

-2525 SVTTFIANT
+2525 SGTAFIADT
-2534 FSINGVPQSGADP
+2534 FSINGILQSGANP
-2547 SNGVNIG
+2547 VNGVNIG

-2562 TVSFQV
+2562 TISFQV

-2574 TANPIVNFSSTSYQL
+2574 TENPIVNFSSTSYQL
-2589 VSPPDS
+2589 VSPPDA

-2606 INEAILSMTKN
+2606 IKEALLSMTKN

-2632 TSITNVGNTDATNIV
+2632 TSISNIGNTDATNIV
-2647 FTDALPS
+2647 FTDVLPN
-2654 GLTFVPNTLTVDGV
+2654 GVTFVPNTLTVDGV
-2668 LQPNA
+2668 LQPDAN
-2673 DPNTGV
+2673 PNTGV

-2699 NIPPSNPAPN
+2699 SIPPINPAPN

-2723 PPVSSAA
+2723 PPVLSAA

-2737 QINNATI
+2737 QINNANI
-2744 ISTKTANLTFAD
+2744 ISTKTTDLTFAD

-2778 TIIDILDSNLSF
+2778 TVIDTLDSNLTF
-2790 VPNSFTANGQTI
+2790 VPNSFTVNGQTI

-2816 NGGNTAIVTFQAT
+2816 NGGTAAIITFQAT
-2829 VITLPTLNPISNSAS
+2829 VTTLPINNPISNSALT
-2844 ITYHYV
+2844 TYRYI
-2850 VDPSQ
+2850 VDPDQS
-2855 PPITTSN
+2855 PITTSN

-2893 TYTVTITNSG
+2893 IYSVTITNSG
-2903 NVSAT
+2903 NVNAT
-2908 NVIFTDLIPDG
+2908 NVIFTDVIPDG

-2929 NGTSIPNADIITGV
+2929 NGTIIENANTITGV
-2943 PIGDIAPNESVIVA
+2943 PIGDIAPNESAIVE
-2957 FHIIAN
+2957 FHITSN
-2963 EIPPINPITNQA
+2963 EIPAINPITNQA
-2975 SVSFQHIVNPANPPV
+2975 SVSFQHIVNPDNPPV
-2990 SKNIIS
+2990 SKNITS
-2996 NNVTTKIESA
+2996 NSVITTIESA
-3006 ILNTI
+3006 ILTTT
-3011 KIGDKTF
+3011 KIGDKAF

-3040 NAIFSDPLPSW
+3040 NVIFSDPIPSW

-3065 LPSASIINGVG
+3065 LPS
-3076 INTINPNQTVTIIF
+3076 
-3090 QVQIVSNPTT
+3090 
-3100 FTPELQNL
+3100 
-3108 GFVNFQYNVGNVLLA
+3108 
-3123 QPGNVETNVF
+3123 
-3133 VTSIN
+3133 TSI
-3138 TAILSAVKTANTA
+3138 T
-3151 FANIGDTIT
+3151 
-3160 YTVSIQNNG
+3160 
-3169 NTNATNVNFSDPVP
+3169 
-3183 TGTTFV
+3183 
-3189 ENSFAVNGST
+3189 
-3199 IPGANPNNGV
+3199 
-3209 NIGTVSAGSSL
+3209 
-3220 TVTFQ
+3220 
-3225 VIVTSTP
+3225 
-3232 PSNPITN
+3232 
-3239 VASIQ
+3239 
-3244 YAFIVDPASPPVTGT
+3244 
-3259 INSNSASTQINNAT
+3259 
-3273 VTTVLQANRSIVSIG
+3273 
-3288 DVITYTATLTNT
+3288 
-3300 GNFPANSVLLING
+3300 
-3313 VPEGALFVPNSV
+3313 
-3325 TLNGISLPDA
+3325 
-3335 SPTLGI
+3335 
-3341 PVGII
+3341 
-3346 APGDSATI
+3346 
-3354 TFQFL
+3354 
-3359 ASSIPPQGAIINQA
+3359 
-3373 LTSYTYIVDPSQPP
+3373 
-3387 VTATSSSNTVN
+3387 
-3398 TAVVDASLSV
+3398 
-3408 IKSTDSLVQST
+3408 
-3419 DGIITYTVVV
+3419 
-3429 QNNGNT
+3429 
-3435 TANTVTLT
+3435 
-3443 DLVPEGTAFIPNS
+3443 
-3456 VTINSVSVPGADP
+3456 
-3469 NVGIPLNSITPS
+3469 
-3481 EIVTVTFQVIVQSIP
+3481 
-3496 SVNPISN
+3496 
-3503 TARIDYTFIADPTA
+3503 
-3517 PIISRTI
+3517 
-3524 TSNPAFTQ
+3524 
-3532 ISDATILSLK
+3532 
-3542 AVNAPQTT
+3542 
-3550 TGDILTYTITLENT
+3550 
-3564 GNIPATNLIF
+3564 
-3574 SDTIPQDTTFVE
+3574 
-3586 NSFTLNGTAILGAN
+3586 
-3600 PNVGV
+3600 
-3605 TLPTLAANA
+3605 
-3614 THLISFQ
+3614 
-3621 ILIKDSFSRES
+3621 
-3632 ITNQSNTTYTIQPDP
+3632 
-3647 GQPPITETSTS
+3647 
-3658 NIVITNF
+3658 
-3665 VQAQLTITKTSNP
+3665 
-3678 TTVDIGGTILYISEV
+3678 
-3693 KNIGNVDAINIVFTD
+3693 
-3708 SIPAGTTFV
+3708 
-3717 PDSVTINGVLQ
+3717 
-3728 PGLNPE
+3728 
-3734 NGIPIG
+3734 
-3740 TIPANSSKTIL
+3740 
-3751 FQVQTNNPPTET
+3751 
-3763 EIVNQSSATYQYVSI
+3763 
-3778 PTAPPV
+3778 
-3784 NRSAN
+3784 
-3789 SNIVTTSLQNA
+3789 
-3800 NIISVKSADVTFA
+3800 
-3813 SIGQIITYTN
+3813 
-3823 TLQNIGTVPANNTVF
+3823 
-3838 IDNIPEGTI
+3838 
-3847 FIEDSLA
+3847 
-3854 INNVIQPGA
+3854 
-3863 NPENGVTLGTIQP
+3863 
-3876 NETVTISFQV
+3876 
-3886 QLTNIPVGNVVINI
+3886 
-3900 SDTSYEYQI
+3900 
-3909 DPSSQIIQRRSL
+3909 
-3921 SNAVNTEV
+3921 
-3929 RTANVSAI
+3929 
-3937 KSANRSITRIGQ
+3937 
-3949 IITYTVAVTNA
+3949 
-3960 GTIPITNTLLLD
+3960 
-3972 AIASGTTFVPNSI
+3972 
-3985 LVDGVPRLNE
+3985 
-3995 NPITGIN
+3995 
-4002 LDIILPNNTIIV
+4002 
-4014 TFQVSV
+4014 
-4020 VSIPPQN
+4020 
-4027 NINNIA
+4027 
-4033 VIHYEYRPDPSTP
+4033 
-4046 PISET
+4046 
-4051 TSSNATNI
+4051 
-4059 QFIDAIL
+4059 
-4066 IATKSTNTVLAN
+4066 
-4078 IDETIEYTVFIQ
+4078 
-4090 NNGSAT
+4090 
-4096 TNSIFFTDTIADGTV
+4096 
-4111 FIPGSV
+4111 
-4117 VVNNTVLPA
+4117 
-4126 ADPNIGFSIPNVAAG
+4126 
-4141 QMATI
+4141 
-4146 TFQVSVTNLPAVNPT
+4146 
-4161 PNTANVVYD
+4161 
-4170 FIFNPDFA
+4170 
-4178 PIQKSTTSNTTFV
+4178 
-4191 QINDADIVSLKT
+4191 
-4203 VDLTSVTIG
+4203 
-4212 DILTYTTTL
+4212 
-4221 TNTGNTDAT
+4221 
-4230 AVVFTDNI
+4230 
-4238 PNGTT
+4238 
-4243 FIDGSV
+4243 
-4249 LVNNIPQLNANPSA
+4249 
-4263 GILVGTIAPNISI
+4263 
-4276 PVTFSVTVVALP
+4276 
-4288 ASGHVQ
+4288 
-4294 NQSTSRYTINVEEQI
+4294 
-4309 STSNI
+4309 
-4314 TFTEVISANVIAT
+4314 
-4327 KTTPIQYAD
+4327 
-4336 LQTIIPYTISIT
+4336 
-4348 NNGNIQVENIIVTD
+4348 
-4362 IIPANTS
+4362 
-4369 FIENSVI
+4369 
-4376 VNGNARPNDN
+4376 
-4386 PLNGIQIDN
+4386 
-4395 IPPNTTATILF
+4395 
-4406 QVRVTSIPQTNPI
+4406 
-4419 SNTSTIEYEYTVPNR
+4419 
-4434 PPITETI
+4434 
-4441 ISSAALTEIN
+4441 
-4451 HANLN
+4451 
-4456 SNKAVDLA
+4456 
-4464 FATVGDTLTYT
+4464 
-4475 ITLNQTGNVAVNDVI
+4475 
-4490 IQDIIP
+4490 
-4496 QGTTF
+4496 
-4501 IENSVIVNGETLPGV
+4501 
-4516 NPVSGIPIG
+4516 
-4525 TITIGGDAIVSFQ
+4525 
-4538 VTVTSIPTPN
+4538 
-4548 ELNNNAIT
+4548 
-4556 TFNYIVNP
+4556 
-4564 NNVPVTN
+4564 
-4571 TTTTNTVK
+4571 
-4579 TTVQNDNV
+4579 
-4587 IAFKSADVTNALPGQ
+4587 
-4602 TLTYTITITN
+4602 
-4612 SGNVTIEDLLAIDAV
+4612 
-4627 PIDTTFVAGSVT
+4627 
-4639 INGINQ
+4639 
-4645 PNENPENGITLG
+4645 
-4657 NLAPNEFVIIT
+4657 
-4668 FQVTISSSTLQSTI
+4668 
-4682 NNDASVSYTVI
+4682 
-4693 IDPTKPPIT
+4693 
-4702 ITKQTNT
+4702 
-4709 VTTTV
+4709 
-4714 IDPMVRIE
+4714 
-4722 KTADKSIV
+4722 
-4730 VIGDIITFT
+4730 
-4739 LAVFNHSP
+4739 
-4747 IPTISTS
+4747 
-4754 VIDTIPAGTTFI
+4754 
-4766 ENSVTINGTPVPN
+4766 
-4779 VRPDTGI
+4779 
-4786 NIGSLSAGTVATI
+4786 
-4799 TFQVLATSIPSN
+4799 
-4811 STIINSATVTAAF
+4811 
-4824 QLTPQDPI
+4824 
-4832 ITFIVNSNIV
+4832 
-4842 RIPVQFIT
+4842 
-4850 ATVTKNASVSSA
+4850 
-4862 YLNQYFDYTVR
+4862 
-4873 ITNTSEISL
+4873 
-4882 SNISLQDTIPA
+4882 
-4893 GLQFINGTVF
+4893 
-4903 INGERSPLANPNIGF
+4903 
-4918 LVATNLEPNETIIV
+4918 
-4932 LFTVQ
+4932 
-4937 VISPPVNNP
+4937 
-4946 FKNTANISL
+4946 
-4955 QLQVSPT
+4955 
-4962 DPPITVTVTSN
+4962 
-4973 ENIVTFVPENPDE
+4973 
-4986 ALPNLNCFFD
+4986 
-4996 GERFIRITPR
+4996 
-5006 NVRNYLWT
+5006 
-5014 WIWWK
+5014 

>member
-35 TIGAIGAFIT
+35 TIGAIGAIGAFVT

-51 VPTFPAGTTLTYTQN
+51 VPTFPAGTTLNYTQN
-66 SSTAILNIPAGSTIL
+66 SSTTILNIPAGSTIL

-93 RDQNITSVLGNPV
+93 RDQNITSILGNPV

-115 SITPSAVTASN
+115 SITPSAITASN
-126 QTFVSNSI
+126 QTFVSGSV
-134 TFGFYTRSADVTTLI
+134 TFGFYTRSADVTSLV
-149 QAGGSG
+149 QAAGSG
-155 SYTTGAVPGLV
+155 SYTTGSVPGLV

-172 NGSINSAGWTLI
+172 NGAINSSGWTLI

-189 GTLPARNLTIYVA
+189 GSLPARNLTIYVA

-515 ATNVIFTDPI
+515 ATNVIYTDPI

-631 DTLTYTVSFTGTG
+631 DTLTYTVSFTATG

-777 TAANNVQLTDPLPNG
+777 AAANSVQLTDPLPNG

-827 LSFQVTVINITTP
+827 LSFQVTVINITTQ

-887 KTFAEVGDVLTYTFS
+887 KTFAEVGDVLTYTFA

-940 ATPASINIGSINANT
+940 VTPTSINIGSINANT

-1015 TVNRAFATVGDTLTY
+1015 TVDRAFATVGDILTY
-1030 TVTLTNAGSVS
+1030 TATLTNAGSVS

-1092 YQVTVTSLPTQNPTL
+1092 YQVTVTSLPIQNPTI

-1175 NVIVTD
+1175 NVIFTD

-1209 LPVGSIPSGGF
+1209 LQVGSIPSGGF

-1227 STNGLPSPNPIQNS
+1227 SANGLPSPNPIQNS

-1336 NPATSISIGTIGA
+1336 NPATGISIGTIGA

-1489 QVQVNSIPNPNPIPN
+1489 QVQVNSIPNPNPLPN

-1792 KTFTQ
+1792 KTFSQ

-1863 FRPDSEI
+1863 FRPDSGI

-2000 PANGIPIGDIIAE
+2000 PANGIPIGDIIAG

-2091 TIGDTISYTITLS
+2091 TIGDTISYTITLN

-2119 LPDGTTFISGT
+2119 FPDGTTFI
-2130 LTNDLSGT
+2130 SGT

-2181 PISNSSS
+2181 PISNYSS

-2223 KSADKSIISVGDTI
+2223 KSADKSIVSVGDTI

-2371 TTILTNNGNTNATN
+2371 TTILTNNGNTNSTN

-2525 SVTTFIANT
+2525 SITTFIANT

-2589 VSPPDS
+2589 VSPPEA

-2606 INEAILSMTKN
+2606 IKEAILSMTKN

-2692 VFQVTVN
+2692 VFQITVN

-2709 TASTTYEFT
+2709 KASTAYEFT

-2844 ITYHYV
+2844 TTYHYV

-2893 TYTVTITNSG
+2893 TYTVTITNNG

-3076 INTINPNQTVTIIF
+3076 INTISPNQTVTIIF

-3108 GFVNFQYNVGNVLLA
+3108 GFVNFQYNVGNALLA

-3300 GNFPANSVLLING
+3300 GNFPANSILLING

-3419 DGIITYTVVV
+3419 DGTITYTVVV

-3456 VTINSVSVPGADP
+3456 VTISGVSVPGADP

-3481 EIVTVTFQVIVQSIP
+3481 E
-3496 SVNPISN
+3496 
-3503 TARIDYTFIADPTA
+3503 
-3517 PIISRTI
+3517 
-3524 TSNPAFTQ
+3524 
-3532 ISDATILSLK
+3532 
-3542 AVNAPQTT
+3542 
-3550 TGDILTYTITLENT
+3550 
-3564 GNIPATNLIF
+3564 
-3574 SDTIPQDTTFVE
+3574 
-3586 NSFTLNGTAILGAN
+3586 
-3600 PNVGV
+3600 
-3605 TLPTLAANA
+3605 
-3614 THLISFQ
+3614 
-3621 ILIKDSFSRES
+3621 
-3632 ITNQSNTTYTIQPDP
+3632 
-3647 GQPPITETSTS
+3647 
-3658 NIVITNF
+3658 
-3665 VQAQLTITKTSNP
+3665 
-3678 TTVDIGGTILYISEV
+3678 
-3693 KNIGNVDAINIVFTD
+3693 
-3708 SIPAGTTFV
+3708 
-3717 PDSVTINGVLQ
+3717 
-3728 PGLNPE
+3728 
-3734 NGIPIG
+3734 
-3740 TIPANSSKTIL
+3740 
-3751 FQVQTNNPPTET
+3751 
-3763 EIVNQSSATYQYVSI
+3763 
-3778 PTAPPV
+3778 
-3784 NRSAN
+3784 
-3789 SNIVTTSLQNA
+3789 
-3800 NIISVKSADVTFA
+3800 
-3813 SIGQIITYTN
+3813 
-3823 TLQNIGTVPANNTVF
+3823 
-3838 IDNIPEGTI
+3838 
-3847 FIEDSLA
+3847 
-3854 INNVIQPGA
+3854 
-3863 NPENGVTLGTIQP
+3863 
-3876 NETVTISFQV
+3876 
-3886 QLTNIPVGNVVINI
+3886 
-3900 SDTSYEYQI
+3900 
-3909 DPSSQIIQRRSL
+3909 
-3921 SNAVNTEV
+3921 
-3929 RTANVSAI
+3929 
-3937 KSANRSITRIGQ
+3937 
-3949 IITYTVAVTNA
+3949 
-3960 GTIPITNTLLLD
+3960 
-3972 AIASGTTFVPNSI
+3972 
-3985 LVDGVPRLNE
+3985 
-3995 NPITGIN
+3995 
-4002 LDIILPNNTIIV
+4002 
-4014 TFQVSV
+4014 
-4020 VSIPPQN
+4020 
-4027 NINNIA
+4027 
-4033 VIHYEYRPDPSTP
+4033 
-4046 PISET
+4046 
-4051 TSSNATNI
+4051 
-4059 QFIDAIL
+4059 
-4066 IATKSTNTVLAN
+4066 
-4078 IDETIEYTVFIQ
+4078 
-4090 NNGSAT
+4090 
-4096 TNSIFFTDTIADGTV
+4096 
-4111 FIPGSV
+4111 
-4117 VVNNTVLPA
+4117 
-4126 ADPNIGFSIPNVAAG
+4126 
-4141 QMATI
+4141 
-4146 TFQVSVTNLPAVNPT
+4146 
-4161 PNTANVVYD
+4161 
-4170 FIFNPDFA
+4170 
-4178 PIQKSTTSNTTFV
+4178 
-4191 QINDADIVSLKT
+4191 
-4203 VDLTSVTIG
+4203 
-4212 DILTYTTTL
+4212 
-4221 TNTGNTDAT
+4221 
-4230 AVVFTDNI
+4230 
-4238 PNGTT
+4238 
-4243 FIDGSV
+4243 
-4249 LVNNIPQLNANPSA
+4249 
-4263 GILVGTIAPNISI
+4263 
-4276 PVTFSVTVVALP
+4276 
-4288 ASGHVQ
+4288 
-4294 NQSTSRYTINVEEQI
+4294 
-4309 STSNI
+4309 
-4314 TFTEVISANVIAT
+4314 
-4327 KTTPIQYAD
+4327 
-4336 LQTIIPYTISIT
+4336 
-4348 NNGNIQVENIIVTD
+4348 
-4362 IIPANTS
+4362 
-4369 FIENSVI
+4369 
-4376 VNGNARPNDN
+4376 
-4386 PLNGIQIDN
+4386 
-4395 IPPNTTATILF
+4395 
-4406 QVRVTSIPQTNPI
+4406 
-4419 SNTSTIEYEYTVPNR
+4419 
-4434 PPITETI
+4434 
-4441 ISSAALTEIN
+4441 
-4451 HANLN
+4451 
-4456 SNKAVDLA
+4456 
-4464 FATVGDTLTYT
+4464 
-4475 ITLNQTGNVAVNDVI
+4475 
-4490 IQDIIP
+4490 
-4496 QGTTF
+4496 
-4501 IENSVIVNGETLPGV
+4501 
-4516 NPVSGIPIG
+4516 
-4525 TITIGGDAIVSFQ
+4525 
-4538 VTVTSIPTPN
+4538 
-4548 ELNNNAIT
+4548 
-4556 TFNYIVNP
+4556 
-4564 NNVPVTN
+4564 
-4571 TTTTNTVK
+4571 
-4579 TTVQNDNV
+4579 
-4587 IAFKSADVTNALPGQ
+4587 
-4602 TLTYTITITN
+4602 
-4612 SGNVTIEDLLAIDAV
+4612 
-4627 PIDTTFVAGSVT
+4627 
-4639 INGINQ
+4639 
-4645 PNENPENGITLG
+4645 
-4657 NLAPNEFVIIT
+4657 
-4668 FQVTISSSTLQSTI
+4668 
-4682 NNDASVSYTVI
+4682 
-4693 IDPTKPPIT
+4693 
-4702 ITKQTNT
+4702 
-4709 VTTTV
+4709 
-4714 IDPMVRIE
+4714 
-4722 KTADKSIV
+4722 
-4730 VIGDIITFT
+4730 
-4739 LAVFNHSP
+4739 
-4747 IPTISTS
+4747 
-4754 VIDTIPAGTTFI
+4754 
-4766 ENSVTINGTPVPN
+4766 
-4779 VRPDTGI
+4779 
-4786 NIGSLSAGTVATI
+4786 
-4799 TFQVLATSIPSN
+4799 
-4811 STIINSATVTAAF
+4811 
-4824 QLTPQDPI
+4824 
-4832 ITFIVNSNIV
+4832 
-4842 RIPVQFIT
+4842 
-4850 ATVTKNASVSSA
+4850 
-4862 YLNQYFDYTVR
+4862 
-4873 ITNTSEISL
+4873 
-4882 SNISLQDTIPA
+4882 
-4893 GLQFINGTVF
+4893 
-4903 INGERSPLANPNIGF
+4903 
-4918 LVATNLEPNETIIV
+4918 
-4932 LFTVQ
+4932 
-4937 VISPPVNNP
+4937 
-4946 FKNTANISL
+4946 
-4955 QLQVSPT
+4955 
-4962 DPPITVTVTSN
+4962 
-4973 ENIVTFVPENPDE
+4973 
-4986 ALPNLNCFFD
+4986 
-4996 GERFIRITPR
+4996 
-5006 NVRNYLWT
+5006 
-5014 WIWWK
+5014 

>member
-35 TIGAIGAFIT
+35 TIGAIGAFVT

-51 VPTFPAGTTLTYTQN
+51 VTTFPAGTTLNYTQN

-126 QTFVSNSI
+126 QTFVSGSV
-134 TFGFYTRSADVTTLI
+134 TFGFYTRSADVTSLV
-149 QAGGSG
+149 QAAGSG
-155 SYTTGAVPGLV
+155 SYTTGSVPGLV

-172 NGSINSAGWTLI
+172 NGAINSSGWTLI

-189 GTLPARNLTIYVA
+189 GSLPARNLTIYVA
-202 GNRVSAETGS
+202 GNRVSVETGS

-223 SGGPVSGRL
+223 AGGPVSGRL
-232 FLSSTEGDADL
+232 FISSTEGDADL

-257 NALSGPNNAINNF
+257 NALSGPNNAVNNF
-270 FGSQV
+270 FGSQI

-362 VAAIGDILTYTVTIP
+362 VAAIGDVLTYTVTVP

-386 AIFIDSLPSG
+386 VTFIDILPNG
-396 TSFIPGTVTVDN
+396 TSFIPGSVTIDN
-408 VPQTNANPAAGI
+408 VPQTNANPIAGI
-420 SLGTINNGASR
+420 SLGTINNNASR
-431 TVTFQA
+431 TITFQA

-450 TANITFQ
+450 TATITFQ

-468 GLATSNSAGTQI
+468 GIATSNSAGTQI

-501 LTYSIA
+501 LTYSIS
-507 LANIGNIA
+507 LANVGNIA
-515 ATNVIFTDPI
+515 ATNVIYTDPI

-544 GANPANG
+544 GVNPANG
-551 ISIGSIAANS
+551 ISVGTIAANS
-561 TTTIS
+561 TATIA
-566 FQVLVPS
+566 FQVTVPT

-578 PILNSGTTTYQYIPV
+578 PILNSGTTTYQYVPI
-593 PNQPA
+593 PNQP
-598 VSGTDKTNIV
+598 VVNGSDTTNTV

-619 TKAVDKNFADIG
+619 AKAVDKNFADIG
-631 DTLTYTVSFTGTG
+631 DTLTYTVSFVGTG
-644 NTNANNVIFTDV
+644 NTTANNVIFTDI

-682 GVNIGSIPSGTTKN
+682 GVNIGSIPTGTTKN
-696 VAFQVVVNTI
+696 VSFQVVVNTI

-736 SNLVSTQINNANVTL
+736 SNLVSTQINNANLTL

-792 TILTPGTVTLNGV
+792 TILTLGTVTLNGV

-827 LSFQVTVINITTP
+827 LSFQVTVINITAQ
-840 NPIINNAFASYL
+840 NPIINNAFASYI
-852 YTVNPNLPPTSKTA
+852 YTVNPSLPPTSKTA

-874 IRLANLHANKSVD
+874 IRLANLHAIKSVD
-887 KTFAEVGDVLTYTFS
+887 KTFAEVGDVLTYTFA

-916 SDSIANGTA
+916 SDSIANGTS
-925 FVPNSVIV
+925 FVPNSVTI
-933 NGVTQPG
+933 NSVTQPG
-940 ATPASINIGSINANT
+940 ITPASINIGSINAGT
-955 TITASFQVVITSIPN
+955 TITASFQVLITSIPN

-991 PVSKNTTST
+991 PVSANTTST

-1015 TVNRAFATVGDTLTY
+1015 TVDRAFATVGDILTY
-1030 TVTLTNAGSVS
+1030 TVILTNAGSVS

-1055 TFIPNTF
+1055 IFIPNTF
-1062 LINGVLQN
+1062 LINSVLQN

-1083 AANGSLTVS
+1083 PANGSLTVS
-1092 YQVTVTSLPTQNPTL
+1092 YQVTITSLPTQNPTI

-1115 FILNPGDPPTVE
+1115 FILNPGDPPTIE
-1127 TSVSNTVSTQI
+1127 TSLSNTVSTQI

-1163 ISLANLGNTIAN
+1163 ISLANLGNTTAN
-1175 NVIVTD
+1175 TVVVTD
-1181 IIPNGTTIVPNSIF
+1181 ILPAGTTLVPNSIF

-1200 QLGADPSTG
+1200 QLGADPSAG
-1209 LPVGSIPSGGF
+1209 LQVGTITAGGI

-1227 STNGLPSPNPIQNS
+1227 SANGIPSPNPIQNS
-1241 ASLQY
+1241 ASIQY
-1246 SFIADPNLP
+1246 SFIADPSLP
-1255 ALVRNAASNIV
+1255 ALVRNATSNIV
-1266 TTQINTANIVATK
+1266 TTQINTATIVANK

-1284 FADVGDVI
+1284 FADVGDSI
-1292 LYATILTNN
+1292 TYATVLTNN
-1301 GNIPAANVTFTDI
+1301 GNIPATNVIFTDV
-1314 IPAGTLFIPN
+1314 IPSGTLFIPDS
-1324 TVTINNVPVANA
+1324 VAIDNVPVANV
-1336 NPATSISIGTIGA
+1336 NPANGISIGTIGA
-1349 NSSRTVAFQVFVP
+1349 NSSRTVSFQVNVP
-1362 TIPAVNPITNQ
+1362 AIPSINPITNQ

-1390 QMVASNTVQTTIN
+1390 QMTSSNTVQTTIN
-1403 NASIAATKSADKQF
+1403 NATVAATKSADKQF

-1423 ITYTTTLTNNGNTLA
+1423 ITYTTTLTNSGNTLA
-1438 SNVIFT
+1438 STVIFT
-1444 DVIPNGTSFIANSVT
+1444 DVIPNGTSFIPNSVT

-1468 NPASGIAIDP
+1468 NPANGIAIDP
-1478 INPNANTLISF
+1478 INPNANTIISF
-1489 QVQVNSIPNPNPIPN
+1489 QIKVNSIPNPNPIPN
-1504 QSNTTYQYVV
+1504 QSNTTYQYIVS
-1514 DPNLPPAS
+1514 PNLPPAS
-1522 ANTLSNVITT
+1522 ANALSNLITT
-1532 QINNATIVATKSVN
+1532 QINNATIIATKSVN

-1551 IGDIVTYTIAVT
+1551 IGDIVTYTIAVA

-1575 TDGLGAGASFIQN
+1575 TDGLGAGASFIPD
-1588 SVTINNVPQPGLDP
+1588 SVTINNVSQPGLDP
-1602 SLGIHLADISPG
+1602 SLGIPLNDIPPAN
-1614 DTVFI
+1614 TIFI
-1619 TFQAQILAIPP
+1619 TFQVKILAIPP
-1630 SGTLTNNALVNYEY
+1630 SGALTNNALVNYEY

-1650 SPAVNST
+1650 SPAVGST
-1657 ITNTTVTPII
+1657 VTNTTATPIV
-1667 DATLSINKTVNS
+1667 DATLVLNKNAST
-1679 TFATIGDTLTF
+1679 TFATIGDTITF
-1690 TSTITNSGNTTANN
+1690 TSSVTNTGNTTANN
-1704 VIFTDVIP
+1704 IVFTDSIP
-1712 NGTTFIPNSFTVNG
+1712 NGTAFVPNSFKINGVTVP
-1726 TTITNANPQNGINI
+1726 NANPQNGINI
-1740 GNLNSNASATLSFQV
+1740 GNMNSNASVTLSFQV
-1755 NITTLPNPNPIPN
+1755 NITTIPNPNPIPN

-1804 ATKTASSAFAAVG
+1804 ATKTASSDFAAVG
-1817 DTITYTTILT
+1817 DTITYTTTLT

-1832 SANTPVFIDIL
+1832 TANTPVFIDIL

-1863 FRPDSEI
+1863 FRPDSGI

-1884 FQAIVGSIPATN
+1884 FQAIVGSIPAIN
-1896 PTLNQSSTTYSIII
+1896 PTLNQSSTTYSIIV

-1917 IETATSNPTLV
+1917 TETATSNPTLV

-1958 VLLDNIGN
+1958 VLLENIGN
-1966 ATATNIIFTDP
+1966 TTATNIIFTDP

-2039 NSPVVNSASIN
+2039 NSPVVNGASIN
-2050 YQFMTGP
+2050 YQFIKGP

-2063 RSTTSN
+2063 KSTTSN
-2069 PVSTQINSGEIVAI
+2069 PASTQINSGEIVAV
-2083 KSVNKTFA
+2083 KSVDKTFA
-2091 TIGDTISYTITLS
+2091 TIGDTISYTISLS

-2130 LTNDLSGT
+2130 LTS
-2138 LTNDSGTQQIGNPAN
+2138 DSGTQQIGNPAS
-2153 GIQIGNINPNGTA
+2153 GIQIGNINPGGT
-2166 VITLNVLVTNIPSIN
+2166 VTITINVLVTNIPSIN

-2188 VQFAHV
+2188 IQFQHI
-2194 VDPSQPAVSQTNVS
+2194 VDPSQPAITQTASS
-2208 NTVSTTINSAILTTK
+2208 NTVTTTINSAILTTT
-2223 KSADKSIISVGDTI
+2223 KSVDKSIISVGDTV
-2237 TYTTTIRNT
+2237 TYTTTITNT
-2246 GNTAATN
+2246 GNTPATN
-2253 ITFTSAI
+2253 VTFTSAI
-2260 PANTTF
+2260 PASTTF
-2266 IPNSVTI
+2266 IPNSFTI
-2273 NSVQQSG
+2273 NGIQQLG

-2291 IAPGETVTVTFQV
+2291 IAPSETVTVTFQV
-2304 NVISVSPSSSIM
+2304 NVISVPPSNSIM

-2327 DPNSAPAT
+2327 DPNGTPVT
-2335 TSTSTNIATNPVLDA
+2335 TSTSTNIVTNPVLDA

-2371 TTILTNNGNTNATN
+2371 TTVLTNSGNTNATN
-2385 ITFTDLIPNGTTFIT
+2385 ITFTDLIPDGTTFIT
-2400 DSVTINGLTQ
+2400 DSVTIDGITQ

-2421 GSIAPNSS
+2421 GAIAPNNS

-2446 IANSATASYTF
+2446 IANSASASYTF
-2457 IADPNAPIVSRNVTS
+2457 IADPNAPIVSRSTTS

-2480 TANILSLKQVDK
+2480 TASILSSKQVDK

-2503 TVVLTNNG
+2503 TVNLTNIG
-2511 NSSAQ
+2511 NSSTQ
-2516 NVIFTDTVP
+2516 NVIFTDTP
-2525 SVTTFIANT
+2525 PNGTTFIANT
-2534 FSINGVPQSGADP
+2534 FSINGVPQMGANP
-2547 SNGVNIG
+2547 ANGVDIG
-2554 TITAGTTV
+2554 LITAGTTV

-2568 TVTSLP
+2568 TITSLP
-2574 TANPIVNFSSTSYQL
+2574 TENPIVNFSSTSYQL
-2589 VSPPDS
+2589 VSPPDA

-2606 INEAILSMTKN
+2606 IKEAILSMTKN
-2617 ESVSFADIGQTAFYT
+2617 ESVSYADIGQTAFYT
-2632 TSITNVGNTDATNIV
+2632 TSIANLGNTDATNIV
-2647 FTDALPS
+2647 FTDVLPS
-2654 GLTFVPNTLTVDGV
+2654 GLTFIPSTLTVDGI
-2668 LQPNA
+2668 LQPDAN
-2673 DPNTGV
+2673 PNTGV
-2679 LLATLPPNEIYSI
+2679 VLATLPPTEIYSI
-2692 VFQVTVN
+2692 VFQVIVN
-2699 NIPPSNPAPN
+2699 SISPINPAPN

-2718 VDPVN
+2718 VDPGN
-2723 PPVSSAA
+2723 PPVSNTAS
-2730 TSNTTLL
+2730 SNTTLL
-2737 QINNATI
+2737 QINNANI

-2756 VGNTITFTLNLP
+2756 VGDTITFTLNLP
-2768 NTGNVTATDV
+2768 NTGNVAATDV
-2778 TIIDILDSNLSF
+2778 TIIDILDSNLTF
-2790 VPNSFTANGQTI
+2790 VPNSFTVNGQTI
-2802 PNADLSTGVNIGSI
+2802 PNTNLSTGVNIGSI
-2816 NGGNTAIVTFQAT
+2816 SGGNAAIVTFQAT
-2829 VITLPTLNPISNSAS
+2829 VTTLPTLNPISNSAS
-2844 ITYHYV
+2844 TTYHYV
-2850 VDPSQ
+2850 VDPIQ

-2893 TYTVTITNSG
+2893 VYTVTITNSG

-2929 NGTSIPNADIITGV
+2929 NGTSIPNANIITGV
-2943 PIGDIAPNESVIVA
+2943 PIGDIAPNQSVIVA
-2957 FHIIAN
+2957 FHINAN
-2963 EIPPINPITNQA
+2963 GIPPINPITNQA

-2990 SKNIIS
+2990 SKNITS
-2996 NNVTTKIESA
+2996 NSVSTQIESA

-3011 KIGDKTF
+3011 KIGDKAF

-3040 NAIFSDPLPSW
+3040 NVIFSDPLPTW

-3065 LPSASIINGVG
+3065 LPSASIIDGVG
-3076 INTINPNQTVTIIF
+3076 INTITPNQIVTIVF

-3108 GFVNFQYNVGNVLLA
+3108 GFVNFQYNVGNSLQA

-3138 TAILSAVKTANTA
+3138 SAILSAVKTANTA

-3160 YTVSIQNNG
+3160 YTVIIQNNG
-3169 NTNATNVNFSDPVP
+3169 NTNATNLNFSDIIPA
-3183 TGTTFV
+3183 GTTFV
-3189 ENSFAVNGST
+3189 ENSFSVNGST

-3209 NIGTVSAGSSL
+3209 NIGTVNADSSL

-3244 YAFIVDPASPPVTGT
+3244 YAFIVDPTAPPVTGT
-3259 INSNSASTQINNAT
+3259 ISSNSASTQINNAT
-3273 VTTVLQANRSIVSIG
+3273 VTTVLEANRTIVSIG

-3313 VPEGALFVPNSV
+3313 VPVGAVFVPNSV
-3325 TLNGISLPDA
+3325 TLNGIPLPDA

-3373 LTSYTYIVDPSQPP
+3373 ITSYTYIVDPSQPP

-3398 TAVVDASLSV
+3398 TAVVDASLSAT
-3408 IKSTDSLVQST
+3408 KNTDSLVQST
-3419 DGIITYTVVV
+3419 NGTITYTVVV
-3429 QNNGNT
+3429 RNNGNT
-3435 TANTVTLT
+3435 TTNTVILT

-3456 VTINSVSVPGADP
+3456 VTINTVSVPGADP
-3469 NVGIPLNSITPS
+3469 NVGIPLNAIAPS
-3481 EIVTVTFQVIVQSIP
+3481 EIVTVTFQVIVQFIP

-3503 TARIDYTFIADPTA
+3503 TARIDYTFISDPTT

-3524 TSNPAFTQ
+3524 MSNPAFTQ

-3542 AVNAPQTT
+3542 AVNVQQAT
-3550 TGDILTYTITLENT
+3550 TGDILTYTITLENN
-3564 GNIPATNLIF
+3564 GNISATNLSF
-3574 SDTIPQDTTFVE
+3574 LDSTPDGTTFVE
-3586 NSFTLNGTAILGAN
+3586 NSFTLNGTAIPGAN

-3605 TLPTLAANA
+3605 TLPNLAANA

-3621 ILIKDSFSRES
+3621 ILINDPFSQES

-3678 TTVDIGGTILYISEV
+3678 ITVDIGGTILYISEV
-3693 KNIGNVDAINIVFTD
+3693 KNIGNVDAINIIFTD

-3728 PGLNPE
+3728 PGVNPE
-3734 NGIPIG
+3734 NGIPIE
-3740 TIPANSSKTIL
+3740 TIPSNSSKTIL
-3751 FQVQTNNPPTET
+3751 FQVHTNNPPTET
-3763 EIVNQSSATYQYVSI
+3763 EIVNQSSANYQYVSI

-3789 SNIVTTSLQNA
+3789 SNVVTTSLQNA
-3800 NIISVKSADVTFA
+3800 NIISVKSADVTFI
-3813 SIGQIITYTN
+3813 SIGQNITYTN

-3847 FIEDSLA
+3847 FIEDSLS

-3886 QLTNIPVGNVVINI
+3886 QLTSIPSGNTVINI

-3909 DPSSQIIQRRSL
+3909 DPSSPIIQRRSL

-3949 IITYTVAVTNA
+3949 IITYTVAVTNS
-3960 GTIPITNTLLLD
+3960 GTVPITNTLLID
-3972 AIASGTTFVPNSI
+3972 AIAAGTTFVPNSI
-3985 LVDGVPRLNE
+3985 LVDGIPRPDE
-3995 NPITGIN
+3995 NPITGIA

-4014 TFQVSV
+4014 TFQVNV
-4020 VSIPPQN
+4020 VSIPSQN

-4033 VIHYEYRPDPSTP
+4033 VIHYEYQPEPSAP

-4051 TSSNATNI
+4051 ISSNSTNI

-4066 IATKSTNTVLAN
+4066 IATKSANKVLAN
-4078 IDETIEYTVFIQ
+4078 IDETIEYTVLIQ
-4090 NNGSAT
+4090 NNGSTT
-4096 TNSIFFTDTIADGTV
+4096 TNSIFFTDTIEDGTI

-4117 VVNNTVLPA
+4117 IVNNTVLPA
-4126 ADPNIGFSIPNVAAG
+4126 ADPNIGFSIPNIASG
-4141 QMATI
+4141 QSTTI

-4161 PNTANVVYD
+4161 PNTANIVYD

-4238 PNGTT
+4238 PDGTT

-4263 GILVGTIAPNISI
+4263 GILVGTIAPDISI

-4288 ASGHVQ
+4288 ASGHIQ
-4294 NQSTSRYTINVEEQI
+4294 NQSTSRYTINGEEKI

-4336 LQTIIPYTISIT
+4336 LQTIIPYTISII

-4386 PLNGIQIDN
+4386 PLSGIQIDN

-4406 QVRVTSIPQTNPI
+4406 QVRVTSIPQINPI
-4419 SNTSTIEYEYTVPNR
+4419 SNTSTIEYEYTLPNR

-4441 ISSAALTEIN
+4441 ISAAAVTEIN
-4451 HANLN
+4451 HANLT
-4456 SNKAVDLA
+4456 SNKAVDLV

-4475 ITLNQTGNVAVNDVI
+4475 ITLNQTGNFSANDVI

-4501 IENSVIVNGETLPGV
+4501 IENSVIVNGTALPGI
-4516 NPVSGIPIG
+4516 NPVSGIPID
-4525 TITIGGDAIVSFQ
+4525 TIIVGESATASFQ
-4538 VTVTSIPTPN
+4538 VTVTSIPIPN
-4548 ELNNNAIT
+4548 ELNNQAIT

-4564 NNVPVTN
+4564 NNLPVTN
-4571 TTTTNTVK
+4571 TTTTNTVT

-4587 IAFKSADVTNALPGQ
+4587 VAIKSVNATNALPSQ
-4602 TLTYTITITN
+4602 TLTYTITISN
-4612 SGNVTIEDLLAIDAV
+4612 SGNVTIEDLLAIDTV
-4627 PIDTTFVAGSVT
+4627 PVDTTFVTSSVT

-4645 PNENPENGITLG
+4645 PNANPENGITLG
-4657 NLAPNEFVIIT
+4657 NLAPNESVIIT
-4668 FQVTISSSTLQSTI
+4668 FQITISSSTLQSAI
-4682 NNDASVSYTVI
+4682 NNDASVSYTVT
-4693 IDPTKPPIT
+4693 IDPNEPPIT

-4709 VTTTV
+4709 VTTTL

-4722 KTADKSIV
+4722 KNADKSIV

-4739 LAVFNHSP
+4739 LEIFNHSP
-4747 IPTISTS
+4747 IPTVNTS
-4754 VIDTIPAGTTFI
+4754 VLDMIPAGTTFI
-4766 ENSVTINGTPVPN
+4766 ENSVTINGTQISN
-4779 VRPDTGI
+4779 IRPDTGI
-4786 NIGSLSAGTVATI
+4786 NIGALPADGVATI
-4799 TFQVLATSIPSN
+4799 TFKVLVTSIPSN
-4811 STIINSATVTAAF
+4811 SAIINSATVTAAF

-4850 ATVTKNASVSSA
+4850 ATVLKNASVSSA
-4862 YLNQYFDYTVR
+4862 YLNQYFDYTVH
-4873 ITNTSEISL
+4873 ITNTSEFSIT
-4882 SNISLQDTIPA
+4882 NISLQDTIPA
-4893 GLQFINGTVF
+4893 GLRFIG
-4903 INGERSPLANPNIGF
+4903 RSVIVDGISLPLADPNFGF
-4918 LVATNLEPNETIIV
+4918 LVATNFEPNEVIIV
-4932 LFTVQ
+4932 SFTVQ
-4937 VISPPVNNP
+4937 VMDQPVNNK
-4946 FKNTANISL
+4946 FVNTANISL
-4955 QLQVSPT
+4955 QLQTSPAE
-4962 DPPITVTVTSN
+4962 PPITITIVSN
-4973 ENIVTFVPENPDE
+4973 ENIVSFLPPNIERV
-4986 ALPNLNCFFD
+4986 LPNLSCFFD

-5006 NVRNYLWT
+5006 NIRKYFGP
-5014 WIWWK
+5014 WIWWN

>member
-29 NQNRAG
+29 NLNRAG
-35 TIGAIGAFIT
+35 TIGAIGAFVT

-51 VPTFPAGTTLTYTQN
+51 VPTFPAGTTLNYTQN
-66 SSTAILNIPAGSTIL
+66 SSTALLNIPAGSTIL

-126 QTFVSNSI
+126 QTFVSGSV
-134 TFGFYTRSADVTTLI
+134 TFGFYTRSADVTSLV
-149 QAGGSG
+149 QAAGSG
-155 SYTTGAVPGLV
+155 SYTTGSVPGLV

-172 NGSINSAGWTLI
+172 NGAINSAGWTLI

-189 GTLPARNLTIYVA
+189 GSLPARNLTIYVA
-202 GNRVSAETGS
+202 GNRVSVETGS

-223 SGGPVSGRL
+223 AGGPVSGRL

-257 NALSGPNNAINNF
+257 NALSGPNNAVNNF
-270 FGSQV
+270 FGSQI

-362 VAAIGDILTYTVTIP
+362 VATIGDILTYTVTVP

-386 AIFIDSLPSG
+386 VTFTDVLPNG
-396 TSFIPGTVTVDN
+396 TSFIPGSVTIDN
-408 VPQTNANPAAGI
+408 VPQTNANPVAGI
-420 SLGTINNGASR
+420 SLGTINNGSSR
-431 TVTFQA
+431 TVAFQA

-515 ATNVIFTDPI
+515 ATNVIYTDPI

-533 GSVTVNGVTQA
+533 GSVTVNGVTQG

-566 FQVLVPS
+566 FQVFVPS

-598 VSGTDKTNIV
+598 VSGTDTTNIV

-619 TKAVDKNFADIG
+619 TKAVDKNYADIG
-631 DTLTYTVSFTGTG
+631 DTLTYTVAFTGTG

-671 GTTQVGANPAN
+671 GSTQVGANPAN
-682 GVNIGSIPSGTTKN
+682 GVNIGSILTGTTKS
-696 VAFQVVVNTI
+696 VSFQVVVNTI
-706 PASNVVSNGS
+706 PVSNAVSNGS

-728 SPVTKNIS
+728 SPIMKNIS
-736 SNLVSTQINNANVTL
+736 SNVVTTQINNANLTL

-777 TAANNVQLTDPLPNG
+777 TAANNVQLTDPLPHG
-792 TILTPGTVTLNGV
+792 TILTLGSVTLNGV

-827 LSFQVTVINITTP
+827 LSFQVTVINITAQ
-840 NPIINNAFASYL
+840 NPIINNAFSSYI
-852 YTVNPNLPPTSKTA
+852 YTVNPSLPPTSKTA

-874 IRLANLHANKSVD
+874 IRLANLHASKSVD
-887 KTFAEVGDVLTYTFS
+887 KTFAEVGDVLTYTFA

-916 SDSIANGTA
+916 SDSIANGTS

-955 TITASFQVVITSIPN
+955 TITASFQILITSIPN
-970 PNPISNSASI
+970 PNPILNSASI

-1000 TTFTQVNDANVISAK
+1000 TTFTQVNEANVISAK
-1015 TVNRAFATVGDTLTY
+1015 TVDREFATVGDILTY
-1030 TVTLTNAGSVS
+1030 TVILTNAGSVS

-1083 AANGSLTVS
+1083 PASGLITVS
-1092 YQVTVTSLPTQNPTL
+1092 YQVTVTALPAQNPTT

-1115 FILNPGDPPTVE
+1115 FILNPGDPPIIE
-1127 TSVSNTVSTQI
+1127 TSLSNTVSTQI
-1138 NLANVVIVKEVDL
+1138 NLANLVIVKEVDL

-1163 ISLANLGNTIAN
+1163 ISLANLGNTTAN
-1175 NVIVTD
+1175 NVVVTD
-1181 IIPNGTTIVPNSIF
+1181 IIPPGTTIVPNSIF

-1209 LPVGSIPSGGF
+1209 LQVGSIPAGGF

-1227 STNGLPSPNPIQNS
+1227 SANGLPSPNPIQNS

-1255 ALVRNAASNIV
+1255 VVVKNATSNIV

-1284 FADVGDVI
+1284 SADVGDVI
-1292 LYATILTNN
+1292 LYTTILTNN
-1301 GNIPAANVTFTDI
+1301 GNIPASNVTFTDI

-1324 TVTINNVPVANA
+1324 TVTINNVPIANA
-1336 NPATSISIGTIGA
+1336 NPANGILIGTIGA
-1349 NSSRTVAFQVFVP
+1349 NSSRTVSFQVFVP
-1362 TIPAVNPITNQ
+1362 NIPAVNPITNQ

-1384 SKPAVM
+1384 SKPAVI

-1423 ITYTTTLTNNGNTLA
+1423 ITYTTTLTNSGNTLA

-1444 DVIPNGTSFIANSVT
+1444 DVIPNGTSFIPNSVT

-1468 NPASGIAIDP
+1468 NPANGIAIDP
-1478 INPNANTLISF
+1478 INPNANTTISF
-1489 QVQVNSIPNPNPIPN
+1489 QIKVNSIPSPNPIPN
-1504 QSNTTYQYVV
+1504 QSNTTYQYIVN
-1514 DPNLPPAS
+1514 PNLPPAS
-1522 ANTLSNVITT
+1522 SNTVSNVITT

-1563 NTGNTP
+1563 NTGNIP

-1602 SLGIHLADISPG
+1602 SLGVHLADIPPG

-1650 SPAVNST
+1650 SPAVGST

-1690 TSTITNSGNTTANN
+1690 TSIITNSGNTTANN
-1704 VIFTDVIP
+1704 VIFTDLIP
-1712 NGTTFIPNSFTVNG
+1712 DGTTFIPNSFTVNG
-1726 TTITNANPQNGINI
+1726 TTIPNANPQNGINI
-1740 GNLNSNASATLSFQV
+1740 GNINSNASVILSFQV
-1755 NITTLPNPNPIPN
+1755 NITTIPNPNPIPN

-1786 RTVQSN
+1786 RTVKSN

-1817 DTITYTTILT
+1817 DTITYTTTLT
-1827 NSGNT
+1827 NNGNT
-1832 SANTPVFIDIL
+1832 TANTPVFIDIL

-1850 PDSVQINTIPQLG
+1850 PDSVQINTTPQLG
-1863 FRPDSEI
+1863 FRPDNGI
-1870 SLDSIPVGGTTTIS
+1870 PLDPIPVGGTTTIS

-1896 PTLNQSSTTYSIII
+1896 PTLNQSSTTYSIIV

-1917 IETATSNPTLV
+1917 TETATSNPTLV

-1943 LFSDVAPGNSFLTYT
+1943 LFSDIAPGNSFLTYT
-1958 VLLDNIGN
+1958 VLLENIGN
-1966 ATATNIIFTDP
+1966 TTATNITFTDP

-2000 PANGIPIGDIIAE
+2000 PANGIPIGDIIAG

-2039 NSPVVNSASIN
+2039 NSPVVNGASIN

-2069 PVSTQINSGEIVAI
+2069 PVSTQINSGEILAV
-2083 KSVNKTFA
+2083 KSVDKTFA
-2091 TIGDTISYTITLS
+2091 KIGDTLSYTISLS

-2111 QNIIFTDT
+2111 QNIIFTDI

-2130 LTNDLSGT
+2130 LV
-2138 LTNDSGTQQIGNPAN
+2138 NDSGAQQIGNPGN
-2153 GIQIGNINPNGTA
+2153 GIQIGNINPSGMA
-2166 VITLNVLVTNIPSIN
+2166 VITINALVTNIPSIN

-2188 VQFAHV
+2188 VQFQHI
-2194 VDPSQPAVSQTNVS
+2194 VDPSQPVITQTASS
-2208 NTVSTTINSAILTTK
+2208 NTVTTTINSAILATS

-2237 TYTTTIRNT
+2237 TYTTTITNI
-2246 GNTAATN
+2246 GNTPATN

-2266 IPNSVTI
+2266 IPNSVII
-2273 NSVQQSG
+2273 NGMQQLG
-2280 AQPALGVNIPN
+2280 ARPALGVNIPN
-2291 IAPGETVTVTFQV
+2291 IAPGATVTVTFQV
-2304 NVISVSPSSSIM
+2304 TVISVPPSSSIM
-2316 GNDTILYSYTV
+2316 DNDTILYSYTV
-2327 DPNSAPAT
+2327 DPSAAPVT
-2335 TSTSTNIATNPVLDA
+2335 TSTSTNIVTNPVLDA
-2350 MITMV
+2350 MITMI

-2371 TTILTNNGNTNATN
+2371 TTLLTNSGNTNATN
-2385 ITFTDLIPNGTTFIT
+2385 ITFTDLIPDGTTFVS
-2400 DSVTINGLTQ
+2400 DSVTINGITQ
-2410 IGLNPNTGITI
+2410 LGLNPNTGITI

-2429 ISIAFQVT
+2429 IAIAFQVT

-2472 NTVFTTIN
+2472 NTTFTTIN
-2480 TANILSLKQVDK
+2480 TATILSSKQVDK
-2492 SFSRIGDTLTY
+2492 AFSHIGDTLTY
-2503 TVVLTNNG
+2503 TVTLTNNG

-2525 SVTTFIANT
+2525 SGTTFIANT
-2534 FSINGVPQSGADP
+2534 FSINGIPQSGANP
-2547 SNGVNIG
+2547 VNGVNIG
-2554 TITAGTTV
+2554 SITAGTTV
-2562 TVSFQV
+2562 NVSFQV

-2574 TANPIVNFSSTSYQL
+2574 TENPIVNFSSTSYQL
-2589 VSPPDS
+2589 VSPPDA

-2606 INEAILSMTKN
+2606 IREAILSMTKN
-2617 ESVSFADIGQTAFYT
+2617 ESLSFADVGQTAFYT
-2632 TSITNVGNTDATNIV
+2632 TSIANVGNTDATNIV
-2647 FTDALPS
+2647 FTDILPS
-2654 GLTFVPNTLTVDGV
+2654 GLTFVPNTLTVDGI
-2668 LQPNA
+2668 LQPDAN
-2673 DPNTGV
+2673 PNTGV
-2679 LLATLPPNEIYSI
+2679 TLAALPPNEIYSI

-2699 NIPPSNPAPN
+2699 SIPPSNPAPN

-2718 VDPVN
+2718 VDPGN
-2723 PPVSSAA
+2723 PSVSNTAS
-2730 TSNTTLL
+2730 SNTTLL
-2737 QINNATI
+2737 QINNANI

-2768 NTGNVTATDV
+2768 NTGNAAATDV

-2790 VPNSFTANGQTI
+2790 IPNSFTVNGQTI

-2816 NGGNTAIVTFQAT
+2816 NGGNTAIVTFQVT
-2829 VITLPTLNPISNSAS
+2829 VTTLPTLNPISNFAS
-2844 ITYHYV
+2844 TTYHYV

-2855 PPITTSN
+2855 SPITTSN

-2883 VSTVDIGQDI
+2883 VETVDIGQDI
-2893 TYTVTITNSG
+2893 VYSVTITNSG

-2908 NVIFTDLIPDG
+2908 NVIFTDLIPAG

-2929 NGTSIPNADIITGV
+2929 NGISIPNANIITGV

-2957 FHIIAN
+2957 FHINAN

-2990 SKNIIS
+2990 SKNITS
-2996 NNVTTKIESA
+2996 NSVTTKIESA

-3011 KIGDKTF
+3011 KIGDKAF

-3032 NTGNIPAN
+3032 NTGNISAN
-3040 NAIFSDPLPSW
+3040 NVVFSDPIPTW
-3051 TQFVAGSVIVDGTP
+3051 TQFVAGSVVVDGTP
-3065 LPSASIINGVG
+3065 LPSASIISGVG
-3076 INTINPNQTVTIIF
+3076 INTITPNQIVTIMF
-3090 QVQIVSNPTT
+3090 QVQIISNPTT

-3108 GFVNFQYNVGNVLLA
+3108 GFVNFQYNVGNSLQA

-3138 TAILSAVKTANTA
+3138 SAILSAVKTANTA
-3151 FANIGDTIT
+3151 FSNIGDTIT
-3160 YTVSIQNNG
+3160 YTVLIQNSG
-3169 NTNATNVNFSDPVP
+3169 NTNATNVNFSDLIPA
-3183 TGTTFV
+3183 GTTFV
-3189 ENSFAVNGST
+3189 ENSFSVNGSI

-3209 NIGTVSAGSSL
+3209 NIGTVSTNSSL

-3244 YAFIVDPASPPVTGT
+3244 FTFIVDPAAPPVTST
-3259 INSNSASTQINNAT
+3259 INSNGASTQINNAT
-3273 VTTVLQANRSIVSIG
+3273 VTTVLEANRSIVSIG
-3288 DVITYTATLTNT
+3288 DIITYTATLTNT

-3313 VPEGALFVPNSV
+3313 VPVGAVFVPNSV
-3325 TLNGISLPDA
+3325 TLNGISLPNT

-3408 IKSTDSLVQST
+3408 IKNTDSLVQST
-3419 DGIITYTVVV
+3419 NGTITYTVVV

-3435 TANTVTLT
+3435 TANTVNLT

-3469 NVGIPLNSITPS
+3469 NVGIPLNAIAPS

-3503 TARIDYTFIADPTA
+3503 TARIDYTFIADPTS

-3532 ISDATILSLK
+3532 ISDANVLSLK
-3542 AVNAPQTT
+3542 AVNAQQAT

-3574 SDTIPQDTTFVE
+3574 SDTLPEGTTFVE

-3605 TLPTLAANA
+3605 ALPNLVANA

-3621 ILIKDSFSRES
+3621 ILINDSFSQES
-3632 ITNQSNTTYTIQPDP
+3632 ITNQSNTTYTIQLDP

-3665 VQAQLTITKTSNP
+3665 VQAQLTVTKTSNP
-3678 TTVDIGGTILYISEV
+3678 ITVDIGGTILYISEV
-3693 KNIGNVDAINIVFTD
+3693 KNIGNVDAINIIFTD

-3717 PDSVTINGVLQ
+3717 SDSVTINGVLQ
-3728 PGLNPE
+3728 PGVNPE
-3734 NGIPIG
+3734 NGIPLG

-3763 EIVNQSSATYQYVSI
+3763 EIVNQSSGNYQYVSI
-3778 PTAPPV
+3778 PTASPV

-3800 NIISVKSADVTFA
+3800 NIISVKSADVTFV

-3823 TLQNIGTVPANNTVF
+3823 TLQNIGTIPANNTVF

-3847 FIEDSLA
+3847 FIEDSLS

-3863 NPENGVTLGTIQP
+3863 NPENGVTLSTIQP

-3886 QLTNIPVGNVVINI
+3886 QLTNIPSGNTVINI

-3909 DPSSQIIQRRSL
+3909 DPSSPIIQRRSL

-3960 GTIPITNTLLLD
+3960 GTVPITNTLQID
-3972 AIASGTTFVPNSI
+3972 AIAAGTTFVPNSI
-3985 LVDGVPRLNE
+3985 LVDGIPRPNE

-4002 LDIILPNNTIIV
+4002 LGIILPNNTIIV
-4014 TFQVSV
+4014 TFQVNV
-4020 VSIPPQN
+4020 VSIPAQN
-4027 NINNIA
+4027 TINNIA
-4033 VIHYEYRPDPSTP
+4033 VIHYEYQPEPSAP

-4051 TSSNATNI
+4051 TSSNTTNI

-4066 IATKSTNTVLAN
+4066 IATKSANKVLAN
-4078 IDETIEYTVFIQ
+4078 IDDTIEYTVFIQ
-4090 NNGSAT
+4090 NNGSTT
-4096 TNSIFFTDTIADGTV
+4096 TNSIFFTDTIEDGTV

-4117 VVNNTVLPA
+4117 TVNNTVLPA
-4126 ADPNIGFSIPNVAAG
+4126 ADPNIGFFIPNIASG
-4141 QMATI
+4141 QATTI
-4146 TFQVSVTNLPAVNPT
+4146 TFQVSVTNLPALNPM
-4161 PNTANVVYD
+4161 PNTANIVYD

-4203 VDLTSVTIG
+4203 VNSTSVTIG
-4212 DILTYTTTL
+4212 NVLTYTTTL
-4221 TNTGNTDAT
+4221 TNIGNTDAT

-4238 PNGTT
+4238 PDGTT

-4249 LVNNIPQLNANPSA
+4249 LVNNIPQLNANPST
-4263 GILVGTIAPNISI
+4263 GILVGTIAPNVSI
-4276 PVTFSVTVVALP
+4276 PVTFSVTVLALP
-4288 ASGHVQ
+4288 ASGRIQ
-4294 NQSTSRYTINVEEQI
+4294 NQSTSRYTINGEEQI

-4376 VNGNARPNDN
+4376 VNGTARPNDN
-4386 PLNGIQIDN
+4386 PLSGIQIDN

-4419 SNTSTIEYEYTVPNR
+4419 SNTSTIEYEYTVPDR

-4441 ISSAALTEIN
+4441 ISSAAVTEIH

-4456 SNKAVDLA
+4456 SNKTVDLA
-4464 FATVGDTLTYT
+4464 FATVDDTLTYT
-4475 ITLNQTGNVAVNDVI
+4475 ITLNQTGNVSADDVV

-4501 IENSVIVNGETLPGV
+4501 IENSVIVNGETVPGV

-4525 TITIGGDAIVSFQ
+4525 TIIVGGDAIASFQ

-4548 ELNNNAIT
+4548 ELNNKAIT

-4564 NNVPVTN
+4564 NNLPVTN
-4571 TTTTNTVK
+4571 TTTTNTVT

-4587 IAFKSADVTNALPGQ
+4587 VAIKSVNATNALPSQ

-4612 SGNVTIEDLLAIDAV
+4612 SGNVTIEDLLAIDTV
-4627 PIDTTFVAGSVT
+4627 PVDTIFITGSVT

-4645 PNENPENGITLG
+4645 PNANPENGIPLG
-4657 NLAPNEFVIIT
+4657 NLAPNESVVIT
-4668 FQVTISSSTLQSTI
+4668 FQVTISSSTLLPAI
-4682 NNDASVSYTVI
+4682 NNDASVSYTVT
-4693 IDPTKPPIT
+4693 IDPNEPPIT
-4702 ITKQTNT
+4702 ITKQTNV
-4709 VTTTV
+4709 VTTTIV
-4714 IDPMVRIE
+4714 DPMVGIA
-4722 KTADKSIV
+4722 KIANKSIT
-4730 VIGDIITFT
+4730 ITGDIITFT
-4739 LAVFNHSP
+4739 LDVFNHSP

-4754 VIDTIPAGTTFI
+4754 ILDTIPAGTTFI
-4766 ENSVTINGTPVPN
+4766 ENSVTINGILFPN
-4779 VRPDTGI
+4779 IRPDTGI
-4786 NIGSLSAGTVATI
+4786 NIGSLSADRVATI
-4799 TFQVLATSIPSN
+4799 TFKVLVTSIPSN

-4850 ATVTKNASVSSA
+4850 AAVIKNASVSSA

-4893 GLQFINGTVF
+4893 GLQFMNGTVF

-4937 VISPPVNNP
+4937 VISPPINNE
-4946 FKNTANISL
+4946 FKNKANVSL

-4962 DPPITVTVTSN
+4962 DPPITVTITSN
-4973 ENIVTFVPENPDE
+4973 ENIVTFIPENPDE
-4986 ALPNLNCFFD
+4986 TLPNLNCFFD

-5006 NVRNYLWT
+5006 NIRNYFWT
-5014 WIWWK
+5014 WIWWQ